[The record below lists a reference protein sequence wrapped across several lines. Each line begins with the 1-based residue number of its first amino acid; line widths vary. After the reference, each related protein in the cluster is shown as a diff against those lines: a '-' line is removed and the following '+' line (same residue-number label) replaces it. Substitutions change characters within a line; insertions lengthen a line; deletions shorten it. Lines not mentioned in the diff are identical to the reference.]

1 MFKIKRNKL
10 NRQEAFNFEKRSRF
24 GIRKLTIGVVSLVI
38 GSGMVLSGVEQVQAG
53 TDYDPGVEIRYVRNG
68 SPKALAS
75 DGDFKIEKSF
85 VEVNGVQ
92 YVDVTLTF
100 NQDHDGYARRFLYFN
115 MPKSLYE
122 PEKITRELYWQ
133 GERTPRET
141 TEYRTWQGDYR
152 FADEPW
158 YRLWDHRYII
168 GSPDS
173 LQGERHKKVT
183 SPTDPGGDTIGG
195 QSEGRWNGDWDRL
208 MFSVPNNAGSGKEA
222 LTKAASDFK
231 ATSRTVYINRFS
243 GSTDKHVYKFRAR
256 VKDGNA
262 PMNFVVGLNE
272 ESGSHAN
279 FLAQYGTTPDTRT
292 LAEKSTINPP
302 ARIGVNSLQDLS
314 QQTRNNIAQKI
325 REANPDLFNGA
336 GPLVTN
342 VTVSSDGIGGNAVLR
357 FKDGSEKTI
366 PMKQL
371 VYKINTASGAA
382 PTAPSTSTNFV
393 LKGRG
398 VVGNDMVGLQGED
411 HQLNLPAK
419 KAVANIA
426 TIGNKATYLTQWQE
440 QLNKFLELNKQLQ
453 SWNNQWG
460 FKNSARTFGPDNW
473 KAQHLTASIKYTDS
487 RQTQIQG
494 IEVKGVTKDS
504 RFGGPVNT
512 QVYGLLTP
520 AMLFYQEDP
529 LKTTKDEAKATIDS
543 IGNIN
548 GKAADWKSRIDAA
561 QNQQAIEA
569 IITEA
574 RNEKNALD
582 KKKAAAIQ
590 EINALPH
597 LSQNE
602 KTAAIN
608 AINSATTTTVVDQ
621 KLNDAKALNTTNMR
635 NKGKEA
641 INALSKLNDGEK
653 TPYRNRIDNATTQD
667 QINAIIEEAAFE
679 DLKRSALEQLDNM
692 NPAPSNKDELRAQI
706 TETNFNTVSSDG
718 KKPAERIEAILE
730 RAKAEVLRDQARR
743 DINAIS
749 GLPEEKKNEFLG
761 IVDRA
766 QTPSEITNA
775 VDQARAYS
783 DYIQAKDAI
792 NQLTNI
798 NNKQKEELLAG
809 LERDKSQQGVAD
821 MLTSARALDGEMKH
835 LKDLVAQA
843 ETIKQSSDYSRADRA
858 KQNTFNTALDA
869 AKRVS
874 PQTGELPTTSV
885 GQLISNLTDAIRGLG
900 GTTQPVTKDVDKGN
914 LRAEIDRSSQVKDP
928 ANAEYTYA
936 SEDKKQAYEQALTQA
951 IAVRDKANPV
961 ATQAEVDAAL
971 AKLQEARIALDG
983 HAPDRDTT
991 PPVLGGD
998 RMEIYSDV
1006 AAHAI
1011 STVGRK
1017 VPRPNQ
1023 PTPVEEYGE
1032 NSTRLNELI
1041 VTDQESGINI
1051 DSVTFDEA
1059 TQRHL
1064 QLLGLKFVKYD
1075 RQQDNGAVGYFTTIE
1090 ENGVVNFTGTGI
1102 AKFYFTVANTHGV
1115 VSPRLEYRYILK
1127 DDIAPTATPTEHVLI
1142 RGQEATITIPIQD
1155 NSMFGTEGGVSTGT
1169 MSIRPENNTSDP
1181 LTPAILNFTNGNTP
1195 QAFTISIPDS
1205 SPEFVFEN
1213 HNYGKRSR
1221 TGTVSLTANP
1231 SQTLERTTY
1240 KFRVADGNTPRGT
1253 SEKVTFTDITF
1264 TVVDRLAA
1272 PEESAKVSVN
1282 NPSRLT
1288 EDEKNAIKQ
1297 AVRTAN
1303 PHIAEIDN
1311 AANGDTNKQVRIDV
1325 AENGRVTV
1333 TYPHGGKQ
1341 DTLTADQVLR
1351 VNQAPVADV
1360 NNFGPMRNIPGNAI
1374 PDGGTRNRPT
1384 VFVFAKQ
1391 AISNDG
1397 RATKTRQELEAA
1409 NMGYLP
1415 ITDPDNDALKEVA
1428 VTNFEGAP
1436 LGSGLKVASNGT
1448 LSGNAFTTVSP
1459 GGGWVARIV
1468 PKDAHDKLGNPVY
1481 FHIRAYTDKLIDPT
1495 QANPVEGTYNQAVTA
1510 EKIFEKLTID
1520 APIGNSS
1527 ITVPDGSN
1535 PDEKA
1540 QYTRTITGY
1549 KTTENGEVTTV
1560 DNGVAGLPKQGTYF
1574 AEVTTTNIWGQT
1586 IKNYVKVVHQED
1598 LAARTDLV
1606 APEAVQVKGTT
1617 VAEDEKQTIIDALK
1631 AANPGKLPDDP
1642 SSYSVAPNGTVTV
1655 TYSDNSSEPIDVPLK
1670 SGIPTVTA
1678 QPHDIVVFKNTDMT
1692 TPVELAGFTDNES
1705 IKDIQIVGTD
1715 GSSLDQMGL
1724 TVDEKAKENNV
1735 KSALISGKTNSAVG
1749 KHTRKLRA
1757 LDNLDQASA
1766 ATNDF
1771 SVRIVDAT
1779 VNQPETAITKEFG
1792 QALTPEEVR
1801 STINFNVGSGQN
1813 NLIDFDVV
1821 IPADAPTSGKNV
1833 EVPVIIRTKAHASAS
1848 EEFKR
1853 TFVSQ
1858 DKTVT
1863 VRATWPTQADNI
1875 EVTAPAD
1882 TTPVLI
1888 DGARPTS
1895 EADKTALIDALKEA
1909 NKTPEGTSKFP
1920 ENTRF
1925 DVAENGAVTITYPD
1939 RSSETVTVPFKQ
1951 KDSAQHT
1958 PTVAETPINSAA
1970 TAGTPLTEDERN
1982 AVKAAVTVPNFPGD
1996 RQPTVTVPENARVT
2010 NGTEGNTGK
2019 PVVVATVEY
2028 PDGSSET
2035 VEVPVKQRDNAK
2047 YEATISNPET
2057 PAAIKASH
2065 ASDTAITD
2073 EADKNAILAKVSVPE
2088 GSSGRP
2094 SLDQNPVV
2102 EERDGKQVVK
2112 VTVTY
2117 PDQTTDTVYVPVD
2130 QKDNETHN
2138 PTAPAESVK
2147 LDAPATANSTLSD
2160 DDKAAVKA
2168 AVTVPDGSRG
2178 EVSLPEGAKVELVGD
2193 KPVVKAT
2200 VTYPDGTT
2208 DIVDVPVVQK
2218 DSTKYDATAS
2228 TTPVPL
2234 DSPVTPGQ
2242 TLSAEERE
2250 ALKFGVNVPAGSNG
2264 QIHVPENA
2272 AVKLDG
2278 DKPVVEA
2285 EVRYPDGT
2293 VDKVQV
2299 PVRQYDRAVYTPNLV
2314 NPKEVPIS
2322 VEPTND
2328 TQITSPDDAA
2338 ILANVDVPAAGTKP
2352 EVTKTIASPVKDG
2365 TGANQ
2370 GKKVVE
2376 VEITYPDKSKEKIE
2390 VPVKHADN
2398 QVHNPEAPT
2407 KPVQLDVAATTDT
2420 SLSDADKQAVKDAV
2434 TIPQGSGGVAS
2445 LPEDAKVVDRN
2456 GTPVVPVTVTYPDG
2470 TTETVDVP
2478 VVQKDSTKH
2487 TPVLTEANSPVLT
2500 DTPAKANEPVQETD
2514 KAAIAAKVDKT
2525 NLPQGTETKV
2535 PDDAVVEL
2543 ENGKP
2548 VVPVLVSYPDGTS
2561 ETIKVPVDQKDD
2573 LTYNPVAPN
2582 KDNAVAITSPQ
2593 TPGTEITDP
2602 TDKAAILDSVTVPAV
2617 DGGQAP
2623 KVTKEI
2629 TSPVTEGPDGPYVTV
2644 KVSYPDGTSETV
2656 NVPVNQKDNE
2666 THNPTA
2672 PAESVKLDAPAVQ
2685 DGTLSED
2692 DKKAVKDAVVI
2703 PDGSGGVASLP
2714 EDAKVELVDNKP
2726 VVPVTVTYPDNTKDT
2741 VYVPVVQKDSVKYTP
2756 SLTDADQPVLTDTPA
2771 KAETPVQD
2779 TDKAAIAA
2787 KVDLS
2792 KLPENTTAKVPDGAK
2807 VELDGDKPVV
2817 PVLVSYPDGT
2827 SETIKVP
2834 VDQKDSETYTPTA
2847 PAAETPVAITGSDAP
2862 DAPIAET
2869 DKPAILNSVTV
2880 PAVDGGQA
2888 PKVTKEI
2895 TSPVKVV
2902 DGKAFVEVTVT
2913 YPDDTYEKVNV
2924 PVNQKDNEANDPTV
2938 TAPEKPAP
2946 ISVPVAEN
2954 TPVESD
2960 ADKKLITDKVNVA
2973 GLPNPP
2979 QSVKVA
2985 EPAKVV
2991 MDQAGNPVVNV
3002 EVTYPD
3008 GTKDIVPVPVKQAD
3022 NQTNTPSLKE
3032 PELGKPAEV
3041 LVAIDP
3047 TPGVAINNPMDKEA
3061 IAAKVDLSKLPAG
3074 TTAEVADGAVVA
3086 NDPLTNKPVV
3096 PVTVTYPDGTSETI
3110 NVPVKQADNLAMDP
3124 SLKDTN
3130 PVPIL
3135 TEATVGLTVS
3145 DKANLDAIVA
3155 KVDPKTGKAEV
3166 VNNTIVAGKEDGPHA
3181 GQPVVNVLV
3190 TYPDGTQDTIEVPV
3204 KQADNVVKEPSLT
3217 DQTPVPI
3224 QAAAT
3229 TGTPVPA
3236 SDKQAILD
3244 KVEVPEGANATIAD
3258 DATVVRENGQPV
3270 VPVTVTYPDGTTDT
3284 ISVPVKRADNSKY
3297 TPSPVTDPVQVDAA
3311 TAPGTAITSQDDKDA
3326 IIAAVPVP
3334 KVAAGEKAPV
3344 VSLPENP
3351 RVEEVNGQPVVKAIV
3366 TYADGTTDTV
3376 DVPIVQKVSAT
3387 KEPSLKEAEA
3397 GKPAQ
3402 AVITENPTA
3411 GASITDPADQNVIL
3425 DKVVVPEGGK
3435 ASIADDAVVEMDGD
3449 QPVLPVTVTYTDGSK
3464 DIIKVPVKQA
3474 DNVAKEPSLK
3484 SQTPVGVMDAPA
3496 VGAQVEEPADLEAIK
3511 NNVDTKGGT
3520 ASIEDPTIVEGPNN
3534 QPAVAVKVTYPD
3546 GTADTIL
3553 VPIKT
3558 ADNVTYTPVLKS
3570 TDPVLVS
3577 VATDNGTAVPEA
3589 DQAKILAN
3597 VDVPALTADGDK
3609 PAVDLSIENPVVLQK
3624 NGQAGVE
3631 VTVTYPD
3638 GSKDK
3643 IFVPVDTDTDKDGF
3657 SNKEEEKAGTSATD
3671 SASTPDGQ
3679 DSAERLNPGLTEPV
3693 EVKNPD
3699 KLTDAEKE
3707 AVKKAVEASNDLPAG
3722 TTVSVANDGTVTVT
3736 YPDNSTDTI
3745 QPKDAVTQFVDTDG
3759 DGISD
3764 RQETENG
3771 TDPSKVDSDNDGFSD
3786 KEEVERGTDPTKA
3799 DSKPASSETDTD
3811 GDGISNEDEAT
3822 RGTDP
3827 NKSDTDG
3834 DGFSDQEEITA
3845 GSNPTKA
3852 DSTPA
3857 NVDKDGDGFTDT
3869 EEAAAGTD
3877 ANNPSSTPEGQDS
3890 AERLNPGL
3898 TEPVEVKNS
3907 DKLTDAEKEAVKKAV
3922 EDSNDL
3928 PAGTTVSVANDGT
3941 VTVTYPDK
3949 STDTIQPAETVKV
3962 AKDTDKD
3969 GFTDTEEATAGTS
3982 ATDPSSTPAGQD
3994 SAGQL
3999 TPSLAEPVEVKN
4011 PDKLTDAE
4019 KESVKKAVEDS
4030 NDLPEGTEVTV
4041 SDNGTVT
4048 VTYPDKSTDTIQPA
4062 ETVKVAK
4069 DTDKDGFTDTEEAT
4083 AGTSATDPSSTPAGQ
4098 DSADRLNPG
4107 LTEPVEVK
4115 NPDKLTDAEKES
4127 VKRAVEETND
4137 LPAGTEVSVSDSGTV
4152 TVTYPDKSTDT
4163 IQPAETVK
4171 VAKDTDKD
4179 GFTDTEEATAGT
4191 DATNPSSTPAGQ
4203 DSAGQLT
4210 PSLAEPV
4217 EVKNPDKLTD
4227 AEKESVK
4234 KAVED
4239 SNDLPEGTE
4248 VSVSDNGT
4256 VTVTYPDKSTDTI
4269 QPAETVKVAK
4279 DTDKDGFTDTE
4290 EEKAGTNATDPSST
4304 PAGQDSAG
4312 QLTPGLTEPVEV
4324 KNPDKLTDAEKDAVK
4339 KAVEAS
4345 NDLPEG
4351 TEVTVSD
4358 NGTVTVTYPD
4368 KSTDT
4373 IQPAETVKVAKDT
4386 DKDGFTDTE
4395 EATAGTDATNPA
4407 STPAGQDSAGQL
4419 TPSLAE
4425 PVEVKNP
4432 DKLTDAEKESVKKAV
4447 EDSNDLPEGTE
4458 VSVSDNGTVTVTYP
4472 DKSTDTI
4479 QPAETVKVAKDTDKD
4494 GFTDTEEEKAGTNAT
4509 DPSST
4514 PAGQDSAGQ
4523 LTPSLTE
4530 PVEVKNPDKLTDAEK
4545 EAVKKAVEDSNDLPE
4560 GTEVTV
4566 SDNGTVTVTYP
4577 DKSADTI
4584 QPTDTVKAAKPVSE
4598 TPVAPSKPEVTATDS
4613 GAVVVTPPTDNVTNL
4628 DITFTPEGAS
4638 QPVTVVVSKDEN
4650 GIWTA
4655 PADSGL
4661 VINSDGTIT
4670 IPAEKVADGTAVTVV
4685 AENGSISSPEVGS
4698 TVVPVPAVTPE
4709 TPVAPSK
4716 PEVTATD
4723 SGAVVVTP
4731 PTDNVTNLDITFTPE
4746 GSSQPVTVVVSKDAT
4761 GTWTAPADSGLVVN
4775 PDGTITIPA
4784 ENVAD
4789 GTAVTVVAEN
4799 GSVSSPEVGS
4809 AVVPVPTPE
4818 LPAIPAKPT
4827 SVTNA
4832 DGSVTIVP
4840 PVENVTGL
4848 DITFTPEGA
4857 TEPVTVTLGKD
4868 ATGAWTAPADS
4879 GLVVNPDGTITIP
4892 ADRLADG
4899 TEGQVGLVAKNGDLT
4914 SNDPAPQVPET
4925 PAKSSVETNE
4935 NGSVTIV
4942 PPVENVTGID
4952 ITFTPEGA
4960 SQPVTVVVSKDAT
4973 GAWTAPADSGLV
4985 VNPDGTITI
4994 PADKVADGT
5003 AVSVVTKNGQV
5014 PSDEA
5019 SATYVPAKPAS
5030 TDTPVVE
5037 VPATPSLAL
5046 DGSGNVLIT
5055 PPAENATS
5063 LDITFTPAGSETPI
5077 TVTANKDATG
5087 NWILPETSIAVVNP
5101 DGTISISTSE
5111 MEGGTAV
5118 SVVAK
5123 NEGVPSSQAATL
5135 LVQPKQTAEELAPTV
5150 KKPIAVEDAS
5160 KLTDAEKKELEDV
5173 VRKDNV
5179 LPEGTEV
5186 SVADDG
5192 TVTVTY
5198 PDKSTDTILPTKTV
5212 MDAQNG
5218 KGTSHSLP
5226 AYDLTADEDKDG
5238 FTNEEELKQGSNV
5251 ADAKSV
5257 PAGKSSAE
5265 RLTPTNDLAVKVKDL
5280 TKLSDAEKETV
5291 ETAIRKDKDL
5301 PEGTQIE
5308 VANDGSVT
5316 ITYPDGSIGRLPADQ
5331 TVLQVA
5337 HGEGTSHSLPAYD
5350 LTADE
5355 DKDGFTNEEELKQGS
5370 NVADAKSV
5378 PAGKSSAERL
5388 TPTNDL
5394 AVKVKDLTKLTD
5406 AEKKAVE
5413 TAIRKNNTLPEGT
5426 QIEVA
5431 NDGSVTITY
5440 PDGSVDQIVATKVV
5454 ATDSTV
5460 SPDSGVSQSS
5470 GTTKV
5475 LPGSAS
5481 STRAAKKPLP
5491 ATGENG
5497 SPILVLS
5504 GLALLAGVAMF
5515 RKAKREDEN

>member
-10 NRQEAFNFEKRSRF
+10 NRQEAFNFEKRSQF

-152 FADEPW
+152 FADEPL

-843 ETIKQSSDYSRADRA
+843 ETIKQSSDYSNANSTQKGAFD
-858 KQNTFNTALDA
+858 TALDA

-1272 PEESAKVSVN
+1272 PAENAKVTVN

-1288 EDEKNAIKQ
+1288 NDEKNAIKQ
-1297 AVRTAN
+1297 AVKTAN

-1311 AANGDTNKQVRIDV
+1311 AANGDTSKQVQIVV
-1325 AENGRVTV
+1325 ANDGQVTV
-1333 TYPHGGKQ
+1333 TYPHGGKT
-1341 DTLTADQVLR
+1341 DTLTAQQVSKTNPAPTFGDFGVNTTSGNSTYKTIFVFGAKTNGSEVVEYAPDFVPDNATGGIPVQDNTGIAKVELIGIDNENKVTNTGIAFTPEGKLLGEFDRNQSTNLVRNGINSVWHHRIKATDNGNPAKSAITSTIRIKAYRVEKTDETAIAKVYGTALTQDELTNKLR
-1351 VNQAPVADV
+1351 VAVSSGMTVPADNHSHKVAGYTPENGQFTAITNISELPTSGNYTVKMETTNVYGQTIV
-1360 NNFGPMRNIPGNAI
+1360 NNIAVDYNEQKDVIEPIAPTQQALI
-1374 PDGGTRNRPT
+1374 DGAAPT
-1384 VFVFAKQ
+1384 TDA
-1391 AISNDG
+1391 D
-1397 RATKTRQELEAA
+1397 KTALI
-1409 NMGYLP
+1409 N
-1415 ITDPDNDALKEVA
+1415 ALKEANKTPEGTSKFPENTTFDVAEDGTVTITYPDRSSEQVTVPFKQKDSAQHTPSVTETPINSAATTGTPLTEDERNAVKAA
-1428 VTNFEGAP
+1428 VTVPNFPAG
-1436 LGSGLKVASNGT
+1436 
-1448 LSGNAFTTVSP
+1448 
-1459 GGGWVARIV
+1459 
-1468 PKDAHDKLGNPVY
+1468 DKQ
-1481 FHIRAYTDKLIDPT
+1481 PT
-1495 QANPVEGTYNQAVTA
+1495 
-1510 EKIFEKLTID
+1510 
-1520 APIGNSS
+1520 
-1527 ITVPDGSN
+1527 ITVPDNASVTNGTN
-1535 PDEKA
+1535 GNTGKPVVVATVEYPD
-1540 QYTRTITGY
+1540 G
-1549 KTTENGEVTTV
+1549 TTEQVEVPVRQRDTLADSTE
-1560 DNGVAGLPKQGTYF
+1560 L
-1574 AEVTTTNIWGQT
+1574 
-1586 IKNYVKVVHQED
+1586 VV
-1598 LAARTDLV
+1598 
-1606 APEAVQVKGTT
+1606 PEAVQIKGTT

-1631 AANPGKLPDDP
+1631 AANPGKLPADTNYD
-1642 SSYSVAPNGTVTV
+1642 VAPNGAVTV
-1655 TYSDNSSEPIDVPLK
+1655 RYSDNSREDVNVPLK
-1670 SGIPTVTA
+1670 SGIPTVTT
-1678 QPHDIVVFKNTDMT
+1678 QPHDLVVFKNTDMT
-1692 TPVELAGFTDNES
+1692 TPVELAGFADNES
-1705 IKDIQIVGTD
+1705 ISDVQIVSTNGRTQD
-1715 GSSLDQMGL
+1715 EMGL
-1724 TVDEKAKENNV
+1724 TVGEKDKENNT
-1735 KSALISGKTNSAVG
+1735 KAALISGKTGTSYGVG

-1757 LDNLDQASA
+1757 LDNLGQASA

-1771 SVRIVDAT
+1771 YVRVVDAT
-1779 VNQPETAITKEFG
+1779 VNQPGTAIEKAFG
-1792 QALTPEEVR
+1792 QALTPEDVR
-1801 STINFNVGSGQN
+1801 PKINFNVGSGQDN
-1813 NLIDFDVV
+1813 MIDFEVI
-1821 IPADAPTSGKNV
+1821 IPADAPTSGQNKDI
-1833 EVPVIIRTKAHASAS
+1833 PVIIRTKAHANAP
-1848 EEFKR
+1848 EDFKR

-1863 VRATWPTQADNI
+1863 VRATWPTQAAHI
-1875 EVTAPAD
+1875 EVVPPANTAPA
-1882 TTPVLI
+1882 LI
-1888 DGARPTS
+1888 DSARPTT
-1895 EADKTALIDALKEA
+1895 EADKNALINALKEA

-1925 DVAENGAVTITYPD
+1925 DVAENGTVTITYPD
-1939 RSSETVTVPFKQ
+1939 RSSEQVTVPFKQ

-1958 PTVAETPINSAA
+1958 PVVAETPIDSAT
-1970 TAGTPLTEDERN
+1970 TAGTPLTETERN
-1982 AVKAAVTVPNFPGD
+1982 AVKAAVTVPNFPAGD
-1996 RQPTVTVPENARVT
+1996 KQPTITVPDNARVT
-2010 NGTEGNTGK
+2010 DGTNGNTGK

-2028 PDGSSET
+2028 PDGTTEQ
-2035 VEVPVKQRDNAK
+2035 VEVPVRQRDNAK

-2065 ASDTAITD
+2065 ETGTQITD
-2073 EADKNAILAKVSVPE
+2073 QADKDAILAKVSVPT
-2088 GSSGRP
+2088 GSKGTP

-2102 EERDGKQVVK
+2102 EERDGKPVVK

-2178 EVSLPEGAKVELVGD
+2178 EVSLPEDAKVELVGD

-2314 NPKEVPIS
+2314 NSKEVPIS
-2322 VEPTND
+2322 VDPAGNPS
-2328 TQITSPDDAA
+2328 ITSQDDTNA
-2338 ILANVDVPAAGTKP
+2338 ILANVDVPAATPDGTKP
-2352 EVTKTIASPVKDG
+2352 QVTKTIASPVKDG
-2365 TGANQ
+2365 TGENQ

-2398 QVHNPEAPT
+2398 QVHNPEAPA
-2407 KPVQLDVAATTDT
+2407 KPVQLDVAATSDT

-2666 THNPTA
+2666 AHNPTA
-2672 PAESVKLDAPAVQ
+2672 PETAVQVDAPAVQ

-2692 DKKAVKDAVVI
+2692 DKKAIKDTVVI
-2703 PDGSGGVASLP
+2703 PEGSGGQASLP
-2714 EDAKVELVDNKP
+2714 ADAKVIDRNGTP
-2726 VVPVTVTYPDNTKDT
+2726 VVPVTVTYPDNTTDT

-2756 SLTDADQPVLTDTPA
+2756 SLTDANSPVLTKTPA
-2771 KAETPVQD
+2771 KANEPVQED
-2779 TDKAAIAA
+2779 DKAAIAA
-2787 KVDLS
+2787 KVD
-2792 KLPENTTAKVPDGAK
+2792 KKTLPQGTETKVPDDAV
-2807 VELDGDKPVV
+2807 VELENGKPVV

-2827 SETIKVP
+2827 SEIIKVP

-3631 VTVTYPD
+3631 VTVTYQD

-3671 SASTPDGQ
+3671 PASTPAGQ
-3679 DSAERLNPGLTEPV
+3679 DSAERLNPSLAEPV

-3699 KLTDAEKE
+3699 KLSDAEKE
-3707 AVKKAVEASNDLPAG
+3707 AVKDAVKESNDLPAG
-3722 TTVSVANDGTVTVT
+3722 TEVTVSDNGTVTVT
-3736 YPDNSTDTI
+3736 YPDKSTDTI
-3745 QPKDAVTQFVDTDG
+3745 EPADTVKVAKDTD
-3759 DGISD
+3759 
-3764 RQETENG
+3764 
-3771 TDPSKVDSDNDGFSD
+3771 K
-3786 KEEVERGTDPTKA
+3786 
-3799 DSKPASSETDTD
+3799 
-3811 GDGISNEDEAT
+3811 
-3822 RGTDP
+3822 
-3827 NKSDTDG
+3827 
-3834 DGFSDQEEITA
+3834 
-3845 GSNPTKA
+3845 
-3852 DSTPA
+3852 
-3857 NVDKDGDGFTDT
+3857 DGFTDT
-3869 EEAAAGTD
+3869 EEEKAGTNATD
-3877 ANNPSSTPEGQDS
+3877 PSSTPAGQDS
-3890 AERLNPGL
+3890 AGQLTPGL
-3898 TEPVEVKNS
+3898 GEPVEVKNP
-3907 DKLTDAEKEAVKKAV
+3907 DKLSDAEKEAVKDAV
-3922 EDSNDL
+3922 KESNDL
-3928 PAGTTVSVANDGT
+3928 PAGTEITVSDNGTVTVTYPDESTDTIKPADTVKVAKDTDKDGFTDTEEEKAGTNATDPSSTPAGQDSAGQLTPGLGEPVEVKNPDKLSDAEKEAVKDAVQESNDLPAGTEITVSDNGT

-4163 IQPAETVK
+4163 IQPA
-4171 VAKDTDKD
+4171 
-4179 GFTDTEEATAGT
+4179 
-4191 DATNPSSTPAGQ
+4191 
-4203 DSAGQLT
+4203 
-4210 PSLAEPV
+4210 
-4217 EVKNPDKLTD
+4217 
-4227 AEKESVK
+4227 
-4234 KAVED
+4234 
-4239 SNDLPEGTE
+4239 
-4248 VSVSDNGT
+4248 
-4256 VTVTYPDKSTDTI
+4256 
-4269 QPAETVKVAK
+4269 
-4279 DTDKDGFTDTE
+4279 
-4290 EEKAGTNATDPSST
+4290 
-4304 PAGQDSAG
+4304 
-4312 QLTPGLTEPVEV
+4312 
-4324 KNPDKLTDAEKDAVK
+4324 
-4339 KAVEAS
+4339 
-4345 NDLPEG
+4345 
-4351 TEVTVSD
+4351 
-4358 NGTVTVTYPD
+4358 
-4368 KSTDT
+4368 
-4373 IQPAETVKVAKDT
+4373 
-4386 DKDGFTDTE
+4386 
-4395 EATAGTDATNPA
+4395 
-4407 STPAGQDSAGQL
+4407 
-4419 TPSLAE
+4419 
-4425 PVEVKNP
+4425 
-4432 DKLTDAEKESVKKAV
+4432 
-4447 EDSNDLPEGTE
+4447 
-4458 VSVSDNGTVTVTYP
+4458 
-4472 DKSTDTI
+4472 
-4479 QPAETVKVAKDTDKD
+4479 
-4494 GFTDTEEEKAGTNAT
+4494 
-4509 DPSST
+4509 
-4514 PAGQDSAGQ
+4514 
-4523 LTPSLTE
+4523 
-4530 PVEVKNPDKLTDAEK
+4530 
-4545 EAVKKAVEDSNDLPE
+4545 
-4560 GTEVTV
+4560 
-4566 SDNGTVTVTYP
+4566 
-4577 DKSADTI
+4577 
-4584 QPTDTVKAAKPVSE
+4584 DTVKATKPVSE
-4598 TPVAPSKPEVTATDS
+4598 TPVAPSKPEVTSTAS
-4613 GAVVVTPPTDNVTNL
+4613 GD
-4628 DITFTPEGAS
+4628 
-4638 QPVTVVVSKDEN
+4638 
-4650 GIWTA
+4650 
-4655 PADSGL
+4655 
-4661 VINSDGTIT
+4661 
-4670 IPAEKVADGTAVTVV
+4670 
-4685 AENGSISSPEVGS
+4685 
-4698 TVVPVPAVTPE
+4698 
-4709 TPVAPSK
+4709 
-4716 PEVTATD
+4716 
-4723 SGAVVVTP
+4723 VVVTP

-4784 ENVAD
+4784 DKVADGTAVTVVAENGSVSSPEVGSTVVPVPVVTPETPVAPSKPEVISTASGDVVVTPPTDNVTNLDITFTPEGSSQPVTVVVSKDATGAWTAPADSGLVVNPDGTITIPAENVAD

-4809 AVVPVPTPE
+4809 TVVPVPTPE

-4848 DITFTPEGA
+4848 EITFTPEGA

-5030 TDTPVVE
+5030 TETPVVE

-5123 NEGVPSSQAATL
+5123 NEGVPSSQAATV

-5160 KLTDAEKKELEDV
+5160 KLTDAEKKELEDA

-5212 MDAQNG
+5212 MDAQN
-5218 KGTSHSLP
+5218 
-5226 AYDLTADEDKDG
+5226 
-5238 FTNEEELKQGSNV
+5238 
-5251 ADAKSV
+5251 
-5257 PAGKSSAE
+5257 
-5265 RLTPTNDLAVKVKDL
+5265 
-5280 TKLSDAEKETV
+5280 
-5291 ETAIRKDKDL
+5291 
-5301 PEGTQIE
+5301 
-5308 VANDGSVT
+5308 
-5316 ITYPDGSIGRLPADQ
+5316 
-5331 TVLQVA
+5331 
-5337 HGEGTSHSLPAYD
+5337 GEGTSHSLPAYD

-5440 PDGSVDQIVATKVV
+5440 PDGSIGRLPADQTVLYAAHGKGVSHSLPALNLSNEGEEGNNSSTPKDQKTADSFEPVIKSLVKVKDVTKLTDAEKKAVETAIRKDNTLPEGTQIEVANDGSVTITYPDGSVDQIVATKVV

>member
-10 NRQEAFNFEKRSRF
+10 NRQEAFNFEKRSQF

-366 PMKQL
+366 PMNQL
-371 VYKINTASGAA
+371 VYKTNNATGGA
-382 PTAPSTSTNFV
+382 PTASQVPTKLVDKS
-393 LKGRG
+393 GR
-398 VVGNDMVGLQGED
+398 VGLQGED

-419 KAVANIA
+419 IKVDNIA
-426 TIGNKATYLTQWQE
+426 TIEDATKYSAQWNTQVTEFLKANTSTHWSGNG
-440 QLNKFLELNKQLQ
+440 KQFF
-453 SWNNQWG
+453 NA
-460 FKNSARTFGPDNW
+460 ARLYGSQNW
-473 KAQHLTASIKYTDS
+473 KAEFLTAKIKYVNGS
-487 RQTQIQG
+487 NNRQIQG
-494 IEVKGVTKDS
+494 IEVSGPTKEYEN
-504 RFGGPVNT
+504 VNIKPNGKVNM

-529 LKTTKDEAKATIDS
+529 LKTTKDEAKKTIDS

-548 GKAADWKSRIDAA
+548 GKANEWKRRIDEA

-1272 PEESAKVSVN
+1272 PAENAKVSVN

-1333 TYPHGGKQ
+1333 TYPHGGKT
-1341 DTLTADQVLR
+1341 DTLTAQQVSKTNPAPTFGDFGVNTTVENSTHKTIFVFGAKTNGSEVVEYAPNFVPANATGGIPVQDNTGIAKVELIGIDNENKVTATGIAFTPEGKLVGEFDKNQSTNLVRHGINSVWHHRIKATDNGNPAKSAITSTIRIKAYRVEKTDETAIAKVYGTALTQDELTNKLR
-1351 VNQAPVADV
+1351 VAVSSGMTVPAD
-1360 NNFGPMRNIPGNAI
+1360 NH
-1374 PDGGTRNRPT
+1374 
-1384 VFVFAKQ
+1384 
-1391 AISNDG
+1391 SH
-1397 RATKTRQELEAA
+1397 
-1409 NMGYLP
+1409 
-1415 ITDPDNDALKEVA
+1415 
-1428 VTNFEGAP
+1428 
-1436 LGSGLKVASNGT
+1436 KVAGYTPENGQFT
-1448 LSGNAFTTVSP
+1448 AITNISELPTSGNYTV
-1459 GGGWVARIV
+1459 
-1468 PKDAHDKLGNPVY
+1468 KM
-1481 FHIRAYTDKLIDPT
+1481 
-1495 QANPVEGTYNQAVTA
+1495 E
-1510 EKIFEKLTID
+1510 
-1520 APIGNSS
+1520 
-1527 ITVPDGSN
+1527 
-1535 PDEKA
+1535 
-1540 QYTRTITGY
+1540 
-1549 KTTENGEVTTV
+1549 
-1560 DNGVAGLPKQGTYF
+1560 
-1574 AEVTTTNIWGQT
+1574 TTNVYGQT
-1586 IKNYVKVVHQED
+1586 IVNNI
-1598 LAARTDLV
+1598 
-1606 APEAVQVKGTT
+1606 AVDYNEQKDV
-1617 VAEDEKQTIIDALK
+1617 I
-1631 AANPGKLPDDP
+1631 
-1642 SSYSVAPNGTVTV
+1642 
-1655 TYSDNSSEPIDVPLK
+1655 EPI
-1670 SGIPTVTA
+1670 
-1678 QPHDIVVFKNTDMT
+1678 
-1692 TPVELAGFTDNES
+1692 
-1705 IKDIQIVGTD
+1705 
-1715 GSSLDQMGL
+1715 
-1724 TVDEKAKENNV
+1724 
-1735 KSALISGKTNSAVG
+1735 
-1749 KHTRKLRA
+1749 
-1757 LDNLDQASA
+1757 
-1766 ATNDF
+1766 
-1771 SVRIVDAT
+1771 
-1779 VNQPETAITKEFG
+1779 
-1792 QALTPEEVR
+1792 
-1801 STINFNVGSGQN
+1801 
-1813 NLIDFDVV
+1813 
-1821 IPADAPTSGKNV
+1821 APT
-1833 EVPVIIRTKAHASAS
+1833 
-1848 EEFKR
+1848 
-1853 TFVSQ
+1853 Q
-1858 DKTVT
+1858 
-1863 VRATWPTQADNI
+1863 QA
-1875 EVTAPAD
+1875 
-1882 TTPVLI
+1882 LI
-1888 DGARPTS
+1888 DGAAPTTD
-1895 EADKTALIDALKEA
+1895 ADKTALINALKEA

-1951 KDSAQHT
+1951 KDSAKYT
-1958 PTVAETPINSAA
+1958 PTVTETPINSV
-1970 TAGTPLTEDERN
+1970 TTPGTPLTEEERN
-1982 AVKAAVTVPNFPGD
+1982 AVKAAVRVTNFPEGGQ
-1996 RQPTVTVPENARVT
+1996 QPTVTVPENAQVT
-2010 NGTEGNTGK
+2010 TGTSGNTGK
-2019 PVVVATVEY
+2019 QVVVVTVNY
-2028 PDGSSET
+2028 PDGSSEN

-2047 YEATISNPET
+2047 YEATVSNPDT

-2065 ASDTAITD
+2065 ETGTQITD
-2073 EADKNAILAKVSVPE
+2073 QADKDAILAKVSVPT
-2088 GSSGRP
+2088 GSKGTP

-2102 EERDGKQVVK
+2102 EERDGKPVVK

-2138 PTAPAESVK
+2138 PTAPAEAVK

-2160 DDKAAVKA
+2160 DDKNAIKA
-2168 AVTVPDGSRG
+2168 AVTVPANSGG
-2178 EVSLPEGAKVELVGD
+2178 QVSLPEDAKVELVNGN
-2193 KPVVKAT
+2193 PVVKAT

-2208 DIVDVPVVQK
+2208 DIVEVPVVQK
-2218 DSTKYDATAS
+2218 DSTKYDATAKE
-2228 TTPVPL
+2228 TPVPL

-2264 QIHVPENA
+2264 EIHVPENA
-2272 AVKLDG
+2272 AVKLVG

-2299 PVRQYDRAVYTPNLV
+2299 PVRQYDKAVYTPNLV
-2314 NPKEVPIS
+2314 EAKEVPIS

-2338 ILANVDVPAAGTKP
+2338 ILANVDVPAATPDGTKP

-2573 LTYNPVAPN
+2573 LTYNPEAPN

-2602 TDKAAILDSVTVPAV
+2602 TDKAAILDSVIVPAV

-2666 THNPTA
+2666 THNPTVPEKA
-2672 PAESVKLDAPAVQ
+2672 VQVDAPAVQ

-2692 DKKAVKDAVVI
+2692 DKKAIKDTVVI
-2703 PDGSGGVASLP
+2703 PEGSGGQASLP
-2714 EDAKVELVDNKP
+2714 ADAKVIDRNGTP
-2726 VVPVTVTYPDNTKDT
+2726 VVPVTVTYPDNTTDT
-2741 VYVPVVQKDSVKYTP
+2741 VYVPVVQKDSVKHTP

-2827 SETIKVP
+2827 SEIIKVP

-2847 PAAETPVAITGSDAP
+2847 PAAEAPVAITGSDAP
-2862 DAPIAET
+2862 DAPIAEA

-2913 YPDDTYEKVNV
+2913 YPDKTSEVIPV
-2924 PVNQKDNEANDPTV
+2924 PVNQKDNEANTPTV

-2954 TPVESD
+2954 TPVETD

-2991 MDQAGNPVVNV
+2991 LDQAGNPVVNV

-3022 NQTNTPSLKE
+3022 NQTNTPSLKD
-3032 PELGKPAEV
+3032 PEVGKPAEV

-3096 PVTVTYPDGTSETI
+3096 PVTVTYPDGTSEII
-3110 NVPVKQADNLAMDP
+3110 NVPVKQADNLALEP

-3145 DKANLDAIVA
+3145 DKANLDAIAA

-3204 KQADNVVKEPSLT
+3204 KQADNVANEPSLT

-3236 SDKQAILD
+3236 DDKPAILA
-3244 KVEVPEGANATIAD
+3244 KVNLPEGAEATIAD
-3258 DATVVRENGQPV
+3258 DATVIREDGQAV

-3297 TPSPVTDPVQVDAA
+3297 TPSQVTDTVQVDAA

-3326 IIAAVPVP
+3326 IIAAVTVP

-3351 RVEEVNGQPVVKAIV
+3351 QVEVVNDQPVVKAIV

-3387 KEPSLKEAEA
+3387 KEPSLKETEP

-3411 GASITDPADQNVIL
+3411 GKAITDPADQKAIL

-3484 SQTPVGVMDAPA
+3484 NQTPVGVMDAPA

-3577 VATDNGTAVPEA
+3577 VAIDNGTAVPEA

-3631 VTVTYPD
+3631 VTVTYQD

-3671 SASTPDGQ
+3671 PASTPAGQ

-3707 AVKKAVEASNDLPAG
+3707 AVKKAVEDSNDLPAG

-3745 QPKDAVTQFVDTDG
+3745 KPKDAVTQFVDTDG

-3811 GDGISNEDEAT
+3811 GDGISNEDEVA

-3877 ANNPSSTPEGQDS
+3877 ANNP
-3890 AERLNPGL
+3890 A
-3898 TEPVEVKNS
+3898 
-3907 DKLTDAEKEAVKKAV
+3907 
-3922 EDSNDL
+3922 
-3928 PAGTTVSVANDGT
+3928 
-3941 VTVTYPDK
+3941 
-3949 STDTIQPAETVKV
+3949 
-3962 AKDTDKD
+3962 
-3969 GFTDTEEATAGTS
+3969 
-3982 ATDPSSTPAGQD
+3982 STPAGQD
-3994 SAGQL
+3994 SADRLNPGL
-3999 TPSLAEPVEVKN
+3999 TEPVEVKN

-4098 DSADRLNPG
+4098 DSAG
-4107 LTEPVEVK
+4107 QLTPSLAEPVEVK

-4191 DATNPSSTPAGQ
+4191 DATNPASTPAGQ

-4227 AEKESVK
+4227 AEKDAVK

-4248 VSVSDNGT
+4248 VTVSDNGT

-4312 QLTPGLTEPVEV
+4312 QLTPGLGEPVEV

-4339 KAVEAS
+4339 KAVEDS
-4345 NDLPEG
+4345 NDLPAG
-4351 TEVTVSD
+4351 TEITVSD

-4373 IQPAETVKVAKDT
+4373 IE
-4386 DKDGFTDTE
+4386 
-4395 EATAGTDATNPA
+4395 
-4407 STPAGQDSAGQL
+4407 
-4419 TPSLAE
+4419 
-4425 PVEVKNP
+4425 
-4432 DKLTDAEKESVKKAV
+4432 
-4447 EDSNDLPEGTE
+4447 
-4458 VSVSDNGTVTVTYP
+4458 
-4472 DKSTDTI
+4472 
-4479 QPAETVKVAKDTDKD
+4479 PAETVKVAKDTDKD

-4523 LTPSLTE
+4523 LTPGLGE
-4530 PVEVKNPDKLTDAEK
+4530 PVEVKNPDKLSDAEK
-4545 EAVKKAVEDSNDLPE
+4545 EAVKDAVQESNDLPA
-4560 GTEVTV
+4560 GTEITVSDNGTVTVTYPDKSTDTIKPTDTVKVAKDTDKDGFTDTEEEKAGTNATDPSSTPAGQDSAGQLTPGLGEPVEVKNPDKLSDAEKEAVKDAVQESNDLPAGTEITV

-4584 QPTDTVKAAKPVSE
+4584 QPAETVKATKPVSE
-4598 TPVAPSKPEVTATDS
+4598 TPVAPSKPEVTSTAS
-4613 GAVVVTPPTDNVTNL
+4613 GDVVVTPPTDNVTNL
-4628 DITFTPEGAS
+4628 DITFTPEGSS
-4638 QPVTVVVSKDEN
+4638 QPVTVVVSKDAT
-4650 GIWTA
+4650 GTWTA

-4661 VINSDGTIT
+4661 VVNPDGTIT
-4670 IPAEKVADGTAVTVV
+4670 IPADKVADGTAVTVV
-4685 AENGSISSPEVGS
+4685 AENGSVSSPEVGS
-4698 TVVPVPAVTPE
+4698 TVVPVPVVTPE

-4716 PEVTATD
+4716 PEVISTA
-4723 SGAVVVTP
+4723 SGDVVVTP

-5280 TKLSDAEKETV
+5280 TKLSDAEKKAV

-5331 TVLQVA
+5331 TVLHA
-5337 HGEGTSHSLPAYD
+5337 THGEGVSHSLPAYD

-5413 TAIRKNNTLPEGT
+5413 TAIRKNNILPEGT

-5460 SPDSGVSQSS
+5460 NPDSGVSQSS

-5481 STRAAKKPLP
+5481 STRVAKKPLP

>member
-38 GSGMVLSGVEQVQAG
+38 GSGMVLNAAEQVYAG
-53 TDYDPGVEIRYVRNG
+53 TDFDSGEIRHVRNG
-68 SPKALAS
+68 SPKEMAEGSAVPGTIAEKANYR
-75 DGDFKIEKSF
+75 DYKIETVPV
-85 VEVNGVQ
+85 VENGVQ

-100 NQDHDGYARRFLYFN
+100 NERGRAYSKNRFYVFN
-115 MPKSLYE
+115 MPSSLYE
-122 PEKITRELYWQ
+122 PKVITREVYQQAVQESQSSVGSQTYTDYKIVASQKISTLTTSGW
-133 GERTPRET
+133 RE
-141 TEYRTWQGDYR
+141 
-152 FADEPW
+152 EPTNVAPGTDRW
-158 YRLWDHRYII
+158 GVNYRYINGNPESSDYNKGNNTMRQII
-168 GSPDS
+168 GPGNNNS
-173 LQGERHKKVT
+173 GEAISWIYT
-183 SPTDPGGDTIGG
+183 SKGAYD
-195 QSEGRWNGDWDRL
+195 GDWDRL
-208 MFSVPNNAGSGKEA
+208 ISHSFDGKAEVVNN
-222 LTKAASDFK
+222 FK
-231 ATSRTVYINRFS
+231 NKSNSIYIEQARHSREKV
-243 GSTDKHVYKFRAR
+243 VYKFRAR
-256 VKDGNA
+256 VKDPNA
-262 PMNFVVGLNE
+262 DMNFIFGMNE
-272 ESGSHAN
+272 MIANGHAN
-279 FLAQYGTTPDTRT
+279 FLAKYGKTPDNRKYSERFSVNTPAKITVDNTSNLTRDNK
-292 LAEKSTINPP
+292 LAIIAKIKEANSSLF
-302 ARIGVNSLQDLS
+302 GSDNSLKTPILVEPTENDIPTNATS
-314 QQTRNNIAQKI
+314 GNI
-325 REANPDLFNGA
+325 
-336 GPLVTN
+336 T
-342 VTVSSDGIGGNAVLR
+342 LR
-357 FKDGSEKTI
+357 YTDGSTTTI
-366 PMKQL
+366 P
-371 VYKINTASGAA
+371 
-382 PTAPSTSTNFV
+382 
-393 LKGRG
+393 
-398 VVGNDMVGLQGED
+398 
-411 HQLNLPAK
+411 
-419 KAVANIA
+419 VANTVRQKVVA
-426 TIGNKATYLTQWQE
+426 TNNPAPRVVTALTYDAA
-440 QLNKFLELNKQLQ
+440 
-453 SWNNQWG
+453 
-460 FKNSARTFGPDNW
+460 KNSATKTENGQRTRIQLPD
-473 KAQHLTASIKYTDS
+473 KL
-487 RQTQIQG
+487 
-494 IEVKGVTKDS
+494 GVTDLGQIANPTAKID
-504 RFGGPVNT
+504 PV
-512 QVYGLLTP
+512 
-520 AMLFYQEDP
+520 
-529 LKTTKDEAKATIDS
+529 
-543 IGNIN
+543 
-548 GKAADWKSRIDAA
+548 
-561 QNQQAIEA
+561 
-569 IITEA
+569 
-574 RNEKNALD
+574 
-582 KKKAAAIQ
+582 
-590 EINALPH
+590 
-597 LSQNE
+597 
-602 KTAAIN
+602 
-608 AINSATTTTVVDQ
+608 NSATTAENLWNAQLNALRAKNLGTGGTFATNTYINNIGSASDPTENNGLYDMSATSRFALSLKKSSTGQIEGILVKGPNADNNAQVDVGLITADMLFKNVSSIEPARQSARQEIDNLGNIDGKDGWKNEINNAGTEAEIQAVVDKAKRAKAEFDKKKDAVKAKIDALTTLTPEQ
-621 KLNDAKALNTTNMR
+621 KEQFKQRVDNTTQSHMLEVPYEDAKKAGLAKEKEQAIALINSLEHLPATGSPSKQESIEWINDPWIVPDSATLN
-635 NKGKEA
+635 NEVTDALINNAKIKAKKE
-641 INALSKLNDGEK
+641 
-653 TPYRNRIDNATTQD
+653 
-667 QINAIIEEAAFE
+667 
-679 DLKRSALEQLDNM
+679 LDAM
-692 NPAPSNKDELRAQI
+692 NPAPSNLAELKRQIDAVTKESAKAQ
-706 TETNFNTVSSDG
+706 G
-718 KKPAERIEAILE
+718 KTGQEIIEAIVEKAKTDALKEQAKKDIAAVPGLSAEKKKEYQDKVDAATNVRDLE
-730 RAKAEVLRDQARR
+730 QIVSEAKAHAEYETAKQTIQGLPNLNNAQKEALLASLDDDKTQAGIAATLDEARQQDSDMARLKELQDQAEQLKNSSAYR
-743 DINAIS
+743 DGQPDKKKALDDALNASKLI
-749 GLPEEKKNEFLG
+749 
-761 IVDRA
+761 
-766 QTPSEITNA
+766 TPSNGQRPT
-775 VDQARAYS
+775 VDLGQMIKNLEDGIKGLGSDPVAR
-783 DYIQAKDAI
+783 
-792 NQLTNI
+792 TV
-798 NNKQKEELLAG
+798 
-809 LERDKSQQGVAD
+809 DKSS
-821 MLTSARALDGEMKH
+821 L
-835 LKDLVAQA
+835 
-843 ETIKQSSDYSRADRA
+843 
-858 KQNTFNTALDA
+858 N
-869 AKRVS
+869 
-874 PQTGELPTTSV
+874 
-885 GQLISNLTDAIRGLG
+885 
-900 GTTQPVTKDVDKGN
+900 
-914 LRAEIDRSSQVKDP
+914 AEIQRDSSVK
-928 ANAEYTYA
+928 AQNNYSYQFATE
-936 SEDKKQAYEQALTQA
+936 SKKQAYETA
-951 IAVRDKANPV
+951 
-961 ATQAEVDAAL
+961 
-971 AKLQEARIALDG
+971 LQEAQNVANNQQATQDQVNAATDKLRNARLALDG
-983 HAPDRDTT
+983 HAPDRVQDTT
-991 PPVLGGD
+991 PPVLEGD
-998 RMEIYSDV
+998 KMTAYSDV
-1006 AAHAI
+1006 SVHGV

-1023 PTPVEEYGE
+1023 STTVDEYGE
-1032 NSTRLNELI
+1032 NSTSLVELI
-1041 VTDQESGINI
+1041 LKDDESDIDINSI
-1051 DSVTFDEA
+1051 TFEEASLAQLRSVG
-1059 TQRHL
+1059 L
-1064 QLLGLKFVKYD
+1064 QFVKYD
-1075 RQQDNGAVGYFTTIE
+1075 SQKENGAVGYFTTIE
-1090 ENGVVNFTGTGI
+1090 ENGIVKFTGSGNL
-1102 AKFYFTVANTHGV
+1102 KLYFTVANSDGAT
-1115 VSPRLEYRYILK
+1115 SQRLEYRYTLK

-1142 RGQEATITIPIQD
+1142 RGQEATVSIPIED
-1155 NSMFGTEGGVSTGT
+1155 NSLFGTGGGVSTGT
-1169 MSIRPENNTSDP
+1169 MSIRPANNTTDP
-1181 LTPAILNFTNGNTP
+1181 LTPTILNFTNGNSP
-1195 QAFTISIPDS
+1195 QAFTISIPEN
-1205 SPEFVFEN
+1205 SPEFMFGSE
-1213 HNYGKRSR
+1213 NYGKRSH
-1221 TGTVSLTANP
+1221 TGTVSLVANP

-1240 KFRVADGNTPRGT
+1240 KFRLADGNKPHTT
-1253 SEKVTFTDITF
+1253 AEKVSFTDITF
-1264 TVVDRLAA
+1264 TVVDRLVA

-1303 PHIAEIDN
+1303 PHIAAIDGN
-1311 AANGDTNKQVRIDV
+1311 AGGVADKQVKIDV
-1325 AENGRVTV
+1325 ANDGQVTV
-1333 TYPHGGKQ
+1333 TYPHGGKT
-1341 DTLTADQVLR
+1341 DTLTAQQVSKTNPAPTFGDFGVNTTSGNSTYKTIFVFGAKTNGSEVVEYAPDFVPANATGGIPVQDNTGIAKVELIGIENENKVTNTGIAFTPEGKLLGEFDRNQSTNLVRNGINSVWHHRIKATDNGNPAKSAITSTIRIKAYRVEKTDETAIAKVYGTALTQDELTNKLR
-1351 VNQAPVADV
+1351 VAVSSGMTVPADNHSHKVAGYTPENGQFTAITNISELPTSGNYTVKMETTNVYGQTIV
-1360 NNFGPMRNIPGNAI
+1360 NNIAVDYNEQKDVIEPIAPTQQALI
-1374 PDGGTRNRPT
+1374 DGAAPT
-1384 VFVFAKQ
+1384 TDA
-1391 AISNDG
+1391 D
-1397 RATKTRQELEAA
+1397 KTALI
-1409 NMGYLP
+1409 N
-1415 ITDPDNDALKEVA
+1415 ALKEANKTPEGTSKFPENTTFDVAEDGTVTITYPDRSSEQVTVPFKQKDSAQHTPSVTETPINSAATTGTPLTEDERNAVKAA
-1428 VTNFEGAP
+1428 VTVPNFPAG
-1436 LGSGLKVASNGT
+1436 
-1448 LSGNAFTTVSP
+1448 
-1459 GGGWVARIV
+1459 
-1468 PKDAHDKLGNPVY
+1468 DKQ
-1481 FHIRAYTDKLIDPT
+1481 PT
-1495 QANPVEGTYNQAVTA
+1495 
-1510 EKIFEKLTID
+1510 
-1520 APIGNSS
+1520 
-1527 ITVPDGSN
+1527 ITVPDNASVTNGTN
-1535 PDEKA
+1535 GNTGKPVVVATVEYPD
-1540 QYTRTITGY
+1540 G
-1549 KTTENGEVTTV
+1549 TTEQVEVPVRQRDTLADSTE
-1560 DNGVAGLPKQGTYF
+1560 L
-1574 AEVTTTNIWGQT
+1574 
-1586 IKNYVKVVHQED
+1586 VV
-1598 LAARTDLV
+1598 
-1606 APEAVQVKGTT
+1606 PEAVQIKGTT

-1631 AANPGKLPDDP
+1631 AANPGKLPEDTRYD
-1642 SSYSVAPNGTVTV
+1642 VAPNGAVTV
-1655 TYSDNSSEPIDVPLK
+1655 TYNDTSSEDVNVPLK
-1670 SGIPTVTA
+1670 SGIPTVTT
-1678 QPHDIVVFKNTDMT
+1678 QPHDLVVFKNTDMT

-1771 SVRIVDAT
+1771 YVRIVDAT
-1779 VNQPETAITKEFG
+1779 VNQPETAIEKAFD
-1792 QALTPEEVR
+1792 QALTPEDVR
-1801 STINFNVGSGQN
+1801 PKINFNVGSGQD
-1813 NLIDFDVV
+1813 NLIDFEV
-1821 IPADAPTSGKNV
+1821 IIPTDAPTSGQNK
-1833 EVPVIIRTKAHASAS
+1833 EVSVIIRTKAHASAS

-1863 VRATWPTQADNI
+1863 VRATWPTQAAHI
-1875 EVTAPAD
+1875 EVAPPADTAPA
-1882 TTPVLI
+1882 LI
-1888 DGARPTS
+1888 DSARPTTD
-1895 EADKTALIDALKEA
+1895 ADKTALINALKEA
-1909 NKTPEGTSKFP
+1909 NKTPEGASKFP
-1920 ENTRF
+1920 ENTDF
-1925 DVAENGAVTITYPD
+1925 NVAENGAVTITYPD

-1958 PTVAETPINSAA
+1958 PVVTETPINSAA
-1970 TAGTPLTEDERN
+1970 TANTPLTEEERN
-1982 AVKAAVTVPNFPGD
+1982 AVKAAVTVPTFTGD
-1996 RQPTVTVPENARVT
+1996 RQPTVTVPADARVT

-2178 EVSLPEGAKVELVGD
+2178 EVSLPEAVKVELVGD

-2250 ALKFGVNVPAGSNG
+2250 ALKFGVNVPAGSGG

-2314 NPKEVPIS
+2314 NSKEVPIS
-2322 VEPTND
+2322 VDPAGNPS
-2328 TQITSPDDAA
+2328 ITSQDDTNA
-2338 ILANVDVPAAGTKP
+2338 ILANVDVPAATPDGTKP

-2365 TGANQ
+2365 TGTNQ

-2500 DTPAKANEPVQETD
+2500 DTPAKANEPVQEED

-2573 LTYNPVAPN
+2573 LTYNPTAPN

-2623 KVTKEI
+2623 RVTKEI

-2672 PAESVKLDAPAVQ
+2672 PETAVQVDAPAVQ

-2756 SLTDADQPVLTDTPA
+2756 SLTDANSPVLTDTPA

-2807 VELDGDKPVV
+2807 VELVDNKPVV

-2888 PKVTKEI
+2888 PEVTKEI

-2913 YPDDTYEKVNV
+2913 YPDKTKEVIPV
-2924 PVNQKDNEANDPTV
+2924 PVNQKDNEANEPTV

-2954 TPVESD
+2954 TPVES
-2960 ADKKLITDKVNVA
+2960 AEDKKLITDKVNVA

-2991 MDQAGNPVVNV
+2991 RDQAGNPVVNV

-3032 PELGKPAEV
+3032 PELGKPAEA

-3047 TPGVAINNPMDKEA
+3047 TPGAAITNQADKDA
-3061 IAAKVDLSKLPAG
+3061 AAAKVDLSKLPAG
-3074 TTAEVADGAVVA
+3074 TTAAVADGAVVA

-3096 PVTVTYPDGTSETI
+3096 PVTVTYPDGTSEII
-3110 NVPVKQADNLAMDP
+3110 NVPVKQADNLALEP

-3145 DKANLDAIVA
+3145 DKANLDAIAA

-3204 KQADNVVKEPSLT
+3204 KQADNVANEPSLT

-3236 SDKQAILD
+3236 DDKPAILA
-3244 KVEVPEGANATIAD
+3244 KVNLPAGAEATIAD
-3258 DATVVRENGQPV
+3258 DATVVREDGQAV

-3297 TPSPVTDPVQVDAA
+3297 TPSQVTDTVQVDAA

-3326 IIAAVPVP
+3326 IIAAVTVP

-3351 RVEEVNGQPVVKAIV
+3351 QVEVVNAQPVVKAIV

-3387 KEPSLKEAEA
+3387 KEPSLKETEP

-3411 GASITDPADQNVIL
+3411 GKAITDPADQKAIL
-3425 DKVVVPEGGK
+3425 DKVVVPEGGN

-3484 SQTPVGVMDAPA
+3484 NQTPVGVMDAPA
-3496 VGAQVEEPADLEAIK
+3496 VGAQVEEPTDLEAIK

-3546 GTADTIL
+3546 GTTDTIL

-3631 VTVTYPD
+3631 VTVTYQD

-3671 SASTPDGQ
+3671 PASTPAGQ

-3707 AVKKAVEASNDLPAG
+3707 AVKKAVEDSNDLPAG

-3745 QPKDAVTQFVDTDG
+3745 KPKDAVTQFVDTDG

-3811 GDGISNEDEAT
+3811 GDGISNEDEVA

-3877 ANNPSSTPEGQDS
+3877 ANNP
-3890 AERLNPGL
+3890 A
-3898 TEPVEVKNS
+3898 
-3907 DKLTDAEKEAVKKAV
+3907 
-3922 EDSNDL
+3922 
-3928 PAGTTVSVANDGT
+3928 
-3941 VTVTYPDK
+3941 
-3949 STDTIQPAETVKV
+3949 
-3962 AKDTDKD
+3962 
-3969 GFTDTEEATAGTS
+3969 
-3982 ATDPSSTPAGQD
+3982 STPAGQD
-3994 SAGQL
+3994 SADRLNPGL
-3999 TPSLAEPVEVKN
+3999 TEPVEVKN

-4069 DTDKDGFTDTEEAT
+4069 DTDKDGFTDTEEAA
-4083 AGTSATDPSSTPAGQ
+4083 AGTDANNPASTPAGQ

-4127 VKRAVEETND
+4127 VK
-4137 LPAGTEVSVSDSGTV
+4137 
-4152 TVTYPDKSTDT
+4152 
-4163 IQPAETVK
+4163 
-4171 VAKDTDKD
+4171 
-4179 GFTDTEEATAGT
+4179 
-4191 DATNPSSTPAGQ
+4191 
-4203 DSAGQLT
+4203 
-4210 PSLAEPV
+4210 
-4217 EVKNPDKLTD
+4217 
-4227 AEKESVK
+4227 

-4239 SNDLPEGTE
+4239 
-4248 VSVSDNGT
+4248 
-4256 VTVTYPDKSTDTI
+4256 
-4269 QPAETVKVAK
+4269 
-4279 DTDKDGFTDTE
+4279 
-4290 EEKAGTNATDPSST
+4290 
-4304 PAGQDSAG
+4304 
-4312 QLTPGLTEPVEV
+4312 
-4324 KNPDKLTDAEKDAVK
+4324 
-4339 KAVEAS
+4339 S

-4458 VSVSDNGTVTVTYP
+4458 VSVSGNGTVTVTYP

-4494 GFTDTEEEKAGTNAT
+4494 GFTDTEEATAGTSAT

-4523 LTPSLTE
+4523 LTPSLAE

-4545 EAVKKAVEDSNDLPE
+4545 ESVKKAVEDSNDLPE
-4560 GTEVTV
+4560 GTEV
-4566 SDNGTVTVTYP
+4566 
-4577 DKSADTI
+4577 
-4584 QPTDTVKAAKPVSE
+4584 
-4598 TPVAPSKPEVTATDS
+4598 
-4613 GAVVVTPPTDNVTNL
+4613 
-4628 DITFTPEGAS
+4628 
-4638 QPVTVVVSKDEN
+4638 
-4650 GIWTA
+4650 
-4655 PADSGL
+4655 
-4661 VINSDGTIT
+4661 
-4670 IPAEKVADGTAVTVV
+4670 
-4685 AENGSISSPEVGS
+4685 
-4698 TVVPVPAVTPE
+4698 
-4709 TPVAPSK
+4709 
-4716 PEVTATD
+4716 
-4723 SGAVVVTP
+4723 
-4731 PTDNVTNLDITFTPE
+4731 
-4746 GSSQPVTVVVSKDAT
+4746 
-4761 GTWTAPADSGLVVN
+4761 
-4775 PDGTITIPA
+4775 
-4784 ENVAD
+4784 
-4789 GTAVTVVAEN
+4789 
-4799 GSVSSPEVGS
+4799 
-4809 AVVPVPTPE
+4809 
-4818 LPAIPAKPT
+4818 
-4827 SVTNA
+4827 
-4832 DGSVTIVP
+4832 
-4840 PVENVTGL
+4840 
-4848 DITFTPEGA
+4848 
-4857 TEPVTVTLGKD
+4857 
-4868 ATGAWTAPADS
+4868 
-4879 GLVVNPDGTITIP
+4879 
-4892 ADRLADG
+4892 
-4899 TEGQVGLVAKNGDLT
+4899 
-4914 SNDPAPQVPET
+4914 
-4925 PAKSSVETNE
+4925 
-4935 NGSVTIV
+4935 
-4942 PPVENVTGID
+4942 
-4952 ITFTPEGA
+4952 
-4960 SQPVTVVVSKDAT
+4960 
-4973 GAWTAPADSGLV
+4973 
-4985 VNPDGTITI
+4985 
-4994 PADKVADGT
+4994 
-5003 AVSVVTKNGQV
+5003 
-5014 PSDEA
+5014 
-5019 SATYVPAKPAS
+5019 
-5030 TDTPVVE
+5030 
-5037 VPATPSLAL
+5037 
-5046 DGSGNVLIT
+5046 
-5055 PPAENATS
+5055 
-5063 LDITFTPAGSETPI
+5063 
-5077 TVTANKDATG
+5077 
-5087 NWILPETSIAVVNP
+5087 
-5101 DGTISISTSE
+5101 
-5111 MEGGTAV
+5111 
-5118 SVVAK
+5118 
-5123 NEGVPSSQAATL
+5123 
-5135 LVQPKQTAEELAPTV
+5135 
-5150 KKPIAVEDAS
+5150 
-5160 KLTDAEKKELEDV
+5160 
-5173 VRKDNV
+5173 
-5179 LPEGTEV
+5179 
-5186 SVADDG
+5186 
-5192 TVTVTY
+5192 
-5198 PDKSTDTILPTKTV
+5198 
-5212 MDAQNG
+5212 
-5218 KGTSHSLP
+5218 
-5226 AYDLTADEDKDG
+5226 
-5238 FTNEEELKQGSNV
+5238 
-5251 ADAKSV
+5251 
-5257 PAGKSSAE
+5257 
-5265 RLTPTNDLAVKVKDL
+5265 
-5280 TKLSDAEKETV
+5280 
-5291 ETAIRKDKDL
+5291 
-5301 PEGTQIE
+5301 
-5308 VANDGSVT
+5308 
-5316 ITYPDGSIGRLPADQ
+5316 
-5331 TVLQVA
+5331 
-5337 HGEGTSHSLPAYD
+5337 
-5350 LTADE
+5350 
-5355 DKDGFTNEEELKQGS
+5355 
-5370 NVADAKSV
+5370 
-5378 PAGKSSAERL
+5378 
-5388 TPTNDL
+5388 
-5394 AVKVKDLTKLTD
+5394 
-5406 AEKKAVE
+5406 
-5413 TAIRKNNTLPEGT
+5413 
-5426 QIEVA
+5426 
-5431 NDGSVTITY
+5431 
-5440 PDGSVDQIVATKVV
+5440 
-5454 ATDSTV
+5454 
-5460 SPDSGVSQSS
+5460 
-5470 GTTKV
+5470 
-5475 LPGSAS
+5475 
-5481 STRAAKKPLP
+5481 
-5491 ATGENG
+5491 
-5497 SPILVLS
+5497 
-5504 GLALLAGVAMF
+5504 
-5515 RKAKREDEN
+5515 

>member
-10 NRQEAFNFEKRSRF
+10 NRQEAFNFEKRSQF

-1297 AVRTAN
+1297 AVRAAN

-1333 TYPHGGKQ
+1333 TYPHGGKT
-1341 DTLTADQVLR
+1341 DTLTAQQVSKTNPAPTFGDFGVNTTSGNSTYKTIFVFGAKTNGSEVVEYAPDFVPANATGGIPVQDNTGIAKVELIGIENENKVTDTGIAFTREGKLVADFDTTQRTNLVRNGINSVWHHRIKATDNGNPAKSAITSTIRIKAYRVEKTDETAIAKVYGTALTQDELTNKLRVAVSSGMTVPADNHSHKVAGYTPENGQFTAITNISELPTSGNYTVKMETTNVYGQTIVNNIAVDYNEQKDVNEPIAPTQQVLID
-1351 VNQAPVADV
+1351 NP
-1360 NNFGPMRNIPGNAI
+1360 
-1374 PDGGTRNRPT
+1374 RPT
-1384 VFVFAKQ
+1384 
-1391 AISNDG
+1391 
-1397 RATKTRQELEAA
+1397 TE
-1409 NMGYLP
+1409 
-1415 ITDPDNDALKEVA
+1415 TDKNALINALKEANKTPEGTSKFPENTAFDVAEDGTVTITYPDRSSEQVTVPFKQKDSKTYPPTVAETPIDSATTAGTPLTETERNAVKAA
-1428 VTNFEGAP
+1428 VTVPNFPAGD
-1436 LGSGLKVASNGT
+1436 
-1448 LSGNAFTTVSP
+1448 
-1459 GGGWVARIV
+1459 RQ
-1468 PKDAHDKLGNPVY
+1468 
-1481 FHIRAYTDKLIDPT
+1481 PT
-1495 QANPVEGTYNQAVTA
+1495 
-1510 EKIFEKLTID
+1510 
-1520 APIGNSS
+1520 
-1527 ITVPDGSN
+1527 ITVPDNAS
-1535 PDEKA
+1535 
-1540 QYTRTITGY
+1540 
-1549 KTTENGEVTTV
+1549 VT
-1560 DNGVAGLPKQGTYF
+1560 
-1574 AEVTTTNIWGQT
+1574 
-1586 IKNYVKVVHQED
+1586 
-1598 LAARTDLV
+1598 
-1606 APEAVQVKGTT
+1606 
-1617 VAEDEKQTIIDALK
+1617 
-1631 AANPGKLPDDP
+1631 
-1642 SSYSVAPNGTVTV
+1642 NGTNGNTGKPVVVATV
-1655 TYSDNSSEPIDVPLK
+1655 EYPDGSTEQVEVPLK
-1670 SGIPTVTA
+1670 SGLPTVTT
-1678 QPHDIVVFKNTDMT
+1678 QPNDLVVFKNTDMT
-1692 TPVELAGFTDNES
+1692 TPVELGGFTDNES
-1705 IKDIQIVGTD
+1705 IKDVQIVSTN
-1715 GSSLDQMGL
+1715 GSTKDEMGL
-1724 TVDEKAKENNV
+1724 TVGEKDKGSNTKA
-1735 KSALISGKTNSAVG
+1735 ALISGKTDSAIG

-1771 SVRIVDAT
+1771 YVRIVDAT
-1779 VNQPETAITKEFG
+1779 VNQPETAIEKAFD
-1792 QALTPEEVR
+1792 QALTPEDVR
-1801 STINFNVGSGQN
+1801 PKINFNVGSGQD
-1813 NLIDFDVV
+1813 NLIDFEV
-1821 IPADAPTSGKNV
+1821 IIPTDAPTSGQNK
-1833 EVPVIIRTKAHASAS
+1833 EVSVIIRTKAHANAP
-1848 EEFKR
+1848 EDFKR

-1863 VRATWPTQADNI
+1863 VRATWPTQAAHI
-1875 EVTAPAD
+1875 EVAPPADTAPA
-1882 TTPVLI
+1882 LI
-1888 DGARPTS
+1888 DSARPTTD
-1895 EADKTALIDALKEA
+1895 ADKTALINALKEA
-1909 NKTPEGTSKFP
+1909 NKTPEGASKFP
-1920 ENTRF
+1920 ENTDF
-1925 DVAENGAVTITYPD
+1925 NVAENGAVTITYPD

-1958 PTVAETPINSAA
+1958 PVVTETPINSAA
-1970 TAGTPLTEDERN
+1970 TANTPLTEEERN
-1982 AVKAAVTVPNFPGD
+1982 AVKAAVTVPTFTGD
-1996 RQPTVTVPENARVT
+1996 RQPTVTVPADARVT

-2028 PDGSSET
+2028 PDGSSEN
-2035 VEVPVKQRDNAK
+2035 VEVPVRQRDNAK
-2047 YEATISNPET
+2047 YEATVTNPEA

-2065 ASDTAITD
+2065 ETGTQITD
-2073 EADKNAILAKVSVPE
+2073 QADKDAILAKVSVPT
-2088 GSSGRP
+2088 GSNGTP

-2102 EERDGKQVVK
+2102 EEQGGKPVVK
-2112 VTVTY
+2112 VIVTY

-2130 QKDNETHN
+2130 QKDNEAHN
-2138 PTAPAESVK
+2138 PTAPAEAVK

-2160 DDKAAVKA
+2160 DDKNAIKA
-2168 AVTVPDGSRG
+2168 AVTVPANSGG
-2178 EVSLPEGAKVELVGD
+2178 QVSLAPDAKVELVNGN
-2193 KPVVKAT
+2193 PVVKAT

-2208 DIVDVPVVQK
+2208 DIVEVPVVQK
-2218 DSTKYDATAS
+2218 DSTKYDATAKE
-2228 TTPVPL
+2228 TPVPL

-2264 QIHVPENA
+2264 EIHVPDNA
-2272 AVKLDG
+2272 AVKLVG

-2314 NPKEVPIS
+2314 ETKEVPIS
-2322 VEPTND
+2322 VEPTNG
-2328 TQITSPDDAA
+2328 TSITSPDDAS
-2338 ILANVDVPAAGTKP
+2338 ILANVDVPAAAQDGTKP
-2352 EVTKTIASPVKDG
+2352 RVDKAIASPVKDG
-2365 TGANQ
+2365 TGTNQ

-2407 KPVQLDVAATTDT
+2407 RPVQLDVAATTDT

-2573 LTYNPVAPN
+2573 LTYNPEAPN

-2602 TDKAAILDSVTVPAV
+2602 TDKAAILDSVIVPAV

-2672 PAESVKLDAPAVQ
+2672 PETAVQVDAPAVQ

-2692 DKKAVKDAVVI
+2692 DKKAIKDAVVI
-2703 PDGSGGVASLP
+2703 PDGSGGEVSLAP
-2714 EDAKVELVDNKP
+2714 DAKVELVDGKP
-2726 VVPVTVTYPDNTKDT
+2726 VVPVTVTYPDNTTDT
-2741 VYVPVVQKDSVKYTP
+2741 VYVPVVQKDSVKHTP
-2756 SLTDADQPVLTDTPA
+2756 SLTDADQPVLTNTPA

-2779 TDKAAIAA
+2779 ADKEAIAA
-2787 KVDLS
+2787 KVDLN

-2807 VELDGDKPVV
+2807 VELVDDKPVV

-2827 SETIKVP
+2827 SEIIKVP

-2847 PAAETPVAITGSDAP
+2847 PAAEAPVAITGSDAP
-2862 DAPIAET
+2862 DAPIAEA

-2888 PKVTKEI
+2888 PEVTKEI

-2913 YPDDTYEKVNV
+2913 YPDKTSEVISV
-2924 PVNQKDNEANDPTV
+2924 PVNQKDNEANNPTV

-3022 NQTNTPSLKE
+3022 NQTNTPSLKDQE
-3032 PELGKPAEV
+3032 VGKPAEV

-3047 TPGVAINNPMDKEA
+3047 TPGVAITNPTDKDA
-3061 IAAKVDLSKLPAG
+3061 AVAKVDLSKLPVG
-3074 TTAEVADGAVVA
+3074 TTAAVADGAVVA

-3096 PVTVTYPDGTSETI
+3096 PVTVTYPDGTSEII
-3110 NVPVKQADNLAMDP
+3110 NVPVKQADNLALDP

-3145 DKANLDAIVA
+3145 DKANLDAIAA

-3204 KQADNVVKEPSLT
+3204 KQADNVVNEPSLT
-3217 DQTPVPI
+3217 DQIPVPI

-3236 SDKQAILD
+3236 DDKPAILA
-3244 KVEVPEGANATIAD
+3244 KVDLPAGAEATIAD
-3258 DATVVRENGQPV
+3258 DATVVREDGQAV

-3297 TPSPVTDPVQVDAA
+3297 TPSQVMDTVQVDAA

-3326 IIAAVPVP
+3326 IIAAVTVP

-3351 RVEEVNGQPVVKAIV
+3351 QVEVVNAQPVVKAIV

-3387 KEPSLKEAEA
+3387 KEPSLKETEP

-3631 VTVTYPD
+3631 VTVTYQD

-3671 SASTPDGQ
+3671 PASTPAGQ

-3707 AVKKAVEASNDLPAG
+3707 AVKKAVEDSNDLPAG

-3745 QPKDAVTQFVDTDG
+3745 KPKDAVTQFVDTDG

-3786 KEEVERGTDPTKA
+3786 KEEVERGTDPTKV

-3811 GDGISNEDEAT
+3811 GDGISNEDEVA

-3877 ANNPSSTPEGQDS
+3877 ANNP
-3890 AERLNPGL
+3890 A
-3898 TEPVEVKNS
+3898 
-3907 DKLTDAEKEAVKKAV
+3907 
-3922 EDSNDL
+3922 
-3928 PAGTTVSVANDGT
+3928 
-3941 VTVTYPDK
+3941 
-3949 STDTIQPAETVKV
+3949 
-3962 AKDTDKD
+3962 
-3969 GFTDTEEATAGTS
+3969 
-3982 ATDPSSTPAGQD
+3982 STPAGQD
-3994 SAGQL
+3994 SADRLNPGL
-3999 TPSLAEPVEVKN
+3999 TEPVEVKN

-4069 DTDKDGFTDTEEAT
+4069 DTDKDGFTDTEEAA
-4083 AGTSATDPSSTPAGQ
+4083 AGTDANNPASTPAGQ

-4127 VKRAVEETND
+4127 VK
-4137 LPAGTEVSVSDSGTV
+4137 
-4152 TVTYPDKSTDT
+4152 
-4163 IQPAETVK
+4163 
-4171 VAKDTDKD
+4171 
-4179 GFTDTEEATAGT
+4179 
-4191 DATNPSSTPAGQ
+4191 
-4203 DSAGQLT
+4203 
-4210 PSLAEPV
+4210 
-4217 EVKNPDKLTD
+4217 
-4227 AEKESVK
+4227 

-4239 SNDLPEGTE
+4239 
-4248 VSVSDNGT
+4248 
-4256 VTVTYPDKSTDTI
+4256 
-4269 QPAETVKVAK
+4269 
-4279 DTDKDGFTDTE
+4279 
-4290 EEKAGTNATDPSST
+4290 
-4304 PAGQDSAG
+4304 
-4312 QLTPGLTEPVEV
+4312 
-4324 KNPDKLTDAEKDAVK
+4324 
-4339 KAVEAS
+4339 S

-4458 VSVSDNGTVTVTYP
+4458 VSVSGNGTVTVTYP

-4479 QPAETVKVAKDTDKD
+4479 QPAETVKVA
-4494 GFTDTEEEKAGTNAT
+4494 
-4509 DPSST
+4509 
-4514 PAGQDSAGQ
+4514 
-4523 LTPSLTE
+4523 
-4530 PVEVKNPDKLTDAEK
+4530 
-4545 EAVKKAVEDSNDLPE
+4545 
-4560 GTEVTV
+4560 
-4566 SDNGTVTVTYP
+4566 
-4577 DKSADTI
+4577 
-4584 QPTDTVKAAKPVSE
+4584 
-4598 TPVAPSKPEVTATDS
+4598 
-4613 GAVVVTPPTDNVTNL
+4613 
-4628 DITFTPEGAS
+4628 
-4638 QPVTVVVSKDEN
+4638 
-4650 GIWTA
+4650 
-4655 PADSGL
+4655 
-4661 VINSDGTIT
+4661 
-4670 IPAEKVADGTAVTVV
+4670 
-4685 AENGSISSPEVGS
+4685 
-4698 TVVPVPAVTPE
+4698 
-4709 TPVAPSK
+4709 
-4716 PEVTATD
+4716 
-4723 SGAVVVTP
+4723 
-4731 PTDNVTNLDITFTPE
+4731 
-4746 GSSQPVTVVVSKDAT
+4746 
-4761 GTWTAPADSGLVVN
+4761 
-4775 PDGTITIPA
+4775 
-4784 ENVAD
+4784 
-4789 GTAVTVVAEN
+4789 
-4799 GSVSSPEVGS
+4799 
-4809 AVVPVPTPE
+4809 
-4818 LPAIPAKPT
+4818 
-4827 SVTNA
+4827 
-4832 DGSVTIVP
+4832 
-4840 PVENVTGL
+4840 
-4848 DITFTPEGA
+4848 
-4857 TEPVTVTLGKD
+4857 
-4868 ATGAWTAPADS
+4868 
-4879 GLVVNPDGTITIP
+4879 
-4892 ADRLADG
+4892 
-4899 TEGQVGLVAKNGDLT
+4899 
-4914 SNDPAPQVPET
+4914 
-4925 PAKSSVETNE
+4925 
-4935 NGSVTIV
+4935 
-4942 PPVENVTGID
+4942 
-4952 ITFTPEGA
+4952 
-4960 SQPVTVVVSKDAT
+4960 
-4973 GAWTAPADSGLV
+4973 
-4985 VNPDGTITI
+4985 
-4994 PADKVADGT
+4994 
-5003 AVSVVTKNGQV
+5003 
-5014 PSDEA
+5014 
-5019 SATYVPAKPAS
+5019 
-5030 TDTPVVE
+5030 
-5037 VPATPSLAL
+5037 
-5046 DGSGNVLIT
+5046 
-5055 PPAENATS
+5055 
-5063 LDITFTPAGSETPI
+5063 
-5077 TVTANKDATG
+5077 
-5087 NWILPETSIAVVNP
+5087 
-5101 DGTISISTSE
+5101 
-5111 MEGGTAV
+5111 
-5118 SVVAK
+5118 
-5123 NEGVPSSQAATL
+5123 
-5135 LVQPKQTAEELAPTV
+5135 
-5150 KKPIAVEDAS
+5150 
-5160 KLTDAEKKELEDV
+5160 
-5173 VRKDNV
+5173 
-5179 LPEGTEV
+5179 
-5186 SVADDG
+5186 
-5192 TVTVTY
+5192 
-5198 PDKSTDTILPTKTV
+5198 
-5212 MDAQNG
+5212 
-5218 KGTSHSLP
+5218 
-5226 AYDLTADEDKDG
+5226 
-5238 FTNEEELKQGSNV
+5238 
-5251 ADAKSV
+5251 
-5257 PAGKSSAE
+5257 
-5265 RLTPTNDLAVKVKDL
+5265 
-5280 TKLSDAEKETV
+5280 
-5291 ETAIRKDKDL
+5291 
-5301 PEGTQIE
+5301 
-5308 VANDGSVT
+5308 
-5316 ITYPDGSIGRLPADQ
+5316 
-5331 TVLQVA
+5331 
-5337 HGEGTSHSLPAYD
+5337 
-5350 LTADE
+5350 
-5355 DKDGFTNEEELKQGS
+5355 
-5370 NVADAKSV
+5370 
-5378 PAGKSSAERL
+5378 
-5388 TPTNDL
+5388 
-5394 AVKVKDLTKLTD
+5394 
-5406 AEKKAVE
+5406 
-5413 TAIRKNNTLPEGT
+5413 
-5426 QIEVA
+5426 
-5431 NDGSVTITY
+5431 
-5440 PDGSVDQIVATKVV
+5440 
-5454 ATDSTV
+5454 
-5460 SPDSGVSQSS
+5460 
-5470 GTTKV
+5470 
-5475 LPGSAS
+5475 
-5481 STRAAKKPLP
+5481 
-5491 ATGENG
+5491 
-5497 SPILVLS
+5497 
-5504 GLALLAGVAMF
+5504 
-5515 RKAKREDEN
+5515 

>member
-10 NRQEAFNFEKRSRF
+10 NRQEAFNFEKRSQF

-398 VVGNDMVGLQGED
+398 VVGNEMVGLQGED

-460 FKNSARTFGPDNW
+460 FKNGARTFGPDNW

-494 IEVKGVTKDS
+494 IEVRGVTKDS
-504 RFGGPVNT
+504 RFGGTVNT

-843 ETIKQSSDYSRADRA
+843 ETIKRSSDYSNANSTQKGAFD
-858 KQNTFNTALDA
+858 TALDA

-951 IAVRDKANPV
+951 IAVRDKANPA

-983 HAPDRDTT
+983 HAP
-991 PPVLGGD
+991 
-998 RMEIYSDV
+998 
-1006 AAHAI
+1006 
-1011 STVGRK
+1011 
-1017 VPRPNQ
+1017 
-1023 PTPVEEYGE
+1023 
-1032 NSTRLNELI
+1032 
-1041 VTDQESGINI
+1041 
-1051 DSVTFDEA
+1051 
-1059 TQRHL
+1059 
-1064 QLLGLKFVKYD
+1064 
-1075 RQQDNGAVGYFTTIE
+1075 
-1090 ENGVVNFTGTGI
+1090 
-1102 AKFYFTVANTHGV
+1102 
-1115 VSPRLEYRYILK
+1115 
-1127 DDIAPTATPTEHVLI
+1127 
-1142 RGQEATITIPIQD
+1142 
-1155 NSMFGTEGGVSTGT
+1155 
-1169 MSIRPENNTSDP
+1169 
-1181 LTPAILNFTNGNTP
+1181 
-1195 QAFTISIPDS
+1195 
-1205 SPEFVFEN
+1205 
-1213 HNYGKRSR
+1213 
-1221 TGTVSLTANP
+1221 
-1231 SQTLERTTY
+1231 ER
-1240 KFRVADGNTPRGT
+1240 V
-1253 SEKVTFTDITF
+1253 
-1264 TVVDRLAA
+1264 
-1272 PEESAKVSVN
+1272 
-1282 NPSRLT
+1282 
-1288 EDEKNAIKQ
+1288 
-1297 AVRTAN
+1297 
-1303 PHIAEIDN
+1303 
-1311 AANGDTNKQVRIDV
+1311 
-1325 AENGRVTV
+1325 
-1333 TYPHGGKQ
+1333 Q
-1341 DTLTADQVLR
+1341 DTLAD
-1351 VNQAPVADV
+1351 
-1360 NNFGPMRNIPGNAI
+1360 
-1374 PDGGTRNRPT
+1374 
-1384 VFVFAKQ
+1384 
-1391 AISNDG
+1391 S
-1397 RATKTRQELEAA
+1397 
-1409 NMGYLP
+1409 
-1415 ITDPDNDALKEVA
+1415 
-1428 VTNFEGAP
+1428 
-1436 LGSGLKVASNGT
+1436 
-1448 LSGNAFTTVSP
+1448 
-1459 GGGWVARIV
+1459 
-1468 PKDAHDKLGNPVY
+1468 
-1481 FHIRAYTDKLIDPT
+1481 
-1495 QANPVEGTYNQAVTA
+1495 
-1510 EKIFEKLTID
+1510 
-1520 APIGNSS
+1520 
-1527 ITVPDGSN
+1527 
-1535 PDEKA
+1535 
-1540 QYTRTITGY
+1540 
-1549 KTTENGEVTTV
+1549 
-1560 DNGVAGLPKQGTYF
+1560 
-1574 AEVTTTNIWGQT
+1574 
-1586 IKNYVKVVHQED
+1586 
-1598 LAARTDLV
+1598 TDLV
-1606 APEAVQVKGTT
+1606 VPEAVQIKGTT

-1631 AANPGKLPDDP
+1631 AANPGKLPEDTNYD
-1642 SSYSVAPNGTVTV
+1642 VAPNGAVTV
-1655 TYSDNSSEPIDVPLK
+1655 RYSDNSREDVNVPLK
-1670 SGIPTVTA
+1670 SGIPTVTT
-1678 QPHDIVVFKNTDMT
+1678 QPHDLVVFKNTDMT
-1692 TPVELAGFTDNES
+1692 TPVELAGFADNES
-1705 IKDIQIVGTD
+1705 ISDVQIVSTNGRTQD
-1715 GSSLDQMGL
+1715 EMGL
-1724 TVDEKAKENNV
+1724 TVGEKDKENNT
-1735 KSALISGKTNSAVG
+1735 KAALISGKTGTSYGVG

-1757 LDNLDQASA
+1757 LDNLGQASA

-1771 SVRIVDAT
+1771 YVRVVDAT
-1779 VNQPETAITKEFG
+1779 VNQPETAIEKAFG
-1792 QALTPEEVR
+1792 QSLTPEDVR
-1801 STINFNVGSGQN
+1801 PKINFNVGSGQDN
-1813 NLIDFDVV
+1813 MIDFEVI
-1821 IPADAPTSGKNV
+1821 IPADAPTSGQNKDI
-1833 EVPVIIRTKAHASAS
+1833 PVIIRTKAHANAP
-1848 EEFKR
+1848 EDFKR

-1863 VRATWPTQADNI
+1863 VRATWPTQAAHI
-1875 EVTAPAD
+1875 EVVPPANTAPA
-1882 TTPVLI
+1882 LI
-1888 DGARPTS
+1888 DGAAPTTD
-1895 EADKTALIDALKEA
+1895 ADKTALINALKEA

-1939 RSSETVTVPFKQ
+1939 NSSETVTVPFKQ

-1958 PTVAETPINSAA
+1958 PVVAETPINSAA
-1970 TAGTPLTEDERN
+1970 TAGTELTETERN
-1982 AVKAAVTVPNFPGD
+1982 AVKAAVTVPNFPAGD
-1996 RQPTVTVPENARVT
+1996 RQPTVTVPADARVT
-2010 NGTEGNTGK
+2010 DGTNGNTGK

-2028 PDGSSET
+2028 PDGSREN
-2035 VEVPVKQRDNAK
+2035 VEVPVRQRDTAK
-2047 YEATISNPET
+2047 YEASVTNPEA

-2065 ASDTAITD
+2065 ETGTQITD
-2073 EADKNAILAKVSVPE
+2073 QADKDAILAKVSVPT
-2088 GSSGRP
+2088 GSKGTP

-2102 EERDGKQVVK
+2102 EERDGKPVVK

-2138 PTAPAESVK
+2138 PTAPAEAVK

-2160 DDKAAVKA
+2160 DDKNAIKA
-2168 AVTVPDGSRG
+2168 AVTVPANSGG
-2178 EVSLPEGAKVELVGD
+2178 QVSLPEDAKVELVGD

-2264 QIHVPENA
+2264 EIHVPENA

-2299 PVRQYDRAVYTPNLV
+2299 PVRQYDKAVYTPNLV
-2314 NPKEVPIS
+2314 EAKEVPIS
-2322 VEPTND
+2322 VEPTNG
-2328 TQITSPDDAA
+2328 TSITSPDDAA
-2338 ILANVDVPAAGTKP
+2338 ILANVDVPAATPDGTKP

-2525 NLPQGTETKV
+2525 TLPPGTETKV
-2535 PDDAVVEL
+2535 PDDSVVEL

-2561 ETIKVPVDQKDD
+2561 EIIKVPVDQKDD
-2573 LTYNPVAPN
+2573 LTYNPEAPN

-2593 TPGTEITDP
+2593 TQGTEITDP

-2617 DGGQAP
+2617 DGGQVP
-2623 KVTKEI
+2623 QVTKEI
-2629 TSPVTEGPDGPYVTV
+2629 ASPVTEGPDGPYVTV

-2666 THNPTA
+2666 THNPTVPEKA
-2672 PAESVKLDAPAVQ
+2672 VQVDAPAVQ

-2692 DKKAVKDAVVI
+2692 DKKAIKDTVVI
-2703 PDGSGGVASLP
+2703 PEGSGGQASLP
-2714 EDAKVELVDNKP
+2714 ADAKVIDRNGTP
-2726 VVPVTVTYPDNTKDT
+2726 VVPVTVTYPDNTTDT
-2741 VYVPVVQKDSVKYTP
+2741 VYVPVVQKDSVKHTP

-2827 SETIKVP
+2827 SEIIKVP

-2847 PAAETPVAITGSDAP
+2847 PAAEAPVAITGSDAP
-2862 DAPIAET
+2862 DAPIAEA

-2913 YPDDTYEKVNV
+2913 YPDKTSEVIPV

-3032 PELGKPAEV
+3032 PELGKPAEA

-3047 TPGVAINNPMDKEA
+3047 TPGAAITNQADKDA
-3061 IAAKVDLSKLPAG
+3061 AVAKVDLSKLPAG
-3074 TTAEVADGAVVA
+3074 TTAAVADGAVVA

-3096 PVTVTYPDGTSETI
+3096 PVTVTYPDGTSEII
-3110 NVPVKQADNLAMDP
+3110 NVPVKQADNLALDP

-3135 TEATVGLTVS
+3135 TEATVGLMVS
-3145 DKANLDAIVA
+3145 DKANLDAIAA

-3190 TYPDGTQDTIEVPV
+3190 TYPDDTQDTIEVPV
-3204 KQADNVVKEPSLT
+3204 KQADNVANEPSLT

-3229 TGTPVPA
+3229 TGTLVPA
-3236 SDKQAILD
+3236 DDKPAILA
-3244 KVEVPEGANATIAD
+3244 KVNLPAGAEATIAD
-3258 DATVVRENGQPV
+3258 DATVVREDGQAV

-3297 TPSPVTDPVQVDAA
+3297 TPSQVTDTVQVDAA

-3326 IIAAVPVP
+3326 IIAAVTVP

-3351 RVEEVNGQPVVKAIV
+3351 QVEVVNAQPVVKAIV

-3387 KEPSLKEAEA
+3387 KEPSLKETEP

-3631 VTVTYPD
+3631 VTVTYQD

-3671 SASTPDGQ
+3671 PASTPAGQ

-3707 AVKKAVEASNDLPAG
+3707 AVKKAVEDSNDLPAG

-3745 QPKDAVTQFVDTDG
+3745 KPKDAVTQFVDTDG

-3811 GDGISNEDEAT
+3811 GDGISNEDEVA

-3857 NVDKDGDGFTDT
+3857 NVDKDG
-3869 EEAAAGTD
+3869 
-3877 ANNPSSTPEGQDS
+3877 
-3890 AERLNPGL
+3890 
-3898 TEPVEVKNS
+3898 
-3907 DKLTDAEKEAVKKAV
+3907 
-3922 EDSNDL
+3922 
-3928 PAGTTVSVANDGT
+3928 
-3941 VTVTYPDK
+3941 
-3949 STDTIQPAETVKV
+3949 
-3962 AKDTDKD
+3962 
-3969 GFTDTEEATAGTS
+3969 
-3982 ATDPSSTPAGQD
+3982 
-3994 SAGQL
+3994 
-3999 TPSLAEPVEVKN
+3999 
-4011 PDKLTDAE
+4011 
-4019 KESVKKAVEDS
+4019 
-4030 NDLPEGTEVTV
+4030 
-4041 SDNGTVT
+4041 
-4048 VTYPDKSTDTIQPA
+4048 
-4062 ETVKVAK
+4062 
-4069 DTDKDGFTDTEEAT
+4069 
-4083 AGTSATDPSSTPAGQ
+4083 
-4098 DSADRLNPG
+4098 
-4107 LTEPVEVK
+4107 
-4115 NPDKLTDAEKES
+4115 
-4127 VKRAVEETND
+4127 
-4137 LPAGTEVSVSDSGTV
+4137 
-4152 TVTYPDKSTDT
+4152 
-4163 IQPAETVK
+4163 
-4171 VAKDTDKD
+4171 
-4179 GFTDTEEATAGT
+4179 
-4191 DATNPSSTPAGQ
+4191 
-4203 DSAGQLT
+4203 
-4210 PSLAEPV
+4210 
-4217 EVKNPDKLTD
+4217 
-4227 AEKESVK
+4227 
-4234 KAVED
+4234 
-4239 SNDLPEGTE
+4239 
-4248 VSVSDNGT
+4248 
-4256 VTVTYPDKSTDTI
+4256 
-4269 QPAETVKVAK
+4269 
-4279 DTDKDGFTDTE
+4279 
-4290 EEKAGTNATDPSST
+4290 
-4304 PAGQDSAG
+4304 
-4312 QLTPGLTEPVEV
+4312 
-4324 KNPDKLTDAEKDAVK
+4324 
-4339 KAVEAS
+4339 
-4345 NDLPEG
+4345 
-4351 TEVTVSD
+4351 
-4358 NGTVTVTYPD
+4358 
-4368 KSTDT
+4368 
-4373 IQPAETVKVAKDT
+4373 
-4386 DKDGFTDTE
+4386 
-4395 EATAGTDATNPA
+4395 
-4407 STPAGQDSAGQL
+4407 
-4419 TPSLAE
+4419 
-4425 PVEVKNP
+4425 
-4432 DKLTDAEKESVKKAV
+4432 
-4447 EDSNDLPEGTE
+4447 
-4458 VSVSDNGTVTVTYP
+4458 
-4472 DKSTDTI
+4472 
-4479 QPAETVKVAKDTDKD
+4479 
-4494 GFTDTEEEKAGTNAT
+4494 
-4509 DPSST
+4509 
-4514 PAGQDSAGQ
+4514 
-4523 LTPSLTE
+4523 
-4530 PVEVKNPDKLTDAEK
+4530 
-4545 EAVKKAVEDSNDLPE
+4545 
-4560 GTEVTV
+4560 
-4566 SDNGTVTVTYP
+4566 
-4577 DKSADTI
+4577 
-4584 QPTDTVKAAKPVSE
+4584 
-4598 TPVAPSKPEVTATDS
+4598 
-4613 GAVVVTPPTDNVTNL
+4613 
-4628 DITFTPEGAS
+4628 
-4638 QPVTVVVSKDEN
+4638 
-4650 GIWTA
+4650 
-4655 PADSGL
+4655 
-4661 VINSDGTIT
+4661 
-4670 IPAEKVADGTAVTVV
+4670 
-4685 AENGSISSPEVGS
+4685 
-4698 TVVPVPAVTPE
+4698 
-4709 TPVAPSK
+4709 
-4716 PEVTATD
+4716 
-4723 SGAVVVTP
+4723 
-4731 PTDNVTNLDITFTPE
+4731 
-4746 GSSQPVTVVVSKDAT
+4746 
-4761 GTWTAPADSGLVVN
+4761 
-4775 PDGTITIPA
+4775 
-4784 ENVAD
+4784 
-4789 GTAVTVVAEN
+4789 
-4799 GSVSSPEVGS
+4799 
-4809 AVVPVPTPE
+4809 
-4818 LPAIPAKPT
+4818 
-4827 SVTNA
+4827 
-4832 DGSVTIVP
+4832 
-4840 PVENVTGL
+4840 
-4848 DITFTPEGA
+4848 
-4857 TEPVTVTLGKD
+4857 
-4868 ATGAWTAPADS
+4868 
-4879 GLVVNPDGTITIP
+4879 
-4892 ADRLADG
+4892 
-4899 TEGQVGLVAKNGDLT
+4899 
-4914 SNDPAPQVPET
+4914 
-4925 PAKSSVETNE
+4925 
-4935 NGSVTIV
+4935 
-4942 PPVENVTGID
+4942 
-4952 ITFTPEGA
+4952 
-4960 SQPVTVVVSKDAT
+4960 
-4973 GAWTAPADSGLV
+4973 
-4985 VNPDGTITI
+4985 
-4994 PADKVADGT
+4994 
-5003 AVSVVTKNGQV
+5003 
-5014 PSDEA
+5014 
-5019 SATYVPAKPAS
+5019 
-5030 TDTPVVE
+5030 
-5037 VPATPSLAL
+5037 
-5046 DGSGNVLIT
+5046 
-5055 PPAENATS
+5055 
-5063 LDITFTPAGSETPI
+5063 
-5077 TVTANKDATG
+5077 
-5087 NWILPETSIAVVNP
+5087 
-5101 DGTISISTSE
+5101 
-5111 MEGGTAV
+5111 
-5118 SVVAK
+5118 
-5123 NEGVPSSQAATL
+5123 
-5135 LVQPKQTAEELAPTV
+5135 
-5150 KKPIAVEDAS
+5150 
-5160 KLTDAEKKELEDV
+5160 
-5173 VRKDNV
+5173 
-5179 LPEGTEV
+5179 
-5186 SVADDG
+5186 
-5192 TVTVTY
+5192 
-5198 PDKSTDTILPTKTV
+5198 
-5212 MDAQNG
+5212 
-5218 KGTSHSLP
+5218 
-5226 AYDLTADEDKDG
+5226 
-5238 FTNEEELKQGSNV
+5238 
-5251 ADAKSV
+5251 
-5257 PAGKSSAE
+5257 
-5265 RLTPTNDLAVKVKDL
+5265 
-5280 TKLSDAEKETV
+5280 
-5291 ETAIRKDKDL
+5291 
-5301 PEGTQIE
+5301 
-5308 VANDGSVT
+5308 
-5316 ITYPDGSIGRLPADQ
+5316 
-5331 TVLQVA
+5331 
-5337 HGEGTSHSLPAYD
+5337 
-5350 LTADE
+5350 
-5355 DKDGFTNEEELKQGS
+5355 
-5370 NVADAKSV
+5370 
-5378 PAGKSSAERL
+5378 
-5388 TPTNDL
+5388 
-5394 AVKVKDLTKLTD
+5394 
-5406 AEKKAVE
+5406 
-5413 TAIRKNNTLPEGT
+5413 
-5426 QIEVA
+5426 
-5431 NDGSVTITY
+5431 
-5440 PDGSVDQIVATKVV
+5440 
-5454 ATDSTV
+5454 
-5460 SPDSGVSQSS
+5460 
-5470 GTTKV
+5470 
-5475 LPGSAS
+5475 
-5481 STRAAKKPLP
+5481 
-5491 ATGENG
+5491 
-5497 SPILVLS
+5497 
-5504 GLALLAGVAMF
+5504 
-5515 RKAKREDEN
+5515 

>member
-10 NRQEAFNFEKRSRF
+10 NRQEAFNFEKRSQF

-336 GPLVTN
+336 DPLVTN

-460 FKNSARTFGPDNW
+460 FKNGARTFGPDNW

-494 IEVKGVTKDS
+494 IEVRGVTKDS
-504 RFGGPVNT
+504 RFGGTVNT

-843 ETIKQSSDYSRADRA
+843 ETIKRSSDYSNANSTQKGAFD
-858 KQNTFNTALDA
+858 TALDA

-951 IAVRDKANPV
+951 IAVRDKANPA

-1333 TYPHGGKQ
+1333 TYPHGGKT
-1341 DTLTADQVLR
+1341 DTLTAQQVSKTNPAPTFGDFGVNTTVGSSTYKTIFVFGAKTNGSEVVEYAPDFVPDNATGGIPVQDNTGIAKVELIGIDNENKVTNTGIAFTPEGKLLGEFDRNQSTNLVRNGINSVWHHRIKATDNGNPAKSAITSTIRIKAYRVEKTDETAIAKVYGTALTQDELTNKLR
-1351 VNQAPVADV
+1351 VAVSSGMTVPAD
-1360 NNFGPMRNIPGNAI
+1360 NH
-1374 PDGGTRNRPT
+1374 
-1384 VFVFAKQ
+1384 
-1391 AISNDG
+1391 SH
-1397 RATKTRQELEAA
+1397 
-1409 NMGYLP
+1409 
-1415 ITDPDNDALKEVA
+1415 
-1428 VTNFEGAP
+1428 
-1436 LGSGLKVASNGT
+1436 KVAGYTPENGQFT
-1448 LSGNAFTTVSP
+1448 AITNISELPTSGNYTV
-1459 GGGWVARIV
+1459 
-1468 PKDAHDKLGNPVY
+1468 KM
-1481 FHIRAYTDKLIDPT
+1481 
-1495 QANPVEGTYNQAVTA
+1495 E
-1510 EKIFEKLTID
+1510 
-1520 APIGNSS
+1520 
-1527 ITVPDGSN
+1527 
-1535 PDEKA
+1535 
-1540 QYTRTITGY
+1540 
-1549 KTTENGEVTTV
+1549 
-1560 DNGVAGLPKQGTYF
+1560 
-1574 AEVTTTNIWGQT
+1574 TTNVYGQT
-1586 IKNYVKVVHQED
+1586 IVNNI
-1598 LAARTDLV
+1598 
-1606 APEAVQVKGTT
+1606 AVDYNEQKDV
-1617 VAEDEKQTIIDALK
+1617 I
-1631 AANPGKLPDDP
+1631 
-1642 SSYSVAPNGTVTV
+1642 
-1655 TYSDNSSEPIDVPLK
+1655 EPI
-1670 SGIPTVTA
+1670 
-1678 QPHDIVVFKNTDMT
+1678 
-1692 TPVELAGFTDNES
+1692 
-1705 IKDIQIVGTD
+1705 
-1715 GSSLDQMGL
+1715 
-1724 TVDEKAKENNV
+1724 
-1735 KSALISGKTNSAVG
+1735 
-1749 KHTRKLRA
+1749 
-1757 LDNLDQASA
+1757 
-1766 ATNDF
+1766 
-1771 SVRIVDAT
+1771 
-1779 VNQPETAITKEFG
+1779 
-1792 QALTPEEVR
+1792 
-1801 STINFNVGSGQN
+1801 
-1813 NLIDFDVV
+1813 
-1821 IPADAPTSGKNV
+1821 APT
-1833 EVPVIIRTKAHASAS
+1833 
-1848 EEFKR
+1848 
-1853 TFVSQ
+1853 Q
-1858 DKTVT
+1858 
-1863 VRATWPTQADNI
+1863 QA
-1875 EVTAPAD
+1875 
-1882 TTPVLI
+1882 LI
-1888 DGARPTS
+1888 DGAAPTTD
-1895 EADKTALIDALKEA
+1895 ADKTALINALKEA

-1951 KDSAQHT
+1951 KDSAKYT
-1958 PTVAETPINSAA
+1958 PTVTETPINSV
-1970 TAGTPLTEDERN
+1970 TTPGTPLTEEERN
-1982 AVKAAVTVPNFPGD
+1982 AVKAAVRVTNFPEGGQ
-1996 RQPTVTVPENARVT
+1996 QPTVTVPENAQVT
-2010 NGTEGNTGK
+2010 TGTSGNTGK
-2019 PVVVATVEY
+2019 QVVVVTVNY
-2028 PDGSSET
+2028 PDGSSEN

-2047 YEATISNPET
+2047 YEATVSNPDT

-2065 ASDTAITD
+2065 ETGTQITD
-2073 EADKNAILAKVSVPE
+2073 QADKDAILAKVSVPT
-2088 GSSGRP
+2088 GSKGTP

-2102 EERDGKQVVK
+2102 EERDGKPVVK

-2138 PTAPAESVK
+2138 PTAPAEAVK

-2160 DDKAAVKA
+2160 DDKNAIKA
-2168 AVTVPDGSRG
+2168 AVTVPANSGG
-2178 EVSLPEGAKVELVGD
+2178 QVSLPEGAKVELENE

-2208 DIVDVPVVQK
+2208 DIVAVPVVQK
-2218 DSTKYDATAS
+2218 DSTKYDATAKE
-2228 TTPVPL
+2228 TPVPL

-2250 ALKFGVNVPAGSNG
+2250 ALKFGVNVPAGSG
-2264 QIHVPENA
+2264 GEIHVPDNA

-2278 DKPVVEA
+2278 DKPVVEVD
-2285 EVRYPDGT
+2285 VRYPDNT

-2299 PVRQYDRAVYTPNLV
+2299 PVRQYDKAVYTPNLV
-2314 NPKEVPIS
+2314 EAKEVPIS
-2322 VEPTND
+2322 VEPTNG
-2328 TQITSPDDAA
+2328 TSITSPDDAA
-2338 ILANVDVPAAGTKP
+2338 ILANVDVPAATQDGTKP
-2352 EVTKTIASPVKDG
+2352 EVTKTIVSPVKDG
-2365 TGANQ
+2365 TEANQ

-2398 QVHNPEAPT
+2398 QVHNPEVPA
-2407 KPVQLDVAATTDT
+2407 KPVQLDVAATSDT

-2525 NLPQGTETKV
+2525 TLPPGTETKV
-2535 PDDAVVEL
+2535 PDDSVVEL

-2561 ETIKVPVDQKDD
+2561 EIIKVPVDQKDD
-2573 LTYNPVAPN
+2573 LTYNPEAPN

-2593 TPGTEITDP
+2593 TQGTEITDP

-2617 DGGQAP
+2617 DGGQVP
-2623 KVTKEI
+2623 QVTKEI
-2629 TSPVTEGPDGPYVTV
+2629 ASPVTEGPDGPYVTV

-2666 THNPTA
+2666 THNPTVPEKA
-2672 PAESVKLDAPAVQ
+2672 VQVDAPAVQ

-2692 DKKAVKDAVVI
+2692 DKKAIKDTVVI
-2703 PDGSGGVASLP
+2703 PEGSGGQASLP
-2714 EDAKVELVDNKP
+2714 ADAKVIDRNGTP
-2726 VVPVTVTYPDNTKDT
+2726 VVPVTVTYPDNTTDT
-2741 VYVPVVQKDSVKYTP
+2741 VYVPVVQKDSVKHTP

-2827 SETIKVP
+2827 SEIIKVP

-2847 PAAETPVAITGSDAP
+2847 PAAEAPVAITGSDAP
-2862 DAPIAET
+2862 DAPIAEA

-2895 TSPVKVV
+2895 TSPVTEGP
-2902 DGKAFVEVTVT
+2902 DGPYVTVTVT
-2913 YPDDTYEKVNV
+2913 YPDDTSETVNV
-2924 PVNQKDNEANDPTV
+2924 PVNQKDNAANDPTV
-2938 TAPEKPAP
+2938 TAPEKPAS

-2954 TPVESD
+2954 TPVES
-2960 ADKKLITDKVNVA
+2960 AEDKKLITDKVNVA

-3032 PELGKPAEV
+3032 PELGKPAEA

-3047 TPGVAINNPMDKEA
+3047 TPGAAITNQADKDA
-3061 IAAKVDLSKLPAG
+3061 VVAKVDLNKLPAG
-3074 TTAEVADGAVVA
+3074 TTAAVADGAVVA

-3096 PVTVTYPDGTSETI
+3096 PVTVTYPDGTSEII
-3110 NVPVKQADNLAMDP
+3110 NVPVKQADNLALEP

-3145 DKANLDAIVA
+3145 DKANLDAIAA

-3204 KQADNVVKEPSLT
+3204 KQADNVANEPSLT

-3236 SDKQAILD
+3236 DDKPAILA
-3244 KVEVPEGANATIAD
+3244 KVNLPEGAEATIAD
-3258 DATVVRENGQPV
+3258 DATVIREDGQAV

-3297 TPSPVTDPVQVDAA
+3297 TPSQVTDTVQVDAA

-3326 IIAAVPVP
+3326 IIAAVTVP

-3351 RVEEVNGQPVVKAIV
+3351 QVEVVNDQPVVKAIV

-3387 KEPSLKEAEA
+3387 KEPSLKETEP

-3631 VTVTYPD
+3631 VTVTYQD

-3671 SASTPDGQ
+3671 PASTPAGQ

-3707 AVKKAVEASNDLPAG
+3707 AVKKAVEDSNDLPAG

-3745 QPKDAVTQFVDTDG
+3745 KPKDAVTQFVDTDG

-3811 GDGISNEDEAT
+3811 GDGISNEDEVA

-3877 ANNPSSTPEGQDS
+3877 ANNP
-3890 AERLNPGL
+3890 A
-3898 TEPVEVKNS
+3898 
-3907 DKLTDAEKEAVKKAV
+3907 
-3922 EDSNDL
+3922 
-3928 PAGTTVSVANDGT
+3928 
-3941 VTVTYPDK
+3941 
-3949 STDTIQPAETVKV
+3949 
-3962 AKDTDKD
+3962 
-3969 GFTDTEEATAGTS
+3969 
-3982 ATDPSSTPAGQD
+3982 
-3994 SAGQL
+3994 
-3999 TPSLAEPVEVKN
+3999 
-4011 PDKLTDAE
+4011 
-4019 KESVKKAVEDS
+4019 
-4030 NDLPEGTEVTV
+4030 
-4041 SDNGTVT
+4041 
-4048 VTYPDKSTDTIQPA
+4048 
-4062 ETVKVAK
+4062 
-4069 DTDKDGFTDTEEAT
+4069 
-4083 AGTSATDPSSTPAGQ
+4083 STPAGQ

-4115 NPDKLTDAEKES
+4115 NSDKLT
-4127 VKRAVEETND
+4127 
-4137 LPAGTEVSVSDSGTV
+4137 
-4152 TVTYPDKSTDT
+4152 
-4163 IQPAETVK
+4163 
-4171 VAKDTDKD
+4171 
-4179 GFTDTEEATAGT
+4179 
-4191 DATNPSSTPAGQ
+4191 
-4203 DSAGQLT
+4203 
-4210 PSLAEPV
+4210 
-4217 EVKNPDKLTD
+4217 
-4227 AEKESVK
+4227 
-4234 KAVED
+4234 
-4239 SNDLPEGTE
+4239 
-4248 VSVSDNGT
+4248 
-4256 VTVTYPDKSTDTI
+4256 
-4269 QPAETVKVAK
+4269 
-4279 DTDKDGFTDTE
+4279 
-4290 EEKAGTNATDPSST
+4290 
-4304 PAGQDSAG
+4304 
-4312 QLTPGLTEPVEV
+4312 
-4324 KNPDKLTDAEKDAVK
+4324 
-4339 KAVEAS
+4339 
-4345 NDLPEG
+4345 
-4351 TEVTVSD
+4351 
-4358 NGTVTVTYPD
+4358 
-4368 KSTDT
+4368 
-4373 IQPAETVKVAKDT
+4373 
-4386 DKDGFTDTE
+4386 
-4395 EATAGTDATNPA
+4395 
-4407 STPAGQDSAGQL
+4407 
-4419 TPSLAE
+4419 
-4425 PVEVKNP
+4425 
-4432 DKLTDAEKESVKKAV
+4432 
-4447 EDSNDLPEGTE
+4447 
-4458 VSVSDNGTVTVTYP
+4458 
-4472 DKSTDTI
+4472 
-4479 QPAETVKVAKDTDKD
+4479 
-4494 GFTDTEEEKAGTNAT
+4494 
-4509 DPSST
+4509 
-4514 PAGQDSAGQ
+4514 
-4523 LTPSLTE
+4523 
-4530 PVEVKNPDKLTDAEK
+4530 
-4545 EAVKKAVEDSNDLPE
+4545 
-4560 GTEVTV
+4560 
-4566 SDNGTVTVTYP
+4566 
-4577 DKSADTI
+4577 
-4584 QPTDTVKAAKPVSE
+4584 
-4598 TPVAPSKPEVTATDS
+4598 
-4613 GAVVVTPPTDNVTNL
+4613 
-4628 DITFTPEGAS
+4628 
-4638 QPVTVVVSKDEN
+4638 
-4650 GIWTA
+4650 
-4655 PADSGL
+4655 
-4661 VINSDGTIT
+4661 
-4670 IPAEKVADGTAVTVV
+4670 
-4685 AENGSISSPEVGS
+4685 
-4698 TVVPVPAVTPE
+4698 
-4709 TPVAPSK
+4709 
-4716 PEVTATD
+4716 
-4723 SGAVVVTP
+4723 
-4731 PTDNVTNLDITFTPE
+4731 
-4746 GSSQPVTVVVSKDAT
+4746 
-4761 GTWTAPADSGLVVN
+4761 
-4775 PDGTITIPA
+4775 
-4784 ENVAD
+4784 
-4789 GTAVTVVAEN
+4789 
-4799 GSVSSPEVGS
+4799 
-4809 AVVPVPTPE
+4809 
-4818 LPAIPAKPT
+4818 
-4827 SVTNA
+4827 
-4832 DGSVTIVP
+4832 
-4840 PVENVTGL
+4840 
-4848 DITFTPEGA
+4848 
-4857 TEPVTVTLGKD
+4857 
-4868 ATGAWTAPADS
+4868 
-4879 GLVVNPDGTITIP
+4879 
-4892 ADRLADG
+4892 
-4899 TEGQVGLVAKNGDLT
+4899 
-4914 SNDPAPQVPET
+4914 
-4925 PAKSSVETNE
+4925 
-4935 NGSVTIV
+4935 
-4942 PPVENVTGID
+4942 
-4952 ITFTPEGA
+4952 
-4960 SQPVTVVVSKDAT
+4960 
-4973 GAWTAPADSGLV
+4973 
-4985 VNPDGTITI
+4985 
-4994 PADKVADGT
+4994 
-5003 AVSVVTKNGQV
+5003 
-5014 PSDEA
+5014 
-5019 SATYVPAKPAS
+5019 
-5030 TDTPVVE
+5030 
-5037 VPATPSLAL
+5037 
-5046 DGSGNVLIT
+5046 
-5055 PPAENATS
+5055 
-5063 LDITFTPAGSETPI
+5063 
-5077 TVTANKDATG
+5077 
-5087 NWILPETSIAVVNP
+5087 
-5101 DGTISISTSE
+5101 
-5111 MEGGTAV
+5111 
-5118 SVVAK
+5118 
-5123 NEGVPSSQAATL
+5123 
-5135 LVQPKQTAEELAPTV
+5135 
-5150 KKPIAVEDAS
+5150 
-5160 KLTDAEKKELEDV
+5160 
-5173 VRKDNV
+5173 
-5179 LPEGTEV
+5179 
-5186 SVADDG
+5186 
-5192 TVTVTY
+5192 
-5198 PDKSTDTILPTKTV
+5198 
-5212 MDAQNG
+5212 
-5218 KGTSHSLP
+5218 
-5226 AYDLTADEDKDG
+5226 
-5238 FTNEEELKQGSNV
+5238 
-5251 ADAKSV
+5251 
-5257 PAGKSSAE
+5257 
-5265 RLTPTNDLAVKVKDL
+5265 
-5280 TKLSDAEKETV
+5280 
-5291 ETAIRKDKDL
+5291 
-5301 PEGTQIE
+5301 
-5308 VANDGSVT
+5308 
-5316 ITYPDGSIGRLPADQ
+5316 
-5331 TVLQVA
+5331 
-5337 HGEGTSHSLPAYD
+5337 
-5350 LTADE
+5350 
-5355 DKDGFTNEEELKQGS
+5355 
-5370 NVADAKSV
+5370 
-5378 PAGKSSAERL
+5378 
-5388 TPTNDL
+5388 
-5394 AVKVKDLTKLTD
+5394 
-5406 AEKKAVE
+5406 
-5413 TAIRKNNTLPEGT
+5413 
-5426 QIEVA
+5426 
-5431 NDGSVTITY
+5431 
-5440 PDGSVDQIVATKVV
+5440 
-5454 ATDSTV
+5454 
-5460 SPDSGVSQSS
+5460 
-5470 GTTKV
+5470 
-5475 LPGSAS
+5475 
-5481 STRAAKKPLP
+5481 
-5491 ATGENG
+5491 
-5497 SPILVLS
+5497 
-5504 GLALLAGVAMF
+5504 
-5515 RKAKREDEN
+5515 

>member
-68 SPKALAS
+68 SPKEMAEGSAVPGTIAEKANYR
-75 DGDFKIEKSF
+75 DYKIETVPV
-85 VEVNGVQ
+85 VENGVQ

-100 NQDHDGYARRFLYFN
+100 NERGRAYSKNRFYVFN
-115 MPKSLYE
+115 MPSSLYE
-122 PEKITRELYWQ
+122 PKVITREVYQQAVQESQSSVGSQTYTDYKIVASQKISTLTTSGW
-133 GERTPRET
+133 REDPT
-141 TEYRTWQGDYR
+141 NVAPGTDRWGVNY
-152 FADEPW
+152 
-158 YRLWDHRYII
+158 RYINGNPESSDYNKGNNTMRQII
-168 GSPDS
+168 GPGNNNS
-173 LQGERHKKVT
+173 GEAISWIYT
-183 SPTDPGGDTIGG
+183 SKGAYD
-195 QSEGRWNGDWDRL
+195 GDWDRL
-208 MFSVPNNAGSGKEA
+208 ISHSFDGKAEVVNN
-222 LTKAASDFK
+222 FK
-231 ATSRTVYINRFS
+231 NKSNSIYIEQARHSREKV
-243 GSTDKHVYKFRAR
+243 VYKFRAR
-256 VKDGNA
+256 VKDQNA
-262 PMNFVVGLNE
+262 DMNFIFGMNE
-272 ESGSHAN
+272 MIANGHAN
-279 FLAQYGTTPDTRT
+279 FLAKYGKTPDNRRYSERFLVNTPAKVTVDNARNLTRDDK
-292 LAEKSTINPP
+292 LAIINKIKE
-302 ARIGVNSLQDLS
+302 ANSSLFGSDNSLKTPILIEPTEADIPTNATSGNITLRYTDGSTTTIPVANTVRERVGGSTNPAPVVNTTMTYDAATTSARKTEGSLRTRIQLPEKKGVTDLG
-314 QQTRNNIAQKI
+314 QI
-325 REANPDLFNGA
+325 ANPTAKIDPSN
-336 GPLVTN
+336 TN
-342 VTVSSDGIGGNAVLR
+342 
-357 FKDGSEKTI
+357 
-366 PMKQL
+366 
-371 VYKINTASGAA
+371 NTAENLWNA
-382 PTAPSTSTNFV
+382 
-393 LKGRG
+393 
-398 VVGNDMVGLQGED
+398 
-411 HQLNLPAK
+411 QLNAIRTKNL
-419 KAVANIA
+419 A
-426 TIGNKATYLTQWQE
+426 TSGGTFAENTYINSIGSATNPTENTGLDDSPWAD
-440 QLNKFLELNKQLQ
+440 KFSATLVK
-453 SWNNQWG
+453 SNN
-460 FKNSARTFGPDNW
+460 
-473 KAQHLTASIKYTDS
+473 
-487 RQTQIQG
+487 QIQG
-494 IEVKGVTKDS
+494 ILIKGPRSKTENVQAD
-504 RFGGPVNT
+504 V
-512 QVYGLLTP
+512 GLIT
-520 AMLFYQEDP
+520 ADMLFKNAGSLEPIRQSARQE
-529 LKTTKDEAKATIDS
+529 IDNL
-543 IGNIN
+543 GNID
-548 GKAADWKSRIDAA
+548 GKDGWKNEINNAG
-561 QNQQAIEA
+561 
-569 IITEA
+569 TEA
-574 RNEKNALD
+574 EIQAVVDKAKRTKAEFD
-582 KKKAAAIQ
+582 KKKDAVKAKIDALTTLTPEQKEQFKQRVDNTTQSHMLEVPYEDAKKAGLAKEKEQAI
-590 EINALPH
+590 AL
-597 LSQNE
+597 
-602 KTAAIN
+602 
-608 AINSATTTTVVDQ
+608 INSLEHLPATGSPSKQESIDWI
-621 KLNDAKALNTTNMR
+621 NDEWIVPDSAALKNEVTDALINNAKIKANKELDAL
-635 NKGKEA
+635 
-641 INALSKLNDGEK
+641 
-653 TPYRNRIDNATTQD
+653 
-667 QINAIIEEAAFE
+667 
-679 DLKRSALEQLDNM
+679 
-692 NPAPSNKDELRAQI
+692 NPAPSNLAELKRQIDGVTKENAKAQ
-706 TETNFNTVSSDG
+706 G
-718 KKPAERIEAILE
+718 KTGQEIIEAIVEKAKTDALKEQAKKDIAAVPGLSAEKKKEYQDKVDAATNVRDLE
-730 RAKAEVLRDQARR
+730 QIVSEAKAHAEYETAKQTIQGLPNLNNAQKAALLASLDDDKTQAGIAATLDEARQQDSDMARLKELQDQAEQLKNSSAYR
-743 DINAIS
+743 DGQPDKKKTLDDALNASKLI
-749 GLPEEKKNEFLG
+749 
-761 IVDRA
+761 
-766 QTPSEITNA
+766 TPSNGQRPT
-775 VDQARAYS
+775 VDLGQMIKNLEDGIKGLGSDPVAR
-783 DYIQAKDAI
+783 
-792 NQLTNI
+792 TV
-798 NNKQKEELLAG
+798 
-809 LERDKSQQGVAD
+809 DKSS
-821 MLTSARALDGEMKH
+821 L
-835 LKDLVAQA
+835 
-843 ETIKQSSDYSRADRA
+843 
-858 KQNTFNTALDA
+858 N
-869 AKRVS
+869 
-874 PQTGELPTTSV
+874 
-885 GQLISNLTDAIRGLG
+885 
-900 GTTQPVTKDVDKGN
+900 
-914 LRAEIDRSSQVKDP
+914 AEIQRDSSVK
-928 ANAEYTYA
+928 AQNNYSYQFATE
-936 SEDKKQAYEQALTQA
+936 SKKQAYETA
-951 IAVRDKANPV
+951 
-961 ATQAEVDAAL
+961 
-971 AKLQEARIALDG
+971 LQEAQNVANNQQATQDQVNAATDKLRNARLALDG
-983 HAPDRDTT
+983 HAPDRVQDTT
-991 PPVLGGD
+991 PPVLEGD
-998 RMEIYSDV
+998 KMTAYSDV
-1006 AAHAI
+1006 SVHGV

-1023 PTPVEEYGE
+1023 STTVDEYGE
-1032 NSTRLNELI
+1032 NSTSLVELI
-1041 VTDQESGINI
+1041 LKDDESDIDINSI
-1051 DSVTFDEA
+1051 TFEEASLAQLRSVG
-1059 TQRHL
+1059 L
-1064 QLLGLKFVKYD
+1064 QFVKYD
-1075 RQQDNGAVGYFTTIE
+1075 SQKENGAVGYFTTIE
-1090 ENGVVNFTGTGI
+1090 ENGIVKFTGSGNL
-1102 AKFYFTVANTHGV
+1102 KLYFTVANSDGAT
-1115 VSPRLEYRYILK
+1115 SQRLEYRYTLK

-1142 RGQEATITIPIQD
+1142 RGQEATVSIPIED
-1155 NSMFGTEGGVSTGT
+1155 NSLFGTGGGVSTGT
-1169 MSIRPENNTSDP
+1169 MSIRPANNTTDP
-1181 LTPAILNFTNGNTP
+1181 LTPTILNFTNGNSP
-1195 QAFTISIPDS
+1195 QAFTISIPEN
-1205 SPEFVFEN
+1205 SPEFMFGSE
-1213 HNYGKRSR
+1213 NYGKRSH
-1221 TGTVSLTANP
+1221 TGTVSLVANP

-1240 KFRVADGNTPRGT
+1240 KFRLADGNKPHTT
-1253 SEKVTFTDITF
+1253 AEKVSFTDITF
-1264 TVVDRLAA
+1264 TVVDRLVA

-1303 PHIAEIDN
+1303 PHIAAIDGN
-1311 AANGDTNKQVRIDV
+1311 AGGVADKQVKIDV
-1325 AENGRVTV
+1325 ANDGRVTV

-1351 VNQAPVADV
+1351 VNQAPVTDV

-1448 LSGNAFTTVSP
+1448 LSGSAFTTVSP

-2028 PDGSSET
+2028 PDGSREN
-2035 VEVPVKQRDNAK
+2035 VEVPVRQRDTAK
-2047 YEATISNPET
+2047 YEASVTNPEA

-2065 ASDTAITD
+2065 ETGTQITD
-2073 EADKNAILAKVSVPE
+2073 QADKDAILAKVSVPT
-2088 GSSGRP
+2088 GSKGTP

-2102 EERDGKQVVK
+2102 EERDGKPVVK

-2138 PTAPAESVK
+2138 PTAPAEAVK

-2160 DDKAAVKA
+2160 DDKNAIKA
-2168 AVTVPDGSRG
+2168 AVTVPANSGG
-2178 EVSLPEGAKVELVGD
+2178 QVSLAPDAKVELVNGN
-2193 KPVVKAT
+2193 PVVKAT

-2208 DIVDVPVVQK
+2208 DIVEVPVVQK
-2218 DSTKYDATAS
+2218 DSTKYDATAKE
-2228 TTPVPL
+2228 TPVPL
-2234 DSPVTPGQ
+2234 DSPVTAGQ

-2250 ALKFGVNVPAGSNG
+2250 ALKFGVNVPEGSNG
-2264 QIHVPENA
+2264 EIHVPENA
-2272 AVKLDG
+2272 AVKLVG

-2338 ILANVDVPAAGTKP
+2338 ILANVDVPAATPDGTKP

-2672 PAESVKLDAPAVQ
+2672 PETAVQVDAPAVQ

-2692 DKKAVKDAVVI
+2692 DKKAIKDAVVI
-2703 PDGSGGVASLP
+2703 PDGSGGEVSLAP
-2714 EDAKVELVDNKP
+2714 DAKVELVDGKP
-2726 VVPVTVTYPDNTKDT
+2726 VVPVTVTYPDNTTDT
-2741 VYVPVVQKDSVKYTP
+2741 VYVPVVQKDSVKHTP
-2756 SLTDADQPVLTDTPA
+2756 SLMDADQPVLTNTPA

-2779 TDKAAIAA
+2779 ADKEAIAA

-2827 SETIKVP
+2827 SEIIKVP

-2847 PAAETPVAITGSDAP
+2847 PAAEAPVAITGSDAP
-2862 DAPIAET
+2862 DAPIAEA

-2888 PKVTKEI
+2888 PEVTKEI

-2913 YPDDTYEKVNV
+2913 YPDKTSEVIPV
-2924 PVNQKDNEANDPTV
+2924 PVNQKDNEANNPTV

-3047 TPGVAINNPMDKEA
+3047 TPGAAITDPTDKAA

-3166 VNNTIVAGKEDGPHA
+3166 VNNTIVAGKEEGPHA

-3229 TGTPVPA
+3229 TGTTVPA
-3236 SDKQAILD
+3236 DDKQAILA
-3244 KVEVPEGANATIAD
+3244 KVKVPEGANATIAD
-3258 DATVVRENGQPV
+3258 DATVVREDGQPV

-3297 TPSPVTDPVQVDAA
+3297 TPSQVTDPVQVDAA

-3326 IIAAVPVP
+3326 IIAAVTVP

-3351 RVEEVNGQPVVKAIV
+3351 QVEVVNDQPVVKAIV

-3387 KEPSLKEAEA
+3387 KEPSLKETEP

-3411 GASITDPADQNVIL
+3411 GKAITDPADQKAIL

-3631 VTVTYPD
+3631 VTVTYQD

-3671 SASTPDGQ
+3671 PASTPAGQ

-3707 AVKKAVEASNDLPAG
+3707 AVKKAVEDSNDLPAG

-3745 QPKDAVTQFVDTDG
+3745 KPKDAVTQFVDTDG

-3811 GDGISNEDEAT
+3811 GDGISNEDEVA

-3877 ANNPSSTPEGQDS
+3877 ANNPASTPAGQDS
-3890 AERLNPGL
+3890 ADRLNPGL
-3898 TEPVEVKNS
+3898 TEPVEVKN
-3907 DKLTDAEKEAVKKAV
+3907 
-3922 EDSNDL
+3922 
-3928 PAGTTVSVANDGT
+3928 
-3941 VTVTYPDK
+3941 
-3949 STDTIQPAETVKV
+3949 
-3962 AKDTDKD
+3962 
-3969 GFTDTEEATAGTS
+3969 
-3982 ATDPSSTPAGQD
+3982 
-3994 SAGQL
+3994 
-3999 TPSLAEPVEVKN
+3999 
-4011 PDKLTDAE
+4011 PDKLTDAD

-4098 DSADRLNPG
+4098 DSAGQLTPG
-4107 LTEPVEVK
+4107 LGEPVEVK
-4115 NPDKLTDAEKES
+4115 NPDKLSDAEKEA
-4127 VKRAVEETND
+4127 VKDAVQESND
-4137 LPAGTEVSVSDSGTV
+4137 LPAGTE
-4152 TVTYPDKSTDT
+4152 
-4163 IQPAETVK
+4163 I
-4171 VAKDTDKD
+4171 
-4179 GFTDTEEATAGT
+4179 
-4191 DATNPSSTPAGQ
+4191 
-4203 DSAGQLT
+4203 
-4210 PSLAEPV
+4210 
-4217 EVKNPDKLTD
+4217 
-4227 AEKESVK
+4227 
-4234 KAVED
+4234 
-4239 SNDLPEGTE
+4239 
-4248 VSVSDNGT
+4248 
-4256 VTVTYPDKSTDTI
+4256 
-4269 QPAETVKVAK
+4269 
-4279 DTDKDGFTDTE
+4279 
-4290 EEKAGTNATDPSST
+4290 
-4304 PAGQDSAG
+4304 
-4312 QLTPGLTEPVEV
+4312 
-4324 KNPDKLTDAEKDAVK
+4324 
-4339 KAVEAS
+4339 
-4345 NDLPEG
+4345 
-4351 TEVTVSD
+4351 TVSD

-4373 IQPAETVKVAKDT
+4373 IEPAETVK
-4386 DKDGFTDTE
+4386 
-4395 EATAGTDATNPA
+4395 AT
-4407 STPAGQDSAGQL
+4407 
-4419 TPSLAE
+4419 
-4425 PVEVKNP
+4425 
-4432 DKLTDAEKESVKKAV
+4432 
-4447 EDSNDLPEGTE
+4447 
-4458 VSVSDNGTVTVTYP
+4458 
-4472 DKSTDTI
+4472 
-4479 QPAETVKVAKDTDKD
+4479 
-4494 GFTDTEEEKAGTNAT
+4494 
-4509 DPSST
+4509 
-4514 PAGQDSAGQ
+4514 
-4523 LTPSLTE
+4523 
-4530 PVEVKNPDKLTDAEK
+4530 
-4545 EAVKKAVEDSNDLPE
+4545 
-4560 GTEVTV
+4560 
-4566 SDNGTVTVTYP
+4566 
-4577 DKSADTI
+4577 
-4584 QPTDTVKAAKPVSE
+4584 KPVSE
-4598 TPVAPSKPEVTATDS
+4598 TPVTPSKPEVTSTDS
-4613 GAVVVTPPTDNVTNL
+4613 GDVVVTPPTDNVTNL
-4628 DITFTPEGAS
+4628 DITFTPEGSS
-4638 QPVTVVVSKDEN
+4638 QPVTVVVSKDAT
-4650 GIWTA
+4650 GTWTA

-4661 VINSDGTIT
+4661 VVNPDGTIT
-4670 IPAEKVADGTAVTVV
+4670 IPADKVADGTAVTVV
-4685 AENGSISSPEVGS
+4685 AENGSVSSPEVGS
-4698 TVVPVPAVTPE
+4698 TVVPVPVVTPE

-4716 PEVTATD
+4716 PEVISTD
-4723 SGAVVVTP
+4723 SGDVVVTP

>member
-38 GSGMVLSGVEQVQAG
+38 GSGMVLNGVEQVYAG
-53 TDYDPGVEIRYVRNG
+53 TDYEPGVEIRYARNG
-68 SPKALAS
+68 SPKALSSA
-75 DGDFKIEKSF
+75 GDFKIDTSP
-85 VEVNGVQ
+85 VEVFENGQVVH

-100 NQDHDGYARRFLYFN
+100 NEDGDNYTNRRFIGFN
-115 MPKSLYE
+115 IPDSLYE
-122 PEKITRELYWQ
+122 PESITREIYYNAGGNQALK
-133 GERTPRET
+133 EKT
-141 TEYRTWQGDYR
+141 TFSTWWHTQPSVGTTWWGTWPAYADARFIAGRPDLLSGDSYKK
-152 FADEPW
+152 
-158 YRLWDHRYII
+158 IT
-168 GSPDS
+168 GPDNAV
-173 LQGERHKKVT
+173 K
-183 SPTDPGGDTIGG
+183 DTIGW
-195 QSEGRWNGDWDRL
+195 QSEDKWNNQDWARL
-208 MFSVPNNAGSGKEA
+208 FSYFNTNGVDVRETVNR
-222 LTKAASDFK
+222 DFK
-231 ATSRTVYINRFS
+231 DKSRTFYLNRYPA
-243 GSTDKHVYKFRAR
+243 STDKFVYKFRAR

-262 PMNFVVGLNE
+262 PMNFILGVNVDIANG
-272 ESGSHAN
+272 HAN

-292 LAEKSTINPP
+292 LADKSIINPS
-302 ARIGVNSLQDLS
+302 ARHGVTKLEDLGS
-314 QQTRNNIAQKI
+314 QTRNTIKQNI
-325 REANPDLFNGA
+325 ENANPDLFYGIH
-336 GPLVTN
+336 PLVTN
-342 VTVSSDGIGGNAVLR
+342 VTVSTDGIGGNATLY
-357 FKDGSEKTI
+357 FKDGSQKTI
-366 PMKQL
+366 PMNQL
-371 VYKINTASGAA
+371 VYKINNATGGTATAS
-382 PTAPSTSTNFV
+382 PVQTAFV
-393 LKGRG
+393 NKGQG
-398 VVGNDMVGLQGED
+398 IAGYEMVGLANEN

-419 KAVANIA
+419 KPVDSLINIENA
-426 TIGNKATYLTQWQE
+426 DLY
-440 QLNKFLELNKQLQ
+440 LNKWNEQMTAFLGLNKTFQ
-453 SWNNQWG
+453 SWSNAWG
-460 FKNSARTFGPDNW
+460 FYNGARLYGTQNW
-473 KAQHLTASIKYTDS
+473 KAEFLTAQIKYVEGS
-487 RQTQIQG
+487 NNKRIQG
-494 IEVKGVTKDS
+494 IELSGPTKEYENVNIKP
-504 RFGGPVNT
+504 RNGVNT

-529 LKTTKDEAKATIDS
+529 LKTTKDEAKKTIDS

-548 GKAADWKSRIDAA
+548 GKSAEWKRRIDEA
-561 QNQQAIEA
+561 QSQQAIET
-569 IITEA
+569 IIAEA

-582 KKKAAAIQ
+582 KKKEVAIK

-597 LSQNE
+597 LSNDE
-602 KTAAIN
+602 KTQAIN
-608 AINSATTTTVVDQ
+608 AVTSATATTAIEQ
-621 KLNDAKALNTTNMR
+621 KLDEAKNLNKTNMR
-635 NKGKEA
+635 NKAKET
-641 INALSKLNDGEK
+641 INGLNKLNDDQK
-653 TPYRNRIDNATTQD
+653 RPFLDRINSANTPEEIK
-667 QINAIIEEAAFE
+667 AIIEEASF
-679 DLKRSALEQLDNM
+679 DNLKQNALDQLNNM
-692 NPAPSNKDELRAQI
+692 DSAPSNKDELLQNLNNINRNDI
-706 TETNFNTVSSDG
+706 SSDG
-718 KKPAERIEAILE
+718 KTPAERIEAILE
-730 RAKAEVLRDQARR
+730 SAKAEVLKDQAKR

-749 GLPEEKKNEFLG
+749 GLPEDKKNEF
-761 IVDRA
+761 IRTVDNA
-766 QTPSEITNA
+766 QTPAEITNA

-783 DYIQAKDAI
+783 DYIKAKDAI
-792 NQLTNI
+792 NKLTHLND
-798 NNKQKEELLAG
+798 KQKEDLLAR
-809 LERDKSQQGVAD
+809 LEADKSQEGVTDTLA
-821 MLTSARALDGEMKH
+821 TARSLDGDMKH
-835 LKDLVAQA
+835 LKDLEAQA
-843 ETIKQSSDYSRADRA
+843 DQIKQSSDYSRADGT
-858 KQNTFNTALDA
+858 KQNDFDVALGA
-869 AKRVS
+869 AKKVT
-874 PQTGELPTTSV
+874 PNGGELPTVPVS
-885 GQLISNLTDAIRGLG
+885 QLISDLTVAISGLDG
-900 GTTQPVTKDVDKGN
+900 STQPITKDVDKAN
-914 LRAEIDRSSQVKDP
+914 LKAEIDRSSQVKDP

-936 SEDKKQAYEQALTQA
+936 SDDKKQAYEQALTNA
-951 IAVRDKANPV
+951 NEVYNKTNPV
-961 ATQAEVDAAL
+961 ATQAEVDEAL
-971 AKLQEARIALDG
+971 GKLQAARIALDG
-983 HAPDRDTT
+983 HAPERVVDQT
-991 PPVLGGD
+991 PPSELGG
-998 RMEIYSDV
+998 ENLTNYSDV
-1006 AAHAI
+1006 PIHGV
-1011 STVGRK
+1011 STIGKKIATPDTVATATVEDYGQNTTGLVEMIVVDNESAVSPASVEFTEESKNLMTMVG
-1017 VPRPNQ
+1017 
-1023 PTPVEEYGE
+1023 
-1032 NSTRLNELI
+1032 I
-1041 VTDQESGINI
+1041 
-1051 DSVTFDEA
+1051 
-1059 TQRHL
+1059 
-1064 QLLGLKFVKYD
+1064 KFVAYPEQKE
-1075 RQQDNGAVGYFTTIE
+1075 NKAIGYFTTIVPNGTLKE
-1090 ENGVVNFTGTGI
+1090 TGAENLEL
-1102 AKFYFTVANTHGV
+1102 KFTVANVDNARSNQFTF
-1115 VSPRLEYRYILK
+1115 RYNMK
-1127 DDIAPTATPTEHVLI
+1127 DDIAPTVAETEHVLI
-1142 RGQEATITIPIQD
+1142 KNQSYNISVPIND
-1155 NSMFGTEGGVSTGT
+1155 NSLFGTDGNIDKGSISIKINRDGELANAESRTPAVLGITNGENNNAWTVTPTNPQPFPNRGNRSNTGT
-1169 MSIRPENNTSDP
+1169 LGFSGTATNT
-1181 LTPAILNFTNGNTP
+1181 LT
-1195 QAFTISIPDS
+1195 
-1205 SPEFVFEN
+1205 
-1213 HNYGKRSR
+1213 
-1221 TGTVSLTANP
+1221 
-1231 SQTLERTTY
+1231 RTTY
-1240 KFRVADGNTPRGT
+1240 QLRVADSNKGHKMPENL
-1253 SEKVTFTDITF
+1253 SFANITF

-1272 PEESAKVSVN
+1272 PAENAKVSVN
-1282 NPSRLT
+1282 NLSRLSS
-1288 EDEKNAIKQ
+1288 EEKERVKA

-1303 PHIAEIDN
+1303 PHIATIDN
-1311 AANGDTNKQVRIDV
+1311 AANGDTSKQVQIDV

-1333 TYPHGGKQ
+1333 TYPHGGKT
-1341 DTLTADQVLR
+1341 DTLETAQVLKE
-1351 VNQAPVADV
+1351 NQAPVFGTNDFLPTLWVKDKEARLQEIPTLLVFSAPTANKTAPGFPSDRQNLSAEEV
-1360 NNFGPMRNIPGNAI
+1360 TNRKLGKLPFTDPEGQALTFDPIKTLDQATIGLNVSPNGTLYGNGIGNFGPGASW
-1374 PDGGTRNRPT
+1374 T
-1384 VFVFAKQ
+1384 VNLK
-1391 AISNDG
+1391 
-1397 RATKTRQELEAA
+1397 ATDSQGKSKTSSEFRVV
-1409 NMGYLP
+1409 G
-1415 ITDPDNDALKEVA
+1415 
-1428 VTNFEGAP
+1428 
-1436 LGSGLKVASNGT
+1436 
-1448 LSGNAFTTVSP
+1448 
-1459 GGGWVARIV
+1459 
-1468 PKDAHDKLGNPVY
+1468 
-1481 FHIRAYTDKLIDPT
+1481 YTDKLKD
-1495 QANPVEGTYNQAVTA
+1495 ANHVTGTYGQAITENA
-1510 EKIFEKLTID
+1510 ILDKLTID
-1520 APIGNSS
+1520 ATSGLPQNFVKPNDSS
-1527 ITVPDGSN
+1527 YTFTVPAN
-1535 PDEKA
+1535 

-1549 KTTENGEVTTV
+1549 KQTADGQVRTV
-1560 DNGVAGLPKQGTYF
+1560 NNGVAGLPTEGTYF
-1574 AEVTTTNIWGQT
+1574 AEVTTTNIWGQI
-1586 IKNYVKVVHQED
+1586 IKNYVKVVYQD
-1598 LAARTDLV
+1598 TLAARTDLV
-1606 APEAVQVKGTT
+1606 APEAVQIKGTT

-1631 AANPGKLPDDP
+1631 AANPGKLPEDTR
-1642 SSYSVAPNGTVTV
+1642 YEVASNGAVTV
-1655 TYSDNSSEPIDVPLK
+1655 IYNDNSREVVNVPLK
-1670 SGIPTVTA
+1670 SGLPTVTT
-1678 QPHDIVVFKNTDMT
+1678 QPHDLVVFKNTDMT

-1705 IKDIQIVGTD
+1705 IKDVQIVSTD
-1715 GSSLDQMGL
+1715 GRTVDEMGL
-1724 TVDEKAKENNV
+1724 TVGEKDKENNT
-1735 KSALISGKTNSAVG
+1735 KSALISGKTNLPVG
-1749 KHTRKLRA
+1749 GNARKLRA
-1757 LDNLDQASA
+1757 LDNLDQPSA

-1771 SVRIVDAT
+1771 AVRIVDAT
-1779 VNQPETAITKEFG
+1779 VNQPETAIEKAFG
-1792 QALTPEEVR
+1792 QSLTPEDVR
-1801 STINFNVGSGQN
+1801 PKINFNVGSGQDN
-1813 NLIDFDVV
+1813 MIDFEV
-1821 IPADAPTSGKNV
+1821 IIPGNAPTSGQNKDI
-1833 EVPVIIRTKAHASAS
+1833 PVTIRTKAHANAS
-1848 EEFKR
+1848 EDFKQ

-1863 VRATWPTQADNI
+1863 VRATWPTQAAHI
-1875 EVTAPAD
+1875 EVVPPANTA
-1882 TTPVLI
+1882 PVLI
-1888 DGARPTS
+1888 DSARPTT
-1895 EADKTALIDALKEA
+1895 ETDKTALINALKEA
-1909 NKTPEGTSKFP
+1909 NKTSEGTSKFP
-1920 ENTRF
+1920 ENTTF
-1925 DVAENGAVTITYPD
+1925 DVAEDGTVTITYPD
-1939 RSSETVTVPFKQ
+1939 RSSEQVTVPFKQ

-1958 PTVAETPINSAA
+1958 PVVAETPIDSAT
-1970 TAGTPLTEDERN
+1970 TAGTSLTETERN
-1982 AVKAAVTVPNFPGD
+1982 AVKAAVTVPNFPAGD
-1996 RQPTVTVPENARVT
+1996 KQPTITVPDNARVT
-2010 NGTEGNTGK
+2010 DGTNGNTGK

-2028 PDGSSET
+2028 PDGTTEQ
-2035 VEVPVKQRDNAK
+2035 VEVPVRQRDTAK
-2047 YEATISNPET
+2047 YEASVTNPEA

-2065 ASDTAITD
+2065 ETGTQITD
-2073 EADKNAILAKVSVPE
+2073 QADKDAILAKVSVPT
-2088 GSSGRP
+2088 GSKGTP

-2102 EERDGKQVVK
+2102 EERDGKPVVK

-2138 PTAPAESVK
+2138 PTAPAEAVK

-2160 DDKAAVKA
+2160 DDKNAIKA
-2168 AVTVPDGSRG
+2168 AVTVPANSGG
-2178 EVSLPEGAKVELVGD
+2178 QVSLPEDAKVELVNGN
-2193 KPVVKAT
+2193 PVVKAT

-2208 DIVDVPVVQK
+2208 DIVEVPVVQK
-2218 DSTKYDATAS
+2218 DSTKYDATAKE
-2228 TTPVPL
+2228 TPVPL

-2264 QIHVPENA
+2264 EIHVPENA
-2272 AVKLDG
+2272 AVKLVG

-2338 ILANVDVPAAGTKP
+2338 ILANVDVPAATPDGTKP

-2500 DTPAKANEPVQETD
+2500 DTPAKANEPVQEED
-2514 KAAIAAKVDKT
+2514 KAAIAAKVDKKT
-2525 NLPQGTETKV
+2525 LPQGTETKV

-2561 ETIKVPVDQKDD
+2561 EIIKVPVDQKDD
-2573 LTYNPVAPN
+2573 LTYNPTAPN

-2623 KVTKEI
+2623 EVTKEI
-2629 TSPVTEGPDGPYVTV
+2629 TSPVKEGPDGPYVTV
-2644 KVSYPDGTSETV
+2644 TVTYPDGTSETV

-2666 THNPTA
+2666 THNPTVPETA
-2672 PAESVKLDAPAVQ
+2672 VQVDAPAVQ

-2756 SLTDADQPVLTDTPA
+2756 SLKDANSPVLTDTPA

-2779 TDKAAIAA
+2779 ADKAAIAA

-2807 VELDGDKPVV
+2807 VELVDNKPVV

-2847 PAAETPVAITGSDAP
+2847 PAVETPVAITGSDAP

-2888 PKVTKEI
+2888 PEVTKEI

-2913 YPDDTYEKVNV
+2913 YPDKTKEVIPV

-3022 NQTNTPSLKE
+3022 NQTSTPSLKE
-3032 PELGKPAEV
+3032 PELGKPAEA

-3047 TPGVAINNPMDKEA
+3047 TPGAAITNQADKDA
-3061 IAAKVDLSKLPAG
+3061 AVAKVDLSKLPAG
-3074 TTAEVADGAVVA
+3074 TTAAVADGAVVA

-3096 PVTVTYPDGTSETI
+3096 PVTVTYPDGTSEII
-3110 NVPVKQADNLAMDP
+3110 NVPVKQADNLALDP

-3145 DKANLDAIVA
+3145 DKANLDAIAA

-3181 GQPVVNVLV
+3181 GQSVVNVLV

-3204 KQADNVVKEPSLT
+3204 KQADNVANEPSLT

-3229 TGTPVPA
+3229 TGTLVPA
-3236 SDKQAILD
+3236 DDKPAILA
-3244 KVEVPEGANATIAD
+3244 KVALPAGAEATIAD
-3258 DATVVRENGQPV
+3258 DATVVREDGQAV

-3297 TPSPVTDPVQVDAA
+3297 TPSQVTDTVQVDAA
-3311 TAPGTAITSQDDKDA
+3311 TAPGTAITSQDDKDV
-3326 IIAAVPVP
+3326 IIAAVTVQ
-3334 KVAAGEKAPV
+3334 KVAVGEKAPV

-3351 RVEEVNGQPVVKAIV
+3351 QVEVVNAQPVVKAIV

-3387 KEPSLKEAEA
+3387 KEPSLKETEP

-3411 GASITDPADQNVIL
+3411 GKAITDPADQKAIL

-3484 SQTPVGVMDAPA
+3484 NQTPVGVMDAPA
-3496 VGAQVEEPADLEAIK
+3496 VGAQVEEPTDLEAIK

-3534 QPAVAVKVTYPD
+3534 QPAVAVTVTYPD
-3546 GTADTIL
+3546 GTTDTIL

-3570 TDPVLVS
+3570 TVPVLVS
-3577 VATDNGTAVPEA
+3577 VATDNGTAVPGA

-3631 VTVTYPD
+3631 VTVTYQD

-3643 IFVPVDTDTDKDGF
+3643 IFVPVDSDTDKDGF
-3657 SNKEEEKAGTSATD
+3657 SNKEEEKAGANATD
-3671 SASTPDGQ
+3671 PSSTPAGQ
-3679 DSAERLNPGLTEPV
+3679 DSAGRLTPGLTEPV

-3699 KLTDAEKE
+3699 KLSDAEKE
-3707 AVKKAVEASNDLPAG
+3707 AVKDAVQESNDLPAG
-3722 TTVSVANDGTVTVT
+3722 T
-3736 YPDNSTDTI
+3736 
-3745 QPKDAVTQFVDTDG
+3745 
-3759 DGISD
+3759 
-3764 RQETENG
+3764 
-3771 TDPSKVDSDNDGFSD
+3771 
-3786 KEEVERGTDPTKA
+3786 
-3799 DSKPASSETDTD
+3799 
-3811 GDGISNEDEAT
+3811 
-3822 RGTDP
+3822 
-3827 NKSDTDG
+3827 
-3834 DGFSDQEEITA
+3834 EI
-3845 GSNPTKA
+3845 
-3852 DSTPA
+3852 
-3857 NVDKDGDGFTDT
+3857 
-3869 EEAAAGTD
+3869 
-3877 ANNPSSTPEGQDS
+3877 
-3890 AERLNPGL
+3890 
-3898 TEPVEVKNS
+3898 
-3907 DKLTDAEKEAVKKAV
+3907 
-3922 EDSNDL
+3922 
-3928 PAGTTVSVANDGT
+3928 
-3941 VTVTYPDK
+3941 
-3949 STDTIQPAETVKV
+3949 
-3962 AKDTDKD
+3962 
-3969 GFTDTEEATAGTS
+3969 
-3982 ATDPSSTPAGQD
+3982 
-3994 SAGQL
+3994 
-3999 TPSLAEPVEVKN
+3999 
-4011 PDKLTDAE
+4011 
-4019 KESVKKAVEDS
+4019 
-4030 NDLPEGTEVTV
+4030 TV

-4048 VTYPDKSTDTIQPA
+4048 VTYPDKSTDTI
-4062 ETVKVAK
+4062 K
-4069 DTDKDGFTDTEEAT
+4069 
-4083 AGTSATDPSSTPAGQ
+4083 
-4098 DSADRLNPG
+4098 
-4107 LTEPVEVK
+4107 
-4115 NPDKLTDAEKES
+4115 
-4127 VKRAVEETND
+4127 
-4137 LPAGTEVSVSDSGTV
+4137 
-4152 TVTYPDKSTDT
+4152 
-4163 IQPAETVK
+4163 
-4171 VAKDTDKD
+4171 
-4179 GFTDTEEATAGT
+4179 
-4191 DATNPSSTPAGQ
+4191 
-4203 DSAGQLT
+4203 
-4210 PSLAEPV
+4210 
-4217 EVKNPDKLTD
+4217 
-4227 AEKESVK
+4227 
-4234 KAVED
+4234 
-4239 SNDLPEGTE
+4239 
-4248 VSVSDNGT
+4248 
-4256 VTVTYPDKSTDTI
+4256 
-4269 QPAETVKVAK
+4269 PAETVKVAK

-4312 QLTPGLTEPVEV
+4312 QLTPGLGEPVEV
-4324 KNPDKLTDAEKDAVK
+4324 KNPDKLSDAEKEAVKDAVQ
-4339 KAVEAS
+4339 ES
-4345 NDLPEG
+4345 NDLPAG

-4373 IQPAETVKVAKDT
+4373 IEPAETVK
-4386 DKDGFTDTE
+4386 
-4395 EATAGTDATNPA
+4395 AT
-4407 STPAGQDSAGQL
+4407 
-4419 TPSLAE
+4419 
-4425 PVEVKNP
+4425 
-4432 DKLTDAEKESVKKAV
+4432 
-4447 EDSNDLPEGTE
+4447 
-4458 VSVSDNGTVTVTYP
+4458 
-4472 DKSTDTI
+4472 
-4479 QPAETVKVAKDTDKD
+4479 
-4494 GFTDTEEEKAGTNAT
+4494 
-4509 DPSST
+4509 
-4514 PAGQDSAGQ
+4514 
-4523 LTPSLTE
+4523 
-4530 PVEVKNPDKLTDAEK
+4530 
-4545 EAVKKAVEDSNDLPE
+4545 
-4560 GTEVTV
+4560 
-4566 SDNGTVTVTYP
+4566 
-4577 DKSADTI
+4577 
-4584 QPTDTVKAAKPVSE
+4584 KPVSE
-4598 TPVAPSKPEVTATDS
+4598 TPVTPSKPEVTSTDS
-4613 GAVVVTPPTDNVTNL
+4613 GD
-4628 DITFTPEGAS
+4628 
-4638 QPVTVVVSKDEN
+4638 
-4650 GIWTA
+4650 
-4655 PADSGL
+4655 
-4661 VINSDGTIT
+4661 
-4670 IPAEKVADGTAVTVV
+4670 
-4685 AENGSISSPEVGS
+4685 
-4698 TVVPVPAVTPE
+4698 
-4709 TPVAPSK
+4709 
-4716 PEVTATD
+4716 
-4723 SGAVVVTP
+4723 VVVTP

-4784 ENVAD
+4784 DKVADGTAVTVVAENGSVSSPEVGSTVVPVPVVTPETPVAPSKPEVISTVSGDVVVTPPTDNVTNLDITFTPEGSSQPVTVVVSKDATGTWTAPADSGLVVNPDGGTITIPAENVAD

-4809 AVVPVPTPE
+4809 TVVPVPTPE
-4818 LPAIPAKPT
+4818 LPTIPAKPT

-5030 TDTPVVE
+5030 TETPVVE

-5063 LDITFTPAGSETPI
+5063 LYITFTPAGSETPI

-5160 KLTDAEKKELEDV
+5160 KLTDAEKKELEDA

-5218 KGTSHSLP
+5218 EGTSHSLP

-5280 TKLSDAEKETV
+5280 TKLSDAEKKAV

-5331 TVLQVA
+5331 TVLHA
-5337 HGEGTSHSLPAYD
+5337 THGEGVSHSLPAYD

-5440 PDGSVDQIVATKVV
+5440 PDGSVDQIDATKVV

-5460 SPDSGVSQSS
+5460 NPDSGVSQSS

-5504 GLALLAGVAMF
+5504 GLALLASVAMF

>member
-1 MFKIKRNKL
+1 M
-10 NRQEAFNFEKRSRF
+10 
-24 GIRKLTIGVVSLVI
+24 
-38 GSGMVLSGVEQVQAG
+38 
-53 TDYDPGVEIRYVRNG
+53 
-68 SPKALAS
+68 
-75 DGDFKIEKSF
+75 
-85 VEVNGVQ
+85 
-92 YVDVTLTF
+92 
-100 NQDHDGYARRFLYFN
+100 
-115 MPKSLYE
+115 
-122 PEKITRELYWQ
+122 
-133 GERTPRET
+133 
-141 TEYRTWQGDYR
+141 
-152 FADEPW
+152 
-158 YRLWDHRYII
+158 
-168 GSPDS
+168 DS
-173 LQGERHKKVT
+173 
-183 SPTDPGGDTIGG
+183 
-195 QSEGRWNGDWDRL
+195 
-208 MFSVPNNAGSGKEA
+208 
-222 LTKAASDFK
+222 
-231 ATSRTVYINRFS
+231 
-243 GSTDKHVYKFRAR
+243 
-256 VKDGNA
+256 
-262 PMNFVVGLNE
+262 
-272 ESGSHAN
+272 
-279 FLAQYGTTPDTRT
+279 
-292 LAEKSTINPP
+292 
-302 ARIGVNSLQDLS
+302 
-314 QQTRNNIAQKI
+314 
-325 REANPDLFNGA
+325 
-336 GPLVTN
+336 
-342 VTVSSDGIGGNAVLR
+342 
-357 FKDGSEKTI
+357 
-366 PMKQL
+366 
-371 VYKINTASGAA
+371 
-382 PTAPSTSTNFV
+382 
-393 LKGRG
+393 
-398 VVGNDMVGLQGED
+398 
-411 HQLNLPAK
+411 
-419 KAVANIA
+419 
-426 TIGNKATYLTQWQE
+426 
-440 QLNKFLELNKQLQ
+440 
-453 SWNNQWG
+453 
-460 FKNSARTFGPDNW
+460 
-473 KAQHLTASIKYTDS
+473 
-487 RQTQIQG
+487 
-494 IEVKGVTKDS
+494 
-504 RFGGPVNT
+504 
-512 QVYGLLTP
+512 
-520 AMLFYQEDP
+520 
-529 LKTTKDEAKATIDS
+529 
-543 IGNIN
+543 
-548 GKAADWKSRIDAA
+548 
-561 QNQQAIEA
+561 
-569 IITEA
+569 
-574 RNEKNALD
+574 
-582 KKKAAAIQ
+582 
-590 EINALPH
+590 
-597 LSQNE
+597 
-602 KTAAIN
+602 
-608 AINSATTTTVVDQ
+608 
-621 KLNDAKALNTTNMR
+621 
-635 NKGKEA
+635 
-641 INALSKLNDGEK
+641 
-653 TPYRNRIDNATTQD
+653 
-667 QINAIIEEAAFE
+667 
-679 DLKRSALEQLDNM
+679 
-692 NPAPSNKDELRAQI
+692 
-706 TETNFNTVSSDG
+706 
-718 KKPAERIEAILE
+718 
-730 RAKAEVLRDQARR
+730 
-743 DINAIS
+743 
-749 GLPEEKKNEFLG
+749 
-761 IVDRA
+761 
-766 QTPSEITNA
+766 
-775 VDQARAYS
+775 
-783 DYIQAKDAI
+783 
-792 NQLTNI
+792 
-798 NNKQKEELLAG
+798 
-809 LERDKSQQGVAD
+809 
-821 MLTSARALDGEMKH
+821 
-835 LKDLVAQA
+835 
-843 ETIKQSSDYSRADRA
+843 
-858 KQNTFNTALDA
+858 
-869 AKRVS
+869 
-874 PQTGELPTTSV
+874 
-885 GQLISNLTDAIRGLG
+885 
-900 GTTQPVTKDVDKGN
+900 
-914 LRAEIDRSSQVKDP
+914 
-928 ANAEYTYA
+928 
-936 SEDKKQAYEQALTQA
+936 
-951 IAVRDKANPV
+951 
-961 ATQAEVDAAL
+961 
-971 AKLQEARIALDG
+971 
-983 HAPDRDTT
+983 
-991 PPVLGGD
+991 
-998 RMEIYSDV
+998 
-1006 AAHAI
+1006 
-1011 STVGRK
+1011 
-1017 VPRPNQ
+1017 
-1023 PTPVEEYGE
+1023 
-1032 NSTRLNELI
+1032 
-1041 VTDQESGINI
+1041 
-1051 DSVTFDEA
+1051 
-1059 TQRHL
+1059 
-1064 QLLGLKFVKYD
+1064 
-1075 RQQDNGAVGYFTTIE
+1075 
-1090 ENGVVNFTGTGI
+1090 
-1102 AKFYFTVANTHGV
+1102 
-1115 VSPRLEYRYILK
+1115 
-1127 DDIAPTATPTEHVLI
+1127 
-1142 RGQEATITIPIQD
+1142 
-1155 NSMFGTEGGVSTGT
+1155 
-1169 MSIRPENNTSDP
+1169 
-1181 LTPAILNFTNGNTP
+1181 
-1195 QAFTISIPDS
+1195 
-1205 SPEFVFEN
+1205 
-1213 HNYGKRSR
+1213 
-1221 TGTVSLTANP
+1221 
-1231 SQTLERTTY
+1231 
-1240 KFRVADGNTPRGT
+1240 
-1253 SEKVTFTDITF
+1253 
-1264 TVVDRLAA
+1264 
-1272 PEESAKVSVN
+1272 
-1282 NPSRLT
+1282 
-1288 EDEKNAIKQ
+1288 
-1297 AVRTAN
+1297 
-1303 PHIAEIDN
+1303 
-1311 AANGDTNKQVRIDV
+1311 
-1325 AENGRVTV
+1325 
-1333 TYPHGGKQ
+1333 
-1341 DTLTADQVLR
+1341 
-1351 VNQAPVADV
+1351 
-1360 NNFGPMRNIPGNAI
+1360 
-1374 PDGGTRNRPT
+1374 
-1384 VFVFAKQ
+1384 
-1391 AISNDG
+1391 
-1397 RATKTRQELEAA
+1397 
-1409 NMGYLP
+1409 
-1415 ITDPDNDALKEVA
+1415 
-1428 VTNFEGAP
+1428 
-1436 LGSGLKVASNGT
+1436 
-1448 LSGNAFTTVSP
+1448 
-1459 GGGWVARIV
+1459 
-1468 PKDAHDKLGNPVY
+1468 
-1481 FHIRAYTDKLIDPT
+1481 
-1495 QANPVEGTYNQAVTA
+1495 
-1510 EKIFEKLTID
+1510 
-1520 APIGNSS
+1520 
-1527 ITVPDGSN
+1527 
-1535 PDEKA
+1535 
-1540 QYTRTITGY
+1540 
-1549 KTTENGEVTTV
+1549 
-1560 DNGVAGLPKQGTYF
+1560 
-1574 AEVTTTNIWGQT
+1574 
-1586 IKNYVKVVHQED
+1586 
-1598 LAARTDLV
+1598 
-1606 APEAVQVKGTT
+1606 
-1617 VAEDEKQTIIDALK
+1617 
-1631 AANPGKLPDDP
+1631 
-1642 SSYSVAPNGTVTV
+1642 
-1655 TYSDNSSEPIDVPLK
+1655 
-1670 SGIPTVTA
+1670 
-1678 QPHDIVVFKNTDMT
+1678 
-1692 TPVELAGFTDNES
+1692 
-1705 IKDIQIVGTD
+1705 
-1715 GSSLDQMGL
+1715 
-1724 TVDEKAKENNV
+1724 
-1735 KSALISGKTNSAVG
+1735 
-1749 KHTRKLRA
+1749 
-1757 LDNLDQASA
+1757 
-1766 ATNDF
+1766 
-1771 SVRIVDAT
+1771 
-1779 VNQPETAITKEFG
+1779 
-1792 QALTPEEVR
+1792 
-1801 STINFNVGSGQN
+1801 
-1813 NLIDFDVV
+1813 
-1821 IPADAPTSGKNV
+1821 
-1833 EVPVIIRTKAHASAS
+1833 
-1848 EEFKR
+1848 
-1853 TFVSQ
+1853 
-1858 DKTVT
+1858 
-1863 VRATWPTQADNI
+1863 
-1875 EVTAPAD
+1875 
-1882 TTPVLI
+1882 
-1888 DGARPTS
+1888 ARPTTD
-1895 EADKTALIDALKEA
+1895 ADKTALINALKEA
-1909 NKTPEGTSKFP
+1909 NKTPEGASKFP
-1920 ENTRF
+1920 ENTDF
-1925 DVAENGAVTITYPD
+1925 NVAENGAVTITYPD

-1958 PTVAETPINSAA
+1958 PVVTETPINSAA
-1970 TAGTPLTEDERN
+1970 TANTPLTEEERN
-1982 AVKAAVTVPNFPGD
+1982 AVKAAVTVPTFTGD
-1996 RQPTVTVPENARVT
+1996 RQPTVTVPADARVT
-2010 NGTEGNTGK
+2010 DGTNGNTGK

-2028 PDGSSET
+2028 PDGSTEQVEVPLKSGLPTVTTQPNDLVVFKNTDMTTPVELGGFTDNESIKDVQIVSTNGSTKDEMGLTVGEKDKGSNTKAALISGKTDSAIGKHTRKLRALDNLDQASAATNDFYVRIVDATVNQPETAIEKAFDQALTPEDVRPKINFNVGSGQDNLIDFEVIIPTDAPTSGQNKEVSVIIRTKAHANAPEDFKRTFVSQDKTVTVRATWPTQAAHIEVAPPADTAPALIDSARPTTDADKTALINALKEANKTPEGASKFPENTDFNVAENGAVTITYPDRSSET
-2035 VEVPVKQRDNAK
+2035 VTVPFKQKDSAQHTPVVTETPINSAATANTPLTEEERNAVKAAVTVPTFTGDRQPTVTVPADARVTDGTNGNTGKPVVVATVEYPDGSRENVEVPVRQRDTAK
-2047 YEATISNPET
+2047 YEASVTNPEA

-2065 ASDTAITD
+2065 ATGTQITD
-2073 EADKNAILAKVSVPE
+2073 QADKDAILAKVSVPT
-2088 GSSGRP
+2088 GSKGTP

-2102 EERDGKQVVK
+2102 EERDGKPVVK

-2138 PTAPAESVK
+2138 PTAPAEAVK

-2160 DDKAAVKA
+2160 DDKNAIKA
-2168 AVTVPDGSRG
+2168 AVTVPANSGG
-2178 EVSLPEGAKVELVGD
+2178 QVSLPEDAKVELVNGN
-2193 KPVVKAT
+2193 PVVKAT

-2208 DIVDVPVVQK
+2208 DIVEVPVVQK
-2218 DSTKYDATAS
+2218 DSTKYDATAKE
-2228 TTPVPL
+2228 TPVPL

-2264 QIHVPENA
+2264 EIHVPENA
-2272 AVKLDG
+2272 AVKLVG

-2338 ILANVDVPAAGTKP
+2338 ILANVDVPAATQDGTKP
-2352 EVTKTIASPVKDG
+2352 RVDKAIASPVKDG

-2420 SLSDADKQAVKDAV
+2420 SLSDDDKQAVKDAV

-2602 TDKAAILDSVTVPAV
+2602 TDKAAILDSVIVPAV

-2672 PAESVKLDAPAVQ
+2672 PETAVQVDAPAVQ

-2692 DKKAVKDAVVI
+2692 DKKAIKDAVVI
-2703 PDGSGGVASLP
+2703 PDGSGGEVSLAP
-2714 EDAKVELVDNKP
+2714 DAKVELVDGKP
-2726 VVPVTVTYPDNTKDT
+2726 VVPVTVTYPDNTTDT
-2741 VYVPVVQKDSVKYTP
+2741 VYVPVVQKDSVKHTP

-2827 SETIKVP
+2827 SEIIKVP

-2847 PAAETPVAITGSDAP
+2847 PAAEAPVAITGSDAP
-2862 DAPIAET
+2862 DAPIAEA

-2913 YPDDTYEKVNV
+2913 YPDKTSEVIPV
-2924 PVNQKDNEANDPTV
+2924 PVNQKDNEANTPTV

-2954 TPVESD
+2954 TPVETD

-3671 SASTPDGQ
+3671 PASTPDGQ

-3907 DKLTDAEKEAVKKAV
+3907 DKLTDAEKEA
-3922 EDSNDL
+3922 
-3928 PAGTTVSVANDGT
+3928 
-3941 VTVTYPDK
+3941 
-3949 STDTIQPAETVKV
+3949 
-3962 AKDTDKD
+3962 
-3969 GFTDTEEATAGTS
+3969 
-3982 ATDPSSTPAGQD
+3982 
-3994 SAGQL
+3994 
-3999 TPSLAEPVEVKN
+3999 
-4011 PDKLTDAE
+4011 
-4019 KESVKKAVEDS
+4019 VKKAVEDS

-4339 KAVEAS
+4339 KAVEDS
-4345 NDLPEG
+4345 NDLPAG
-4351 TEVTVSD
+4351 TEVSVSD
-4358 NGTVTVTYPD
+4358 SGTVTVTYPD

-4395 EATAGTDATNPA
+4395 EATAGTDATNPS

-4523 LTPSLTE
+4523 LTPGLTE

-4545 EAVKKAVEDSNDLPE
+4545 DAVKKAVEDSNDLPE

-4577 DKSADTI
+4577 DKSTDTI
-4584 QPTDTVKAAKPVSE
+4584 QPAETVKATKPVSE
-4598 TPVAPSKPEVTATDS
+4598 TPVAPSKPEVTSTAS
-4613 GAVVVTPPTDNVTNL
+4613 GDVVVTPPTDNVTNL
-4628 DITFTPEGAS
+4628 DITFTPEGSS
-4638 QPVTVVVSKDEN
+4638 QPVTVVVSKDAT
-4650 GIWTA
+4650 GTWTA

-4661 VINSDGTIT
+4661 VVNPDGTIT
-4670 IPAEKVADGTAVTVV
+4670 IPADKVADGTAVTVV

-4698 TVVPVPAVTPE
+4698 TVVPVPVVTPE

-4716 PEVTATD
+4716 PEVISTT
-4723 SGAVVVTP
+4723 SGDVVVTP

-5123 NEGVPSSQAATL
+5123 NEGIPSSQAATL

-5280 TKLSDAEKETV
+5280 TKLSDAEKKAV

-5316 ITYPDGSIGRLPADQ
+5316 ITYPDGSIGRLPANQ
-5331 TVLQVA
+5331 TVLHA
-5337 HGEGTSHSLPAYD
+5337 THGEGVSHSLPAYD

-5413 TAIRKNNTLPEGT
+5413 TAIRKNNILPEGT

-5440 PDGSVDQIVATKVV
+5440 PDGSVDQIDATKVV

-5460 SPDSGVSQSS
+5460 NPDSGVSQSS

>member
-38 GSGMVLSGVEQVQAG
+38 GSGMVLNGVEQVYAG
-53 TDYDPGVEIRYVRNG
+53 TDYEPGVEIRYARNG
-68 SPKALAS
+68 SPKALSSA
-75 DGDFKIEKSF
+75 GDFKIDTSP
-85 VEVNGVQ
+85 VEVFENGQVVH

-100 NQDHDGYARRFLYFN
+100 NEDGDNYTNRRFIGFN
-115 MPKSLYE
+115 IPDSLYE
-122 PEKITRELYWQ
+122 PESITREIYYNAGGNQALK
-133 GERTPRET
+133 EKT
-141 TEYRTWQGDYR
+141 TFSTWWHTQPSVGTTWWGTWPAYADARFIAGRPDLLSGDSYKK
-152 FADEPW
+152 
-158 YRLWDHRYII
+158 IT
-168 GSPDS
+168 GPDNAV
-173 LQGERHKKVT
+173 K
-183 SPTDPGGDTIGG
+183 DTIGW
-195 QSEGRWNGDWDRL
+195 QSEDKWNNQDWARL
-208 MFSVPNNAGSGKEA
+208 FSYFNTNGVDVRETVNR
-222 LTKAASDFK
+222 DFK
-231 ATSRTVYINRFS
+231 DKSRTFYLNRYPA
-243 GSTDKHVYKFRAR
+243 STDKFVYKFRAR

-262 PMNFVVGLNE
+262 PMNFILGVNVDIANG
-272 ESGSHAN
+272 HAN

-292 LAEKSTINPP
+292 LADKSIINPS
-302 ARIGVNSLQDLS
+302 ARHGVTKLEDLGS
-314 QQTRNNIAQKI
+314 QTRNTIKQNI
-325 REANPDLFNGA
+325 ENANPDLFYGIH
-336 GPLVTN
+336 PLVTN
-342 VTVSSDGIGGNAVLR
+342 VTVSTDGIGGNATLY
-357 FKDGSEKTI
+357 FKDGSQKTI
-366 PMKQL
+366 PMNQL
-371 VYKINTASGAA
+371 VYKINNATGGTATAS
-382 PTAPSTSTNFV
+382 PVQTAFV
-393 LKGRG
+393 NKGQG
-398 VVGNDMVGLQGED
+398 IAGYEMVGLANEN

-419 KAVANIA
+419 KPVDSLINIENA
-426 TIGNKATYLTQWQE
+426 DLY
-440 QLNKFLELNKQLQ
+440 LNKWNEQMTAFLGLNKTFQ
-453 SWNNQWG
+453 SWSNAWG
-460 FKNSARTFGPDNW
+460 FYNGARLYGTQNW
-473 KAQHLTASIKYTDS
+473 KAEFLTAQIKYVEGS
-487 RQTQIQG
+487 NNKRIQG
-494 IEVKGVTKDS
+494 IELSGPTKEYENVNIKP
-504 RFGGPVNT
+504 RNGVNT

-529 LKTTKDEAKATIDS
+529 LKTTKDEAKKTIDS

-548 GKAADWKSRIDAA
+548 GKSAEWKRRIDEA
-561 QNQQAIEA
+561 QSQQAIET
-569 IITEA
+569 IIAEA

-582 KKKAAAIQ
+582 KKKEVAIK

-597 LSQNE
+597 LSNDE
-602 KTAAIN
+602 KTQAIN
-608 AINSATTTTVVDQ
+608 AVTSATATTAIEQ
-621 KLNDAKALNTTNMR
+621 KLDEAKNLNKTNMR
-635 NKGKEA
+635 NKAKET
-641 INALSKLNDGEK
+641 INGLNKLNDDQK
-653 TPYRNRIDNATTQD
+653 RPFLDRINSANTPEEIK
-667 QINAIIEEAAFE
+667 AIIEEASF
-679 DLKRSALEQLDNM
+679 DNLKQNALDQLNNM
-692 NPAPSNKDELRAQI
+692 DSAPSNKDELLQNLNNINRNDI
-706 TETNFNTVSSDG
+706 SSDG
-718 KKPAERIEAILE
+718 KTPAERIEAILE
-730 RAKAEVLRDQARR
+730 SAKAEVLKDQAKR

-749 GLPEEKKNEFLG
+749 GLPEDKKNEF
-761 IVDRA
+761 IRTVDNA
-766 QTPSEITNA
+766 QTPAEITNA

-783 DYIQAKDAI
+783 DYIKAKDAI
-792 NQLTNI
+792 NKLTHLND
-798 NNKQKEELLAG
+798 KQKEDLLAR
-809 LERDKSQQGVAD
+809 LEADKSQEGVTDTLA
-821 MLTSARALDGEMKH
+821 TARSLDGDMKH
-835 LKDLVAQA
+835 LKDLEAQA
-843 ETIKQSSDYSRADRA
+843 DQIKQSSDYSRADGT
-858 KQNTFNTALDA
+858 KQNDFDVALGA
-869 AKRVS
+869 AKKVT
-874 PQTGELPTTSV
+874 PNGGELPTVPVS
-885 GQLISNLTDAIRGLG
+885 QLISDLTVAISGLDG
-900 GTTQPVTKDVDKGN
+900 STQPITKDVDKAN
-914 LRAEIDRSSQVKDP
+914 LKAEIDRSSQVKDP

-936 SEDKKQAYEQALTQA
+936 SDDKKQAYEQALTNA
-951 IAVRDKANPV
+951 NEVYNKTNPV
-961 ATQAEVDAAL
+961 ATQAEVDEAL
-971 AKLQEARIALDG
+971 GKLQAARIALDG
-983 HAPDRDTT
+983 HAPERVVDQT
-991 PPVLGGD
+991 PPSELGG
-998 RMEIYSDV
+998 ENLTNYSDV
-1006 AAHAI
+1006 PIHGV
-1011 STVGRK
+1011 STIGKKIATPDTVATATVEDYGQNTTGLVEMIVVDNESAVSPASVEFTEESKNLMTMVG
-1017 VPRPNQ
+1017 
-1023 PTPVEEYGE
+1023 
-1032 NSTRLNELI
+1032 I
-1041 VTDQESGINI
+1041 
-1051 DSVTFDEA
+1051 
-1059 TQRHL
+1059 
-1064 QLLGLKFVKYD
+1064 KFVAYPEQKE
-1075 RQQDNGAVGYFTTIE
+1075 NKAIGYFTTIVPNGTLKE
-1090 ENGVVNFTGTGI
+1090 TGAENLEL
-1102 AKFYFTVANTHGV
+1102 KFTVANVDSARSNQFTF
-1115 VSPRLEYRYILK
+1115 RYNMK
-1127 DDIAPTATPTEHVLI
+1127 DDIAPTVAETEHVLI
-1142 RGQEATITIPIQD
+1142 KNQSYNISVPIND
-1155 NSMFGTEGGVSTGT
+1155 NSLFGTDGNIDKGSISIKINRDGELANAESRTPAVLGITNGENNNAWTVTPTNPQPFPNRGNRSNTGT
-1169 MSIRPENNTSDP
+1169 LGFSGTATNT
-1181 LTPAILNFTNGNTP
+1181 LT
-1195 QAFTISIPDS
+1195 
-1205 SPEFVFEN
+1205 
-1213 HNYGKRSR
+1213 
-1221 TGTVSLTANP
+1221 
-1231 SQTLERTTY
+1231 RTTY
-1240 KFRVADGNTPRGT
+1240 QLRVADSNKGHKMPENL
-1253 SEKVTFTDITF
+1253 SFANITF

-1272 PEESAKVSVN
+1272 PAENAKVSVN
-1282 NPSRLT
+1282 NPSHLT
-1288 EDEKNAIKQ
+1288 EEEKTAIKQ

-1303 PHIAEIDN
+1303 PHIAAIDGN
-1311 AANGDTNKQVRIDV
+1311 AGGVADKQVKIDV
-1325 AENGRVTV
+1325 ANNGQVTV
-1333 TYPHGGKQ
+1333 TYPHGGKT
-1341 DTLTADQVLR
+1341 DTLEAAQVLKE
-1351 VNQAPVADV
+1351 NQAPVFGTNDFLPTLWVKDKEARLQEIPTLLVFSAPTANKTAPGFPSDRQNLSAEEV
-1360 NNFGPMRNIPGNAI
+1360 TNRKLGKLPFTDPEGQALTFDPIKTLDQATIGLNVSPNGTLYGNGIGNFGPGASW
-1374 PDGGTRNRPT
+1374 T
-1384 VFVFAKQ
+1384 VNLK
-1391 AISNDG
+1391 
-1397 RATKTRQELEAA
+1397 ATDSQGKSKTSSEFRVV
-1409 NMGYLP
+1409 G
-1415 ITDPDNDALKEVA
+1415 
-1428 VTNFEGAP
+1428 
-1436 LGSGLKVASNGT
+1436 
-1448 LSGNAFTTVSP
+1448 
-1459 GGGWVARIV
+1459 
-1468 PKDAHDKLGNPVY
+1468 
-1481 FHIRAYTDKLIDPT
+1481 YTDKLKD
-1495 QANPVEGTYNQAVTA
+1495 ANHVTGTYGQAITENA
-1510 EKIFEKLTID
+1510 ILDKLTID
-1520 APIGNSS
+1520 ATSGLPQNFVKPNDSS
-1527 ITVPDGSN
+1527 YTFTVPAN
-1535 PDEKA
+1535 

-1549 KTTENGEVTTV
+1549 KQTENGKVTTV
-1560 DNGVAGLPKQGTYF
+1560 NNGVAGLPKEGTYF
-1574 AEVTTTNIWGQT
+1574 AEVTTTNIWGQI
-1586 IKNYVKVVHQED
+1586 IKNYVKVVYQD
-1598 LAARTDLV
+1598 TLAARTDLV
-1606 APEAVQVKGTT
+1606 APEAVQIKGTT

-1631 AANPGKLPDDP
+1631 AANPGKLPEDTR
-1642 SSYSVAPNGTVTV
+1642 YEVASNGAVTV
-1655 TYSDNSSEPIDVPLK
+1655 IYNDNSREVVNVPLK
-1670 SGIPTVTA
+1670 SGLPTVTT
-1678 QPHDIVVFKNTDMT
+1678 QPHDLVVFKNTDMT

-1705 IKDIQIVGTD
+1705 IKDVQIVSTD
-1715 GSSLDQMGL
+1715 GRTVDEMGL
-1724 TVDEKAKENNV
+1724 TVGEKDKENNT
-1735 KSALISGKTNSAVG
+1735 KSALISGKTNLPVG
-1749 KHTRKLRA
+1749 GNARKLRA
-1757 LDNLDQASA
+1757 LDNLDQPSA

-1771 SVRIVDAT
+1771 AVRIVDAT
-1779 VNQPETAITKEFG
+1779 VNQPETAIEKAFG
-1792 QALTPEEVR
+1792 QSLTPEDVR
-1801 STINFNVGSGQN
+1801 PKINFNVGSGQDN
-1813 NLIDFDVV
+1813 MIDFEV
-1821 IPADAPTSGKNV
+1821 IIPGNAPTSGQNKDI
-1833 EVPVIIRTKAHASAS
+1833 PVTIRTKAHANAS
-1848 EEFKR
+1848 EDFKQ

-1863 VRATWPTQADNI
+1863 VRATWPTQAAHI
-1875 EVTAPAD
+1875 EVVPPANTA
-1882 TTPVLI
+1882 PVLI
-1888 DGARPTS
+1888 DSARPTT
-1895 EADKTALIDALKEA
+1895 ETDKTALINALKEA

-1920 ENTRF
+1920 ENTTF
-1925 DVAENGAVTITYPD
+1925 DVAEDGTVTITYPD
-1939 RSSETVTVPFKQ
+1939 RSSEQVTVPFKQ

-1958 PTVAETPINSAA
+1958 PVVTETPINSAT
-1970 TAGTPLTEDERN
+1970 TAGTELTEEERN
-1982 AVKAAVTVPNFPGD
+1982 AVKAAVTVPTYSGSG
-1996 RQPTVTVPENARVT
+1996 QPTVTVPADARVT
-2010 NGTEGNTGK
+2010 NGTNGNTGK

-2028 PDGSSET
+2028 PDGTVET
-2035 VEVPVKQRDNAK
+2035 VEVPVRQRDTAK
-2047 YEATISNPET
+2047 HDATVTNPDT

-2065 ASDTAITD
+2065 ETGTQITEQD
-2073 EADKNAILAKVSVPE
+2073 DKNAILAKVSVPT
-2088 GSSGRP
+2088 GSNGTP

-2102 EERDGKQVVK
+2102 EEQGGKQVVK

-2160 DDKAAVKA
+2160 DDKIAIKA
-2168 AVTVPDGSRG
+2168 AVTVPANSGG
-2178 EVSLPEGAKVELVGD
+2178 QVSLPEGAKVELVND
-2193 KPVVKAT
+2193 KPVVKAM

-2218 DSTKYDATAS
+2218 DSTKYDATAKA
-2228 TTPVPL
+2228 TPVPL
-2234 DSPVTPGQ
+2234 DSPVTLGQ
-2242 TLSAEERE
+2242 PLSPEERE
-2250 ALKFGVNVPAGSNG
+2250 AVTFGVNVPAGSNG
-2264 QIHVPENA
+2264 QIHVPDNA
-2272 AVKLDG
+2272 SVKLVG
-2278 DKPVVEA
+2278 DKPVVEV
-2285 EVRYPDGT
+2285 EVRYSDGT

-2314 NPKEVPIS
+2314 EAKEVPIS
-2322 VEPTND
+2322 VEPTNG
-2328 TQITSPDDAA
+2328 TSITSPDDAA
-2338 ILANVDVPAAGTKP
+2338 ILANVDVPAATQDGTKP

-2376 VEITYPDKSKEKIE
+2376 VEITYPDKSKETIE

-2398 QVHNPEAPT
+2398 QVHNPEAPA
-2407 KPVQLDVAATTDT
+2407 KPVQVDAPAVQDGT
-2420 SLSDADKQAVKDAV
+2420 LSEDDKKAVKDAV

-2456 GTPVVPVTVTYPDG
+2456 GTLVVPVTVTYPDG
-2470 TTETVDVP
+2470 TIETVDVP
-2478 VVQKDSTKH
+2478 VVQKDSKKH
-2487 TPVLTEANSPVLT
+2487 TPVLTDANSPVLT
-2500 DTPAKANEPVQETD
+2500 DTPAKANEPVQE
-2514 KAAIAAKVDKT
+2514 
-2525 NLPQGTETKV
+2525 E
-2535 PDDAVVEL
+2535 
-2543 ENGKP
+2543 
-2548 VVPVLVSYPDGTS
+2548 
-2561 ETIKVPVDQKDD
+2561 
-2573 LTYNPVAPN
+2573 
-2582 KDNAVAITSPQ
+2582 
-2593 TPGTEITDP
+2593 
-2602 TDKAAILDSVTVPAV
+2602 
-2617 DGGQAP
+2617 
-2623 KVTKEI
+2623 
-2629 TSPVTEGPDGPYVTV
+2629 
-2644 KVSYPDGTSETV
+2644 
-2656 NVPVNQKDNE
+2656 
-2666 THNPTA
+2666 
-2672 PAESVKLDAPAVQ
+2672 
-2685 DGTLSED
+2685 
-2692 DKKAVKDAVVI
+2692 
-2703 PDGSGGVASLP
+2703 
-2714 EDAKVELVDNKP
+2714 
-2726 VVPVTVTYPDNTKDT
+2726 
-2741 VYVPVVQKDSVKYTP
+2741 
-2756 SLTDADQPVLTDTPA
+2756 
-2771 KAETPVQD
+2771 
-2779 TDKAAIAA
+2779 DKAAIAA

-2807 VELDGDKPVV
+2807 VELENGKPVV

-2902 DGKAFVEVTVT
+2902 DGKAFVQVTVT
-2913 YPDDTYEKVNV
+2913 YPDGTKDFVDV

-2938 TAPEKPAP
+2938 PAPEKPAP

-3032 PELGKPAEV
+3032 PELGKPAEA

-3047 TPGVAINNPMDKEA
+3047 TPGVAITNQADKDA
-3061 IAAKVDLSKLPAG
+3061 AVAKVDLSKLPAG
-3074 TTAEVADGAVVA
+3074 TTAAVADGAVVA

-3096 PVTVTYPDGTSETI
+3096 PVTVTYPDGTSEII
-3110 NVPVKQADNLAMDP
+3110 NVPVKQADNLALDP

-3145 DKANLDAIVA
+3145 DKANLDAIAA

-3204 KQADNVVKEPSLT
+3204 KQADNVANEPSLT

-3229 TGTPVPA
+3229 TGTLVPA
-3236 SDKQAILD
+3236 DDKPAILA
-3244 KVEVPEGANATIAD
+3244 KVDLPAGAEATIAD
-3258 DATVVRENGQPV
+3258 DATVVREDGQAV

-3297 TPSPVTDPVQVDAA
+3297 TPSQVTDTVQVDAA

-3326 IIAAVPVP
+3326 IIAAVTVP

-3351 RVEEVNGQPVVKAIV
+3351 QVEVVNDQPVVKAIV

-3387 KEPSLKEAEA
+3387 KEPSLKETEP

-3411 GASITDPADQNVIL
+3411 GKAITDPADQKAIL

-3484 SQTPVGVMDAPA
+3484 NQTPVGVMDAPA
-3496 VGAQVEEPADLEAIK
+3496 VGAQVEEPTDLEAIK

-3546 GTADTIL
+3546 GTTDTIL

-3577 VATDNGTAVPEA
+3577 VATDNGTAVPET

-3631 VTVTYPD
+3631 VTVTYQD

-3643 IFVPVDTDTDKDGF
+3643 IFVPVDSDTDKDGF
-3657 SNKEEEKAGTSATD
+3657 SNKEEEKAGTNATD
-3671 SASTPDGQ
+3671 PSSTPAGQ
-3679 DSAERLNPGLTEPV
+3679 DSAGRLNPSLAEQV

-3699 KLTDAEKE
+3699 KLSDAEKE

-4069 DTDKDGFTDTEEAT
+4069 DTDKDGFTDTEE
-4083 AGTSATDPSSTPAGQ
+4083 
-4098 DSADRLNPG
+4098 
-4107 LTEPVEVK
+4107 
-4115 NPDKLTDAEKES
+4115 
-4127 VKRAVEETND
+4127 
-4137 LPAGTEVSVSDSGTV
+4137 
-4152 TVTYPDKSTDT
+4152 
-4163 IQPAETVK
+4163 
-4171 VAKDTDKD
+4171 
-4179 GFTDTEEATAGT
+4179 
-4191 DATNPSSTPAGQ
+4191 
-4203 DSAGQLT
+4203 
-4210 PSLAEPV
+4210 
-4217 EVKNPDKLTD
+4217 
-4227 AEKESVK
+4227 
-4234 KAVED
+4234 
-4239 SNDLPEGTE
+4239 
-4248 VSVSDNGT
+4248 
-4256 VTVTYPDKSTDTI
+4256 
-4269 QPAETVKVAK
+4269 
-4279 DTDKDGFTDTE
+4279 
-4290 EEKAGTNATDPSST
+4290 
-4304 PAGQDSAG
+4304 
-4312 QLTPGLTEPVEV
+4312 
-4324 KNPDKLTDAEKDAVK
+4324 
-4339 KAVEAS
+4339 
-4345 NDLPEG
+4345 
-4351 TEVTVSD
+4351 
-4358 NGTVTVTYPD
+4358 
-4368 KSTDT
+4368 
-4373 IQPAETVKVAKDT
+4373 
-4386 DKDGFTDTE
+4386 
-4395 EATAGTDATNPA
+4395 
-4407 STPAGQDSAGQL
+4407 
-4419 TPSLAE
+4419 
-4425 PVEVKNP
+4425 
-4432 DKLTDAEKESVKKAV
+4432 
-4447 EDSNDLPEGTE
+4447 
-4458 VSVSDNGTVTVTYP
+4458 
-4472 DKSTDTI
+4472 
-4479 QPAETVKVAKDTDKD
+4479 
-4494 GFTDTEEEKAGTNAT
+4494 EKAGTNAT

-4799 GSVSSPEVGS
+4799 GSVSSPEVDS

-5481 STRAAKKPLP
+5481 ATRAAKKPLP

>member
-10 NRQEAFNFEKRSRF
+10 NRQEAFNFEKHSRF

-38 GSGMVLSGVEQVQAG
+38 GSGMVLNGVEQVYAG
-53 TDYDPGVEIRYVRNG
+53 TDYEPGVEIRYARNG
-68 SPKALAS
+68 SPKALSSA
-75 DGDFKIEKSF
+75 GDFKIDTSP
-85 VEVNGVQ
+85 VEVFENGQVVH

-100 NQDHDGYARRFLYFN
+100 NEDGDNYTNRRFIGFN
-115 MPKSLYE
+115 IPDSLYE
-122 PEKITRELYWQ
+122 PESITREIYYNAGGNQALK
-133 GERTPRET
+133 EKT
-141 TEYRTWQGDYR
+141 TFSTWWHTQPSVGTTWWGTWPAYADARFIAGRPDLLSGDSYKK
-152 FADEPW
+152 
-158 YRLWDHRYII
+158 IT
-168 GSPDS
+168 GPDNAV
-173 LQGERHKKVT
+173 K
-183 SPTDPGGDTIGG
+183 DTIGW
-195 QSEGRWNGDWDRL
+195 QSEDKWNNQDWARL
-208 MFSVPNNAGSGKEA
+208 FSYFNTNGVDVRETVNR
-222 LTKAASDFK
+222 DFK
-231 ATSRTVYINRFS
+231 DKSRTFYLNRYPA
-243 GSTDKHVYKFRAR
+243 STDKFVYKFRAR

-262 PMNFVVGLNE
+262 PMNFILGVNVDIANG
-272 ESGSHAN
+272 HAN

-292 LAEKSTINPP
+292 LADKSIINPS
-302 ARIGVNSLQDLS
+302 ARHGVTKLEDLGS
-314 QQTRNNIAQKI
+314 QTRNTIKQNI
-325 REANPDLFNGA
+325 ENANPDLFYGIH
-336 GPLVTN
+336 PLVTN
-342 VTVSSDGIGGNAVLR
+342 VTVSTDGIGGNATLY
-357 FKDGSEKTI
+357 FKDGSQKTI
-366 PMKQL
+366 PMNQL
-371 VYKINTASGAA
+371 VYKINNATGGTATAS
-382 PTAPSTSTNFV
+382 PVQTAFV
-393 LKGRG
+393 NKGQG
-398 VVGNDMVGLQGED
+398 IAGYEMVGLANEN

-419 KAVANIA
+419 KPVDSLINIENA
-426 TIGNKATYLTQWQE
+426 DLY
-440 QLNKFLELNKQLQ
+440 LNKWNEQMTAFLGLNKTFQ
-453 SWNNQWG
+453 SWSNAWG
-460 FKNSARTFGPDNW
+460 FYNGARLYGTQNW
-473 KAQHLTASIKYTDS
+473 KAEFLTAQIKYVEGS
-487 RQTQIQG
+487 NNKRIQG
-494 IEVKGVTKDS
+494 IELSGPTKEYENVNIKP
-504 RFGGPVNT
+504 RNGVNT

-529 LKTTKDEAKATIDS
+529 LKTTKDEAKKTIDS

-548 GKAADWKSRIDAA
+548 GKSAEWKRRIDEA
-561 QNQQAIEA
+561 QSQQAIET
-569 IITEA
+569 IIAEA

-582 KKKAAAIQ
+582 KKKEVAIK

-597 LSQNE
+597 LSNDE
-602 KTAAIN
+602 KTQAIN
-608 AINSATTTTVVDQ
+608 AVTSATATTAIEQ
-621 KLNDAKALNTTNMR
+621 KLDEAKNLNKTNMR
-635 NKGKEA
+635 NKAKET
-641 INALSKLNDGEK
+641 INGLNKLNDDQK
-653 TPYRNRIDNATTQD
+653 RPFLDRINSANTPEEIK
-667 QINAIIEEAAFE
+667 AIIEEASF
-679 DLKRSALEQLDNM
+679 DNLKQNALDQLNNM
-692 NPAPSNKDELRAQI
+692 DSAPSNKDELLQNLNNINRNDI
-706 TETNFNTVSSDG
+706 SSDG
-718 KKPAERIEAILE
+718 KTPAERIEAILE
-730 RAKAEVLRDQARR
+730 SAKAEVLKDQAKR

-749 GLPEEKKNEFLG
+749 GLPEDKKNEF
-761 IVDRA
+761 IRTVDNA
-766 QTPSEITNA
+766 QTPAEITNA

-783 DYIQAKDAI
+783 DYIKAKDAI
-792 NQLTNI
+792 NKLTHLND
-798 NNKQKEELLAG
+798 KQKEDLLAR
-809 LERDKSQQGVAD
+809 LEADKSQEGVTDTLA
-821 MLTSARALDGEMKH
+821 TARSLDGDMKH
-835 LKDLVAQA
+835 LKDLEAQA
-843 ETIKQSSDYSRADRA
+843 DQIKQSSDYSRADGT
-858 KQNTFNTALDA
+858 KQNDFDVALGA
-869 AKRVS
+869 AKKVT
-874 PQTGELPTTSV
+874 PNGGELPTVPVS
-885 GQLISNLTDAIRGLG
+885 QLISDLTVAISGLDG
-900 GTTQPVTKDVDKGN
+900 STQPITKDVDKAN
-914 LRAEIDRSSQVKDP
+914 LKAEIDRSSQVKDP

-936 SEDKKQAYEQALTQA
+936 SDDKKQAYEQALTNA
-951 IAVRDKANPV
+951 NEVYNKTNPV
-961 ATQAEVDAAL
+961 ATQAEVDEAL
-971 AKLQEARIALDG
+971 GKLQAARIALDG
-983 HAPDRDTT
+983 HAPERVVDQT
-991 PPVLGGD
+991 PPSELGG
-998 RMEIYSDV
+998 ENLTNYSDV
-1006 AAHAI
+1006 PIHGV
-1011 STVGRK
+1011 STIGKKIATPDTVATATVEDYGQNTTGLVEMIVVDNESAVSPASVEFTEESKNLMTMVG
-1017 VPRPNQ
+1017 
-1023 PTPVEEYGE
+1023 
-1032 NSTRLNELI
+1032 I
-1041 VTDQESGINI
+1041 
-1051 DSVTFDEA
+1051 
-1059 TQRHL
+1059 
-1064 QLLGLKFVKYD
+1064 KFVAYPEQKE
-1075 RQQDNGAVGYFTTIE
+1075 NKAIGYFTTIVPNGTLKE
-1090 ENGVVNFTGTGI
+1090 TGAENLEL
-1102 AKFYFTVANTHGV
+1102 KFTVANVDSARSNQFTF
-1115 VSPRLEYRYILK
+1115 RYNMK
-1127 DDIAPTATPTEHVLI
+1127 DDIAPTVAETEHVLI
-1142 RGQEATITIPIQD
+1142 KNQSYNISVPIND
-1155 NSMFGTEGGVSTGT
+1155 NSLFGTDGNIDKGSISIKINRDGELANAESRTPAVLGITNGENNNAWTVTPTNPQPFPNRGNRSNTGT
-1169 MSIRPENNTSDP
+1169 LGFSGTATNT
-1181 LTPAILNFTNGNTP
+1181 LT
-1195 QAFTISIPDS
+1195 
-1205 SPEFVFEN
+1205 
-1213 HNYGKRSR
+1213 
-1221 TGTVSLTANP
+1221 
-1231 SQTLERTTY
+1231 RTTY
-1240 KFRVADGNTPRGT
+1240 QLRVADSNKGHKMPENL
-1253 SEKVTFTDITF
+1253 SFANITF

-1272 PEESAKVSVN
+1272 PAENAKVSVN
-1282 NPSRLT
+1282 NLSRLSS
-1288 EDEKNAIKQ
+1288 EEKERVKA

-1303 PHIAEIDN
+1303 PHIATIDN
-1311 AANGDTNKQVRIDV
+1311 AANGDTSKQVQIDV

-1333 TYPHGGKQ
+1333 TYPHGGKT
-1341 DTLTADQVLR
+1341 DTLETAQVLKE
-1351 VNQAPVADV
+1351 NQAPVFGTNDFLPTLWVKDKEARLQEIPTLLVFSAPTANKTAPGFPSDRQNLSAEEV
-1360 NNFGPMRNIPGNAI
+1360 TNRKLGKLPFTDPEGQALTFDPIKTLDQATIGLNVSPNGTLYGNGIGNFGPGASW
-1374 PDGGTRNRPT
+1374 T
-1384 VFVFAKQ
+1384 VNLK
-1391 AISNDG
+1391 
-1397 RATKTRQELEAA
+1397 ATDSQDKSKTSSEFRVV
-1409 NMGYLP
+1409 G
-1415 ITDPDNDALKEVA
+1415 
-1428 VTNFEGAP
+1428 
-1436 LGSGLKVASNGT
+1436 
-1448 LSGNAFTTVSP
+1448 
-1459 GGGWVARIV
+1459 
-1468 PKDAHDKLGNPVY
+1468 
-1481 FHIRAYTDKLIDPT
+1481 YTDKLKD
-1495 QANPVEGTYNQAVTA
+1495 ANHVTGTYGQAITENA
-1510 EKIFEKLTID
+1510 ILDKLTID
-1520 APIGNSS
+1520 ATSGLPQNFVKPNDSS
-1527 ITVPDGSN
+1527 YTFTVPAN
-1535 PDEKA
+1535 

-1549 KTTENGEVTTV
+1549 KQTADGQVRTV
-1560 DNGVAGLPKQGTYF
+1560 NNGVAGLPTEGTYF
-1574 AEVTTTNIWGQT
+1574 AEVTTTNIWGQI
-1586 IKNYVKVVHQED
+1586 IKNYVKVVYQD
-1598 LAARTDLV
+1598 TLAARTDLV
-1606 APEAVQVKGTT
+1606 APEAVQIKGTT

-1631 AANPGKLPDDP
+1631 AANPGKLPEDTR
-1642 SSYSVAPNGTVTV
+1642 YEVASNGAVTV
-1655 TYSDNSSEPIDVPLK
+1655 IYNDNSREVVNVPLK
-1670 SGIPTVTA
+1670 SGLPTVTT
-1678 QPHDIVVFKNTDMT
+1678 QPHDLVVFKNTDMT

-1705 IKDIQIVGTD
+1705 IKDVQIVSTD
-1715 GSSLDQMGL
+1715 GRTVDEMGL
-1724 TVDEKAKENNV
+1724 TVGEKDKENNT
-1735 KSALISGKTNSAVG
+1735 KSALISGKTNLPVG
-1749 KHTRKLRA
+1749 GNARKLRA
-1757 LDNLDQASA
+1757 LDNLDQPSA

-1771 SVRIVDAT
+1771 AVRIVDAT
-1779 VNQPETAITKEFG
+1779 VNQPETAIEKAFG
-1792 QALTPEEVR
+1792 QSLTPEDVR
-1801 STINFNVGSGQN
+1801 PKINFNVGSGQDN
-1813 NLIDFDVV
+1813 MIDFEV
-1821 IPADAPTSGKNV
+1821 IIPGNAPTSGQNKDI
-1833 EVPVIIRTKAHASAS
+1833 PVTIRTKAHANAS
-1848 EEFKR
+1848 EDFKQ

-1863 VRATWPTQADNI
+1863 VRATWPTQAAHI
-1875 EVTAPAD
+1875 EVVPPAETD
-1882 TTPVLI
+1882 PVLI
-1888 DGARPTS
+1888 DSARPTT
-1895 EADKTALIDALKEA
+1895 ETDKNALINALKEA

-1920 ENTRF
+1920 ENTTF
-1925 DVAENGAVTITYPD
+1925 DVAEDGAVTITYSD
-1939 RSSETVTVPFKQ
+1939 SSSETVNVPFKQ

-1958 PTVAETPINSAA
+1958 PVVAETPIDSAT
-1970 TAGTPLTEDERN
+1970 TAGTPLTETERN
-1982 AVKAAVTVPNFPGD
+1982 AVKAAVTVPTYSGSG
-1996 RQPTVTVPENARVT
+1996 QPTVTVPADARVT
-2010 NGTEGNTGK
+2010 NGTNGNTGK

-2028 PDGSSET
+2028 PDGTVET
-2035 VEVPVKQRDNAK
+2035 VEVPVRQRDTAK
-2047 YEATISNPET
+2047 HDATVTNPDT

-2065 ASDTAITD
+2065 ETGTQITEQD
-2073 EADKNAILAKVSVPE
+2073 DKNAILAKVSVPT
-2088 GSSGRP
+2088 GSNGTP

-2102 EERDGKQVVK
+2102 EEQGDKQVVK

-2138 PTAPAESVK
+2138 PTAPAETVK
-2147 LDAPATANSTLSD
+2147 LDVPATANSILSE
-2160 DDKAAVKA
+2160 DDKNAIKA
-2168 AVTVPDGSRG
+2168 AVTVPANSGG
-2178 EVSLPEGAKVELVGD
+2178 QVSLPEGAKVELVND

-2208 DIVDVPVVQK
+2208 DRVDVPVVQK
-2218 DSTKYDATAS
+2218 DSTKYDATAKA
-2228 TTPVPL
+2228 TPVPL
-2234 DSPVTPGQ
+2234 DSPVTLGQ
-2242 TLSAEERE
+2242 PLSPEERE
-2250 ALKFGVNVPAGSNG
+2250 AVTFGVNVPAGSNG
-2264 QIHVPENA
+2264 QIHVPDNA
-2272 AVKLDG
+2272 SVKLVG

-2314 NPKEVPIS
+2314 EAKEVPIS
-2322 VEPTND
+2322 VEPTNG
-2328 TQITSPDDAA
+2328 TSIISPDDAA
-2338 ILANVDVPAAGTKP
+2338 ILANVDVPAATQDGTKP
-2352 EVTKTIASPVKDG
+2352 KVTKTIVSPVKDG
-2365 TGANQ
+2365 TDANQ

-2376 VEITYPDKSKEKIE
+2376 VEITYPDKSKETIE

-2398 QVHNPEAPT
+2398 QVHNPEAPA
-2407 KPVQLDVAATTDT
+2407 KPVQVDAPAVQDGT
-2420 SLSDADKQAVKDAV
+2420 LSEDDKKAVKDAV

-2456 GTPVVPVTVTYPDG
+2456 GTLVVPVTVTYPDG
-2470 TTETVDVP
+2470 TIETVDVP
-2478 VVQKDSTKH
+2478 VVQKDSKKH
-2487 TPVLTEANSPVLT
+2487 TPVLTDANSPVLT
-2500 DTPAKANEPVQETD
+2500 DTPAKANEPVQE
-2514 KAAIAAKVDKT
+2514 
-2525 NLPQGTETKV
+2525 E
-2535 PDDAVVEL
+2535 
-2543 ENGKP
+2543 
-2548 VVPVLVSYPDGTS
+2548 
-2561 ETIKVPVDQKDD
+2561 
-2573 LTYNPVAPN
+2573 
-2582 KDNAVAITSPQ
+2582 
-2593 TPGTEITDP
+2593 
-2602 TDKAAILDSVTVPAV
+2602 
-2617 DGGQAP
+2617 
-2623 KVTKEI
+2623 
-2629 TSPVTEGPDGPYVTV
+2629 
-2644 KVSYPDGTSETV
+2644 
-2656 NVPVNQKDNE
+2656 
-2666 THNPTA
+2666 
-2672 PAESVKLDAPAVQ
+2672 
-2685 DGTLSED
+2685 
-2692 DKKAVKDAVVI
+2692 
-2703 PDGSGGVASLP
+2703 
-2714 EDAKVELVDNKP
+2714 
-2726 VVPVTVTYPDNTKDT
+2726 
-2741 VYVPVVQKDSVKYTP
+2741 
-2756 SLTDADQPVLTDTPA
+2756 
-2771 KAETPVQD
+2771 
-2779 TDKAAIAA
+2779 DKAAIAA

-2807 VELDGDKPVV
+2807 VELENGKPVV

-2902 DGKAFVEVTVT
+2902 DGKAFVQVTVT
-2913 YPDDTYEKVNV
+2913 YPDGTKDFVDV

-2938 TAPEKPAP
+2938 PAPEKPAP

-2960 ADKKLITDKVNVA
+2960 ADKKLIIDKVNVA

-3032 PELGKPAEV
+3032 SELGKPAEA

-3047 TPGVAINNPMDKEA
+3047 TPGAAITNQADKDA
-3061 IAAKVDLSKLPAG
+3061 AVAKVDLSKLPAG
-3074 TTAEVADGAVVA
+3074 TTAAVADGAVVA

-3096 PVTVTYPDGTSETI
+3096 PVTVTYPDGTSEII
-3110 NVPVKQADNLAMDP
+3110 NVPVKQADNLALDP

-3145 DKANLDAIVA
+3145 DKANLDAIAA

-3204 KQADNVVKEPSLT
+3204 KQADNVANEPSLT

-3236 SDKQAILD
+3236 DDKPAILA
-3244 KVEVPEGANATIAD
+3244 KVDLPAGAEATIAD
-3258 DATVVRENGQPV
+3258 DATVVREDGQAV

-3297 TPSPVTDPVQVDAA
+3297 TPSQVTDTVQVDAA

-3326 IIAAVPVP
+3326 IIAAVTVP

-3351 RVEEVNGQPVVKAIV
+3351 QVEVVNAQPVVKAIV

-3387 KEPSLKEAEA
+3387 KEPSLKETEP

-3411 GASITDPADQNVIL
+3411 GKAITDPADQKAIL

-3484 SQTPVGVMDAPA
+3484 NQTPVGVMDAPA
-3496 VGAQVEEPADLEAIK
+3496 VGAQVEEPTDLEAIK

-3534 QPAVAVKVTYPD
+3534 QPAVAVTVTYPD
-3546 GTADTIL
+3546 GTTDTIL

-3570 TDPVLVS
+3570 TVPVLVS
-3577 VATDNGTAVPEA
+3577 VATDNGTAVPGA

-3631 VTVTYPD
+3631 VTVTYQD

-3643 IFVPVDTDTDKDGF
+3643 IFVPVDSDTDKDGF
-3657 SNKEEEKAGTSATD
+3657 SNKEEEKAGANATD
-3671 SASTPDGQ
+3671 PSSTPAGQ
-3679 DSAERLNPGLTEPV
+3679 DSAGRLTPGLTEPV

-3699 KLTDAEKE
+3699 KLSDAEKE
-3707 AVKKAVEASNDLPAG
+3707 AIKDAVQESNDLPA
-3722 TTVSVANDGTVTVT
+3722 
-3736 YPDNSTDTI
+3736 
-3745 QPKDAVTQFVDTDG
+3745 
-3759 DGISD
+3759 
-3764 RQETENG
+3764 
-3771 TDPSKVDSDNDGFSD
+3771 
-3786 KEEVERGTDPTKA
+3786 
-3799 DSKPASSETDTD
+3799 
-3811 GDGISNEDEAT
+3811 
-3822 RGTDP
+3822 
-3827 NKSDTDG
+3827 
-3834 DGFSDQEEITA
+3834 
-3845 GSNPTKA
+3845 
-3852 DSTPA
+3852 
-3857 NVDKDGDGFTDT
+3857 
-3869 EEAAAGTD
+3869 
-3877 ANNPSSTPEGQDS
+3877 
-3890 AERLNPGL
+3890 
-3898 TEPVEVKNS
+3898 
-3907 DKLTDAEKEAVKKAV
+3907 
-3922 EDSNDL
+3922 
-3928 PAGTTVSVANDGT
+3928 
-3941 VTVTYPDK
+3941 
-3949 STDTIQPAETVKV
+3949 
-3962 AKDTDKD
+3962 
-3969 GFTDTEEATAGTS
+3969 
-3982 ATDPSSTPAGQD
+3982 
-3994 SAGQL
+3994 
-3999 TPSLAEPVEVKN
+3999 
-4011 PDKLTDAE
+4011 
-4019 KESVKKAVEDS
+4019 
-4030 NDLPEGTEVTV
+4030 GTEVTV

-4048 VTYPDKSTDTIQPA
+4048 VTYPDKSTDTIEPA

-4069 DTDKDGFTDTEEAT
+4069 DTDKDGFTDTEEEK
-4083 AGTSATDPSSTPAGQ
+4083 AGTNVTD
-4098 DSADRLNPG
+4098 
-4107 LTEPVEVK
+4107 
-4115 NPDKLTDAEKES
+4115 
-4127 VKRAVEETND
+4127 
-4137 LPAGTEVSVSDSGTV
+4137 
-4152 TVTYPDKSTDT
+4152 
-4163 IQPAETVK
+4163 
-4171 VAKDTDKD
+4171 
-4179 GFTDTEEATAGT
+4179 
-4191 DATNPSSTPAGQ
+4191 PSSTPAGQ

-4210 PSLAEPV
+4210 PGLGEPV
-4217 EVKNPDKLTD
+4217 EVKNPDKLSD
-4227 AEKESVK
+4227 AEKEAVK
-4234 KAVED
+4234 DAVQE
-4239 SNDLPEGTE
+4239 SNDLPAGTE
-4248 VSVSDNGT
+4248 ITVSDNGT

-4269 QPAETVKVAK
+4269 EPAETVKVAK

-4312 QLTPGLTEPVEV
+4312 QLTPGLTDPVEV
-4324 KNPDKLTDAEKDAVK
+4324 KNPDKLSDAEKEVVKDAVQ
-4339 KAVEAS
+4339 ES
-4345 NDLPEG
+4345 NDLPVG

-4373 IQPAETVKVAKDT
+4373 IEPAETVKA
-4386 DKDGFTDTE
+4386 
-4395 EATAGTDATNPA
+4395 
-4407 STPAGQDSAGQL
+4407 
-4419 TPSLAE
+4419 
-4425 PVEVKNP
+4425 
-4432 DKLTDAEKESVKKAV
+4432 
-4447 EDSNDLPEGTE
+4447 
-4458 VSVSDNGTVTVTYP
+4458 
-4472 DKSTDTI
+4472 
-4479 QPAETVKVAKDTDKD
+4479 
-4494 GFTDTEEEKAGTNAT
+4494 
-4509 DPSST
+4509 
-4514 PAGQDSAGQ
+4514 
-4523 LTPSLTE
+4523 
-4530 PVEVKNPDKLTDAEK
+4530 
-4545 EAVKKAVEDSNDLPE
+4545 
-4560 GTEVTV
+4560 
-4566 SDNGTVTVTYP
+4566 
-4577 DKSADTI
+4577 
-4584 QPTDTVKAAKPVSE
+4584 SE
-4598 TPVAPSKPEVTATDS
+4598 TPVAPSKPEVTSTAS
-4613 GAVVVTPPTDNVTNL
+4613 GDVVVTPPTDNVTNL
-4628 DITFTPEGAS
+4628 DITFTPEGA
-4638 QPVTVVVSKDEN
+4638 
-4650 GIWTA
+4650 
-4655 PADSGL
+4655 
-4661 VINSDGTIT
+4661 
-4670 IPAEKVADGTAVTVV
+4670 
-4685 AENGSISSPEVGS
+4685 
-4698 TVVPVPAVTPE
+4698 
-4709 TPVAPSK
+4709 
-4716 PEVTATD
+4716 
-4723 SGAVVVTP
+4723 
-4731 PTDNVTNLDITFTPE
+4731 
-4746 GSSQPVTVVVSKDAT
+4746 SQPVTVVVSKDAT

-4799 GSVSSPEVGS
+4799 GSISSPEVGS
-4809 AVVPVPTPE
+4809 TVVPVPTPE

-5030 TDTPVVE
+5030 TETPVVE

-5316 ITYPDGSIGRLPADQ
+5316 ITYPDGSIGRLHADQ

-5337 HGEGTSHSLPAYD
+5337 HGEGVSHSLPAYD

>member
-10 NRQEAFNFEKRSRF
+10 NRQEAFNFEKRSQF

-460 FKNSARTFGPDNW
+460 FKNGARTFGPDNW

-504 RFGGPVNT
+504 RFGGTVNT

-1333 TYPHGGKQ
+1333 TYPHGGKT
-1341 DTLTADQVLR
+1341 DTLEANLVTKENR
-1351 VNQAPVADV
+1351 APIAHVEE
-1360 NNFGPMRNIPGNAI
+1360 FGPKRQVTGNQI
-1374 PDGGTRNRPT
+1374 PDSNPNDRNRPT
-1384 VFVFAKQ
+1384 VFVFANQ
-1391 AISNDG
+1391 AIPTG
-1397 RATKTRQELEAA
+1397 REGLTREVLETK
-1409 NMGYLP
+1409 NMGFLKM
-1415 ITDPDNDALKEVA
+1415 TDPDGDTLREVNI
-1428 VTNFEGAP
+1428 TNINSASIGI
-1436 LGSGLKVASNGT
+1436 KVSPNGT
-1448 LSGNAFTTVSP
+1448 LSGTPTSVLNP
-1459 GGGWVARIV
+1459 GQGWIAMVKPV
-1468 PKDAHDKLGNPVY
+1468 DQHGKQGNPVY
-1481 FHIRAYTDKLIDPT
+1481 FHFRAYTDKLVADAET
-1495 QANPVEGTYNQAVTA
+1495 NPVAGTYGQAVRDQD
-1510 EKIFEKLTID
+1510 IFSKLTID
-1520 APIGNSS
+1520 ARSRDTAVPETF
-1527 ITVPDGSN
+1527 TVPDGSN
-1535 PDEKA
+1535 PAEKA

-1549 KTTENGEVTTV
+1549 SSTNNGQGVTTV
-1560 DNGVAGLPKQGTYF
+1560 KNGVAGLPTQGTYY

-1586 IKNYVKVVHQED
+1586 IKNYVKVVYALLTDTLNPQAPTTPVNIQGDTVQESEKPRIIQALKD
-1598 LAARTDLV
+1598 ANPSITF
-1606 APEAVQVKGTT
+1606 PETT
-1617 VAEDEKQTIIDALK
+1617 RFEVAED
-1631 AANPGKLPDDP
+1631 
-1642 SSYSVAPNGTVTV
+1642 GTVTIIYPDDSTATPSRDTV
-1655 TYSDNSSEPIDVPLK
+1655 RVPTESNPAPTFGDFGVNTTSGNSTYKTLFVFGAKTNGSEVVEYAPDFVPDNATG
-1670 SGIPTVTA
+1670 GIPV
-1678 QPHDIVVFKNTDMT
+1678 QDNTGIAK
-1692 TPVELAGFTDNES
+1692 VELIGIDNENKVTNTGIAFTPEGKLLGEFDRNQSTNLVRNGINSVWHHRIKATDN
-1705 IKDIQIVGTD
+1705 GNP
-1715 GSSLDQMGL
+1715 
-1724 TVDEKAKENNV
+1724 A
-1735 KSALISGKTNSAVG
+1735 KSAITSTIRIKAYRVEKT
-1749 KHTRKLRA
+1749 
-1757 LDNLDQASA
+1757 D
-1766 ATNDF
+1766 
-1771 SVRIVDAT
+1771 
-1779 VNQPETAITKEFG
+1779 ETAIAKVYGT
-1792 QALTPEEVR
+1792 ALTQDELTNKLRVAV
-1801 STINFNVGSGQN
+1801 SSGMT
-1813 NLIDFDVV
+1813 V
-1821 IPADAPTSGKNV
+1821 PADNHSHKVAGYTPENGQFTAITNISELPTSGNYTVKMETTNV
-1833 EVPVIIRTKAHASAS
+1833 YGQTIVNNIAVDYNEQKDVIEPIA
-1848 EEFKR
+1848 
-1853 TFVSQ
+1853 
-1858 DKTVT
+1858 
-1863 VRATWPTQADNI
+1863 PTQQ
-1875 EVTAPAD
+1875 
-1882 TTPVLI
+1882 VLI
-1888 DGARPTS
+1888 DGAAPTTD
-1895 EADKTALIDALKEA
+1895 ADKTALINALKEA
-1909 NKTPEGTSKFP
+1909 NKTPEGASKFP
-1920 ENTRF
+1920 ENTDF
-1925 DVAENGAVTITYPD
+1925 SVAENGAVTITYPD
-1939 RSSETVTVPFKQ
+1939 RSSEQVTVPFKQ

-1958 PTVAETPINSAA
+1958 PSVTETPINSAA
-1970 TAGTPLTEDERN
+1970 TTGTPLTEDERN
-1982 AVKAAVTVPNFPGD
+1982 AVKAAVTVPNYPAGD
-1996 RQPTVTVPENARVT
+1996 RQPTVTVPADARVT

-2028 PDGSSET
+2028 PDGSSEN
-2035 VEVPVKQRDNAK
+2035 VEVPVRQRDNAK
-2047 YEATISNPET
+2047 YEASVTNPEA

-2065 ASDTAITD
+2065 ETGTQITD
-2073 EADKNAILAKVSVPE
+2073 QADKDAILAKVSVPT
-2088 GSSGRP
+2088 GSKGTP

-2102 EERDGKQVVK
+2102 EERDGKPVVK

-2138 PTAPAESVK
+2138 PTAPAEAVK

-2160 DDKAAVKA
+2160 DDKNAIKA

-2178 EVSLPEGAKVELVGD
+2178 EVSLAPDAKVELVGD

-2200 VTYPDGTT
+2200 VTYPDSTT
-2208 DIVDVPVVQK
+2208 DIVEVPVVQK
-2218 DSTKYDATAS
+2218 DSTKYDATAKE
-2228 TTPVPL
+2228 TPVPL

-2264 QIHVPENA
+2264 EIHVPDNA
-2272 AVKLDG
+2272 AVKLVG

-2314 NPKEVPIS
+2314 ETKEVPIS
-2322 VEPTND
+2322 VEPTNG
-2328 TQITSPDDAA
+2328 TSITSPDDAS
-2338 ILANVDVPAAGTKP
+2338 ILANVDVPAAAQDGTKP
-2352 EVTKTIASPVKDG
+2352 RVDKAIASPVKDG
-2365 TGANQ
+2365 TGTNQ

-2407 KPVQLDVAATTDT
+2407 RPVQLDVAATTDT

-2525 NLPQGTETKV
+2525 TLPPGTETKV
-2535 PDDAVVEL
+2535 PDDSVVEL

-2561 ETIKVPVDQKDD
+2561 EIIKVPVDQKDD
-2573 LTYNPVAPN
+2573 LTYNPEAPN

-2593 TPGTEITDP
+2593 TQGTEITDP

-2617 DGGQAP
+2617 DGGQVP
-2623 KVTKEI
+2623 QVTKEI
-2629 TSPVTEGPDGPYVTV
+2629 ASPVTEGPDGPYVTV

-2666 THNPTA
+2666 THNPTVPEKA
-2672 PAESVKLDAPAVQ
+2672 VQVDAPAVQ

-2692 DKKAVKDAVVI
+2692 DKKAIKDTVVI
-2703 PDGSGGVASLP
+2703 PEGSGGQASLP
-2714 EDAKVELVDNKP
+2714 ADAKVIDRNGTP
-2726 VVPVTVTYPDNTKDT
+2726 VVPVTVTYPDNTTDT
-2741 VYVPVVQKDSVKYTP
+2741 VYVPVVQKDSVKHTP

-2827 SETIKVP
+2827 SEIIKVP

-2847 PAAETPVAITGSDAP
+2847 PAAEAPVAITGSDAP
-2862 DAPIAET
+2862 DAPIAEA

-2888 PKVTKEI
+2888 PEVTKEI

-2913 YPDDTYEKVNV
+2913 YPDKTSEVISV
-2924 PVNQKDNEANDPTV
+2924 PVNQKDNEANTPTV

-3032 PELGKPAEV
+3032 PELGKPAEA

-3047 TPGVAINNPMDKEA
+3047 TPGVAITNQADKDA
-3061 IAAKVDLSKLPAG
+3061 AVAKVDLSKLPVG
-3074 TTAEVADGAVVA
+3074 TTAAVADGAVVA

-3096 PVTVTYPDGTSETI
+3096 PVTVTYPDGTSEII
-3110 NVPVKQADNLAMDP
+3110 NVPVKQADNLALDP

-3145 DKANLDAIVA
+3145 DKANLDAIAA

-3204 KQADNVVKEPSLT
+3204 KQADNVANEPSLT
-3217 DQTPVPI
+3217 DQIPVPI

-3236 SDKQAILD
+3236 DDKPAILA
-3244 KVEVPEGANATIAD
+3244 KVDLPAGAEATIAD
-3258 DATVVRENGQPV
+3258 DATVVREDGQAV

-3297 TPSPVTDPVQVDAA
+3297 TPSQVMDTVQVDAA

-3326 IIAAVPVP
+3326 IIAAVTVP

-3351 RVEEVNGQPVVKAIV
+3351 QVEVVNAQPVVKAIV

-3387 KEPSLKEAEA
+3387 KEPSLKETEP

-3631 VTVTYPD
+3631 VTVTYQD

-3671 SASTPDGQ
+3671 PASTPAGQ

-3707 AVKKAVEASNDLPAG
+3707 AVKKAVEDSNDLPAG

-3745 QPKDAVTQFVDTDG
+3745 KPKDAVTQFVDTDG

-3811 GDGISNEDEAT
+3811 GDGISNEDEVA

-3877 ANNPSSTPEGQDS
+3877 ANNP
-3890 AERLNPGL
+3890 A
-3898 TEPVEVKNS
+3898 
-3907 DKLTDAEKEAVKKAV
+3907 
-3922 EDSNDL
+3922 
-3928 PAGTTVSVANDGT
+3928 
-3941 VTVTYPDK
+3941 
-3949 STDTIQPAETVKV
+3949 
-3962 AKDTDKD
+3962 
-3969 GFTDTEEATAGTS
+3969 
-3982 ATDPSSTPAGQD
+3982 STPAGQD
-3994 SAGQL
+3994 SADRLNPGL
-3999 TPSLAEPVEVKN
+3999 TEPVEVKN

-4098 DSADRLNPG
+4098 DSAG
-4107 LTEPVEVK
+4107 QLTPSLAEPVEVK

-4191 DATNPSSTPAGQ
+4191 DATNP
-4203 DSAGQLT
+4203 
-4210 PSLAEPV
+4210 
-4217 EVKNPDKLTD
+4217 
-4227 AEKESVK
+4227 
-4234 KAVED
+4234 
-4239 SNDLPEGTE
+4239 
-4248 VSVSDNGT
+4248 
-4256 VTVTYPDKSTDTI
+4256 
-4269 QPAETVKVAK
+4269 
-4279 DTDKDGFTDTE
+4279 
-4290 EEKAGTNATDPSST
+4290 
-4304 PAGQDSAG
+4304 
-4312 QLTPGLTEPVEV
+4312 
-4324 KNPDKLTDAEKDAVK
+4324 
-4339 KAVEAS
+4339 
-4345 NDLPEG
+4345 
-4351 TEVTVSD
+4351 
-4358 NGTVTVTYPD
+4358 
-4368 KSTDT
+4368 
-4373 IQPAETVKVAKDT
+4373 
-4386 DKDGFTDTE
+4386 
-4395 EATAGTDATNPA
+4395 A

-4432 DKLTDAEKESVKKAV
+4432 DKLTDAEKDAVKKAV

-4458 VSVSDNGTVTVTYP
+4458 VTVSDNGTVTVTYP

-4577 DKSADTI
+4577 DKSTDTI
-4584 QPTDTVKAAKPVSE
+4584 KPTDTVKAAKPVSE

-5123 NEGVPSSQAATL
+5123 NEGIPSSQAATL

-5218 KGTSHSLP
+5218 EGVSHSLP

-5238 FTNEEELKQGSNV
+5238 FTNEEELKQGSNA

-5280 TKLSDAEKETV
+5280 TKLSDAEKKAV

-5331 TVLQVA
+5331 TVLHA
-5337 HGEGTSHSLPAYD
+5337 THGEGVSHSLPAYD

-5413 TAIRKNNTLPEGT
+5413 TAIRKNNILPEGT

>member
-10 NRQEAFNFEKRSRF
+10 NRQEAFNFEKHSRF

-38 GSGMVLSGVEQVQAG
+38 GSGMVLNGVEQVYAG
-53 TDYDPGVEIRYVRNG
+53 TDYEPGVEIRQVRNG
-68 SPKALAS
+68 SPKEMAEGSAIPGTIAEKANYR
-75 DGDFKIEKSF
+75 DYKIET
-85 VEVNGVQ
+85 VPVAENGIH

-100 NQDHDGYARRFLYFN
+100 NERGRAYSSNRFYVFN
-115 MPKSLYE
+115 MPNSLYE
-122 PEKITRELYWQ
+122 PKVITRETYQQAVEESQARVGNQTYTDYKVVASVKTSTLTTSGWREEPTNVAP
-133 GERTPRET
+133 GTERWGVN
-141 TEYRTWQGDYR
+141 Y
-152 FADEPW
+152 
-158 YRLWDHRYII
+158 RYINGNPQSSAYNAGNNTMRQII
-168 GSPDS
+168 GPGNNNS
-173 LQGERHKKVT
+173 GEAISWIYT
-183 SPTDPGGDTIGG
+183 SA
-195 QSEGRWNGDWDRL
+195 SSYNGDWDRL
-208 MFSVPNNAGSGKEA
+208 ISHDFSGKGTVVA
-222 LTKAASDFK
+222 DFK
-231 ATSRTVYINRFS
+231 NKSNSIYIEQARHSREKI
-243 GSTDKHVYKFRAR
+243 VYKFRAR
-256 VKDGNA
+256 VKDHNA
-262 PMNFVVGLNE
+262 DMNFIFGMNE
-272 ESGSHAN
+272 MIANGHAN
-279 FLAQYGTTPDTRT
+279 FVAKYGKTPDNRPYKERFPVNTPAKITVDNTSNLTRDNK
-292 LAEKSTINPP
+292 LAIIAKIKEANSSLF
-302 ARIGVNSLQDLS
+302 GSDNSLKTPILVEPTEADIPTNATS
-314 QQTRNNIAQKI
+314 GNI
-325 REANPDLFNGA
+325 
-336 GPLVTN
+336 T
-342 VTVSSDGIGGNAVLR
+342 LR
-357 FKDGSEKTI
+357 YTDGSTTTI
-366 PMKQL
+366 P
-371 VYKINTASGAA
+371 
-382 PTAPSTSTNFV
+382 
-393 LKGRG
+393 
-398 VVGNDMVGLQGED
+398 
-411 HQLNLPAK
+411 
-419 KAVANIA
+419 VANTVRQKVVA
-426 TIGNKATYLTQWQE
+426 TNNPAPKVVTA
-440 QLNKFLELNKQLQ
+440 LNYDAA
-453 SWNNQWG
+453 
-460 FKNSARTFGPDNW
+460 KNSATKTENGLRTRIQLPEKLGVTDLGQIANSTAKIDPSNTNNTAENLWNAQLSAIRTRNIGTGGTFATNTYINNIGSASDPRENNGLYDMSAISRFALSLQKSPDG
-473 KAQHLTASIKYTDS
+473 
-487 RQTQIQG
+487 QIQG
-494 IEVKGVTKDS
+494 ILVKGPNADNN
-504 RFGGPVNT
+504 GQENI
-512 QVYGLLTP
+512 GLIT
-520 AMLFYQEDP
+520 AEMLFKNVSSLEPVRQSARQE
-529 LKTTKDEAKATIDS
+529 
-543 IGNIN
+543 
-548 GKAADWKSRIDAA
+548 IDALG
-561 QNQQAIEA
+561 AIDGKDGWK
-569 IITEA
+569 
-574 RNEKNALD
+574 NE
-582 KKKAAAIQ
+582 
-590 EINALPH
+590 
-597 LSQNE
+597 
-602 KTAAIN
+602 
-608 AINSATTTTVVDQ
+608 INSATSEETIQAVVD
-621 KLNDAKALNTTNMR
+621 KAKRAKADLD
-635 NKGKEA
+635 KAKDAAKAEIDA
-641 INALSKLNDGEK
+641 INGLTSEQKTRYKNEVESKTNKEQVRWPVDDAIKAALPALKEKAKAFVDNLEHLADNGDSNNPGKANFKEWIDDYSNTPEVVNNEVADAVIKNAKNKAIKELDALNPPPTNLAELK
-653 TPYRNRIDNATTQD
+653 R
-667 QINAIIEEAAFE
+667 QINEVTKENA
-679 DLKRSALEQLDNM
+679 K
-692 NPAPSNKDELRAQI
+692 AQ
-706 TETNFNTVSSDG
+706 G
-718 KKPAERIEAILE
+718 KTGQEIIEAIVE
-730 RAKAEVLRDQARR
+730 KAKADSLKEQAKKDIAAVPGLSSTKKDEYKAKVDAATNVRDLEQIVSEAKAHAEYETAKQT
-743 DINAIS
+743 IQ
-749 GLPEEKKNEFLG
+749 GLPNLNT
-761 IVDRA
+761 A
-766 QTPSEITNA
+766 QKTA
-775 VDQARAYS
+775 
-783 DYIQAKDAI
+783 
-792 NQLTNI
+792 
-798 NNKQKEELLAG
+798 LLAFLDEDKTQAG
-809 LERDKSQQGVAD
+809 IAATLDEARQQDSDMARLKELE
-821 MLTSARALDGEMKH
+821 
-835 LKDLVAQA
+835 AQA
-843 ETIKQSSDYSRADRA
+843 EQLKNTSDYRDGAQD
-858 KQNTFNTALDA
+858 KKTALDNALA
-869 AKRVS
+869 ASKAITPSNGQR
-874 PQTGELPTTSV
+874 PTV
-885 GQLISNLTDAIRGLG
+885 DLGQMIRNLEDGIKGLG
-900 GTTQPVTKDVDKGN
+900 SVPVARTVDKSSLN
-914 LRAEIDRSSQVKDP
+914 AEIQRDSSVKAPNNYSYQFATD
-928 ANAEYTYA
+928 
-936 SEDKKQAYEQALTQA
+936 SKKQAYETA
-951 IAVRDKANPV
+951 
-961 ATQAEVDAAL
+961 
-971 AKLQEARIALDG
+971 LQEAQVVANNQQATQDQVNAATDKLRIARLALDG
-983 HAPDRDTT
+983 HAPERQPDTT
-991 PPVLGGD
+991 APVLGQPKQTPWSATLVHGASTIGK
-998 RMEIYSDV
+998 RAARPGVSTTEDV
-1006 AAHAI
+1006 
-1011 STVGRK
+1011 
-1017 VPRPNQ
+1017 
-1023 PTPVEEYGE
+1023 YGKQ
-1032 NSTRLNELI
+1032 TTDVVELI
-1041 VTDQESGINI
+1041 VTDDESDVNLT
-1051 DSVTFDEA
+1051 SVQFTDTA
-1059 TQRHL
+1059 SSRL
-1064 QLLGLKFVKYD
+1064 RALGLEYVPYD
-1075 RQQDNGAVGYFTTIE
+1075 QQKPNGAIGYFATIGE
-1090 ENGVVNFTGTGI
+1090 GLVKDTGTEI
-1102 AKFYFTVANTHGV
+1102 VPIEFTVANTENV
-1115 VSPRLEYRYILK
+1115 RSQTLTFQYLIK
-1127 DDIAPTATPTEHVLI
+1127 DDIAPTATVTEHVLI
-1142 RGQEATITIPIQD
+1142 KDQDYNLNLDIRD
-1155 NSMFGTEGGVSTGT
+1155 NSLLGTEGPITVGDI
-1169 MSIRPENNTSDP
+1169 SIKPAGNRESDP
-1181 LTPAILNFTNGNTP
+1181 LTPTALGVTNGTSSAAFRLALKTP
-1195 QAFTISIPDS
+1195 TPYYFDS
-1205 SPEFVFEN
+1205 PTSSRGN
-1213 HNYGKRSR
+1213 RSHEATLSFAGR
-1221 TGTVSLTANP
+1221 PTAVLP
-1231 SQTLERTTY
+1231 RTTY
-1240 KFRVADGNTPRGT
+1240 RLRLYDSNHPSHNLQPGHRGNE
-1253 SEKVTFTDITF
+1253 SFTDITF

-1272 PEESAKVSVN
+1272 PAENAKVSVN
-1282 NPSRLT
+1282 NPSHLT
-1288 EDEKNAIKQ
+1288 EEEKNAIKQ
-1297 AVRTAN
+1297 AVKTAN

-1311 AANGDTNKQVRIDV
+1311 AANGDTSKQVQIVV
-1325 AENGRVTV
+1325 ANDGQVTV
-1333 TYPHGGKQ
+1333 TYPHGGKT
-1341 DTLTADQVLR
+1341 DTLTAQQVSKTNPAPTFGDFGVNTTVGNLTYKTIFVFGAKTNGSRVEEYAPDFVPANATGGIPVQDNTGIAKVELIGIDNENKVTNTGIAFTPEGKLLGEFNRDQSINLVRNGINGVWHHRIKATDNGNPAKSAITSTIRIKAYRVEKTDETAIAKVYGTALTQDELTNKLR
-1351 VNQAPVADV
+1351 VAVSSGMTVPADNHSHKVAGYTV
-1360 NNFGPMRNIPGNAI
+1360 NNQF
-1374 PDGGTRNRPT
+1374 T
-1384 VFVFAKQ
+1384 
-1391 AISNDG
+1391 
-1397 RATKTRQELEAA
+1397 
-1409 NMGYLP
+1409 P
-1415 ITDPDNDALKEVA
+1415 ITNISELP
-1428 VTNFEGAP
+1428 T
-1436 LGSGLKVASNGT
+1436 
-1448 LSGNAFTTVSP
+1448 SGNYTV
-1459 GGGWVARIV
+1459 
-1468 PKDAHDKLGNPVY
+1468 KM
-1481 FHIRAYTDKLIDPT
+1481 
-1495 QANPVEGTYNQAVTA
+1495 E
-1510 EKIFEKLTID
+1510 
-1520 APIGNSS
+1520 
-1527 ITVPDGSN
+1527 
-1535 PDEKA
+1535 
-1540 QYTRTITGY
+1540 
-1549 KTTENGEVTTV
+1549 
-1560 DNGVAGLPKQGTYF
+1560 
-1574 AEVTTTNIWGQT
+1574 TTNVYGQT
-1586 IKNYVKVVHQED
+1586 IVNNI
-1598 LAARTDLV
+1598 
-1606 APEAVQVKGTT
+1606 AVDYNEQKDV
-1617 VAEDEKQTIIDALK
+1617 I
-1631 AANPGKLPDDP
+1631 
-1642 SSYSVAPNGTVTV
+1642 
-1655 TYSDNSSEPIDVPLK
+1655 EPI
-1670 SGIPTVTA
+1670 
-1678 QPHDIVVFKNTDMT
+1678 
-1692 TPVELAGFTDNES
+1692 
-1705 IKDIQIVGTD
+1705 
-1715 GSSLDQMGL
+1715 
-1724 TVDEKAKENNV
+1724 
-1735 KSALISGKTNSAVG
+1735 
-1749 KHTRKLRA
+1749 
-1757 LDNLDQASA
+1757 
-1766 ATNDF
+1766 
-1771 SVRIVDAT
+1771 
-1779 VNQPETAITKEFG
+1779 
-1792 QALTPEEVR
+1792 
-1801 STINFNVGSGQN
+1801 
-1813 NLIDFDVV
+1813 
-1821 IPADAPTSGKNV
+1821 APT
-1833 EVPVIIRTKAHASAS
+1833 
-1848 EEFKR
+1848 
-1853 TFVSQ
+1853 Q
-1858 DKTVT
+1858 
-1863 VRATWPTQADNI
+1863 Q
-1875 EVTAPAD
+1875 
-1882 TTPVLI
+1882 VLI
-1888 DGARPTS
+1888 DSARPTT
-1895 EADKTALIDALKEA
+1895 ETDKNALINALKEA

-1925 DVAENGAVTITYPD
+1925 DVAENGTVTITYPD
-1939 RSSETVTVPFKQ
+1939 RSSEQVTVPFKQ

-1958 PTVAETPINSAA
+1958 PVVAETPIDSAT
-1970 TAGTPLTEDERN
+1970 TAGTPLTETERN
-1982 AVKAAVTVPNFPGD
+1982 AVKAAVTVPNFPAGD
-1996 RQPTVTVPENARVT
+1996 KQPTITVPDNASVT
-2010 NGTEGNTGK
+2010 NGTNGNTGK

-2028 PDGSSET
+2028 PDGTTEQ
-2035 VEVPVKQRDNAK
+2035 VEVPVRRRDNAK
-2047 YEATISNPET
+2047 YEATVTNPDA

-2065 ASDTAITD
+2065 ATGTQITD
-2073 EADKNAILAKVSVPE
+2073 QADKDAIIAKVPVPA
-2088 GSSGRP
+2088 GSNGTP
-2094 SLDQNPVV
+2094 SLDENPVV

-2117 PDQTTDTVYVPVD
+2117 PDRTEDTVYVPVD
-2130 QKDNETHN
+2130 QKDNETHT

-2160 DDKAAVKA
+2160 DDKNAIKA
-2168 AVTVPDGSRG
+2168 AVTVPANSGG
-2178 EVSLPEGAKVELVGD
+2178 QVSLPEGAKVELVND

-2218 DSTKYDATAS
+2218 DSTKYDATAKE
-2228 TTPVPL
+2228 TPVPL

-2264 QIHVPENA
+2264 QIHVPDNA
-2272 AVKLDG
+2272 SVKLVG

-2328 TQITSPDDAA
+2328 TQIASPDDAA
-2338 ILANVDVPAAGTKP
+2338 ILANVDVPAATPDGTKP

-2365 TGANQ
+2365 TGTNQ

-2390 VPVKHADN
+2390 VPVKHADK
-2398 QVHNPEAPT
+2398 QVHNPEAPA
-2407 KPVQLDVAATTDT
+2407 KPVQVDAPAVQDGT
-2420 SLSDADKQAVKDAV
+2420 LSEDDKKAIKDAV
-2434 TIPQGSGGVAS
+2434 VIPDGSGGVAS

-2456 GTPVVPVTVTYPDG
+2456 GTPVVPVTVTYPDN
-2470 TTETVDVP
+2470 TTDTVYVP

-2487 TPVLTEANSPVLT
+2487 TPVLTDANSPVLT
-2500 DTPAKANEPVQETD
+2500 NTPAKANEPVQEDD
-2514 KAAIAAKVDKT
+2514 KAAIAAKVDKKT
-2525 NLPQGTETKV
+2525 LPQGTETKV

-2561 ETIKVPVDQKDD
+2561 EIIKVPVDQKDD
-2573 LTYNPVAPN
+2573 LTYNPTAPN

-2623 KVTKEI
+2623 EVTKEI
-2629 TSPVTEGPDGPYVTV
+2629 TSPVKEGPDGPYVTV
-2644 KVSYPDGTSETV
+2644 TVTYPDGTSETV

-2666 THNPTA
+2666 THNPTVPETA
-2672 PAESVKLDAPAVQ
+2672 VQVDAPAVQ

-2756 SLTDADQPVLTDTPA
+2756 SLKDANSPVLTDTPA

-2779 TDKAAIAA
+2779 ADKATIAA

-2807 VELDGDKPVV
+2807 VELVDNKPVV

-2847 PAAETPVAITGSDAP
+2847 PAVETPVAITGSDAP

-2888 PKVTKEI
+2888 PEVTKEI

-2913 YPDDTYEKVNV
+2913 YPDKTKEVIPV

-2979 QSVKVA
+2979 QSVKVE

-2991 MDQAGNPVVNV
+2991 MDQAGNPVVKV

-3032 PELGKPAEV
+3032 PELGKPAEA

-3047 TPGVAINNPMDKEA
+3047 TPGAAITNQADKDA
-3061 IAAKVDLSKLPAG
+3061 AAAKVDLSKLPAG
-3074 TTAEVADGAVVA
+3074 TTAAVADGAVVA

-3096 PVTVTYPDGTSETI
+3096 PVKVTYPDGTEDTVY
-3110 NVPVKQADNLAMDP
+3110 VPVKQADNLALDP

-3145 DKANLDAIVA
+3145 DKANLDAIAA

-3204 KQADNVVKEPSLT
+3204 KQADNVANEPSLT

-3236 SDKQAILD
+3236 DDKPAILA
-3244 KVEVPEGANATIAD
+3244 KVNLPEGAEATIAD
-3258 DATVVRENGQPV
+3258 DATVIREDGQAV

-3297 TPSPVTDPVQVDAA
+3297 TPSQVTDTVQVDAA

-3326 IIAAVPVP
+3326 IIAAVTVP

-3351 RVEEVNGQPVVKAIV
+3351 QVEVVNDQPVVKAIV

-3387 KEPSLKEAEA
+3387 KEPSLKETEP

-3411 GASITDPADQNVIL
+3411 GKAITDPADQKAIL

-3484 SQTPVGVMDAPA
+3484 NQTPVGVMDAPA
-3496 VGAQVEEPADLEAIK
+3496 VGAQVEEPTDLEAIK

-3546 GTADTIL
+3546 GTTDTIL

-3577 VATDNGTAVPEA
+3577 VATDNGTAVPET

-3631 VTVTYPD
+3631 VTVTYQD

-3643 IFVPVDTDTDKDGF
+3643 IFVPVDSDTDKDGF
-3657 SNKEEEKAGTSATD
+3657 SNKEEEKAGTNATD
-3671 SASTPDGQ
+3671 PSSTPAGQ
-3679 DSAERLNPGLTEPV
+3679 DSAGRLNPSLAEQV

-3699 KLTDAEKE
+3699 KLSDAEKE

-4069 DTDKDGFTDTEEAT
+4069 DTDKDGFTDTEE
-4083 AGTSATDPSSTPAGQ
+4083 
-4098 DSADRLNPG
+4098 
-4107 LTEPVEVK
+4107 
-4115 NPDKLTDAEKES
+4115 
-4127 VKRAVEETND
+4127 
-4137 LPAGTEVSVSDSGTV
+4137 
-4152 TVTYPDKSTDT
+4152 
-4163 IQPAETVK
+4163 
-4171 VAKDTDKD
+4171 
-4179 GFTDTEEATAGT
+4179 
-4191 DATNPSSTPAGQ
+4191 
-4203 DSAGQLT
+4203 
-4210 PSLAEPV
+4210 
-4217 EVKNPDKLTD
+4217 
-4227 AEKESVK
+4227 
-4234 KAVED
+4234 
-4239 SNDLPEGTE
+4239 
-4248 VSVSDNGT
+4248 
-4256 VTVTYPDKSTDTI
+4256 
-4269 QPAETVKVAK
+4269 
-4279 DTDKDGFTDTE
+4279 
-4290 EEKAGTNATDPSST
+4290 
-4304 PAGQDSAG
+4304 
-4312 QLTPGLTEPVEV
+4312 
-4324 KNPDKLTDAEKDAVK
+4324 
-4339 KAVEAS
+4339 
-4345 NDLPEG
+4345 
-4351 TEVTVSD
+4351 
-4358 NGTVTVTYPD
+4358 
-4368 KSTDT
+4368 
-4373 IQPAETVKVAKDT
+4373 
-4386 DKDGFTDTE
+4386 
-4395 EATAGTDATNPA
+4395 
-4407 STPAGQDSAGQL
+4407 
-4419 TPSLAE
+4419 
-4425 PVEVKNP
+4425 
-4432 DKLTDAEKESVKKAV
+4432 
-4447 EDSNDLPEGTE
+4447 
-4458 VSVSDNGTVTVTYP
+4458 
-4472 DKSTDTI
+4472 
-4479 QPAETVKVAKDTDKD
+4479 
-4494 GFTDTEEEKAGTNAT
+4494 EKAGTNAT

-4799 GSVSSPEVGS
+4799 GSVSSPEVDS

-5481 STRAAKKPLP
+5481 ATRAAKKPLP

>member
-10 NRQEAFNFEKRSRF
+10 NRQEAFNFEKRSQF

-336 GPLVTN
+336 DPLVTN
-342 VTVSSDGIGGNAVLR
+342 VTVSSDGIGGNATLH
-357 FKDGSEKTI
+357 FKDGSKKTI
-366 PMKQL
+366 PMNQL
-371 VYKINTASGAA
+371 VYKTNNATGGA
-382 PTAPSTSTNFV
+382 PTASQVPTKLVDKS
-393 LKGRG
+393 GR
-398 VVGNDMVGLQGED
+398 VGLQGED

-419 KAVANIA
+419 IKVDNIA
-426 TIGNKATYLTQWQE
+426 TIEDATKYSAQWNTQVTEFLKANTSTHWSGTG
-440 QLNKFLELNKQLQ
+440 KQFF
-453 SWNNQWG
+453 NA
-460 FKNSARTFGPDNW
+460 ARLYGSQNW
-473 KAQHLTASIKYTDS
+473 KAEFLTAKIKYVNGS
-487 RQTQIQG
+487 NNRQIQG
-494 IEVKGVTKDS
+494 IEVSGPTKEYENVNIKPNGS
-504 RFGGPVNT
+504 VNT

-529 LKTTKDEAKATIDS
+529 LKTTKDEAKKTIDS

-548 GKAADWKSRIDAA
+548 GKANEWKRRIDEA
-561 QNQQAIEA
+561 QNQQAIET
-569 IITEA
+569 IIAEA

-582 KKKAAAIQ
+582 KKKETAIK

-597 LSQNE
+597 LSNAE
-602 KTAAIN
+602 KTQAIN
-608 AINSATTTTVVDQ
+608 AINGATATTVVDQ

-843 ETIKQSSDYSRADRA
+843 ETIKRSSDYSNANSTQKGAFD
-858 KQNTFNTALDA
+858 TALDA

-914 LRAEIDRSSQVKDP
+914 LRAEIDRSTQVKDP

-936 SEDKKQAYEQALTQA
+936 SDDKKQAYEAALTKA
-951 IAVRDKANPV
+951 REVYDKTNPA
-961 ATQAEVDAAL
+961 ATQDEVDEAL
-971 AKLQEARIALDG
+971 NKLQTARIALDG
-983 HAPDRDTT
+983 HAPERVVDQT
-991 PPVLGGD
+991 PPSELGGA
-998 RMEIYSDV
+998 RMTNYSDV
-1006 AAHAI
+1006 QIHGV
-1011 STVGRK
+1011 STIGK
-1017 VPRPNQ
+1017 KIA
-1023 PTPVEEYGE
+1023 TPETVATATEADYGTNTTGLVEMIVID
-1032 NSTRLNELI
+1032 NESA
-1041 VTDQESGINI
+1041 VDPA
-1051 DSVTFDEA
+1051 SVTFKQESLNLMDMV
-1059 TQRHL
+1059 
-1064 QLLGLKFVKYD
+1064 GIKFVPYSEQKE
-1075 RQQDNGAVGYFTTIE
+1075 NKAIGYFTTKE
-1090 ENGVVNFTGTGI
+1090 SDGTLRETGAENI
-1102 AKFYFTVANTHGV
+1102 DLKFTVANVDNARSSEFTFM
-1115 VSPRLEYRYILK
+1115 YNMK
-1127 DDIAPTATPTEHVLI
+1127 DDIPPVVGATEHVLI
-1142 RGQEATITIPIQD
+1142 KDQDYTINVSVSD
-1155 NSMFGTEGGVSTGT
+1155 NSLFGTDGNIDKG
-1169 MSIRPENNTSDP
+1169 SISIKVNRDGELANAEPR
-1181 LTPAILNFTNGNTP
+1181 TPVALGITNGHANNAWTVTP
-1195 QAFTISIPDS
+1195 TNPQPFSNRGA
-1205 SPEFVFEN
+1205 
-1213 HNYGKRSR
+1213 RSNN
-1221 TGTVSLTANP
+1221 GTLSFSGRAT
-1231 SQTLERTTY
+1231 STLSRTTY
-1240 KFRVADGNTPRGT
+1240 QLRVADSNKGHSMPENL
-1253 SEKVTFTDITF
+1253 SFTDITF
-1264 TVVDRLAA
+1264 TVVNPLAA
-1272 PEESAKVSVN
+1272 PEENAKVFVN

-1288 EDEKNAIKQ
+1288 EEEKNAIKQ
-1297 AVRTAN
+1297 AVKTAN

-1448 LSGNAFTTVSP
+1448 LSGSAFTTVSP

-2644 KVSYPDGTSETV
+2644 TVTYPDDTSETV

-2666 THNPTA
+2666 THNPTVPETA
-2672 PAESVKLDAPAVQ
+2672 VQVDAPAVQ

-2692 DKKAVKDAVVI
+2692 DKKAVKDAVTI

-2756 SLTDADQPVLTDTPA
+2756 SLTDANSPVLTKTPA

-2807 VELDGDKPVV
+2807 VELVDNKPVV

-2862 DAPIAET
+2862 DAPIAEA

-2913 YPDDTYEKVNV
+2913 YPDKTSEVIPV
-2924 PVNQKDNEANDPTV
+2924 PVNQKDNEANTPTV

-2954 TPVESD
+2954 TPVETD

-2991 MDQAGNPVVNV
+2991 LDQAGNPVVNV

-3032 PELGKPAEV
+3032 PELGKPAEA

-3047 TPGVAINNPMDKEA
+3047 TPGAAITNQADKDA
-3061 IAAKVDLSKLPAG
+3061 VVAKVDLNKLPAG
-3074 TTAEVADGAVVA
+3074 TTAAVADGAVVA

-3096 PVTVTYPDGTSETI
+3096 PVTVTYPDGTSEII
-3110 NVPVKQADNLAMDP
+3110 NVPVKQADNLALDP

-3145 DKANLDAIVA
+3145 DKANLDAIAA

-3204 KQADNVVKEPSLT
+3204 KQADNVANEPSLT

-3229 TGTPVPA
+3229 TGTLVPA
-3236 SDKQAILD
+3236 DDKPAILA
-3244 KVEVPEGANATIAD
+3244 KVNLPAGAEATIAD
-3258 DATVVRENGQPV
+3258 DATVVREDGQAV

-3297 TPSPVTDPVQVDAA
+3297 TPSQVTDTVQVDAA

-3326 IIAAVPVP
+3326 IIAAVTVP

-3351 RVEEVNGQPVVKAIV
+3351 QVEVVNAQPVVKAIV

-3387 KEPSLKEAEA
+3387 KEPSLKETEP

-3411 GASITDPADQNVIL
+3411 GKAITDPADQKAIL

-3631 VTVTYPD
+3631 VTVTYQD

-3671 SASTPDGQ
+3671 PASTPAGQ

-3707 AVKKAVEASNDLPAG
+3707 AVKKAVEDSNDLPAG

-3745 QPKDAVTQFVDTDG
+3745 KPKDAVTQFVDTDG

-3811 GDGISNEDEAT
+3811 GDGISNEDEVA

-3877 ANNPSSTPEGQDS
+3877 ANNP
-3890 AERLNPGL
+3890 A
-3898 TEPVEVKNS
+3898 
-3907 DKLTDAEKEAVKKAV
+3907 
-3922 EDSNDL
+3922 
-3928 PAGTTVSVANDGT
+3928 
-3941 VTVTYPDK
+3941 
-3949 STDTIQPAETVKV
+3949 
-3962 AKDTDKD
+3962 
-3969 GFTDTEEATAGTS
+3969 
-3982 ATDPSSTPAGQD
+3982 
-3994 SAGQL
+3994 
-3999 TPSLAEPVEVKN
+3999 
-4011 PDKLTDAE
+4011 
-4019 KESVKKAVEDS
+4019 
-4030 NDLPEGTEVTV
+4030 
-4041 SDNGTVT
+4041 
-4048 VTYPDKSTDTIQPA
+4048 
-4062 ETVKVAK
+4062 
-4069 DTDKDGFTDTEEAT
+4069 
-4083 AGTSATDPSSTPAGQ
+4083 STPAGQ

-4127 VKRAVEETND
+4127 VK
-4137 LPAGTEVSVSDSGTV
+4137 
-4152 TVTYPDKSTDT
+4152 
-4163 IQPAETVK
+4163 
-4171 VAKDTDKD
+4171 
-4179 GFTDTEEATAGT
+4179 
-4191 DATNPSSTPAGQ
+4191 
-4203 DSAGQLT
+4203 
-4210 PSLAEPV
+4210 
-4217 EVKNPDKLTD
+4217 
-4227 AEKESVK
+4227 

-4239 SNDLPEGTE
+4239 
-4248 VSVSDNGT
+4248 
-4256 VTVTYPDKSTDTI
+4256 
-4269 QPAETVKVAK
+4269 
-4279 DTDKDGFTDTE
+4279 
-4290 EEKAGTNATDPSST
+4290 
-4304 PAGQDSAG
+4304 
-4312 QLTPGLTEPVEV
+4312 
-4324 KNPDKLTDAEKDAVK
+4324 
-4339 KAVEAS
+4339 S

>member
-1 MFKIKRNKL
+1 MNLFKIKRNKL
-10 NRQEAFNFEKRSRF
+10 NRQEAFNFEKRSQF

-292 LAEKSTINPP
+292 LAEKSTITPP
-302 ARIGVNSLQDLS
+302 TRLGVSSLQDLN

-325 REANPDLFNGA
+325 REANPDLFNGSE
-336 GPLVTN
+336 PLVTG
-342 VTVSSDGIGGNAVLR
+342 VSVSTDGVGGNAVLR

-366 PMKQL
+366 PMNQL
-371 VYKINTASGAA
+371 VYKTNNATGGA
-382 PTAPSTSTNFV
+382 PTASQVPTKLVDKS
-393 LKGRG
+393 GR
-398 VVGNDMVGLQGED
+398 VGLQGED

-419 KAVANIA
+419 IKVDNIA
-426 TIGNKATYLTQWQE
+426 TIEDATKYSTQWNTQVTE
-440 QLNKFLELNKQLQ
+440 FLKANTSTHWSGNGKQFF
-453 SWNNQWG
+453 NA
-460 FKNSARTFGPDNW
+460 ARLYGSQNW
-473 KAQHLTASIKYTDS
+473 KAEFLTAKIKYVNGS
-487 RQTQIQG
+487 NNRQIQG
-494 IEVKGVTKDS
+494 IEVSGPTKEYEN
-504 RFGGPVNT
+504 VNIKPNGKVNM

-914 LRAEIDRSSQVKDP
+914 LRAEIDRSSQVKAP

-983 HAPDRDTT
+983 HAP
-991 PPVLGGD
+991 
-998 RMEIYSDV
+998 
-1006 AAHAI
+1006 
-1011 STVGRK
+1011 
-1017 VPRPNQ
+1017 
-1023 PTPVEEYGE
+1023 
-1032 NSTRLNELI
+1032 
-1041 VTDQESGINI
+1041 
-1051 DSVTFDEA
+1051 
-1059 TQRHL
+1059 
-1064 QLLGLKFVKYD
+1064 
-1075 RQQDNGAVGYFTTIE
+1075 
-1090 ENGVVNFTGTGI
+1090 
-1102 AKFYFTVANTHGV
+1102 
-1115 VSPRLEYRYILK
+1115 
-1127 DDIAPTATPTEHVLI
+1127 
-1142 RGQEATITIPIQD
+1142 
-1155 NSMFGTEGGVSTGT
+1155 
-1169 MSIRPENNTSDP
+1169 
-1181 LTPAILNFTNGNTP
+1181 
-1195 QAFTISIPDS
+1195 
-1205 SPEFVFEN
+1205 
-1213 HNYGKRSR
+1213 
-1221 TGTVSLTANP
+1221 
-1231 SQTLERTTY
+1231 ER
-1240 KFRVADGNTPRGT
+1240 V
-1253 SEKVTFTDITF
+1253 
-1264 TVVDRLAA
+1264 
-1272 PEESAKVSVN
+1272 
-1282 NPSRLT
+1282 
-1288 EDEKNAIKQ
+1288 
-1297 AVRTAN
+1297 
-1303 PHIAEIDN
+1303 
-1311 AANGDTNKQVRIDV
+1311 
-1325 AENGRVTV
+1325 
-1333 TYPHGGKQ
+1333 Q
-1341 DTLTADQVLR
+1341 DTLAD
-1351 VNQAPVADV
+1351 
-1360 NNFGPMRNIPGNAI
+1360 
-1374 PDGGTRNRPT
+1374 
-1384 VFVFAKQ
+1384 
-1391 AISNDG
+1391 S
-1397 RATKTRQELEAA
+1397 
-1409 NMGYLP
+1409 
-1415 ITDPDNDALKEVA
+1415 
-1428 VTNFEGAP
+1428 
-1436 LGSGLKVASNGT
+1436 
-1448 LSGNAFTTVSP
+1448 
-1459 GGGWVARIV
+1459 
-1468 PKDAHDKLGNPVY
+1468 
-1481 FHIRAYTDKLIDPT
+1481 
-1495 QANPVEGTYNQAVTA
+1495 
-1510 EKIFEKLTID
+1510 
-1520 APIGNSS
+1520 
-1527 ITVPDGSN
+1527 
-1535 PDEKA
+1535 
-1540 QYTRTITGY
+1540 
-1549 KTTENGEVTTV
+1549 
-1560 DNGVAGLPKQGTYF
+1560 
-1574 AEVTTTNIWGQT
+1574 
-1586 IKNYVKVVHQED
+1586 
-1598 LAARTDLV
+1598 TDLV
-1606 APEAVQVKGTT
+1606 VPEAVQIKGTT

-1631 AANPGKLPDDP
+1631 AANPGKLSDDTR
-1642 SSYSVAPNGTVTV
+1642 YEVASNGVVTV
-1655 TYSDNSSEPIDVPLK
+1655 IYNDGSREDVNVPLK
-1670 SGIPTVTA
+1670 SGLPTVTT
-1678 QPHDIVVFKNTDMT
+1678 QPNDLVVFKNTDMT
-1692 TPVELAGFTDNES
+1692 TPVELGGFTDNES
-1705 IKDIQIVGTD
+1705 IKDVQIVSTN
-1715 GSSLDQMGL
+1715 GSTKDEMGL
-1724 TVDEKAKENNV
+1724 TVGEKDKGSNTKA
-1735 KSALISGKTNSAVG
+1735 ALISGKTDSAIG

-1771 SVRIVDAT
+1771 YVRIVDAT
-1779 VNQPETAITKEFG
+1779 VNQPETAIEKAFD
-1792 QALTPEEVR
+1792 QALTPEDVR
-1801 STINFNVGSGQN
+1801 PKINFNVGSGQD
-1813 NLIDFDVV
+1813 NLIDFEV
-1821 IPADAPTSGKNV
+1821 IIPTDAPTSGQNK
-1833 EVPVIIRTKAHASAS
+1833 EVSVIIRTKAHANAP
-1848 EEFKR
+1848 EDFKR

-1863 VRATWPTQADNI
+1863 VRATWPTQAAHI
-1875 EVTAPAD
+1875 EVAPPADTAPA
-1882 TTPVLI
+1882 LI
-1888 DGARPTS
+1888 DSARPTTD
-1895 EADKTALIDALKEA
+1895 ADKTALINALKEA
-1909 NKTPEGTSKFP
+1909 NKTPEGASKFP
-1920 ENTRF
+1920 ENTDF
-1925 DVAENGAVTITYPD
+1925 NVAENGAVTITYPD

-1958 PTVAETPINSAA
+1958 PVVTETPINSAA
-1970 TAGTPLTEDERN
+1970 TANTPLTEEERN
-1982 AVKAAVTVPNFPGD
+1982 AVKAAVTVPTFTGD
-1996 RQPTVTVPENARVT
+1996 RQPTVTVPADARVT

-2028 PDGSSET
+2028 PDGSSEN
-2035 VEVPVKQRDNAK
+2035 VEVPVRQRDNAK
-2047 YEATISNPET
+2047 YEATVTNPEA

-2065 ASDTAITD
+2065 ETGTQITD
-2073 EADKNAILAKVSVPE
+2073 QADKDAILAKVSVPT
-2088 GSSGRP
+2088 GSNGTP

-2102 EERDGKQVVK
+2102 EEQGGKPVVK
-2112 VTVTY
+2112 VIVTY

-2130 QKDNETHN
+2130 QKDNEAHN
-2138 PTAPAESVK
+2138 PTAPAEAVK

-2160 DDKAAVKA
+2160 DDKNAIKA
-2168 AVTVPDGSRG
+2168 AVTVPANSGGQVSLAPDAKVELVNGNPVVKATVTYPDGTTDIVEVPVVQKDSTKYDATAKETPVPLDSPVTPGQTLSAEEREALKFGVNVPAGSNG
-2178 EVSLPEGAKVELVGD
+2178 EIHVPDNAAVKLVGDKPVVEAEVRYPDGTVDKVQVPVRQYDRAVYTPNLVETKEVPISVEPTNGTSITSPDDASILANVDVPAAAQDGTKPRVDKAIASPVKDGTGTNQGKKVVEVEITYPDKSKEKIEVPVKHADNQVHNPEAPTRPVQLDVAATTDTSLSDADKQAVKDAVTIPQGSGGVASLPEDAKVELVGD

-2264 QIHVPENA
+2264 EIHVPENA

-2328 TQITSPDDAA
+2328 TQIASPDDAA
-2338 ILANVDVPAAGTKP
+2338 ILANVDVPAATPDGTKP
-2352 EVTKTIASPVKDG
+2352 KVTKTIVSPVKDG
-2365 TGANQ
+2365 TGTNQ

-2398 QVHNPEAPT
+2398 QVHNPEAPA

-2500 DTPAKANEPVQETD
+2500 DTPAKANEPVQEED

-2561 ETIKVPVDQKDD
+2561 EI
-2573 LTYNPVAPN
+2573 
-2582 KDNAVAITSPQ
+2582 
-2593 TPGTEITDP
+2593 
-2602 TDKAAILDSVTVPAV
+2602 
-2617 DGGQAP
+2617 
-2623 KVTKEI
+2623 
-2629 TSPVTEGPDGPYVTV
+2629 
-2644 KVSYPDGTSETV
+2644 
-2656 NVPVNQKDNE
+2656 
-2666 THNPTA
+2666 
-2672 PAESVKLDAPAVQ
+2672 
-2685 DGTLSED
+2685 
-2692 DKKAVKDAVVI
+2692 
-2703 PDGSGGVASLP
+2703 
-2714 EDAKVELVDNKP
+2714 
-2726 VVPVTVTYPDNTKDT
+2726 
-2741 VYVPVVQKDSVKYTP
+2741 
-2756 SLTDADQPVLTDTPA
+2756 
-2771 KAETPVQD
+2771 
-2779 TDKAAIAA
+2779 
-2787 KVDLS
+2787 
-2792 KLPENTTAKVPDGAK
+2792 
-2807 VELDGDKPVV
+2807 
-2817 PVLVSYPDGT
+2817 
-2827 SETIKVP
+2827 IKVP

-2847 PAAETPVAITGSDAP
+2847 PAAEAPVAITGSDAP
-2862 DAPIAET
+2862 DAPIAEA

-2888 PKVTKEI
+2888 PEVTKEI

-2913 YPDDTYEKVNV
+2913 YPDKTSEVISV
-2924 PVNQKDNEANDPTV
+2924 PVNQKDNEANNPTV

-3032 PELGKPAEV
+3032 PELGKPAEA

-3047 TPGVAINNPMDKEA
+3047 TPGVAITNQADKDA
-3061 IAAKVDLSKLPAG
+3061 AVAKVDLSKLPVG
-3074 TTAEVADGAVVA
+3074 TTAAVADGAVVA

-3096 PVTVTYPDGTSETI
+3096 PVTVTYPDGTSEII
-3110 NVPVKQADNLAMDP
+3110 NVPVKQADNLALDP

-3145 DKANLDAIVA
+3145 DKANLDAIAA

-3204 KQADNVVKEPSLT
+3204 KQADNVANEPSLT
-3217 DQTPVPI
+3217 DQIPVPI

-3236 SDKQAILD
+3236 DDKPAILA
-3244 KVEVPEGANATIAD
+3244 KVDLPAGAEATIAD
-3258 DATVVRENGQPV
+3258 DATVVREDGQAV

-3297 TPSPVTDPVQVDAA
+3297 TPSQVMDTVQVDAA

-3326 IIAAVPVP
+3326 IIAAVTVP

-3351 RVEEVNGQPVVKAIV
+3351 QVEVVNAQPVVKAIV

-3387 KEPSLKEAEA
+3387 KEPSLKETEP

-3520 ASIEDPTIVEGPNN
+3520 ASIEDPTIVEGPNH

-3671 SASTPDGQ
+3671 PASTPDGQ

-4339 KAVEAS
+4339 KAVEDS

-4432 DKLTDAEKESVKKAV
+4432 DKLTDAEKDAVKKAV

-4458 VSVSDNGTVTVTYP
+4458 VTVSDNGTVTVTYP

>member
-38 GSGMVLSGVEQVQAG
+38 GSGMVLNGVEQVYAG
-53 TDYDPGVEIRYVRNG
+53 TDYEPGVEIRYARNG
-68 SPKALAS
+68 SPKALSSA
-75 DGDFKIEKSF
+75 GDFKIDTSP
-85 VEVNGVQ
+85 VEVFENGQVVH

-100 NQDHDGYARRFLYFN
+100 NEDGDNYTNRRFIGFN
-115 MPKSLYE
+115 IPDSLYE
-122 PEKITRELYWQ
+122 PESITREIYYNAGGNQALK
-133 GERTPRET
+133 EKT
-141 TEYRTWQGDYR
+141 TFSTWWHTQPSVGTTWWGTWPAYADARFIAGRPDLLSGDSYKK
-152 FADEPW
+152 
-158 YRLWDHRYII
+158 IT
-168 GSPDS
+168 GPDNAV
-173 LQGERHKKVT
+173 K
-183 SPTDPGGDTIGG
+183 DTIGW
-195 QSEGRWNGDWDRL
+195 QSEDKWNNQDWARL
-208 MFSVPNNAGSGKEA
+208 FSYFNTNGVDVRETVNR
-222 LTKAASDFK
+222 DFK
-231 ATSRTVYINRFS
+231 DKSRTFYLNRYPA
-243 GSTDKHVYKFRAR
+243 STDKFVYKFRAR

-262 PMNFVVGLNE
+262 PMNFILGVNVDIANG
-272 ESGSHAN
+272 HAN

-292 LAEKSTINPP
+292 LADKSIINPS
-302 ARIGVNSLQDLS
+302 ARHGVTKLEDLGS
-314 QQTRNNIAQKI
+314 QTRNTIKQNI
-325 REANPDLFNGA
+325 ENANPDLFYGIH
-336 GPLVTN
+336 PLVTN
-342 VTVSSDGIGGNAVLR
+342 VTVSTDGIGGNATLY
-357 FKDGSEKTI
+357 FKDGSQKTI
-366 PMKQL
+366 PMNQL
-371 VYKINTASGAA
+371 VYKINNATGGTATAS
-382 PTAPSTSTNFV
+382 PVQTAFV
-393 LKGRG
+393 NKGQG
-398 VVGNDMVGLQGED
+398 IAGYEMVGLANEN

-419 KAVANIA
+419 KPVDSLINIENA
-426 TIGNKATYLTQWQE
+426 DLY
-440 QLNKFLELNKQLQ
+440 LNKWNEQMTAFLGLNKTFQ
-453 SWNNQWG
+453 SWSNAWG
-460 FKNSARTFGPDNW
+460 FYNGARLYGTQNW
-473 KAQHLTASIKYTDS
+473 KAEFLTAQIKYVEGS
-487 RQTQIQG
+487 NNKRIQG
-494 IEVKGVTKDS
+494 IELSGPTKEYENVNIKP
-504 RFGGPVNT
+504 RNGVNT

-529 LKTTKDEAKATIDS
+529 LKTTKDEAKKTIDS

-548 GKAADWKSRIDAA
+548 GKSAEWKRRIDEA
-561 QNQQAIEA
+561 QSQQAIET
-569 IITEA
+569 IIAEA

-582 KKKAAAIQ
+582 KKKEVAIK

-597 LSQNE
+597 LSNDE
-602 KTAAIN
+602 KTQAIN
-608 AINSATTTTVVDQ
+608 AVTSATATTAIEQ
-621 KLNDAKALNTTNMR
+621 KLDEAKNLNKTNMR
-635 NKGKEA
+635 NKAKET
-641 INALSKLNDGEK
+641 INGLNKLNDDQK
-653 TPYRNRIDNATTQD
+653 RPFLDRINSANTPEEIK
-667 QINAIIEEAAFE
+667 AIIEEASF
-679 DLKRSALEQLDNM
+679 DNLKQNALDQLNNM
-692 NPAPSNKDELRAQI
+692 DSAPSNKDELLQNLNNINRNDI
-706 TETNFNTVSSDG
+706 SSDG
-718 KKPAERIEAILE
+718 KTPAERIEAILE
-730 RAKAEVLRDQARR
+730 SAKAEVLKDQAKR

-749 GLPEEKKNEFLG
+749 GLPEDKKNEF
-761 IVDRA
+761 IRTVDNA
-766 QTPSEITNA
+766 QTPAEITNA

-783 DYIQAKDAI
+783 DYIKAKDAI
-792 NQLTNI
+792 NKLTHLND
-798 NNKQKEELLAG
+798 KQKEDLLAR
-809 LERDKSQQGVAD
+809 LEADKSQEGVTDTLA
-821 MLTSARALDGEMKH
+821 TARSLDGDMKH
-835 LKDLVAQA
+835 LKDLEAQA
-843 ETIKQSSDYSRADRA
+843 DQIKQSSDYSRADGT
-858 KQNTFNTALDA
+858 KQNDFDVALGA
-869 AKRVS
+869 AKKVT
-874 PQTGELPTTSV
+874 PNGGELPTVPVS
-885 GQLISNLTDAIRGLG
+885 QLISDLTVAISGLDG
-900 GTTQPVTKDVDKGN
+900 STQPITKDVDKAN
-914 LRAEIDRSSQVKDP
+914 LKAEIDRSSQVKDP

-936 SEDKKQAYEQALTQA
+936 SDDKKQAYEQALTNA
-951 IAVRDKANPV
+951 NEVYNKTNPV
-961 ATQAEVDAAL
+961 ATQAEVDEAL
-971 AKLQEARIALDG
+971 GKLQAARIALDG
-983 HAPDRDTT
+983 HAPERVVDQT
-991 PPVLGGD
+991 PPSELGG
-998 RMEIYSDV
+998 ENLTNYSDV
-1006 AAHAI
+1006 PIHGV
-1011 STVGRK
+1011 STIGKKIATPDTVATATVEDYGQNTTGLVEMIVVDNESAVSPASVEFTEESKNLMTMVG
-1017 VPRPNQ
+1017 
-1023 PTPVEEYGE
+1023 
-1032 NSTRLNELI
+1032 I
-1041 VTDQESGINI
+1041 
-1051 DSVTFDEA
+1051 
-1059 TQRHL
+1059 
-1064 QLLGLKFVKYD
+1064 KFVAYPEQKE
-1075 RQQDNGAVGYFTTIE
+1075 NKAIGYFTTIVPNGTLKE
-1090 ENGVVNFTGTGI
+1090 TGAENLEL
-1102 AKFYFTVANTHGV
+1102 KFTVANVDSARSNQFTF
-1115 VSPRLEYRYILK
+1115 RYNMK
-1127 DDIAPTATPTEHVLI
+1127 DDIAPTVAETEHVLI
-1142 RGQEATITIPIQD
+1142 KNQSYNISVPIND
-1155 NSMFGTEGGVSTGT
+1155 NSLFGTDGNIDKGSISIKINRDGELANAESRTPAVLGITNGENNNAWTVTPTNPQPFPNRGNRSNTGT
-1169 MSIRPENNTSDP
+1169 LGFSGTATNT
-1181 LTPAILNFTNGNTP
+1181 LT
-1195 QAFTISIPDS
+1195 
-1205 SPEFVFEN
+1205 
-1213 HNYGKRSR
+1213 
-1221 TGTVSLTANP
+1221 
-1231 SQTLERTTY
+1231 RTTY
-1240 KFRVADGNTPRGT
+1240 QLRVADSNKGHKMPENL
-1253 SEKVTFTDITF
+1253 SFANITF

-1272 PEESAKVSVN
+1272 PAENAKVSVN
-1282 NPSRLT
+1282 NPSHLT
-1288 EDEKNAIKQ
+1288 EEEKTAIKQ

-1303 PHIAEIDN
+1303 PHIAAIDGN
-1311 AANGDTNKQVRIDV
+1311 AGGVADKQVKIDV
-1325 AENGRVTV
+1325 ANNGQVTV
-1333 TYPHGGKQ
+1333 TYPHGGKT
-1341 DTLTADQVLR
+1341 DTLEAAQVLKE
-1351 VNQAPVADV
+1351 NQAPVFGTNDFLPTLWVKDKEARLQEIPTLLVFSAPTANKTAPGFPSDRQNLSAEEV
-1360 NNFGPMRNIPGNAI
+1360 TNRKLGKLPFTDPEGQALTFDPIKTLDQATIGLNVSPNGTLYGNGIGNFGPGASW
-1374 PDGGTRNRPT
+1374 T
-1384 VFVFAKQ
+1384 VNLK
-1391 AISNDG
+1391 
-1397 RATKTRQELEAA
+1397 ATDSQGKSKTSSEFRVV
-1409 NMGYLP
+1409 G
-1415 ITDPDNDALKEVA
+1415 
-1428 VTNFEGAP
+1428 
-1436 LGSGLKVASNGT
+1436 
-1448 LSGNAFTTVSP
+1448 
-1459 GGGWVARIV
+1459 
-1468 PKDAHDKLGNPVY
+1468 
-1481 FHIRAYTDKLIDPT
+1481 YTDKLKD
-1495 QANPVEGTYNQAVTA
+1495 ANHVTGTYGQAITENA
-1510 EKIFEKLTID
+1510 ILDKLTID
-1520 APIGNSS
+1520 ATSGLPQNFVKPNDSS
-1527 ITVPDGSN
+1527 YTFTVPAN
-1535 PDEKA
+1535 

-1549 KTTENGEVTTV
+1549 KQTENGKVTTV
-1560 DNGVAGLPKQGTYF
+1560 NNGVAGLPKEGTYF
-1574 AEVTTTNIWGQT
+1574 AEVTTTNIWGQI
-1586 IKNYVKVVHQED
+1586 IKNYVKVVYQD
-1598 LAARTDLV
+1598 TLAARTDLV
-1606 APEAVQVKGTT
+1606 APEAVQIKGTT

-1631 AANPGKLPDDP
+1631 AANPGKLPEDTR
-1642 SSYSVAPNGTVTV
+1642 YEVASNGAVTV
-1655 TYSDNSSEPIDVPLK
+1655 IYNDNSREVVNVPLK
-1670 SGIPTVTA
+1670 SGLPTVTT
-1678 QPHDIVVFKNTDMT
+1678 QPHDLVVFKNTDMT

-1705 IKDIQIVGTD
+1705 IKDVQIVSTD
-1715 GSSLDQMGL
+1715 GRTVDEMGL
-1724 TVDEKAKENNV
+1724 TVGEKDKENNT
-1735 KSALISGKTNSAVG
+1735 KSALISGKTNLPVG
-1749 KHTRKLRA
+1749 GNARKLRA
-1757 LDNLDQASA
+1757 LDNLDQPSA

-1771 SVRIVDAT
+1771 AVRIVDAT
-1779 VNQPETAITKEFG
+1779 VNQPETAIEKAFG
-1792 QALTPEEVR
+1792 QSLTPEDVR
-1801 STINFNVGSGQN
+1801 PKINFNVGSGQDN
-1813 NLIDFDVV
+1813 MIDFEV
-1821 IPADAPTSGKNV
+1821 IIPGNAPTSGQNKDI
-1833 EVPVIIRTKAHASAS
+1833 PVTIRTKAHANAS
-1848 EEFKR
+1848 EDFKQ

-1863 VRATWPTQADNI
+1863 VRATWPTQAAHI
-1875 EVTAPAD
+1875 EVVPPANTA
-1882 TTPVLI
+1882 PVLI
-1888 DGARPTS
+1888 DSARPTT
-1895 EADKTALIDALKEA
+1895 ETDKTALINALKEA

-1920 ENTRF
+1920 ENTTF
-1925 DVAENGAVTITYPD
+1925 DVAEDGTVTITYPD
-1939 RSSETVTVPFKQ
+1939 RSSEQVTVPFKQ

-1958 PTVAETPINSAA
+1958 PVVTETPINSAT
-1970 TAGTPLTEDERN
+1970 TAGTELTEEERN
-1982 AVKAAVTVPNFPGD
+1982 AVKAAVTVPTYSGSG
-1996 RQPTVTVPENARVT
+1996 QPTVTVPADARVT
-2010 NGTEGNTGK
+2010 NGTNGNTGK

-2028 PDGSSET
+2028 PDGTVET
-2035 VEVPVKQRDNAK
+2035 VEVPVRQRDTAK
-2047 YEATISNPET
+2047 HDATVTNPDT

-2065 ASDTAITD
+2065 ETGTQITEQD
-2073 EADKNAILAKVSVPE
+2073 DKNAILAKVSVPT
-2088 GSSGRP
+2088 GSNGTP

-2102 EERDGKQVVK
+2102 EEQGGKQVVK

-2160 DDKAAVKA
+2160 DDKIAIKA
-2168 AVTVPDGSRG
+2168 AVTVPANSGG
-2178 EVSLPEGAKVELVGD
+2178 QVSLPEGAKVELVND
-2193 KPVVKAT
+2193 KPVVKAM

-2218 DSTKYDATAS
+2218 DSTKYDATAKA
-2228 TTPVPL
+2228 TPVPL
-2234 DSPVTPGQ
+2234 DSPVTLGQ
-2242 TLSAEERE
+2242 PLSPEERE
-2250 ALKFGVNVPAGSNG
+2250 AVTFGVNVPAGSNG
-2264 QIHVPENA
+2264 QIHVPDNA
-2272 AVKLDG
+2272 SVKLVG
-2278 DKPVVEA
+2278 DKPVVEV
-2285 EVRYPDGT
+2285 EVRYSDGT

-2314 NPKEVPIS
+2314 EAKEVPIS
-2322 VEPTND
+2322 VEPTNG
-2328 TQITSPDDAA
+2328 TSITSPDDAA
-2338 ILANVDVPAAGTKP
+2338 ILANVDVPAATQDGTKP

-2376 VEITYPDKSKEKIE
+2376 VEITYPDKSKETIE

-2398 QVHNPEAPT
+2398 QVHNPEAPA
-2407 KPVQLDVAATTDT
+2407 KPVQVDAPAVQDGT
-2420 SLSDADKQAVKDAV
+2420 LSEDDKKAVKDAV

-2456 GTPVVPVTVTYPDG
+2456 GTLVVPVTVTYPDG
-2470 TTETVDVP
+2470 TIETVDVP
-2478 VVQKDSTKH
+2478 VVQKDSKKH
-2487 TPVLTEANSPVLT
+2487 TPVLTDANSPVLT
-2500 DTPAKANEPVQETD
+2500 DTPAKANEPVQE
-2514 KAAIAAKVDKT
+2514 
-2525 NLPQGTETKV
+2525 E
-2535 PDDAVVEL
+2535 
-2543 ENGKP
+2543 
-2548 VVPVLVSYPDGTS
+2548 
-2561 ETIKVPVDQKDD
+2561 
-2573 LTYNPVAPN
+2573 
-2582 KDNAVAITSPQ
+2582 
-2593 TPGTEITDP
+2593 
-2602 TDKAAILDSVTVPAV
+2602 
-2617 DGGQAP
+2617 
-2623 KVTKEI
+2623 
-2629 TSPVTEGPDGPYVTV
+2629 
-2644 KVSYPDGTSETV
+2644 
-2656 NVPVNQKDNE
+2656 
-2666 THNPTA
+2666 
-2672 PAESVKLDAPAVQ
+2672 
-2685 DGTLSED
+2685 
-2692 DKKAVKDAVVI
+2692 
-2703 PDGSGGVASLP
+2703 
-2714 EDAKVELVDNKP
+2714 
-2726 VVPVTVTYPDNTKDT
+2726 
-2741 VYVPVVQKDSVKYTP
+2741 
-2756 SLTDADQPVLTDTPA
+2756 
-2771 KAETPVQD
+2771 
-2779 TDKAAIAA
+2779 DKAAIAA

-2807 VELDGDKPVV
+2807 VELENGKPVV

-2902 DGKAFVEVTVT
+2902 DGKAFVQVTVT
-2913 YPDDTYEKVNV
+2913 YPDGTKDFVDV

-2938 TAPEKPAP
+2938 PAPEKPAP

-3032 PELGKPAEV
+3032 PELGKPAEA

-3047 TPGVAINNPMDKEA
+3047 TPGVAITNQADKDA
-3061 IAAKVDLSKLPAG
+3061 AVAKVDLSKLPAG
-3074 TTAEVADGAVVA
+3074 TTAAVADGAVVA

-3096 PVTVTYPDGTSETI
+3096 PVTVTYPDGTSEII
-3110 NVPVKQADNLAMDP
+3110 NVPVKQADNLALDP

-3145 DKANLDAIVA
+3145 DKANLDAIAA

-3204 KQADNVVKEPSLT
+3204 KQADNVANEPSLT

-3229 TGTPVPA
+3229 TGTLVPA
-3236 SDKQAILD
+3236 DDKPAILA
-3244 KVEVPEGANATIAD
+3244 KVDLPAGAEATIAD
-3258 DATVVRENGQPV
+3258 DATVVREDGQAV

-3297 TPSPVTDPVQVDAA
+3297 TPSQVTDTVQVDAA

-3326 IIAAVPVP
+3326 IIAAVTVP

-3344 VSLPENP
+3344 VSLPENTQ
-3351 RVEEVNGQPVVKAIV
+3351 VEVVNDQPVVKAIV

-3387 KEPSLKEAEA
+3387 KEPSLKETEP
-3397 GKPAQ
+3397 GKSAQ
-3402 AVITENPTA
+3402 AVITEDPTA
-3411 GASITDPADQNVIL
+3411 GKAITDPADQKAIL

-3484 SQTPVGVMDAPA
+3484 NQTPVGVMDAPA
-3496 VGAQVEEPADLEAIK
+3496 VGAQVEESTDLEAIK

-3534 QPAVAVKVTYPD
+3534 QPAVAVTVTYPD
-3546 GTADTIL
+3546 GTTDTIL

-3570 TDPVLVS
+3570 TVPVLVS
-3577 VATDNGTAVPEA
+3577 VATDNGTAVPGA

-3609 PAVDLSIENPVVLQK
+3609 PAVALSIENPVVLQK

-3631 VTVTYPD
+3631 VTVTYQD

-3643 IFVPVDTDTDKDGF
+3643 IFVPVDSDTDKDGF
-3657 SNKEEEKAGTSATD
+3657 SNK
-3671 SASTPDGQ
+3671 
-3679 DSAERLNPGLTEPV
+3679 
-3693 EVKNPD
+3693 
-3699 KLTDAEKE
+3699 
-3707 AVKKAVEASNDLPAG
+3707 
-3722 TTVSVANDGTVTVT
+3722 
-3736 YPDNSTDTI
+3736 
-3745 QPKDAVTQFVDTDG
+3745 
-3759 DGISD
+3759 
-3764 RQETENG
+3764 
-3771 TDPSKVDSDNDGFSD
+3771 
-3786 KEEVERGTDPTKA
+3786 
-3799 DSKPASSETDTD
+3799 
-3811 GDGISNEDEAT
+3811 
-3822 RGTDP
+3822 
-3827 NKSDTDG
+3827 
-3834 DGFSDQEEITA
+3834 
-3845 GSNPTKA
+3845 
-3852 DSTPA
+3852 
-3857 NVDKDGDGFTDT
+3857 
-3869 EEAAAGTD
+3869 
-3877 ANNPSSTPEGQDS
+3877 
-3890 AERLNPGL
+3890 
-3898 TEPVEVKNS
+3898 
-3907 DKLTDAEKEAVKKAV
+3907 
-3922 EDSNDL
+3922 
-3928 PAGTTVSVANDGT
+3928 
-3941 VTVTYPDK
+3941 
-3949 STDTIQPAETVKV
+3949 
-3962 AKDTDKD
+3962 
-3969 GFTDTEEATAGTS
+3969 
-3982 ATDPSSTPAGQD
+3982 
-3994 SAGQL
+3994 
-3999 TPSLAEPVEVKN
+3999 
-4011 PDKLTDAE
+4011 
-4019 KESVKKAVEDS
+4019 
-4030 NDLPEGTEVTV
+4030 
-4041 SDNGTVT
+4041 
-4048 VTYPDKSTDTIQPA
+4048 
-4062 ETVKVAK
+4062 
-4069 DTDKDGFTDTEEAT
+4069 
-4083 AGTSATDPSSTPAGQ
+4083 
-4098 DSADRLNPG
+4098 
-4107 LTEPVEVK
+4107 
-4115 NPDKLTDAEKES
+4115 
-4127 VKRAVEETND
+4127 
-4137 LPAGTEVSVSDSGTV
+4137 
-4152 TVTYPDKSTDT
+4152 
-4163 IQPAETVK
+4163 
-4171 VAKDTDKD
+4171 
-4179 GFTDTEEATAGT
+4179 
-4191 DATNPSSTPAGQ
+4191 
-4203 DSAGQLT
+4203 
-4210 PSLAEPV
+4210 
-4217 EVKNPDKLTD
+4217 
-4227 AEKESVK
+4227 
-4234 KAVED
+4234 
-4239 SNDLPEGTE
+4239 
-4248 VSVSDNGT
+4248 
-4256 VTVTYPDKSTDTI
+4256 
-4269 QPAETVKVAK
+4269 
-4279 DTDKDGFTDTE
+4279 E

-4312 QLTPGLTEPVEV
+4312 QLTPGLGEPVEV
-4324 KNPDKLTDAEKDAVK
+4324 KNPDKLSDAEKEAVKDAVQ
-4339 KAVEAS
+4339 ES
-4345 NDLPEG
+4345 NDLPAG

-4373 IQPAETVKVAKDT
+4373 IKPAETVK
-4386 DKDGFTDTE
+4386 
-4395 EATAGTDATNPA
+4395 AT
-4407 STPAGQDSAGQL
+4407 
-4419 TPSLAE
+4419 
-4425 PVEVKNP
+4425 
-4432 DKLTDAEKESVKKAV
+4432 
-4447 EDSNDLPEGTE
+4447 
-4458 VSVSDNGTVTVTYP
+4458 
-4472 DKSTDTI
+4472 
-4479 QPAETVKVAKDTDKD
+4479 
-4494 GFTDTEEEKAGTNAT
+4494 
-4509 DPSST
+4509 
-4514 PAGQDSAGQ
+4514 
-4523 LTPSLTE
+4523 
-4530 PVEVKNPDKLTDAEK
+4530 
-4545 EAVKKAVEDSNDLPE
+4545 
-4560 GTEVTV
+4560 
-4566 SDNGTVTVTYP
+4566 
-4577 DKSADTI
+4577 
-4584 QPTDTVKAAKPVSE
+4584 KPVSE
-4598 TPVAPSKPEVTATDS
+4598 TPVAPSKPEVTSTAS
-4613 GAVVVTPPTDNVTNL
+4613 GD
-4628 DITFTPEGAS
+4628 
-4638 QPVTVVVSKDEN
+4638 
-4650 GIWTA
+4650 
-4655 PADSGL
+4655 
-4661 VINSDGTIT
+4661 
-4670 IPAEKVADGTAVTVV
+4670 
-4685 AENGSISSPEVGS
+4685 
-4698 TVVPVPAVTPE
+4698 
-4709 TPVAPSK
+4709 
-4716 PEVTATD
+4716 
-4723 SGAVVVTP
+4723 VVVTP

-4809 AVVPVPTPE
+4809 TVVPVPVVTPETPVVPSKPEVISTVSGDVVVTPPTDNVTNLDITFTPEGSSQPVTVVVSKDATGTWTAPAGSGLVVNPDGTITIPAENVADGTAVTVVAENGSVSSPEVGSTVVPVPTPE

-5030 TDTPVVE
+5030 TETPVVE

-5160 KLTDAEKKELEDV
+5160 KLTDAEKKELEDA

-5218 KGTSHSLP
+5218 EGTSHSLP

-5280 TKLSDAEKETV
+5280 TKLSDAEKKAV

-5331 TVLQVA
+5331 TVLHA
-5337 HGEGTSHSLPAYD
+5337 THGEGVSHSLPAYD

-5413 TAIRKNNTLPEGT
+5413 TAIRKNNILPEGT

-5460 SPDSGVSQSS
+5460 NPDSGVSQSS

-5475 LPGSAS
+5475 LPGFASA
-5481 STRAAKKPLP
+5481 TRAAKKPLP

>member
-10 NRQEAFNFEKRSRF
+10 NRQEAFNFEKRSQF

-292 LAEKSTINPP
+292 LAEKSTITPP
-302 ARIGVNSLQDLS
+302 TRLGVSSLQDLNA
-314 QQTRNNIAQKI
+314 QTQNTIKQNIQN
-325 REANPDLFNGA
+325 ANPELFNGTD
-336 GPLVTN
+336 PLVTN
-342 VTVSSDGIGGNAVLR
+342 VTVSSDGVGGNATLH
-357 FKDGSEKTI
+357 FKDGSQKTI
-366 PMKQL
+366 PMNQL
-371 VYKINTASGAA
+371 VYKTNNATGGA
-382 PTAPSTSTNFV
+382 PTASQVPTKLVDKS
-393 LKGRG
+393 GR
-398 VVGNDMVGLQGED
+398 VGLQGED

-419 KAVANIA
+419 IKVDNIA
-426 TIGNKATYLTQWQE
+426 TIEDATKYSTQWNTQVTE
-440 QLNKFLELNKQLQ
+440 FLKANTSTHWSGNGKQFF
-453 SWNNQWG
+453 NA
-460 FKNSARTFGPDNW
+460 ARLYGSQNW
-473 KAQHLTASIKYTDS
+473 KAEFLTAKIKYVNGS
-487 RQTQIQG
+487 NNRQIQG
-494 IEVKGVTKDS
+494 IEVSGPTKEYEN
-504 RFGGPVNT
+504 VNIKPNGKVNM

-914 LRAEIDRSSQVKDP
+914 LRAEIDRSSQVKAP

-983 HAPDRDTT
+983 HAP
-991 PPVLGGD
+991 
-998 RMEIYSDV
+998 
-1006 AAHAI
+1006 
-1011 STVGRK
+1011 
-1017 VPRPNQ
+1017 
-1023 PTPVEEYGE
+1023 
-1032 NSTRLNELI
+1032 
-1041 VTDQESGINI
+1041 
-1051 DSVTFDEA
+1051 
-1059 TQRHL
+1059 
-1064 QLLGLKFVKYD
+1064 
-1075 RQQDNGAVGYFTTIE
+1075 
-1090 ENGVVNFTGTGI
+1090 
-1102 AKFYFTVANTHGV
+1102 
-1115 VSPRLEYRYILK
+1115 
-1127 DDIAPTATPTEHVLI
+1127 
-1142 RGQEATITIPIQD
+1142 
-1155 NSMFGTEGGVSTGT
+1155 
-1169 MSIRPENNTSDP
+1169 
-1181 LTPAILNFTNGNTP
+1181 
-1195 QAFTISIPDS
+1195 
-1205 SPEFVFEN
+1205 
-1213 HNYGKRSR
+1213 
-1221 TGTVSLTANP
+1221 
-1231 SQTLERTTY
+1231 ER
-1240 KFRVADGNTPRGT
+1240 V
-1253 SEKVTFTDITF
+1253 
-1264 TVVDRLAA
+1264 
-1272 PEESAKVSVN
+1272 
-1282 NPSRLT
+1282 
-1288 EDEKNAIKQ
+1288 
-1297 AVRTAN
+1297 
-1303 PHIAEIDN
+1303 
-1311 AANGDTNKQVRIDV
+1311 
-1325 AENGRVTV
+1325 
-1333 TYPHGGKQ
+1333 Q
-1341 DTLTADQVLR
+1341 DTLAD
-1351 VNQAPVADV
+1351 
-1360 NNFGPMRNIPGNAI
+1360 
-1374 PDGGTRNRPT
+1374 
-1384 VFVFAKQ
+1384 
-1391 AISNDG
+1391 S
-1397 RATKTRQELEAA
+1397 
-1409 NMGYLP
+1409 
-1415 ITDPDNDALKEVA
+1415 
-1428 VTNFEGAP
+1428 
-1436 LGSGLKVASNGT
+1436 
-1448 LSGNAFTTVSP
+1448 
-1459 GGGWVARIV
+1459 
-1468 PKDAHDKLGNPVY
+1468 
-1481 FHIRAYTDKLIDPT
+1481 
-1495 QANPVEGTYNQAVTA
+1495 
-1510 EKIFEKLTID
+1510 
-1520 APIGNSS
+1520 
-1527 ITVPDGSN
+1527 
-1535 PDEKA
+1535 
-1540 QYTRTITGY
+1540 
-1549 KTTENGEVTTV
+1549 
-1560 DNGVAGLPKQGTYF
+1560 
-1574 AEVTTTNIWGQT
+1574 
-1586 IKNYVKVVHQED
+1586 
-1598 LAARTDLV
+1598 TDLV
-1606 APEAVQVKGTT
+1606 VPEAVQIKGTT

-1631 AANPGKLPDDP
+1631 AANPGKLSDDTR
-1642 SSYSVAPNGTVTV
+1642 YEVASNGVVTV
-1655 TYSDNSSEPIDVPLK
+1655 IYNDGSREDVNVPLK
-1670 SGIPTVTA
+1670 SGLPTVTT
-1678 QPHDIVVFKNTDMT
+1678 QPNDLVVFKNTDMT
-1692 TPVELAGFTDNES
+1692 TPVELGGFTDNES
-1705 IKDIQIVGTD
+1705 IKDVQIVSTN
-1715 GSSLDQMGL
+1715 GSTKDEMGL
-1724 TVDEKAKENNV
+1724 TVGEKDKGSNTKA
-1735 KSALISGKTNSAVG
+1735 ALISGKTDSAIG

-1771 SVRIVDAT
+1771 YVRIVDAT
-1779 VNQPETAITKEFG
+1779 VNQPETAIEKAFD
-1792 QALTPEEVR
+1792 QALTPEDVR
-1801 STINFNVGSGQN
+1801 PKINFNVGSGQD
-1813 NLIDFDVV
+1813 NLIDFEV
-1821 IPADAPTSGKNV
+1821 IIPTDAPTSGQNK
-1833 EVPVIIRTKAHASAS
+1833 EVSVIIRTKAHANAP
-1848 EEFKR
+1848 EDFKR

-1863 VRATWPTQADNI
+1863 VRATWPTQAAHI
-1875 EVTAPAD
+1875 EVAPPADTAPA
-1882 TTPVLI
+1882 LI
-1888 DGARPTS
+1888 DSARPTTD
-1895 EADKTALIDALKEA
+1895 ADKTALINALKEA
-1909 NKTPEGTSKFP
+1909 NKTPEGASKFP
-1920 ENTRF
+1920 ENTDF
-1925 DVAENGAVTITYPD
+1925 NVAENGAVTITYPD

-1958 PTVAETPINSAA
+1958 PVVTETPINSAA
-1970 TAGTPLTEDERN
+1970 TANTPLTEEERN
-1982 AVKAAVTVPNFPGD
+1982 AVKAAVTVPTFTGD
-1996 RQPTVTVPENARVT
+1996 RQPTVTVPADARVT

-2028 PDGSSET
+2028 PDGSSEN
-2035 VEVPVKQRDNAK
+2035 VEVPVRQRDNAK
-2047 YEATISNPET
+2047 YEATVTNPEA

-2065 ASDTAITD
+2065 ETGTQITD
-2073 EADKNAILAKVSVPE
+2073 QADKDAILAKVSVPT
-2088 GSSGRP
+2088 GSNGTP

-2102 EERDGKQVVK
+2102 EEQGGKPVVK
-2112 VTVTY
+2112 VIVTY

-2130 QKDNETHN
+2130 QKDNEAHN
-2138 PTAPAESVK
+2138 PTAPAEAVK

-2160 DDKAAVKA
+2160 DDKNAIKA
-2168 AVTVPDGSRG
+2168 AVTVPANSGGQVSLAPDAKVELVNGNPVVKATVTYPDGTTDIVEVPVVQKDSTKYDATAKETPVPLDSPVTPGQTLSAEEREALKFGVNVPAGSNG
-2178 EVSLPEGAKVELVGD
+2178 EIHVPDNAAVKLVGDKPVVEAEVRYPDGTVDKVQVPVRQYDRAVYTPNLVETKEVPISVEPTNGTSITSPDDASILANVDVPAAAQDGTKPRVDKAIASPVKDGTGTNQGKKVVEVEITYPDKSKEKIEVPVKHADNQVHNPEAPTRPVQLDVAATTDTSLSDADKQAVKDAVTIPQGSGGVASLPEDAKVELVGD

-2264 QIHVPENA
+2264 EIHVPENA

-2328 TQITSPDDAA
+2328 TQIASPDDAA
-2338 ILANVDVPAAGTKP
+2338 ILANVDVPAATPDGTKP
-2352 EVTKTIASPVKDG
+2352 KVTKTIVSPVKDG
-2365 TGANQ
+2365 TGTNQ

-2398 QVHNPEAPT
+2398 QVHNPEAPA

-2500 DTPAKANEPVQETD
+2500 DTPAKANEPVQEED

-2561 ETIKVPVDQKDD
+2561 EI
-2573 LTYNPVAPN
+2573 
-2582 KDNAVAITSPQ
+2582 
-2593 TPGTEITDP
+2593 
-2602 TDKAAILDSVTVPAV
+2602 
-2617 DGGQAP
+2617 
-2623 KVTKEI
+2623 
-2629 TSPVTEGPDGPYVTV
+2629 
-2644 KVSYPDGTSETV
+2644 
-2656 NVPVNQKDNE
+2656 
-2666 THNPTA
+2666 
-2672 PAESVKLDAPAVQ
+2672 
-2685 DGTLSED
+2685 
-2692 DKKAVKDAVVI
+2692 
-2703 PDGSGGVASLP
+2703 
-2714 EDAKVELVDNKP
+2714 
-2726 VVPVTVTYPDNTKDT
+2726 
-2741 VYVPVVQKDSVKYTP
+2741 
-2756 SLTDADQPVLTDTPA
+2756 
-2771 KAETPVQD
+2771 
-2779 TDKAAIAA
+2779 
-2787 KVDLS
+2787 
-2792 KLPENTTAKVPDGAK
+2792 
-2807 VELDGDKPVV
+2807 
-2817 PVLVSYPDGT
+2817 
-2827 SETIKVP
+2827 IKVP

-2847 PAAETPVAITGSDAP
+2847 PAAEAPVAITGSDAP
-2862 DAPIAET
+2862 DAPIAEA

-2888 PKVTKEI
+2888 PEVTKEI

-2913 YPDDTYEKVNV
+2913 YPDKTSEVISV
-2924 PVNQKDNEANDPTV
+2924 PVNQKDNEANNPTV

-3032 PELGKPAEV
+3032 PELGKPAEA

-3047 TPGVAINNPMDKEA
+3047 TPGVAITNQADKDA
-3061 IAAKVDLSKLPAG
+3061 AVAKVDLSKLPVG
-3074 TTAEVADGAVVA
+3074 TTAAVADGAVVA

-3096 PVTVTYPDGTSETI
+3096 PVTVTYPDGTSEII
-3110 NVPVKQADNLAMDP
+3110 NVPVKQADNLALDP

-3145 DKANLDAIVA
+3145 DKANLDAIAA

-3204 KQADNVVKEPSLT
+3204 KQADNVANEPSLT
-3217 DQTPVPI
+3217 DQIPVPI

-3236 SDKQAILD
+3236 DDKPAILA
-3244 KVEVPEGANATIAD
+3244 KVDLPAGAEATIAD
-3258 DATVVRENGQPV
+3258 DATVVREDGQAV

-3297 TPSPVTDPVQVDAA
+3297 TPSQVMDTVQVDAA
-3311 TAPGTAITSQDDKDA
+3311 TAPGTAITSQDVKDA
-3326 IIAAVPVP
+3326 IIAAVTVP

-3351 RVEEVNGQPVVKAIV
+3351 QVEVVNAQPVVKAIV

-3387 KEPSLKEAEA
+3387 KEPSLKETEP

-3520 ASIEDPTIVEGPNN
+3520 ASIEDPTIVEGPNH

-3671 SASTPDGQ
+3671 PASTPDGQ

-4339 KAVEAS
+4339 KAVEDS

-4432 DKLTDAEKESVKKAV
+4432 DKLTDAEKDAVKKAV

-4458 VSVSDNGTVTVTYP
+4458 VTVSDNGTVTVTYP

>member
-1 MFKIKRNKL
+1 MNLFKIKRNKL
-10 NRQEAFNFEKRSRF
+10 NRQEAFNFEKRSQF

-914 LRAEIDRSSQVKDP
+914 LRAEIDRSSQVKAP

-983 HAPDRDTT
+983 HAP
-991 PPVLGGD
+991 
-998 RMEIYSDV
+998 
-1006 AAHAI
+1006 
-1011 STVGRK
+1011 
-1017 VPRPNQ
+1017 
-1023 PTPVEEYGE
+1023 
-1032 NSTRLNELI
+1032 
-1041 VTDQESGINI
+1041 
-1051 DSVTFDEA
+1051 
-1059 TQRHL
+1059 
-1064 QLLGLKFVKYD
+1064 
-1075 RQQDNGAVGYFTTIE
+1075 
-1090 ENGVVNFTGTGI
+1090 
-1102 AKFYFTVANTHGV
+1102 
-1115 VSPRLEYRYILK
+1115 
-1127 DDIAPTATPTEHVLI
+1127 
-1142 RGQEATITIPIQD
+1142 
-1155 NSMFGTEGGVSTGT
+1155 
-1169 MSIRPENNTSDP
+1169 
-1181 LTPAILNFTNGNTP
+1181 
-1195 QAFTISIPDS
+1195 
-1205 SPEFVFEN
+1205 
-1213 HNYGKRSR
+1213 
-1221 TGTVSLTANP
+1221 
-1231 SQTLERTTY
+1231 ER
-1240 KFRVADGNTPRGT
+1240 V
-1253 SEKVTFTDITF
+1253 
-1264 TVVDRLAA
+1264 
-1272 PEESAKVSVN
+1272 
-1282 NPSRLT
+1282 
-1288 EDEKNAIKQ
+1288 
-1297 AVRTAN
+1297 
-1303 PHIAEIDN
+1303 
-1311 AANGDTNKQVRIDV
+1311 
-1325 AENGRVTV
+1325 
-1333 TYPHGGKQ
+1333 Q
-1341 DTLTADQVLR
+1341 DTLAD
-1351 VNQAPVADV
+1351 
-1360 NNFGPMRNIPGNAI
+1360 
-1374 PDGGTRNRPT
+1374 
-1384 VFVFAKQ
+1384 
-1391 AISNDG
+1391 S
-1397 RATKTRQELEAA
+1397 
-1409 NMGYLP
+1409 
-1415 ITDPDNDALKEVA
+1415 
-1428 VTNFEGAP
+1428 
-1436 LGSGLKVASNGT
+1436 
-1448 LSGNAFTTVSP
+1448 
-1459 GGGWVARIV
+1459 
-1468 PKDAHDKLGNPVY
+1468 
-1481 FHIRAYTDKLIDPT
+1481 
-1495 QANPVEGTYNQAVTA
+1495 
-1510 EKIFEKLTID
+1510 
-1520 APIGNSS
+1520 
-1527 ITVPDGSN
+1527 
-1535 PDEKA
+1535 
-1540 QYTRTITGY
+1540 
-1549 KTTENGEVTTV
+1549 
-1560 DNGVAGLPKQGTYF
+1560 
-1574 AEVTTTNIWGQT
+1574 
-1586 IKNYVKVVHQED
+1586 
-1598 LAARTDLV
+1598 TDLV
-1606 APEAVQVKGTT
+1606 VPEAVQIKGTT

-1631 AANPGKLPDDP
+1631 AANPGKLSDDTR
-1642 SSYSVAPNGTVTV
+1642 YEVASNGVVTV
-1655 TYSDNSSEPIDVPLK
+1655 IYNDGSREDVNVPLK
-1670 SGIPTVTA
+1670 SGLPTVTT
-1678 QPHDIVVFKNTDMT
+1678 QPNDLVVFKNTDMT
-1692 TPVELAGFTDNES
+1692 TPVELGGFTDNES
-1705 IKDIQIVGTD
+1705 IKDVQIVSTN
-1715 GSSLDQMGL
+1715 GSTKDEMGL
-1724 TVDEKAKENNV
+1724 TVGEKDKGSNTKA
-1735 KSALISGKTNSAVG
+1735 ALISGKTDSAIG

-1771 SVRIVDAT
+1771 YVRIVDAT
-1779 VNQPETAITKEFG
+1779 VNQPETAIEKAFD
-1792 QALTPEEVR
+1792 QALTPEDVR
-1801 STINFNVGSGQN
+1801 PKINFNVGSGQD
-1813 NLIDFDVV
+1813 NLIDFEV
-1821 IPADAPTSGKNV
+1821 IIPTDAPTSGQNK
-1833 EVPVIIRTKAHASAS
+1833 EVSVIIRTKAHANAP
-1848 EEFKR
+1848 EDFKR

-1863 VRATWPTQADNI
+1863 VRATWPTQAAHI
-1875 EVTAPAD
+1875 EVAPPADTAPA
-1882 TTPVLI
+1882 LI
-1888 DGARPTS
+1888 DSARPTTD
-1895 EADKTALIDALKEA
+1895 ADKTALINALKEA
-1909 NKTPEGTSKFP
+1909 NKTPEGASKFP
-1920 ENTRF
+1920 ENTDF
-1925 DVAENGAVTITYPD
+1925 NVAENGAVTITYPD

-1958 PTVAETPINSAA
+1958 PVVTETPINSAA
-1970 TAGTPLTEDERN
+1970 TANTPLTEEERN
-1982 AVKAAVTVPNFPGD
+1982 AVKAAVTVPTFTGD
-1996 RQPTVTVPENARVT
+1996 RQPTVTVPADARVTDGTNGNTGKPVVVATVEYPDGSTEQVEVPLKSGLPTVTTQPNDLVVFKNTDMTTPVELGGFTDNESIKDVQIVSTNGSTKDEMGLTVGEKDKGSNTKAALISGKTDSAIGKHTRKLRALDNLDQASAATNDFYVRIVDATVNQPETAIEKAFDQALTPEDVRPKINFNVGSGQDNLIDFEVIIPTDAPTSGQNKEVSVIIRTKAHANAPEDFKRTFVSQDKTVTVRATWPTQAAHIEVAPPADTAPALIDSARPTTDADKTALINALKEANKTPEGASKFPENTDFNVAENGAVTITYPDRSSETVTVPFKQKDSAQHTPVVTETPINSAATANTPLTEEERNAVKAAVTVPTFTGDRQPTVTVPADARVT

-2028 PDGSSET
+2028 PDGSSEN
-2035 VEVPVKQRDNAK
+2035 VEVPVRQRDNAK
-2047 YEATISNPET
+2047 YEATVTNPEA

-2065 ASDTAITD
+2065 ETGTQITD
-2073 EADKNAILAKVSVPE
+2073 QADKDAILAKVSVPT
-2088 GSSGRP
+2088 GSNGTP

-2314 NPKEVPIS
+2314 ETKEVPIS
-2322 VEPTND
+2322 VEPTNG
-2328 TQITSPDDAA
+2328 TSITSPDDAS
-2338 ILANVDVPAAGTKP
+2338 ILANVDVPAAAQDGTKP
-2352 EVTKTIASPVKDG
+2352 RVDKAIASPVKDG
-2365 TGANQ
+2365 TGTNQ

-2407 KPVQLDVAATTDT
+2407 RPVQLDVAATTDT

-2573 LTYNPVAPN
+2573 LTYNPEAPN

-2602 TDKAAILDSVTVPAV
+2602 TDKAAILDSVIVPAV

-2672 PAESVKLDAPAVQ
+2672 PETAVQVDAPAVQ

-2692 DKKAVKDAVVI
+2692 DKKAIKDAVVI
-2703 PDGSGGVASLP
+2703 PDGSGGEVSLAP
-2714 EDAKVELVDNKP
+2714 DAKVELVDGKP
-2726 VVPVTVTYPDNTKDT
+2726 VVPVTVTYPDNTTDT
-2741 VYVPVVQKDSVKYTP
+2741 VYVPVVQKDSVKHTP
-2756 SLTDADQPVLTDTPA
+2756 SLTDADQPVLTNTPA

-2779 TDKAAIAA
+2779 ADKEAIAA
-2787 KVDLS
+2787 KVDLN

-2807 VELDGDKPVV
+2807 VELVDDKPVV

-2827 SETIKVP
+2827 SEIIKVP

-2847 PAAETPVAITGSDAP
+2847 PAAEAPVAITGSDAP
-2862 DAPIAET
+2862 DAPIAEA

-2888 PKVTKEI
+2888 PEVTKEI

-2913 YPDDTYEKVNV
+2913 YPDKTSEVISV
-2924 PVNQKDNEANDPTV
+2924 PVNQKDNEANNPTV

-3032 PELGKPAEV
+3032 PELGKPAEA

-3047 TPGVAINNPMDKEA
+3047 TPGVAITNQADKDA
-3061 IAAKVDLSKLPAG
+3061 AVAKVDLSKLPVG
-3074 TTAEVADGAVVA
+3074 TTAAVADGAVVA

-3671 SASTPDGQ
+3671 PASTPDGQ

-3707 AVKKAVEASNDLPAG
+3707 AVKKAVEDSNDLPAG

-3745 QPKDAVTQFVDTDG
+3745 KPKDAVTQFVDTDG

-3811 GDGISNEDEAT
+3811 GDGISNEDEVA

-3877 ANNPSSTPEGQDS
+3877 ANNPASTPAGQDS
-3890 AERLNPGL
+3890 ADRLNPGL
-3898 TEPVEVKNS
+3898 TEPVEVKNP
-3907 DKLTDAEKEAVKKAV
+3907 DKLTDAEKESVKKAV

-3928 PAGTTVSVANDGT
+3928 PEGTEVSVSDNGT

-3969 GFTDTEEATAGTS
+3969 GFTDTEEATAGTD
-3982 ATDPSSTPAGQD
+3982 ATNPASTPAGQD
-3994 SAGQL
+3994 SAGRL
-3999 TPSLAEPVEVKN
+3999 NPSLAEPVEVKN
-4011 PDKLTDAE
+4011 PDKLSDAE
-4019 KESVKKAVEDS
+4019 KEAVKDAVKES
-4030 NDLPEGTEVTV
+4030 NDLPAGTEITV

-4127 VKRAVEETND
+4127 VK
-4137 LPAGTEVSVSDSGTV
+4137 
-4152 TVTYPDKSTDT
+4152 
-4163 IQPAETVK
+4163 
-4171 VAKDTDKD
+4171 
-4179 GFTDTEEATAGT
+4179 
-4191 DATNPSSTPAGQ
+4191 
-4203 DSAGQLT
+4203 
-4210 PSLAEPV
+4210 
-4217 EVKNPDKLTD
+4217 
-4227 AEKESVK
+4227 

-4290 EEKAGTNATDPSST
+4290 EAT
-4304 PAGQDSAG
+4304 
-4312 QLTPGLTEPVEV
+4312 
-4324 KNPDKLTDAEKDAVK
+4324 
-4339 KAVEAS
+4339 
-4345 NDLPEG
+4345 
-4351 TEVTVSD
+4351 
-4358 NGTVTVTYPD
+4358 
-4368 KSTDT
+4368 
-4373 IQPAETVKVAKDT
+4373 
-4386 DKDGFTDTE
+4386 
-4395 EATAGTDATNPA
+4395 
-4407 STPAGQDSAGQL
+4407 
-4419 TPSLAE
+4419 
-4425 PVEVKNP
+4425 
-4432 DKLTDAEKESVKKAV
+4432 
-4447 EDSNDLPEGTE
+4447 
-4458 VSVSDNGTVTVTYP
+4458 
-4472 DKSTDTI
+4472 
-4479 QPAETVKVAKDTDKD
+4479 
-4494 GFTDTEEEKAGTNAT
+4494 
-4509 DPSST
+4509 
-4514 PAGQDSAGQ
+4514 
-4523 LTPSLTE
+4523 
-4530 PVEVKNPDKLTDAEK
+4530 
-4545 EAVKKAVEDSNDLPE
+4545 
-4560 GTEVTV
+4560 
-4566 SDNGTVTVTYP
+4566 
-4577 DKSADTI
+4577 
-4584 QPTDTVKAAKPVSE
+4584 
-4598 TPVAPSKPEVTATDS
+4598 
-4613 GAVVVTPPTDNVTNL
+4613 
-4628 DITFTPEGAS
+4628 
-4638 QPVTVVVSKDEN
+4638 
-4650 GIWTA
+4650 
-4655 PADSGL
+4655 
-4661 VINSDGTIT
+4661 
-4670 IPAEKVADGTAVTVV
+4670 
-4685 AENGSISSPEVGS
+4685 
-4698 TVVPVPAVTPE
+4698 
-4709 TPVAPSK
+4709 
-4716 PEVTATD
+4716 
-4723 SGAVVVTP
+4723 
-4731 PTDNVTNLDITFTPE
+4731 
-4746 GSSQPVTVVVSKDAT
+4746 
-4761 GTWTAPADSGLVVN
+4761 
-4775 PDGTITIPA
+4775 
-4784 ENVAD
+4784 
-4789 GTAVTVVAEN
+4789 
-4799 GSVSSPEVGS
+4799 
-4809 AVVPVPTPE
+4809 
-4818 LPAIPAKPT
+4818 
-4827 SVTNA
+4827 
-4832 DGSVTIVP
+4832 
-4840 PVENVTGL
+4840 
-4848 DITFTPEGA
+4848 
-4857 TEPVTVTLGKD
+4857 
-4868 ATGAWTAPADS
+4868 
-4879 GLVVNPDGTITIP
+4879 
-4892 ADRLADG
+4892 
-4899 TEGQVGLVAKNGDLT
+4899 
-4914 SNDPAPQVPET
+4914 
-4925 PAKSSVETNE
+4925 
-4935 NGSVTIV
+4935 
-4942 PPVENVTGID
+4942 
-4952 ITFTPEGA
+4952 
-4960 SQPVTVVVSKDAT
+4960 
-4973 GAWTAPADSGLV
+4973 
-4985 VNPDGTITI
+4985 
-4994 PADKVADGT
+4994 
-5003 AVSVVTKNGQV
+5003 
-5014 PSDEA
+5014 
-5019 SATYVPAKPAS
+5019 
-5030 TDTPVVE
+5030 
-5037 VPATPSLAL
+5037 
-5046 DGSGNVLIT
+5046 
-5055 PPAENATS
+5055 
-5063 LDITFTPAGSETPI
+5063 
-5077 TVTANKDATG
+5077 
-5087 NWILPETSIAVVNP
+5087 
-5101 DGTISISTSE
+5101 
-5111 MEGGTAV
+5111 
-5118 SVVAK
+5118 
-5123 NEGVPSSQAATL
+5123 
-5135 LVQPKQTAEELAPTV
+5135 
-5150 KKPIAVEDAS
+5150 
-5160 KLTDAEKKELEDV
+5160 
-5173 VRKDNV
+5173 
-5179 LPEGTEV
+5179 
-5186 SVADDG
+5186 
-5192 TVTVTY
+5192 
-5198 PDKSTDTILPTKTV
+5198 
-5212 MDAQNG
+5212 
-5218 KGTSHSLP
+5218 
-5226 AYDLTADEDKDG
+5226 
-5238 FTNEEELKQGSNV
+5238 
-5251 ADAKSV
+5251 
-5257 PAGKSSAE
+5257 
-5265 RLTPTNDLAVKVKDL
+5265 
-5280 TKLSDAEKETV
+5280 
-5291 ETAIRKDKDL
+5291 
-5301 PEGTQIE
+5301 
-5308 VANDGSVT
+5308 
-5316 ITYPDGSIGRLPADQ
+5316 
-5331 TVLQVA
+5331 
-5337 HGEGTSHSLPAYD
+5337 
-5350 LTADE
+5350 
-5355 DKDGFTNEEELKQGS
+5355 
-5370 NVADAKSV
+5370 
-5378 PAGKSSAERL
+5378 
-5388 TPTNDL
+5388 
-5394 AVKVKDLTKLTD
+5394 
-5406 AEKKAVE
+5406 
-5413 TAIRKNNTLPEGT
+5413 
-5426 QIEVA
+5426 
-5431 NDGSVTITY
+5431 
-5440 PDGSVDQIVATKVV
+5440 
-5454 ATDSTV
+5454 
-5460 SPDSGVSQSS
+5460 
-5470 GTTKV
+5470 
-5475 LPGSAS
+5475 
-5481 STRAAKKPLP
+5481 
-5491 ATGENG
+5491 
-5497 SPILVLS
+5497 
-5504 GLALLAGVAMF
+5504 
-5515 RKAKREDEN
+5515 

>member
-24 GIRKLTIGVVSLVI
+24 GIRKLTIGVVSLAI
-38 GSGMVLSGVEQVQAG
+38 GSGMVLNAAEQVYAG
-53 TDYDPGVEIRYVRNG
+53 TDFDSGEIRHVRNG
-68 SPKALAS
+68 SPKEMAEGSAVPGTIAEKANYR
-75 DGDFKIEKSF
+75 DYKIETVPV
-85 VEVNGVQ
+85 VENGVQ

-100 NQDHDGYARRFLYFN
+100 NERGRAYSKNRFYVFN
-115 MPKSLYE
+115 MPSSLYE
-122 PEKITRELYWQ
+122 PKVITREVYQQAVQESQSSVGSQTYTDYKIVASQKISTLTTSGW
-133 GERTPRET
+133 RE
-141 TEYRTWQGDYR
+141 
-152 FADEPW
+152 EPTNVAPGTDRW
-158 YRLWDHRYII
+158 GVNYRYINGNPESSDYNKGNNTMRQII
-168 GSPDS
+168 GPGNNNS
-173 LQGERHKKVT
+173 GEAISWIYT
-183 SPTDPGGDTIGG
+183 SKGAYD
-195 QSEGRWNGDWDRL
+195 GDWDRL
-208 MFSVPNNAGSGKEA
+208 ISHSFDGKAEVVNN
-222 LTKAASDFK
+222 FK
-231 ATSRTVYINRFS
+231 NKSNSIYIDQARHSREKV
-243 GSTDKHVYKFRAR
+243 VYKFRAR
-256 VKDGNA
+256 VKDQNA
-262 PMNFVVGLNE
+262 DMNFIFGMNE
-272 ESGSHAN
+272 MIANGHAN
-279 FLAQYGTTPDTRT
+279 FLAKYGKTPDNRRYSERFLVNTPAKVTVDNARNLTRDDK
-292 LAEKSTINPP
+292 LAIINKIKE
-302 ARIGVNSLQDLS
+302 ANSSLFGSDNSLKTPILIEPTEADIPTNATSGNITLRYTDGSTTTIPVANTVRERVGGSTNPAPVVNTTMTYDAATTSARKTEGSLRTRIQLPEKKGVTDLG
-314 QQTRNNIAQKI
+314 QI
-325 REANPDLFNGA
+325 ANPTAKIDPSN
-336 GPLVTN
+336 TN
-342 VTVSSDGIGGNAVLR
+342 
-357 FKDGSEKTI
+357 
-366 PMKQL
+366 
-371 VYKINTASGAA
+371 NTAENLWNA
-382 PTAPSTSTNFV
+382 
-393 LKGRG
+393 
-398 VVGNDMVGLQGED
+398 
-411 HQLNLPAK
+411 QLNAIRTKNL
-419 KAVANIA
+419 A
-426 TIGNKATYLTQWQE
+426 TSGGTFAENTYINSIGSATNPTENTGLDDSPWAD
-440 QLNKFLELNKQLQ
+440 KFSATLVK
-453 SWNNQWG
+453 SNN
-460 FKNSARTFGPDNW
+460 
-473 KAQHLTASIKYTDS
+473 
-487 RQTQIQG
+487 QIQG
-494 IEVKGVTKDS
+494 ILIKGPRSKTENVQAD
-504 RFGGPVNT
+504 V
-512 QVYGLLTP
+512 GLIT
-520 AMLFYQEDP
+520 ADMLFKNAGSLEPIRQSARQE
-529 LKTTKDEAKATIDS
+529 IDNL
-543 IGNIN
+543 GNID
-548 GKAADWKSRIDAA
+548 GKDGWKNEINNAG
-561 QNQQAIEA
+561 
-569 IITEA
+569 TEA
-574 RNEKNALD
+574 EIQAVVDKAKRTKAEFD
-582 KKKAAAIQ
+582 KKKDAVKAKIDALTTLTPEQKEQFKQRVDNTTQSHMLEVPYEDAKKAGLAKEKEQAI
-590 EINALPH
+590 AL
-597 LSQNE
+597 
-602 KTAAIN
+602 
-608 AINSATTTTVVDQ
+608 INSLEHLPATGSPSKQESIDWI
-621 KLNDAKALNTTNMR
+621 NDEWIVPDSAALKNEVTDALINNAKIKANKELDAL
-635 NKGKEA
+635 
-641 INALSKLNDGEK
+641 
-653 TPYRNRIDNATTQD
+653 
-667 QINAIIEEAAFE
+667 
-679 DLKRSALEQLDNM
+679 
-692 NPAPSNKDELRAQI
+692 NPAPSNLAELKRQIDGVTKENAKAQ
-706 TETNFNTVSSDG
+706 G
-718 KKPAERIEAILE
+718 KTGQEIIEAIVEKAKTDALKEQAKKDIAAVPGLSAEKKKEYQDKVDAATNVRDLE
-730 RAKAEVLRDQARR
+730 QIVSEAKAHAEYETAKQTIQGLPNLNNAQKAALLASLDDDKTQAGIAATLDEARQQDSDMARLKELQDQAEQLKNSSAYR
-743 DINAIS
+743 DGQPDKKKTLDDALNASKLI
-749 GLPEEKKNEFLG
+749 
-761 IVDRA
+761 
-766 QTPSEITNA
+766 TPSNGQRPT
-775 VDQARAYS
+775 VDLGQMIKNLEDGIKGLGSDPVAR
-783 DYIQAKDAI
+783 
-792 NQLTNI
+792 TV
-798 NNKQKEELLAG
+798 
-809 LERDKSQQGVAD
+809 DKSS
-821 MLTSARALDGEMKH
+821 L
-835 LKDLVAQA
+835 
-843 ETIKQSSDYSRADRA
+843 
-858 KQNTFNTALDA
+858 N
-869 AKRVS
+869 
-874 PQTGELPTTSV
+874 
-885 GQLISNLTDAIRGLG
+885 
-900 GTTQPVTKDVDKGN
+900 
-914 LRAEIDRSSQVKDP
+914 AEIQRDSSVK
-928 ANAEYTYA
+928 AQNNYSYQFATE
-936 SEDKKQAYEQALTQA
+936 SKKQAYETA
-951 IAVRDKANPV
+951 
-961 ATQAEVDAAL
+961 
-971 AKLQEARIALDG
+971 LQEAQNVANNQQATQDQVNAATDKLRNARLALDG
-983 HAPDRDTT
+983 HAPDRVQDTT
-991 PPVLGGD
+991 PPVLEGD
-998 RMEIYSDV
+998 KMTAYSDV
-1006 AAHAI
+1006 SVHGV

-1023 PTPVEEYGE
+1023 STTVDEYGE
-1032 NSTRLNELI
+1032 NSTSLVELI
-1041 VTDQESGINI
+1041 LKDDESDIDINSI
-1051 DSVTFDEA
+1051 TFEEASLAQLRSVG
-1059 TQRHL
+1059 L
-1064 QLLGLKFVKYD
+1064 QFVKYD
-1075 RQQDNGAVGYFTTIE
+1075 SQKENGAVGYFTTIE
-1090 ENGVVNFTGTGI
+1090 ENGIVKFTGSGNL
-1102 AKFYFTVANTHGV
+1102 KLYFTVANSDGAT
-1115 VSPRLEYRYILK
+1115 SQRLEYRYTLK

-1142 RGQEATITIPIQD
+1142 RGQEATVSIPIED
-1155 NSMFGTEGGVSTGT
+1155 NSLFGTGGGVSTGT
-1169 MSIRPENNTSDP
+1169 MSIRPANNTTDP
-1181 LTPAILNFTNGNTP
+1181 LTPTILNFTNGNSP
-1195 QAFTISIPDS
+1195 QAFTISIPEN
-1205 SPEFVFEN
+1205 SPEFMFGSE
-1213 HNYGKRSR
+1213 NYGKRSH
-1221 TGTVSLTANP
+1221 TGTVSLVANP

-1240 KFRVADGNTPRGT
+1240 KFRLADGNKPHTT
-1253 SEKVTFTDITF
+1253 AEKVSFTDITF
-1264 TVVDRLAA
+1264 TVVDRLVA

-1303 PHIAEIDN
+1303 PHIAAIDGN
-1311 AANGDTNKQVRIDV
+1311 AGGVADKQVKIDV
-1325 AENGRVTV
+1325 ANDGRVTV

-1448 LSGNAFTTVSP
+1448 LSGSAFTTVSP

-1481 FHIRAYTDKLIDPT
+1481 FHIRAYTDKLIDPM

-2338 ILANVDVPAAGTKP
+2338 ILANVDVPAATPDGTKP

-2525 NLPQGTETKV
+2525 TLPPGTETKV
-2535 PDDAVVEL
+2535 PDDSVVEL

-2561 ETIKVPVDQKDD
+2561 EIIKVPVDQKDD
-2573 LTYNPVAPN
+2573 LTYNPTAPN

-2623 KVTKEI
+2623 RVTKEI

-2666 THNPTA
+2666 THNPTVPEKA
-2672 PAESVKLDAPAVQ
+2672 VQVDAPAVQ

-2692 DKKAVKDAVVI
+2692 DKKAIKDTVVI
-2703 PDGSGGVASLP
+2703 PEGSGGQASLP
-2714 EDAKVELVDNKP
+2714 ADAKVIDRNGTP
-2726 VVPVTVTYPDNTKDT
+2726 VVPVTVTYPDNTTDT
-2741 VYVPVVQKDSVKYTP
+2741 VYVPVVQKDSVKHTP

-2827 SETIKVP
+2827 SEIIKVP

-2847 PAAETPVAITGSDAP
+2847 PAAEAPVAITGSDAP
-2862 DAPIAET
+2862 DAPIAEA

-2913 YPDDTYEKVNV
+2913 YPDKTSEVIPV
-2924 PVNQKDNEANDPTV
+2924 PVNQKDNEANNPTV

-3047 TPGVAINNPMDKEA
+3047 TPGAAITDPTDKAA

-3166 VNNTIVAGKEDGPHA
+3166 VNNTIVAGKEEGPHA

-3236 SDKQAILD
+3236 DDKQAILA
-3244 KVEVPEGANATIAD
+3244 KVKVPEGAEATIAD
-3258 DATVVRENGQPV
+3258 DATVVREDGQPV
-3270 VPVTVTYPDGTTDT
+3270 VPVTVTYPDGTQDT

-3297 TPSPVTDPVQVDAA
+3297 TPSPVTDPVQVDAE

-3411 GASITDPADQNVIL
+3411 GKAITDPADQKAIL

-3484 SQTPVGVMDAPA
+3484 NQTPVGVMDAPA
-3496 VGAQVEEPADLEAIK
+3496 VGAQVEEPTDLEAIK

-3534 QPAVAVKVTYPD
+3534 QPSVAVTVTYPD
-3546 GTADTIL
+3546 GTTDTIL

-3631 VTVTYPD
+3631 VTVTYQD

-3657 SNKEEEKAGTSATD
+3657 SNKEEEKAGTSTTD
-3671 SASTPDGQ
+3671 PAVTPEGQ
-3679 DSAERLNPGLTEPV
+3679 DSADRLNPGLTEPV

-3707 AVKKAVEASNDLPAG
+3707 AVKKAVEDSNDLPAG

-3745 QPKDAVTQFVDTDG
+3745 KPKDAVTQFVDTDG

-3811 GDGISNEDEAT
+3811 GDGISNEDEVA

-3877 ANNPSSTPEGQDS
+3877 ANNP
-3890 AERLNPGL
+3890 A
-3898 TEPVEVKNS
+3898 
-3907 DKLTDAEKEAVKKAV
+3907 
-3922 EDSNDL
+3922 
-3928 PAGTTVSVANDGT
+3928 
-3941 VTVTYPDK
+3941 
-3949 STDTIQPAETVKV
+3949 
-3962 AKDTDKD
+3962 
-3969 GFTDTEEATAGTS
+3969 
-3982 ATDPSSTPAGQD
+3982 STPAGQD
-3994 SAGQL
+3994 SADRLNPGL
-3999 TPSLAEPVEVKN
+3999 TEPVEVKN

-4191 DATNPSSTPAGQ
+4191 DATNP
-4203 DSAGQLT
+4203 
-4210 PSLAEPV
+4210 
-4217 EVKNPDKLTD
+4217 
-4227 AEKESVK
+4227 
-4234 KAVED
+4234 
-4239 SNDLPEGTE
+4239 
-4248 VSVSDNGT
+4248 
-4256 VTVTYPDKSTDTI
+4256 
-4269 QPAETVKVAK
+4269 
-4279 DTDKDGFTDTE
+4279 
-4290 EEKAGTNATDPSST
+4290 
-4304 PAGQDSAG
+4304 
-4312 QLTPGLTEPVEV
+4312 
-4324 KNPDKLTDAEKDAVK
+4324 
-4339 KAVEAS
+4339 
-4345 NDLPEG
+4345 
-4351 TEVTVSD
+4351 
-4358 NGTVTVTYPD
+4358 
-4368 KSTDT
+4368 
-4373 IQPAETVKVAKDT
+4373 
-4386 DKDGFTDTE
+4386 
-4395 EATAGTDATNPA
+4395 A

-4432 DKLTDAEKESVKKAV
+4432 DKLTDAEKDAVKKAV

-4458 VSVSDNGTVTVTYP
+4458 VTVSDNGTVTVTYP

-4598 TPVAPSKPEVTATDS
+4598 TPVAPSKPEVTSTAS
-4613 GAVVVTPPTDNVTNL
+4613 GD
-4628 DITFTPEGAS
+4628 
-4638 QPVTVVVSKDEN
+4638 
-4650 GIWTA
+4650 
-4655 PADSGL
+4655 
-4661 VINSDGTIT
+4661 
-4670 IPAEKVADGTAVTVV
+4670 
-4685 AENGSISSPEVGS
+4685 
-4698 TVVPVPAVTPE
+4698 
-4709 TPVAPSK
+4709 
-4716 PEVTATD
+4716 
-4723 SGAVVVTP
+4723 VVVTP

-4784 ENVAD
+4784 DKVADGTAVTVVAENGSVSSPEVGSTVVPVPVVTPETPVAPSKPEVISTASGDVVVTPPTDNVTNLDITFTPEGSSQPVTVVVSKDATGAWTAPADSGLVVNPDGTITIPAENVAD

-4809 AVVPVPTPE
+4809 TVVPVPTPE

-5030 TDTPVVE
+5030 TEIPVVE
-5037 VPATPSLAL
+5037 DPATPSLAL
-5046 DGSGNVLIT
+5046 DGSGNVIIT

-5123 NEGVPSSQAATL
+5123 NEGVPSSQAATV

-5160 KLTDAEKKELEDV
+5160 KLTDAEKKELEDA

>member
-1 MFKIKRNKL
+1 MNLFKIKRNKL

-843 ETIKQSSDYSRADRA
+843 ETIKQSSDYSNANSTQKGAFD
-858 KQNTFNTALDA
+858 TALDA

-951 IAVRDKANPV
+951 IAVRDKANPA

-983 HAPDRDTT
+983 HAP
-991 PPVLGGD
+991 
-998 RMEIYSDV
+998 
-1006 AAHAI
+1006 
-1011 STVGRK
+1011 
-1017 VPRPNQ
+1017 
-1023 PTPVEEYGE
+1023 
-1032 NSTRLNELI
+1032 
-1041 VTDQESGINI
+1041 
-1051 DSVTFDEA
+1051 
-1059 TQRHL
+1059 
-1064 QLLGLKFVKYD
+1064 
-1075 RQQDNGAVGYFTTIE
+1075 
-1090 ENGVVNFTGTGI
+1090 
-1102 AKFYFTVANTHGV
+1102 
-1115 VSPRLEYRYILK
+1115 
-1127 DDIAPTATPTEHVLI
+1127 
-1142 RGQEATITIPIQD
+1142 
-1155 NSMFGTEGGVSTGT
+1155 
-1169 MSIRPENNTSDP
+1169 
-1181 LTPAILNFTNGNTP
+1181 
-1195 QAFTISIPDS
+1195 
-1205 SPEFVFEN
+1205 
-1213 HNYGKRSR
+1213 
-1221 TGTVSLTANP
+1221 
-1231 SQTLERTTY
+1231 ER
-1240 KFRVADGNTPRGT
+1240 V
-1253 SEKVTFTDITF
+1253 
-1264 TVVDRLAA
+1264 
-1272 PEESAKVSVN
+1272 
-1282 NPSRLT
+1282 
-1288 EDEKNAIKQ
+1288 
-1297 AVRTAN
+1297 
-1303 PHIAEIDN
+1303 
-1311 AANGDTNKQVRIDV
+1311 
-1325 AENGRVTV
+1325 
-1333 TYPHGGKQ
+1333 Q
-1341 DTLTADQVLR
+1341 DTLAD
-1351 VNQAPVADV
+1351 
-1360 NNFGPMRNIPGNAI
+1360 
-1374 PDGGTRNRPT
+1374 
-1384 VFVFAKQ
+1384 
-1391 AISNDG
+1391 S
-1397 RATKTRQELEAA
+1397 
-1409 NMGYLP
+1409 
-1415 ITDPDNDALKEVA
+1415 
-1428 VTNFEGAP
+1428 
-1436 LGSGLKVASNGT
+1436 
-1448 LSGNAFTTVSP
+1448 
-1459 GGGWVARIV
+1459 
-1468 PKDAHDKLGNPVY
+1468 
-1481 FHIRAYTDKLIDPT
+1481 
-1495 QANPVEGTYNQAVTA
+1495 
-1510 EKIFEKLTID
+1510 
-1520 APIGNSS
+1520 
-1527 ITVPDGSN
+1527 
-1535 PDEKA
+1535 
-1540 QYTRTITGY
+1540 
-1549 KTTENGEVTTV
+1549 
-1560 DNGVAGLPKQGTYF
+1560 
-1574 AEVTTTNIWGQT
+1574 
-1586 IKNYVKVVHQED
+1586 
-1598 LAARTDLV
+1598 TDLV
-1606 APEAVQVKGTT
+1606 VPEAVQIKGTT

-1631 AANPGKLPDDP
+1631 AANPGKLPEDTNYD
-1642 SSYSVAPNGTVTV
+1642 VAPNGAVTV
-1655 TYSDNSSEPIDVPLK
+1655 RYSDNSREDVNVPLK
-1670 SGIPTVTA
+1670 SGIPTVTT
-1678 QPHDIVVFKNTDMT
+1678 QPHDLVVFKNTDMT
-1692 TPVELAGFTDNES
+1692 TPVELAGFADNES
-1705 IKDIQIVGTD
+1705 ISDVQIVSTNGRTQD
-1715 GSSLDQMGL
+1715 EMGL
-1724 TVDEKAKENNV
+1724 TVGEKDKENNT
-1735 KSALISGKTNSAVG
+1735 KAALISGKTGTSYGVG

-1757 LDNLDQASA
+1757 LDNLGQASA

-1771 SVRIVDAT
+1771 YVRVVDAT
-1779 VNQPETAITKEFG
+1779 VNQPETAIEKAFG
-1792 QALTPEEVR
+1792 QSLTPEDVR
-1801 STINFNVGSGQN
+1801 PKINFNVGSGQDN
-1813 NLIDFDVV
+1813 MIDFEVI
-1821 IPADAPTSGKNV
+1821 IPADAPTSGQNKDI
-1833 EVPVIIRTKAHASAS
+1833 PVIIRTKAHANAP
-1848 EEFKR
+1848 EDFKR

-1863 VRATWPTQADNI
+1863 VRATWPTQAAHI
-1875 EVTAPAD
+1875 EVVPPANTAPA
-1882 TTPVLI
+1882 LI
-1888 DGARPTS
+1888 DSARPTT
-1895 EADKTALIDALKEA
+1895 EADKNALINALKEA

-1939 RSSETVTVPFKQ
+1939 NSSETVTVPFKQ

-1958 PTVAETPINSAA
+1958 PVVAETPINSAA
-1970 TAGTPLTEDERN
+1970 TAGTELTEDERN
-1982 AVKAAVTVPNFPGD
+1982 AVKAAVTVPNYPAGD
-1996 RQPTVTVPENARVT
+1996 RQPTVTVPADARVTDGTNGNTGKPVVVATVEYPDGSTEQVEVPVRQRDTLADSTDLVVPEAVQIKGTTVAEDEKQTIIDALKAANPGKLPADTNYDVAPNGAVTVRYSDNSREDVNVPLKSGIPTVTTQPHDLVVFKNTDMTTPVELAGFADNESISDVQIVSTNGRTQDEMGLTVGEKDKENNTKAALISGKTGTSYGVGKHTRKLRALDNLGQASAATNDFYVRVVDATVNQPGTAIEKAFGQALTPEDVRPKINFNVGSGQDNMIDFEVIIPADAPTSGQNKDIPVIIRTKAHANAPEDFKRTFVSQDKTVTVRATWPTQAAHIEVVPPANTAPALIDSARPTTEADKNALINALKEANKTPEGTSKFPENTRFDVAENGTVTITYPDRSSEQVTVPFKQKDSAQHTPVVAETPIDSATTAGTPLTETERNAVKAAVTVPNFPAGDKQPTITVPENARVT

-2376 VEITYPDKSKEKIE
+2376 VEITYLDKSKEKIE

-2398 QVHNPEAPT
+2398 QVHNPEAPA
-2407 KPVQLDVAATTDT
+2407 KPVQLDVAATSDT

-2525 NLPQGTETKV
+2525 TLPPGTETKV
-2535 PDDAVVEL
+2535 PDDSVVEL

-2561 ETIKVPVDQKDD
+2561 EIIKVPVDQKDD
-2573 LTYNPVAPN
+2573 LTYNPTAPN

-2623 KVTKEI
+2623 RVTKEI

-2666 THNPTA
+2666 THNPTVPEKA
-2672 PAESVKLDAPAVQ
+2672 VQVDAPAVQ

-2692 DKKAVKDAVVI
+2692 DKKAIKDTVVI
-2703 PDGSGGVASLP
+2703 PEGSGGQASLP
-2714 EDAKVELVDNKP
+2714 ADAKVIDRNGTP
-2726 VVPVTVTYPDNTKDT
+2726 VVPVTVTYPDNTTDT
-2741 VYVPVVQKDSVKYTP
+2741 VYVPVVQKDSVKHTP

-2827 SETIKVP
+2827 SEIIKVP

-2847 PAAETPVAITGSDAP
+2847 PAAEAPVAITGSDAP
-2862 DAPIAET
+2862 DAPIAEA

-2913 YPDDTYEKVNV
+2913 YPDKTSEVIPV
-2924 PVNQKDNEANDPTV
+2924 PVNQKDNEANNPTV

-3032 PELGKPAEV
+3032 PELGKPAEA

-3047 TPGVAINNPMDKEA
+3047 TPGVAITNQADKDA
-3061 IAAKVDLSKLPAG
+3061 AVAKVDLSKLPVG
-3074 TTAEVADGAVVA
+3074 TTAAVADGAVVA

-3096 PVTVTYPDGTSETI
+3096 PVTVTYPDGTSEII
-3110 NVPVKQADNLAMDP
+3110 NVPVKQADNLALDP

-3145 DKANLDAIVA
+3145 DKANLDAIAA

-3204 KQADNVVKEPSLT
+3204 KQADNVVNEPSLT

-3236 SDKQAILD
+3236 DDKPAILA
-3244 KVEVPEGANATIAD
+3244 KVDLPAGAEATIAD
-3258 DATVVRENGQPV
+3258 DATVVREDGQAV

-3297 TPSPVTDPVQVDAA
+3297 TPSQVTDTVQVDAA

-3326 IIAAVPVP
+3326 IIAAVTVP

-3631 VTVTYPD
+3631 VTVTYQD

-3671 SASTPDGQ
+3671 PASTPAGQ

-3707 AVKKAVEASNDLPAG
+3707 AVKKAVEDSNDLPAG

-3745 QPKDAVTQFVDTDG
+3745 KPKDAVTQFVDTDG

-3811 GDGISNEDEAT
+3811 GDGISNEDEVA

-3877 ANNPSSTPEGQDS
+3877 ANNPASTPAGQDS
-3890 AERLNPGL
+3890 ANRLNPGL
-3898 TEPVEVKNS
+3898 TEPVEVKNP

-3928 PAGTTVSVANDGT
+3928 PEGTEVTVSDNGTVTVTYPDKSADTIQPAETVKVAKDTDKDGFTDTEEATASTDATNPASTPAGQDSAGQLTPSLAEPVEVKNPDKLTDAEKESVKKAVEDSNDLPKGTEVTVSDNGTVTVTYPDKSTDTIQPAETVKVAKDTDKDGFTDTEEATAGTSATDPSSTPAGQDSADRLNPGLTEPVEVKNPDKLTDAEKESVKRAVEETNDLPAGTEVSVSDSGTVTVTYPDKSTDTIQPAETVKVAKDTDKDGFTDTEEATAGTDATNPASTPAGQDSAGQLTPSLAEPVEVKNPDKLTDAEKESVKKAVEDSNDLPEGTEVSVSDNGTVTVTYPDKSTDTIQPAETVKVAKDTDKDGFTDTEEEKAGTNATDPSSTPAGQDSAGQLTPGLTEPVEVKNPDKLTDAEKEAVKKAVEASNDLPEGTEVTVSDNGT

-4163 IQPAETVK
+4163 IQPA
-4171 VAKDTDKD
+4171 
-4179 GFTDTEEATAGT
+4179 
-4191 DATNPSSTPAGQ
+4191 
-4203 DSAGQLT
+4203 
-4210 PSLAEPV
+4210 
-4217 EVKNPDKLTD
+4217 
-4227 AEKESVK
+4227 
-4234 KAVED
+4234 
-4239 SNDLPEGTE
+4239 
-4248 VSVSDNGT
+4248 
-4256 VTVTYPDKSTDTI
+4256 
-4269 QPAETVKVAK
+4269 
-4279 DTDKDGFTDTE
+4279 
-4290 EEKAGTNATDPSST
+4290 
-4304 PAGQDSAG
+4304 
-4312 QLTPGLTEPVEV
+4312 
-4324 KNPDKLTDAEKDAVK
+4324 
-4339 KAVEAS
+4339 
-4345 NDLPEG
+4345 
-4351 TEVTVSD
+4351 
-4358 NGTVTVTYPD
+4358 
-4368 KSTDT
+4368 
-4373 IQPAETVKVAKDT
+4373 
-4386 DKDGFTDTE
+4386 
-4395 EATAGTDATNPA
+4395 
-4407 STPAGQDSAGQL
+4407 
-4419 TPSLAE
+4419 
-4425 PVEVKNP
+4425 
-4432 DKLTDAEKESVKKAV
+4432 
-4447 EDSNDLPEGTE
+4447 
-4458 VSVSDNGTVTVTYP
+4458 
-4472 DKSTDTI
+4472 
-4479 QPAETVKVAKDTDKD
+4479 
-4494 GFTDTEEEKAGTNAT
+4494 
-4509 DPSST
+4509 
-4514 PAGQDSAGQ
+4514 
-4523 LTPSLTE
+4523 
-4530 PVEVKNPDKLTDAEK
+4530 
-4545 EAVKKAVEDSNDLPE
+4545 
-4560 GTEVTV
+4560 
-4566 SDNGTVTVTYP
+4566 
-4577 DKSADTI
+4577 
-4584 QPTDTVKAAKPVSE
+4584 DTVKATKPVSE
-4598 TPVAPSKPEVTATDS
+4598 TPVAPSKPEVTSTAS
-4613 GAVVVTPPTDNVTNL
+4613 GD
-4628 DITFTPEGAS
+4628 
-4638 QPVTVVVSKDEN
+4638 
-4650 GIWTA
+4650 
-4655 PADSGL
+4655 
-4661 VINSDGTIT
+4661 
-4670 IPAEKVADGTAVTVV
+4670 
-4685 AENGSISSPEVGS
+4685 
-4698 TVVPVPAVTPE
+4698 
-4709 TPVAPSK
+4709 
-4716 PEVTATD
+4716 
-4723 SGAVVVTP
+4723 VVVTP

-4784 ENVAD
+4784 DKVADGTAVTVVAENGSVSSPEVGSTVVPVPVVTPETPVAPSKPEVISTASGDVVVTPPTDNVTNLDITFTPEGSSQPVTVVVSKDATGAWTAPADSGLVVNPDGTITIPAENVAD

-4809 AVVPVPTPE
+4809 TVVPVPTPE

-4848 DITFTPEGA
+4848 EITFTPEGA

-5030 TDTPVVE
+5030 TETPVVE

-5123 NEGVPSSQAATL
+5123 NEGVPSSQAATV

-5160 KLTDAEKKELEDV
+5160 KLTDAEKKELEDA

-5212 MDAQNG
+5212 MDAQN
-5218 KGTSHSLP
+5218 
-5226 AYDLTADEDKDG
+5226 
-5238 FTNEEELKQGSNV
+5238 
-5251 ADAKSV
+5251 
-5257 PAGKSSAE
+5257 
-5265 RLTPTNDLAVKVKDL
+5265 
-5280 TKLSDAEKETV
+5280 
-5291 ETAIRKDKDL
+5291 
-5301 PEGTQIE
+5301 
-5308 VANDGSVT
+5308 
-5316 ITYPDGSIGRLPADQ
+5316 
-5331 TVLQVA
+5331 
-5337 HGEGTSHSLPAYD
+5337 GEGTSHSLPAYD

-5440 PDGSVDQIVATKVV
+5440 PDGSIGRLPADQTVLYAAHGKGVSHSLPALNLSNEGEEGNNSSTPKDQKTADSFEPVIKSLVKVKDVTKLTDAEKKAVETAIRKDNTLPEGTQIEVANDGSVTITYPDGSVDQIVATKVV

>member
-1 MFKIKRNKL
+1 MNLFKIKRNKL

-38 GSGMVLSGVEQVQAG
+38 GSGMVLNGVEQVYAG
-53 TDYDPGVEIRYVRNG
+53 TDYEPGVEIRYARNG
-68 SPKALAS
+68 SPKALSSA
-75 DGDFKIEKSF
+75 GDFKIDTSP
-85 VEVNGVQ
+85 VEVFENGQVVH

-100 NQDHDGYARRFLYFN
+100 NEDGDNYTNRRFIGFN
-115 MPKSLYE
+115 IPDSLYE
-122 PEKITRELYWQ
+122 PESITREIYYNAGGNQALK
-133 GERTPRET
+133 EKT
-141 TEYRTWQGDYR
+141 TFSTWWHTQPSVGTTWWGTWPAYADARFIAGRPDLLSGDSYKK
-152 FADEPW
+152 
-158 YRLWDHRYII
+158 IT
-168 GSPDS
+168 GPDNAV
-173 LQGERHKKVT
+173 K
-183 SPTDPGGDTIGG
+183 DTIGW
-195 QSEGRWNGDWDRL
+195 QSEDKWNNQDWARL
-208 MFSVPNNAGSGKEA
+208 FSYFNTNGVDVRETVNR
-222 LTKAASDFK
+222 DFK
-231 ATSRTVYINRFS
+231 DKSRTFYLNRYPA
-243 GSTDKHVYKFRAR
+243 STDKFVYKFRAR

-262 PMNFVVGLNE
+262 PMNFILGVNVDIANG
-272 ESGSHAN
+272 HAN

-292 LAEKSTINPP
+292 LADKSIINPS
-302 ARIGVNSLQDLS
+302 ARHGVTKLEDLGS
-314 QQTRNNIAQKI
+314 QTRNTIKQNI
-325 REANPDLFNGA
+325 ENANPDLFYGIH
-336 GPLVTN
+336 PLVTN
-342 VTVSSDGIGGNAVLR
+342 VTVSTDGIGGNATLY
-357 FKDGSEKTI
+357 FKDGSQKTI
-366 PMKQL
+366 PMNQL
-371 VYKINTASGAA
+371 VYKINNATGGTATAS
-382 PTAPSTSTNFV
+382 PVQTAFV
-393 LKGRG
+393 NKGQG
-398 VVGNDMVGLQGED
+398 IAGYEMVGLANEN

-419 KAVANIA
+419 KPVDSLINIENA
-426 TIGNKATYLTQWQE
+426 DLY
-440 QLNKFLELNKQLQ
+440 LNKWNEQMTAFLGLNKTFQ
-453 SWNNQWG
+453 SWSNAWG
-460 FKNSARTFGPDNW
+460 FYNGARLYGTQNW
-473 KAQHLTASIKYTDS
+473 KAEFLTAQIKYVEGS
-487 RQTQIQG
+487 NNKRIQG
-494 IEVKGVTKDS
+494 IELSGPTKEYENVNIKP
-504 RFGGPVNT
+504 RNGVNT

-529 LKTTKDEAKATIDS
+529 LKTTKDEAKKTIDS

-548 GKAADWKSRIDAA
+548 GKSAEWKRRIDEA
-561 QNQQAIEA
+561 QSQQAIET
-569 IITEA
+569 IIAEA

-582 KKKAAAIQ
+582 KKKEVAIK

-597 LSQNE
+597 LSNDE
-602 KTAAIN
+602 KTQAIN
-608 AINSATTTTVVDQ
+608 AVTSATATTAIEQ
-621 KLNDAKALNTTNMR
+621 KLDEAKNLNKTNMR
-635 NKGKEA
+635 NKAKET
-641 INALSKLNDGEK
+641 INGLNKLNDDQK
-653 TPYRNRIDNATTQD
+653 RPFLDRINSANTPEEIK
-667 QINAIIEEAAFE
+667 AIIEEASF
-679 DLKRSALEQLDNM
+679 DNLKQNALDQLNNM
-692 NPAPSNKDELRAQI
+692 DSAPSNKDELLQNLNNINRNDI
-706 TETNFNTVSSDG
+706 SSDG
-718 KKPAERIEAILE
+718 KTPAERIEAILE
-730 RAKAEVLRDQARR
+730 SAKAEVLKDQAKR

-749 GLPEEKKNEFLG
+749 GLPEDKKNEF
-761 IVDRA
+761 IRTVDNA
-766 QTPSEITNA
+766 QTPAEITNA

-783 DYIQAKDAI
+783 DYIKAKDAI
-792 NQLTNI
+792 NKLTHLND
-798 NNKQKEELLAG
+798 KQKEDLLAR
-809 LERDKSQQGVAD
+809 LEADKSQEGVTDTLA
-821 MLTSARALDGEMKH
+821 TARSLDGDMKH
-835 LKDLVAQA
+835 LKDLEAQA
-843 ETIKQSSDYSRADRA
+843 DQIKQSSDYSRADGT
-858 KQNTFNTALDA
+858 KQNDFDVALGA
-869 AKRVS
+869 AKKVT
-874 PQTGELPTTSV
+874 PNGGELPTVPVS
-885 GQLISNLTDAIRGLG
+885 QLISDLTVAISGLDG
-900 GTTQPVTKDVDKGN
+900 STQPITKDVDKAN
-914 LRAEIDRSSQVKDP
+914 LKAEIDRSSQVKDP

-936 SEDKKQAYEQALTQA
+936 SDDKKQAYEQALTNA
-951 IAVRDKANPV
+951 NEVYNKTNPV
-961 ATQAEVDAAL
+961 ATQAEVDEAL
-971 AKLQEARIALDG
+971 GKLQAARIALDG
-983 HAPDRDTT
+983 HAPERVVDQT
-991 PPVLGGD
+991 PPSELGG
-998 RMEIYSDV
+998 ENLTNYSDV
-1006 AAHAI
+1006 PIHGV
-1011 STVGRK
+1011 STIGKKIATPDTVATATVEDYGQNTTGLVEMIVVDNESAVSPASVEFTEESKNLMTMVG
-1017 VPRPNQ
+1017 
-1023 PTPVEEYGE
+1023 
-1032 NSTRLNELI
+1032 I
-1041 VTDQESGINI
+1041 
-1051 DSVTFDEA
+1051 
-1059 TQRHL
+1059 
-1064 QLLGLKFVKYD
+1064 KFVAYPEQKE
-1075 RQQDNGAVGYFTTIE
+1075 NKAIGYFTTIVPNGTLKE
-1090 ENGVVNFTGTGI
+1090 TGAENLEL
-1102 AKFYFTVANTHGV
+1102 KFTVANVDSARSNQFTF
-1115 VSPRLEYRYILK
+1115 RYNMK
-1127 DDIAPTATPTEHVLI
+1127 DDIAPTVAETEHVLI
-1142 RGQEATITIPIQD
+1142 KNQSYNISVPIND
-1155 NSMFGTEGGVSTGT
+1155 NSLFGTDGNIDKGSISIKINRDGELANAESRTPAVLGITNGENNNAWTVTPTNPQPFPNRGNRSNTGT
-1169 MSIRPENNTSDP
+1169 LGFSGTATNT
-1181 LTPAILNFTNGNTP
+1181 LT
-1195 QAFTISIPDS
+1195 
-1205 SPEFVFEN
+1205 
-1213 HNYGKRSR
+1213 
-1221 TGTVSLTANP
+1221 
-1231 SQTLERTTY
+1231 RTTY
-1240 KFRVADGNTPRGT
+1240 QLRVADSNKGHKMPENL
-1253 SEKVTFTDITF
+1253 SFANITF

-1272 PEESAKVSVN
+1272 PAENAKVSVN
-1282 NPSRLT
+1282 NPSHLT
-1288 EDEKNAIKQ
+1288 EEEKTAIKQ

-1303 PHIAEIDN
+1303 PHIAAIDGN
-1311 AANGDTNKQVRIDV
+1311 AGGVADKQVKIDV
-1325 AENGRVTV
+1325 ANNGQVTV
-1333 TYPHGGKQ
+1333 TYPHGGKT
-1341 DTLTADQVLR
+1341 DTLEAAQVLKE
-1351 VNQAPVADV
+1351 NQAPVFGTNDFLPTLWVKDKEARLQEIPTLLVFSAPTANKTAPGFPSDRQNLSAEEV
-1360 NNFGPMRNIPGNAI
+1360 TNRKLGKLPFTDPEGQALTFDPIKTLDQATIGLNVSPNGTLYGNGIGNFGPGASW
-1374 PDGGTRNRPT
+1374 T
-1384 VFVFAKQ
+1384 VNLK
-1391 AISNDG
+1391 
-1397 RATKTRQELEAA
+1397 ATDSQGKSKTSSEFRVV
-1409 NMGYLP
+1409 G
-1415 ITDPDNDALKEVA
+1415 
-1428 VTNFEGAP
+1428 
-1436 LGSGLKVASNGT
+1436 
-1448 LSGNAFTTVSP
+1448 
-1459 GGGWVARIV
+1459 
-1468 PKDAHDKLGNPVY
+1468 
-1481 FHIRAYTDKLIDPT
+1481 YTDKLKD
-1495 QANPVEGTYNQAVTA
+1495 ANHVTGTYGQAITENA
-1510 EKIFEKLTID
+1510 ILDKLTID
-1520 APIGNSS
+1520 ATSGLPQNFVKPNDSS
-1527 ITVPDGSN
+1527 YTFTVPAN
-1535 PDEKA
+1535 

-1549 KTTENGEVTTV
+1549 KQTENGKVTTV
-1560 DNGVAGLPKQGTYF
+1560 NNGVAGLPKEGTYF
-1574 AEVTTTNIWGQT
+1574 AEVTTTNIWGQI
-1586 IKNYVKVVHQED
+1586 IKNYVKVVYQD
-1598 LAARTDLV
+1598 TLAARTDLV
-1606 APEAVQVKGTT
+1606 APEAVQIKGTT

-1631 AANPGKLPDDP
+1631 AANPGKLPEDTR
-1642 SSYSVAPNGTVTV
+1642 YEVASNGAVTV
-1655 TYSDNSSEPIDVPLK
+1655 IYNDNSREVVNVPLK
-1670 SGIPTVTA
+1670 SGLPTVTT
-1678 QPHDIVVFKNTDMT
+1678 QPHDLVVFKNTDMT

-1705 IKDIQIVGTD
+1705 IKDVQIVSTD
-1715 GSSLDQMGL
+1715 GRTVDEMGL
-1724 TVDEKAKENNV
+1724 TVGEKDKENNT
-1735 KSALISGKTNSAVG
+1735 KSALISGKTNLPVG
-1749 KHTRKLRA
+1749 GNARKLRA
-1757 LDNLDQASA
+1757 LDNLDQPSA

-1771 SVRIVDAT
+1771 AVRIVDAT
-1779 VNQPETAITKEFG
+1779 VNQPETAIEKAFG
-1792 QALTPEEVR
+1792 QSLTPEDVR
-1801 STINFNVGSGQN
+1801 PKINFNVGSGQDN
-1813 NLIDFDVV
+1813 MIDFEV
-1821 IPADAPTSGKNV
+1821 IIPGNAPTSGQNKDI
-1833 EVPVIIRTKAHASAS
+1833 PVTIRTKAHANAS
-1848 EEFKR
+1848 EDFKQ

-1863 VRATWPTQADNI
+1863 VRATWPTQAAHI
-1875 EVTAPAD
+1875 EVVPPANTA
-1882 TTPVLI
+1882 PVLI
-1888 DGARPTS
+1888 DSARPTT
-1895 EADKTALIDALKEA
+1895 ETDKTALINALKEA

-1920 ENTRF
+1920 ENTTF
-1925 DVAENGAVTITYPD
+1925 DVAEDGTVTITYPD
-1939 RSSETVTVPFKQ
+1939 RSSEQVTVPFKQ

-1958 PTVAETPINSAA
+1958 PVVTETPINSAT
-1970 TAGTPLTEDERN
+1970 TAGTELTEEERN
-1982 AVKAAVTVPNFPGD
+1982 AVKAAVTVPTYSGSG
-1996 RQPTVTVPENARVT
+1996 QPTVTVPADARVT
-2010 NGTEGNTGK
+2010 NGTNGNTGK

-2028 PDGSSET
+2028 PDGTVET
-2035 VEVPVKQRDNAK
+2035 VEVPVRQRDTAK
-2047 YEATISNPET
+2047 HDATVTNPDT

-2065 ASDTAITD
+2065 ETGTQITEQD
-2073 EADKNAILAKVSVPE
+2073 DKNAILAKVSVPT
-2088 GSSGRP
+2088 GSNGTP

-2102 EERDGKQVVK
+2102 EEQGGKQVVK

-2160 DDKAAVKA
+2160 DDKIAIKA
-2168 AVTVPDGSRG
+2168 AVTVPANSGG
-2178 EVSLPEGAKVELVGD
+2178 QVSLPEGAKVELVND
-2193 KPVVKAT
+2193 KPVVKAM

-2218 DSTKYDATAS
+2218 DSTKYDATAKA
-2228 TTPVPL
+2228 TPVPL
-2234 DSPVTPGQ
+2234 DSPVTLGQ
-2242 TLSAEERE
+2242 PLSPEERE
-2250 ALKFGVNVPAGSNG
+2250 AVTFGVNVPAGSNG
-2264 QIHVPENA
+2264 QIHVPDNA
-2272 AVKLDG
+2272 SVKLVG
-2278 DKPVVEA
+2278 DKPVVEV
-2285 EVRYPDGT
+2285 EVRYSDGT

-2314 NPKEVPIS
+2314 EAKEVPIS
-2322 VEPTND
+2322 VEPTNG
-2328 TQITSPDDAA
+2328 TSITSPDDAA
-2338 ILANVDVPAAGTKP
+2338 ILANVDVPAATQDGTKP

-2376 VEITYPDKSKEKIE
+2376 VEITYPDKSKETIE

-2398 QVHNPEAPT
+2398 QVHNPEAPA
-2407 KPVQLDVAATTDT
+2407 KPVQVDAPAVQDGT
-2420 SLSDADKQAVKDAV
+2420 LSEDDKKAVKDAV

-2456 GTPVVPVTVTYPDG
+2456 GTLVVPVTVTYPDG
-2470 TTETVDVP
+2470 TIETVDVP
-2478 VVQKDSTKH
+2478 VVQKDSKKH
-2487 TPVLTEANSPVLT
+2487 TPVLTDANSPVLT
-2500 DTPAKANEPVQETD
+2500 DTPAKANEPVQE
-2514 KAAIAAKVDKT
+2514 
-2525 NLPQGTETKV
+2525 E
-2535 PDDAVVEL
+2535 
-2543 ENGKP
+2543 
-2548 VVPVLVSYPDGTS
+2548 
-2561 ETIKVPVDQKDD
+2561 
-2573 LTYNPVAPN
+2573 
-2582 KDNAVAITSPQ
+2582 
-2593 TPGTEITDP
+2593 
-2602 TDKAAILDSVTVPAV
+2602 
-2617 DGGQAP
+2617 
-2623 KVTKEI
+2623 
-2629 TSPVTEGPDGPYVTV
+2629 
-2644 KVSYPDGTSETV
+2644 
-2656 NVPVNQKDNE
+2656 
-2666 THNPTA
+2666 
-2672 PAESVKLDAPAVQ
+2672 
-2685 DGTLSED
+2685 
-2692 DKKAVKDAVVI
+2692 
-2703 PDGSGGVASLP
+2703 
-2714 EDAKVELVDNKP
+2714 
-2726 VVPVTVTYPDNTKDT
+2726 
-2741 VYVPVVQKDSVKYTP
+2741 
-2756 SLTDADQPVLTDTPA
+2756 
-2771 KAETPVQD
+2771 
-2779 TDKAAIAA
+2779 DKAAIAA

-2807 VELDGDKPVV
+2807 VELENGKPVV

-2902 DGKAFVEVTVT
+2902 DGKAFVQVTVT
-2913 YPDDTYEKVNV
+2913 YPDGTKDFVDV

-2938 TAPEKPAP
+2938 PAPEKPAP

-3032 PELGKPAEV
+3032 PELGKPAEA

-3047 TPGVAINNPMDKEA
+3047 TPGVAITNQADKDA
-3061 IAAKVDLSKLPAG
+3061 AVAKVDLSKLPAG
-3074 TTAEVADGAVVA
+3074 TTAAVADGAVVA

-3096 PVTVTYPDGTSETI
+3096 PVTVTYPDGTSEII
-3110 NVPVKQADNLAMDP
+3110 NVPVKQADNLALDP

-3145 DKANLDAIVA
+3145 DKANLDAIAA

-3204 KQADNVVKEPSLT
+3204 KQADNVANEPSLT

-3229 TGTPVPA
+3229 TGTLVPA
-3236 SDKQAILD
+3236 DDKPAILA
-3244 KVEVPEGANATIAD
+3244 KVDLPAGAEATIAD
-3258 DATVVRENGQPV
+3258 DATVVREDGQAV

-3297 TPSPVTDPVQVDAA
+3297 TPSQVTDTVQVDAA

-3326 IIAAVPVP
+3326 IIAAVTVP

-3344 VSLPENP
+3344 VSLPENTQ
-3351 RVEEVNGQPVVKAIV
+3351 VEVVNDQPVVKAIV

-3387 KEPSLKEAEA
+3387 KEPSLKETEP
-3397 GKPAQ
+3397 GKSAQ
-3402 AVITENPTA
+3402 AVITEDPTA
-3411 GASITDPADQNVIL
+3411 GKAITDPADQKAIL

-3484 SQTPVGVMDAPA
+3484 NQTPVGVMDAPA
-3496 VGAQVEEPADLEAIK
+3496 VGAQVEESTDLEAIK

-3534 QPAVAVKVTYPD
+3534 QPAVAVTVTYPD
-3546 GTADTIL
+3546 GTTDTIL

-3570 TDPVLVS
+3570 TVPVLVS
-3577 VATDNGTAVPEA
+3577 VATDNGTAVPGA

-3609 PAVDLSIENPVVLQK
+3609 PAVALSIENPVVLQK

-3631 VTVTYPD
+3631 VTVTYQD

-3643 IFVPVDTDTDKDGF
+3643 IFVPVDSDTDKDGF
-3657 SNKEEEKAGTSATD
+3657 SNK
-3671 SASTPDGQ
+3671 
-3679 DSAERLNPGLTEPV
+3679 
-3693 EVKNPD
+3693 
-3699 KLTDAEKE
+3699 
-3707 AVKKAVEASNDLPAG
+3707 
-3722 TTVSVANDGTVTVT
+3722 
-3736 YPDNSTDTI
+3736 
-3745 QPKDAVTQFVDTDG
+3745 
-3759 DGISD
+3759 
-3764 RQETENG
+3764 
-3771 TDPSKVDSDNDGFSD
+3771 
-3786 KEEVERGTDPTKA
+3786 
-3799 DSKPASSETDTD
+3799 
-3811 GDGISNEDEAT
+3811 
-3822 RGTDP
+3822 
-3827 NKSDTDG
+3827 
-3834 DGFSDQEEITA
+3834 
-3845 GSNPTKA
+3845 
-3852 DSTPA
+3852 
-3857 NVDKDGDGFTDT
+3857 
-3869 EEAAAGTD
+3869 
-3877 ANNPSSTPEGQDS
+3877 
-3890 AERLNPGL
+3890 
-3898 TEPVEVKNS
+3898 
-3907 DKLTDAEKEAVKKAV
+3907 
-3922 EDSNDL
+3922 
-3928 PAGTTVSVANDGT
+3928 
-3941 VTVTYPDK
+3941 
-3949 STDTIQPAETVKV
+3949 
-3962 AKDTDKD
+3962 
-3969 GFTDTEEATAGTS
+3969 
-3982 ATDPSSTPAGQD
+3982 
-3994 SAGQL
+3994 
-3999 TPSLAEPVEVKN
+3999 
-4011 PDKLTDAE
+4011 
-4019 KESVKKAVEDS
+4019 
-4030 NDLPEGTEVTV
+4030 
-4041 SDNGTVT
+4041 
-4048 VTYPDKSTDTIQPA
+4048 
-4062 ETVKVAK
+4062 
-4069 DTDKDGFTDTEEAT
+4069 
-4083 AGTSATDPSSTPAGQ
+4083 
-4098 DSADRLNPG
+4098 
-4107 LTEPVEVK
+4107 
-4115 NPDKLTDAEKES
+4115 
-4127 VKRAVEETND
+4127 
-4137 LPAGTEVSVSDSGTV
+4137 
-4152 TVTYPDKSTDT
+4152 
-4163 IQPAETVK
+4163 
-4171 VAKDTDKD
+4171 
-4179 GFTDTEEATAGT
+4179 
-4191 DATNPSSTPAGQ
+4191 
-4203 DSAGQLT
+4203 
-4210 PSLAEPV
+4210 
-4217 EVKNPDKLTD
+4217 
-4227 AEKESVK
+4227 
-4234 KAVED
+4234 
-4239 SNDLPEGTE
+4239 
-4248 VSVSDNGT
+4248 
-4256 VTVTYPDKSTDTI
+4256 
-4269 QPAETVKVAK
+4269 
-4279 DTDKDGFTDTE
+4279 E

-4312 QLTPGLTEPVEV
+4312 QLTPGLGEPVEV
-4324 KNPDKLTDAEKDAVK
+4324 KNPDKLSDAEKEAVKDAVQ
-4339 KAVEAS
+4339 ES
-4345 NDLPEG
+4345 NDLPAG

-4373 IQPAETVKVAKDT
+4373 IKPAETVK
-4386 DKDGFTDTE
+4386 
-4395 EATAGTDATNPA
+4395 AT
-4407 STPAGQDSAGQL
+4407 
-4419 TPSLAE
+4419 
-4425 PVEVKNP
+4425 
-4432 DKLTDAEKESVKKAV
+4432 
-4447 EDSNDLPEGTE
+4447 
-4458 VSVSDNGTVTVTYP
+4458 
-4472 DKSTDTI
+4472 
-4479 QPAETVKVAKDTDKD
+4479 
-4494 GFTDTEEEKAGTNAT
+4494 
-4509 DPSST
+4509 
-4514 PAGQDSAGQ
+4514 
-4523 LTPSLTE
+4523 
-4530 PVEVKNPDKLTDAEK
+4530 
-4545 EAVKKAVEDSNDLPE
+4545 
-4560 GTEVTV
+4560 
-4566 SDNGTVTVTYP
+4566 
-4577 DKSADTI
+4577 
-4584 QPTDTVKAAKPVSE
+4584 KPVSE
-4598 TPVAPSKPEVTATDS
+4598 TPVAPSKPEVTSTAS
-4613 GAVVVTPPTDNVTNL
+4613 GD
-4628 DITFTPEGAS
+4628 
-4638 QPVTVVVSKDEN
+4638 
-4650 GIWTA
+4650 
-4655 PADSGL
+4655 
-4661 VINSDGTIT
+4661 
-4670 IPAEKVADGTAVTVV
+4670 
-4685 AENGSISSPEVGS
+4685 
-4698 TVVPVPAVTPE
+4698 
-4709 TPVAPSK
+4709 
-4716 PEVTATD
+4716 
-4723 SGAVVVTP
+4723 VVVTP

-4809 AVVPVPTPE
+4809 TVVPVPVVTPETPVVPSKPEVISTVSGDVVVTPPTDNVTNLDITFTPEGSSQPVTVVVSKDATGTWTAPAGSGLVVNPDGTITIPAENVADGTAVTVVAENGSVSSPEVGSTVVPVPTPE

-5030 TDTPVVE
+5030 TETPVVE

-5160 KLTDAEKKELEDV
+5160 KLTDAEKKELEDA

-5218 KGTSHSLP
+5218 EGTSHSLP

-5280 TKLSDAEKETV
+5280 TKLSDAEKKAV

-5331 TVLQVA
+5331 TVLHA
-5337 HGEGTSHSLPAYD
+5337 THGEGVSHSLPAYD

-5413 TAIRKNNTLPEGT
+5413 TAIRKNNILPEGT

-5460 SPDSGVSQSS
+5460 NPDSGVSQSS

-5475 LPGSAS
+5475 LPGFASA
-5481 STRAAKKPLP
+5481 TRAAKKPLP

>member
-1 MFKIKRNKL
+1 MNLFKIKRNKL
-10 NRQEAFNFEKRSRF
+10 NRQEAFDFEKRSRF
-24 GIRKLTIGVVSLVI
+24 SIRKLTIGVVSLAI
-38 GSGMVLSGVEQVQAG
+38 GSSMVLSDVEQVQAG

-68 SPKALAS
+68 SPKDLAS

-141 TEYRTWQGDYR
+141 TEYRTWQGNYR

-183 SPTDPGGDTIGG
+183 SPTDSGGDTIGG
-195 QSEGRWNGDWDRL
+195 QSEGRWNGDWNRL
-208 MFSVPNNAGSGKEA
+208 MFSAPNNAGSGQEA

-243 GSTDKHVYKFRAR
+243 GSNDKHVYKFRAR

-325 REANPDLFNGA
+325 REANPDLFNGSE
-336 GPLVTN
+336 PLVTG
-342 VTVSSDGIGGNAVLR
+342 VSVSTDGVGGNAVLQ

-460 FKNSARTFGPDNW
+460 FKNGARTFGPDNW
-473 KAQHLTASIKYTDS
+473 KAQYLTASIKYTDS

-494 IEVKGVTKDS
+494 IEVRGVTKDS
-504 RFGGPVNT
+504 RFGGTVNT

-843 ETIKQSSDYSRADRA
+843 DQIKRSSDYSNANSTQKGAFD
-858 KQNTFNTALDA
+858 TALDA

-951 IAVRDKANPV
+951 IAVRDKANPA

-1041 VTDQESGINI
+1041 VRDQESGINI
-1051 DSVTFDEA
+1051 DSITFEEA

-1102 AKFYFTVANTHGV
+1102 AKLYFTVANTHGV

-1142 RGQEATITIPIQD
+1142 SGQTATITIPIQD

-1231 SQTLERTTY
+1231 SQTLGRTTY
-1240 KFRVADGNTPRGT
+1240 KFRLADGNTPRGT
-1253 SEKVTFTDITF
+1253 TEKVTFTDITF

-1272 PEESAKVSVN
+1272 PEENAKVSVN

-1297 AVRTAN
+1297 AVKTAN
-1303 PHIAEIDN
+1303 PHIAAIDN
-1311 AANGDTNKQVRIDV
+1311 AANGDTSKQVRIDV
-1325 AENGRVTV
+1325 ANNGQVTV
-1333 TYPHGGKQ
+1333 TYPHGGKT
-1341 DTLTADQVLR
+1341 DTLAANLVTKE
-1351 VNQAPVADV
+1351 NQAPVAHV
-1360 NNFGPMRNIPGNAI
+1360 EEFGPNRLVNGTNM
-1374 PDGGTRNRPT
+1374 PDNRPTDRNRPT
-1384 VFVFAKQ
+1384 VFVFANQ
-1391 AISNDG
+1391 SIPEG
-1397 RATKTRQELEAA
+1397 RNTLTEEQLRAG
-1409 NMGYLP
+1409 NMGFLKM
-1415 ITDPDNDALKEVA
+1415 TDPDGDTLQEINI
-1428 VTNFEGAP
+1428 TNINSSSIGI
-1436 LGSGLKVASNGT
+1436 KVAPNGT
-1448 LSGNAFTTVSP
+1448 LSGTPVNVLNP
-1459 GGGWVARIV
+1459 GQGWVAMVR
-1468 PKDAHDKLGNPVY
+1468 PKDQHGKLGEKAY
-1481 FHIRAYTDKLIDPT
+1481 FHFRAYTDELVADAET
-1495 QANPVEGTYNQAVTA
+1495 NPVAGTYGQAVTDQA
-1510 EKIFEKLTID
+1510 IFSKLTID
-1520 APIGNSS
+1520 ARSRDTAVPETF
-1527 ITVPDGSN
+1527 TVPDGSN
-1535 PDEKA
+1535 PAEKA

-1549 KTTENGEVTTV
+1549 SSTNNGQGVTPV
-1560 DNGVAGLPKQGTYF
+1560 NNGVAGLPTQGTYY

-1586 IKNYVKVVHQED
+1586 IKNYVKVVYALLTDTLNPQAPTTPVNIQGDTVQES
-1598 LAARTDLV
+1598 
-1606 APEAVQVKGTT
+1606 
-1617 VAEDEKQTIIDALK
+1617 EKPRIIQALK
-1631 AANPGKLPDDP
+1631 DANPSITFPETTRFE
-1642 SSYSVAPNGTVTV
+1642 VAGDGTVTIIYPDDSTATPSRDTV
-1655 TYSDNSSEPIDVPLK
+1655 RVPTESNPAPTFGDFGVNTTVGNSTHKTIFVFGAKTNGSQVVEDAPNFVPANATGRIPVQDNTGIAKVELIGIDNENK
-1670 SGIPTVTA
+1670 VTA
-1678 QPHDIVVFKNTDMT
+1678 TGIAFTPEGKLVGEFDKNQSTNL
-1692 TPVELAGFTDNES
+1692 VRHGINGRWHHRIKATDN
-1705 IKDIQIVGTD
+1705 GNP
-1715 GSSLDQMGL
+1715 
-1724 TVDEKAKENNV
+1724 A
-1735 KSALISGKTNSAVG
+1735 KSAITSTIRFQAYRVEKT
-1749 KHTRKLRA
+1749 
-1757 LDNLDQASA
+1757 D
-1766 ATNDF
+1766 
-1771 SVRIVDAT
+1771 
-1779 VNQPETAITKEFG
+1779 ETAIAKVYGT
-1792 QALTPEEVR
+1792 ALTQDELTNKLRVAV
-1801 STINFNVGSGQN
+1801 SSGMT
-1813 NLIDFDVV
+1813 V
-1821 IPADAPTSGKNV
+1821 PADNHSHKVAGYTVNNQFTAITNISELPTSGNYTVKMETTNV
-1833 EVPVIIRTKAHASAS
+1833 YGQTIVN
-1848 EEFKR
+1848 
-1853 TFVSQ
+1853 
-1858 DKTVT
+1858 
-1863 VRATWPTQADNI
+1863 NI
-1875 EVTAPAD
+1875 EVDYNEQKDVIEPIAPTQQA
-1882 TTPVLI
+1882 LI
-1888 DGARPTS
+1888 DSARPTT
-1895 EADKTALIDALKEA
+1895 EADKNALINALKEA

-1920 ENTRF
+1920 ENTTF
-1925 DVAENGAVTITYPD
+1925 DVAEDGTVTITYPD
-1939 RSSETVTVPFKQ
+1939 SSSETVNVPFKQ
-1951 KDSAQHT
+1951 KDSKT
-1958 PTVAETPINSAA
+1958 YPPTVAETPIDSAT
-1970 TAGTPLTEDERN
+1970 TAGTPLTETERN
-1982 AVKAAVTVPNFPGD
+1982 AVKAAVTVPNFPAGD
-1996 RQPTVTVPENARVT
+1996 RQPTITVPADARVT
-2010 NGTEGNTGK
+2010 DGTKGNTGK

-2117 PDQTTDTVYVPVD
+2117 SDQTTDTVYVPVD

-2208 DIVDVPVVQK
+2208 DIVAVPVVQK
-2218 DSTKYDATAS
+2218 DSTKYDATAKE
-2228 TTPVPL
+2228 TPVPL

-2250 ALKFGVNVPAGSNG
+2250 ALKFGVNVPAGSGG
-2264 QIHVPENA
+2264 QIHVPDNA
-2272 AVKLDG
+2272 AVKLVG

-2299 PVRQYDRAVYTPNLV
+2299 PVRQYDKAVYTPNLV
-2314 NPKEVPIS
+2314 NSKEVPIS
-2322 VEPTND
+2322 VDPAGNPSIISQDDTN
-2328 TQITSPDDAA
+2328 A
-2338 ILANVDVPAAGTKP
+2338 ILANVDVPAATPDGTKP
-2352 EVTKTIASPVKDG
+2352 QVTKTIASPVKDG
-2365 TGANQ
+2365 TGTNQ

-2398 QVHNPEAPT
+2398 QVHNP
-2407 KPVQLDVAATTDT
+2407 
-2420 SLSDADKQAVKDAV
+2420 
-2434 TIPQGSGGVAS
+2434 
-2445 LPEDAKVVDRN
+2445 
-2456 GTPVVPVTVTYPDG
+2456 
-2470 TTETVDVP
+2470 
-2478 VVQKDSTKH
+2478 
-2487 TPVLTEANSPVLT
+2487 
-2500 DTPAKANEPVQETD
+2500 
-2514 KAAIAAKVDKT
+2514 
-2525 NLPQGTETKV
+2525 
-2535 PDDAVVEL
+2535 
-2543 ENGKP
+2543 
-2548 VVPVLVSYPDGTS
+2548 
-2561 ETIKVPVDQKDD
+2561 
-2573 LTYNPVAPN
+2573 
-2582 KDNAVAITSPQ
+2582 
-2593 TPGTEITDP
+2593 
-2602 TDKAAILDSVTVPAV
+2602 
-2617 DGGQAP
+2617 
-2623 KVTKEI
+2623 
-2629 TSPVTEGPDGPYVTV
+2629 
-2644 KVSYPDGTSETV
+2644 
-2656 NVPVNQKDNE
+2656 
-2666 THNPTA
+2666 TA
-2672 PAESVKLDAPAVQ
+2672 PAETVKVDAPAVQ
-2685 DGTLSED
+2685 DGTLSEN
-2692 DKKAVKDAVVI
+2692 DKQAVKDAVTI

-2726 VVPVTVTYPDNTKDT
+2726 VVPVKVTYPDNTTDT

-2756 SLTDADQPVLTDTPA
+2756 SLTDANSPVLTKTPA
-2771 KAETPVQD
+2771 KANEPVQED
-2779 TDKAAIAA
+2779 DKAAIAA
-2787 KVDLS
+2787 KVD
-2792 KLPENTTAKVPDGAK
+2792 KTNLPQDTEIKVPDGAK
-2807 VELDGDKPVV
+2807 VELVDNKPVV
-2817 PVLVSYPDGT
+2817 PVKVTYPDGT
-2827 SETIKVP
+2827 SETINVP
-2834 VDQKDSETYTPTA
+2834 VDQKDDLTYNPTA
-2847 PAAETPVAITGSDAP
+2847 PNKDNAVAITSPQTPGTEIIDP
-2862 DAPIAET
+2862 T
-2869 DKPAILNSVTV
+2869 DKAAILDSVTV

-2888 PKVTKEI
+2888 PQVTKEI
-2895 TSPVKVV
+2895 TSPVTEGP
-2902 DGKAFVEVTVT
+2902 DGPYVTVTVT
-2913 YPDDTYEKVNV
+2913 YPDDTSETVNV
-2924 PVNQKDNEANDPTV
+2924 PVNQKDNAANNPTV

-2979 QSVKVA
+2979 KSVKVE

-3022 NQTNTPSLKE
+3022 NQTNTPSLKDANSPVLTNTPAKANESVQEDDKAAIAAKVDLNKLPAGTTAAVLDGAVVANDPLTNKPVVPVTVTYPDNTEDTVYVPVDQKDSETYTPTAPNKDNAVAITSPQTPGTEITDPKDKAAILDSVTVPAVDGGQAPNVTKEITSPVTEGPEGPYVTVTVTYPDDTSEKVNVPVNQKDNAANNPTVTAPEKPAPISVPVAENTPVVSDADKKLITDKVNVAGLPNPPQSVKVEEPAKVVLDPAGNPVVNVEVTYPDGTKDIVPVPVKQADNQTNTPSLKE
-3032 PELGKPAEV
+3032 PELGKPAEA

-3047 TPGVAINNPMDKEA
+3047 TPGAAITNQADKDA
-3061 IAAKVDLSKLPAG
+3061 AVAKVDLSKLPTG
-3074 TTAEVADGAVVA
+3074 TTAAVADGAVVA

-3096 PVTVTYPDGTSETI
+3096 PVTVTYPDGTSEII
-3110 NVPVKQADNLAMDP
+3110 NVPVKQADNLALDP

-3204 KQADNVVKEPSLT
+3204 KQADNVANEPSLT

-3236 SDKQAILD
+3236 DDKPAILA
-3244 KVEVPEGANATIAD
+3244 KVNLPEGAEATIAD
-3258 DATVVRENGQPV
+3258 DATVIREDGQAV

-3297 TPSPVTDPVQVDAA
+3297 TPSQVTDTVQVDAA

-3326 IIAAVPVP
+3326 IIAAVTVP

-3351 RVEEVNGQPVVKAIV
+3351 QVEVVNDQPVVKAIV

-3387 KEPSLKEAEA
+3387 KEPSLKETEP

-3411 GASITDPADQNVIL
+3411 GKAITDPADQKAIL

-3484 SQTPVGVMDAPA
+3484 NQTPVGVMDAPA
-3496 VGAQVEEPADLEAIK
+3496 VGAQVEEPTDLEAIK

-3546 GTADTIL
+3546 GTTDTIL

-3631 VTVTYPD
+3631 VTVTYQD

-3643 IFVPVDTDTDKDGF
+3643 IFVPVDSDTDKDGF
-3657 SNKEEEKAGTSATD
+3657 SNKEEEKAGT
-3671 SASTPDGQ
+3671 
-3679 DSAERLNPGLTEPV
+3679 
-3693 EVKNPD
+3693 
-3699 KLTDAEKE
+3699 
-3707 AVKKAVEASNDLPAG
+3707 
-3722 TTVSVANDGTVTVT
+3722 
-3736 YPDNSTDTI
+3736 
-3745 QPKDAVTQFVDTDG
+3745 
-3759 DGISD
+3759 
-3764 RQETENG
+3764 
-3771 TDPSKVDSDNDGFSD
+3771 
-3786 KEEVERGTDPTKA
+3786 
-3799 DSKPASSETDTD
+3799 
-3811 GDGISNEDEAT
+3811 
-3822 RGTDP
+3822 
-3827 NKSDTDG
+3827 
-3834 DGFSDQEEITA
+3834 
-3845 GSNPTKA
+3845 
-3852 DSTPA
+3852 
-3857 NVDKDGDGFTDT
+3857 
-3869 EEAAAGTD
+3869 
-3877 ANNPSSTPEGQDS
+3877 
-3890 AERLNPGL
+3890 
-3898 TEPVEVKNS
+3898 
-3907 DKLTDAEKEAVKKAV
+3907 
-3922 EDSNDL
+3922 
-3928 PAGTTVSVANDGT
+3928 
-3941 VTVTYPDK
+3941 
-3949 STDTIQPAETVKV
+3949 
-3962 AKDTDKD
+3962 
-3969 GFTDTEEATAGTS
+3969 
-3982 ATDPSSTPAGQD
+3982 
-3994 SAGQL
+3994 
-3999 TPSLAEPVEVKN
+3999 
-4011 PDKLTDAE
+4011 
-4019 KESVKKAVEDS
+4019 
-4030 NDLPEGTEVTV
+4030 
-4041 SDNGTVT
+4041 
-4048 VTYPDKSTDTIQPA
+4048 
-4062 ETVKVAK
+4062 
-4069 DTDKDGFTDTEEAT
+4069 
-4083 AGTSATDPSSTPAGQ
+4083 
-4098 DSADRLNPG
+4098 
-4107 LTEPVEVK
+4107 
-4115 NPDKLTDAEKES
+4115 
-4127 VKRAVEETND
+4127 
-4137 LPAGTEVSVSDSGTV
+4137 
-4152 TVTYPDKSTDT
+4152 
-4163 IQPAETVK
+4163 
-4171 VAKDTDKD
+4171 
-4179 GFTDTEEATAGT
+4179 
-4191 DATNPSSTPAGQ
+4191 
-4203 DSAGQLT
+4203 
-4210 PSLAEPV
+4210 
-4217 EVKNPDKLTD
+4217 
-4227 AEKESVK
+4227 
-4234 KAVED
+4234 
-4239 SNDLPEGTE
+4239 
-4248 VSVSDNGT
+4248 
-4256 VTVTYPDKSTDTI
+4256 
-4269 QPAETVKVAK
+4269 
-4279 DTDKDGFTDTE
+4279 
-4290 EEKAGTNATDPSST
+4290 NATDPSST
-4304 PAGQDSAG
+4304 PA
-4312 QLTPGLTEPVEV
+4312 
-4324 KNPDKLTDAEKDAVK
+4324 
-4339 KAVEAS
+4339 
-4345 NDLPEG
+4345 
-4351 TEVTVSD
+4351 
-4358 NGTVTVTYPD
+4358 
-4368 KSTDT
+4368 
-4373 IQPAETVKVAKDT
+4373 
-4386 DKDGFTDTE
+4386 
-4395 EATAGTDATNPA
+4395 
-4407 STPAGQDSAGQL
+4407 
-4419 TPSLAE
+4419 
-4425 PVEVKNP
+4425 
-4432 DKLTDAEKESVKKAV
+4432 
-4447 EDSNDLPEGTE
+4447 
-4458 VSVSDNGTVTVTYP
+4458 
-4472 DKSTDTI
+4472 
-4479 QPAETVKVAKDTDKD
+4479 
-4494 GFTDTEEEKAGTNAT
+4494 
-4509 DPSST
+4509 
-4514 PAGQDSAGQ
+4514 
-4523 LTPSLTE
+4523 
-4530 PVEVKNPDKLTDAEK
+4530 
-4545 EAVKKAVEDSNDLPE
+4545 
-4560 GTEVTV
+4560 
-4566 SDNGTVTVTYP
+4566 
-4577 DKSADTI
+4577 
-4584 QPTDTVKAAKPVSE
+4584 
-4598 TPVAPSKPEVTATDS
+4598 
-4613 GAVVVTPPTDNVTNL
+4613 
-4628 DITFTPEGAS
+4628 
-4638 QPVTVVVSKDEN
+4638 
-4650 GIWTA
+4650 
-4655 PADSGL
+4655 
-4661 VINSDGTIT
+4661 
-4670 IPAEKVADGTAVTVV
+4670 
-4685 AENGSISSPEVGS
+4685 
-4698 TVVPVPAVTPE
+4698 
-4709 TPVAPSK
+4709 
-4716 PEVTATD
+4716 
-4723 SGAVVVTP
+4723 
-4731 PTDNVTNLDITFTPE
+4731 
-4746 GSSQPVTVVVSKDAT
+4746 
-4761 GTWTAPADSGLVVN
+4761 
-4775 PDGTITIPA
+4775 
-4784 ENVAD
+4784 
-4789 GTAVTVVAEN
+4789 
-4799 GSVSSPEVGS
+4799 
-4809 AVVPVPTPE
+4809 
-4818 LPAIPAKPT
+4818 
-4827 SVTNA
+4827 
-4832 DGSVTIVP
+4832 
-4840 PVENVTGL
+4840 
-4848 DITFTPEGA
+4848 
-4857 TEPVTVTLGKD
+4857 
-4868 ATGAWTAPADS
+4868 
-4879 GLVVNPDGTITIP
+4879 
-4892 ADRLADG
+4892 
-4899 TEGQVGLVAKNGDLT
+4899 
-4914 SNDPAPQVPET
+4914 
-4925 PAKSSVETNE
+4925 
-4935 NGSVTIV
+4935 
-4942 PPVENVTGID
+4942 
-4952 ITFTPEGA
+4952 
-4960 SQPVTVVVSKDAT
+4960 
-4973 GAWTAPADSGLV
+4973 
-4985 VNPDGTITI
+4985 
-4994 PADKVADGT
+4994 
-5003 AVSVVTKNGQV
+5003 
-5014 PSDEA
+5014 
-5019 SATYVPAKPAS
+5019 
-5030 TDTPVVE
+5030 
-5037 VPATPSLAL
+5037 
-5046 DGSGNVLIT
+5046 
-5055 PPAENATS
+5055 
-5063 LDITFTPAGSETPI
+5063 
-5077 TVTANKDATG
+5077 
-5087 NWILPETSIAVVNP
+5087 
-5101 DGTISISTSE
+5101 
-5111 MEGGTAV
+5111 
-5118 SVVAK
+5118 
-5123 NEGVPSSQAATL
+5123 
-5135 LVQPKQTAEELAPTV
+5135 
-5150 KKPIAVEDAS
+5150 
-5160 KLTDAEKKELEDV
+5160 
-5173 VRKDNV
+5173 
-5179 LPEGTEV
+5179 
-5186 SVADDG
+5186 
-5192 TVTVTY
+5192 
-5198 PDKSTDTILPTKTV
+5198 
-5212 MDAQNG
+5212 
-5218 KGTSHSLP
+5218 
-5226 AYDLTADEDKDG
+5226 
-5238 FTNEEELKQGSNV
+5238 
-5251 ADAKSV
+5251 
-5257 PAGKSSAE
+5257 
-5265 RLTPTNDLAVKVKDL
+5265 
-5280 TKLSDAEKETV
+5280 
-5291 ETAIRKDKDL
+5291 
-5301 PEGTQIE
+5301 
-5308 VANDGSVT
+5308 
-5316 ITYPDGSIGRLPADQ
+5316 
-5331 TVLQVA
+5331 
-5337 HGEGTSHSLPAYD
+5337 
-5350 LTADE
+5350 
-5355 DKDGFTNEEELKQGS
+5355 
-5370 NVADAKSV
+5370 
-5378 PAGKSSAERL
+5378 
-5388 TPTNDL
+5388 
-5394 AVKVKDLTKLTD
+5394 
-5406 AEKKAVE
+5406 
-5413 TAIRKNNTLPEGT
+5413 
-5426 QIEVA
+5426 
-5431 NDGSVTITY
+5431 
-5440 PDGSVDQIVATKVV
+5440 
-5454 ATDSTV
+5454 
-5460 SPDSGVSQSS
+5460 
-5470 GTTKV
+5470 
-5475 LPGSAS
+5475 
-5481 STRAAKKPLP
+5481 
-5491 ATGENG
+5491 
-5497 SPILVLS
+5497 
-5504 GLALLAGVAMF
+5504 
-5515 RKAKREDEN
+5515 

>member
-1 MFKIKRNKL
+1 
-10 NRQEAFNFEKRSRF
+10 
-24 GIRKLTIGVVSLVI
+24 
-38 GSGMVLSGVEQVQAG
+38 
-53 TDYDPGVEIRYVRNG
+53 
-68 SPKALAS
+68 
-75 DGDFKIEKSF
+75 
-85 VEVNGVQ
+85 
-92 YVDVTLTF
+92 
-100 NQDHDGYARRFLYFN
+100 

-292 LAEKSTINPP
+292 LAEKSTITPP
-302 ARIGVNSLQDLS
+302 TRLGVSSLQDLNA
-314 QQTRNNIAQKI
+314 QTQNTIKQNIQN
-325 REANPDLFNGA
+325 ANPELFNGTD
-336 GPLVTN
+336 PLVTN
-342 VTVSSDGIGGNAVLR
+342 VTVSSDGVGGNATLH
-357 FKDGSEKTI
+357 FKDGSQKTI
-366 PMKQL
+366 PMNQL
-371 VYKINTASGAA
+371 VYKTNNATGGA
-382 PTAPSTSTNFV
+382 PTASQVPTKLVDKS
-393 LKGRG
+393 GR
-398 VVGNDMVGLQGED
+398 VGLQGED

-419 KAVANIA
+419 IKVDNIA
-426 TIGNKATYLTQWQE
+426 TIEDATKYSVQWNTQVTEFLKANTSTHWSGNG
-440 QLNKFLELNKQLQ
+440 KQFF
-453 SWNNQWG
+453 NA
-460 FKNSARTFGPDNW
+460 ARLYGSQNW
-473 KAQHLTASIKYTDS
+473 KAEFLTAKIKYVNGS
-487 RQTQIQG
+487 NNRQIQG
-494 IEVKGVTKDS
+494 IEVSGPTKEYENVNIKPN
-504 RFGGPVNT
+504 GKVNT

-529 LKTTKDEAKATIDS
+529 LKTTKDEAKKTIDS

-548 GKAADWKSRIDAA
+548 GKANEWKRRIDEA
-561 QNQQAIEA
+561 QNQQAIED
-569 IITEA
+569 IIAEA
-574 RNEKNALD
+574 RREKNELD
-582 KKKAAAIQ
+582 KKKEAAIK

-597 LSQNE
+597 LSNDQ
-602 KTAAIN
+602 KTQAIN
-608 AINSATTTTVVDQ
+608 AINSATTTAVVEQ
-621 KLNDAKALNTTNMR
+621 KLNDAKALNKTNMR
-635 NKGKEA
+635 NKAKET
-641 INALSKLNDGEK
+641 INGLNKLNGDQK
-653 TPYRNRIDNATTQD
+653 RPFLDRIDGADTQD
-667 QINAIIEEAAFE
+667 QINAIIEDASF
-679 DLKRSALEQLDNM
+679 DNLKQNALEQLNNM
-692 NPAPSNKDELRAQI
+692 DPAPSNKDELLQNINNINRNDI
-706 TETNFNTVSSDG
+706 SSDG
-718 KKPAERIEAILE
+718 KTPAERIEAILE
-730 RAKAEVLRDQARR
+730 SAKAEVLKDQAKR

-749 GLPEEKKNEFLG
+749 GLPEEKRNEFLG

-900 GTTQPVTKDVDKGN
+900 GTTQPVTKDVDKGK
-914 LRAEIDRSSQVKDP
+914 LRAEIDRSSQVKAP

-983 HAPDRDTT
+983 HAP
-991 PPVLGGD
+991 
-998 RMEIYSDV
+998 
-1006 AAHAI
+1006 
-1011 STVGRK
+1011 
-1017 VPRPNQ
+1017 
-1023 PTPVEEYGE
+1023 
-1032 NSTRLNELI
+1032 
-1041 VTDQESGINI
+1041 
-1051 DSVTFDEA
+1051 
-1059 TQRHL
+1059 
-1064 QLLGLKFVKYD
+1064 
-1075 RQQDNGAVGYFTTIE
+1075 
-1090 ENGVVNFTGTGI
+1090 
-1102 AKFYFTVANTHGV
+1102 
-1115 VSPRLEYRYILK
+1115 
-1127 DDIAPTATPTEHVLI
+1127 
-1142 RGQEATITIPIQD
+1142 
-1155 NSMFGTEGGVSTGT
+1155 
-1169 MSIRPENNTSDP
+1169 
-1181 LTPAILNFTNGNTP
+1181 
-1195 QAFTISIPDS
+1195 
-1205 SPEFVFEN
+1205 
-1213 HNYGKRSR
+1213 
-1221 TGTVSLTANP
+1221 
-1231 SQTLERTTY
+1231 ER
-1240 KFRVADGNTPRGT
+1240 V
-1253 SEKVTFTDITF
+1253 
-1264 TVVDRLAA
+1264 
-1272 PEESAKVSVN
+1272 
-1282 NPSRLT
+1282 
-1288 EDEKNAIKQ
+1288 
-1297 AVRTAN
+1297 
-1303 PHIAEIDN
+1303 
-1311 AANGDTNKQVRIDV
+1311 
-1325 AENGRVTV
+1325 
-1333 TYPHGGKQ
+1333 Q
-1341 DTLTADQVLR
+1341 DTLAD
-1351 VNQAPVADV
+1351 
-1360 NNFGPMRNIPGNAI
+1360 
-1374 PDGGTRNRPT
+1374 
-1384 VFVFAKQ
+1384 
-1391 AISNDG
+1391 S
-1397 RATKTRQELEAA
+1397 
-1409 NMGYLP
+1409 
-1415 ITDPDNDALKEVA
+1415 
-1428 VTNFEGAP
+1428 
-1436 LGSGLKVASNGT
+1436 
-1448 LSGNAFTTVSP
+1448 
-1459 GGGWVARIV
+1459 
-1468 PKDAHDKLGNPVY
+1468 
-1481 FHIRAYTDKLIDPT
+1481 
-1495 QANPVEGTYNQAVTA
+1495 
-1510 EKIFEKLTID
+1510 
-1520 APIGNSS
+1520 
-1527 ITVPDGSN
+1527 
-1535 PDEKA
+1535 
-1540 QYTRTITGY
+1540 
-1549 KTTENGEVTTV
+1549 
-1560 DNGVAGLPKQGTYF
+1560 
-1574 AEVTTTNIWGQT
+1574 
-1586 IKNYVKVVHQED
+1586 
-1598 LAARTDLV
+1598 TDLV
-1606 APEAVQVKGTT
+1606 VPEAVQIKGTT

-1631 AANPGKLPDDP
+1631 AANPGKLSDDTR
-1642 SSYSVAPNGTVTV
+1642 YEVASNGVVTV
-1655 TYSDNSSEPIDVPLK
+1655 IYNDGSREDVNVPLK
-1670 SGIPTVTA
+1670 SGLPTVTT
-1678 QPHDIVVFKNTDMT
+1678 QPNDLVVFKNTDMT
-1692 TPVELAGFTDNES
+1692 TPVELGGFTDNES
-1705 IKDIQIVGTD
+1705 IKDVQIVSTN
-1715 GSSLDQMGL
+1715 GSTKDEMGL
-1724 TVDEKAKENNV
+1724 TVGEKDKGSNTKA
-1735 KSALISGKTNSAVG
+1735 ALISGKTDSAIG

-1771 SVRIVDAT
+1771 YVRIVDAT
-1779 VNQPETAITKEFG
+1779 VNQPETAIEKAFD
-1792 QALTPEEVR
+1792 QALTPEDVR
-1801 STINFNVGSGQN
+1801 PKINFNVGSGQD
-1813 NLIDFDVV
+1813 NLIDFEV
-1821 IPADAPTSGKNV
+1821 IIPTDAPTSGQNK
-1833 EVPVIIRTKAHASAS
+1833 EVSVIIRTKAHANAP
-1848 EEFKR
+1848 EDFKR

-1863 VRATWPTQADNI
+1863 VRATWPTQAAHI
-1875 EVTAPAD
+1875 EVAPPADTAPA
-1882 TTPVLI
+1882 LI
-1888 DGARPTS
+1888 DSARPTTD
-1895 EADKTALIDALKEA
+1895 ADKTALINALKEA
-1909 NKTPEGTSKFP
+1909 NKTPEGASKFP
-1920 ENTRF
+1920 ENTDF
-1925 DVAENGAVTITYPD
+1925 NVAENGTVTITYPD
-1939 RSSETVTVPFKQ
+1939 RSSEQVTVPFKQ

-1958 PTVAETPINSAA
+1958 PSVTETPINSAA
-1970 TAGTPLTEDERN
+1970 TAGTELTETERN
-1982 AVKAAVTVPNFPGD
+1982 AVKAAVTVPNFPAGD
-1996 RQPTVTVPENARVT
+1996 KQPTITVPDNASVT
-2010 NGTEGNTGK
+2010 NGTNGNTGK

-2028 PDGSSET
+2028 PDGSTEQ

-2138 PTAPAESVK
+2138 PTAPAEAVK

-2160 DDKAAVKA
+2160 DDKNAIKA
-2168 AVTVPDGSRG
+2168 AVTVPANSGG
-2178 EVSLPEGAKVELVGD
+2178 QVSLPEDAKVELVGD

-2218 DSTKYDATAS
+2218 DSTKYDATAKE
-2228 TTPVPL
+2228 TPVPL

-2264 QIHVPENA
+2264 EIHVPENA

-2322 VEPTND
+2322 VEPAGNPS
-2328 TQITSPDDAA
+2328 ITSQDDTNA
-2338 ILANVDVPAAGTKP
+2338 ILANVDVPAATPDGTKP

-2365 TGANQ
+2365 TGTNQ

-2376 VEITYPDKSKEKIE
+2376 VEITYPDQSKEKIE

-2500 DTPAKANEPVQETD
+2500 DTPAKANEPVQEED

-2573 LTYNPVAPN
+2573 LTYNPTAPN

-2623 KVTKEI
+2623 RVTKEI

-2672 PAESVKLDAPAVQ
+2672 PETAVQVDAPAVQ

-2756 SLTDADQPVLTDTPA
+2756 SLTDANSPVLTDTPA

-2807 VELDGDKPVV
+2807 VELVDNKPVV

-2888 PKVTKEI
+2888 PEVTKEI

-2913 YPDDTYEKVNV
+2913 YPDKTKEVIPV
-2924 PVNQKDNEANDPTV
+2924 PVNQKDNEANEPTV

-2991 MDQAGNPVVNV
+2991 RDQAGNPVVNV

-3032 PELGKPAEV
+3032 PELGKPAEA

-3047 TPGVAINNPMDKEA
+3047 TPGAAITNQADKDA
-3061 IAAKVDLSKLPAG
+3061 AAAKVDLSKLPAG
-3074 TTAEVADGAVVA
+3074 TTAAVADGAVVA

-3096 PVTVTYPDGTSETI
+3096 PVTVTYPDGTSEII
-3110 NVPVKQADNLAMDP
+3110 NVPVKQADNLALEP

-3145 DKANLDAIVA
+3145 DKANLDAIAA

-3204 KQADNVVKEPSLT
+3204 KQADNVANEPSLT

-3236 SDKQAILD
+3236 DDKPAILA
-3244 KVEVPEGANATIAD
+3244 KVKVPEGANATIAD
-3258 DATVVRENGQPV
+3258 DATVVREDGQPV

-3297 TPSPVTDPVQVDAA
+3297 TPSQVTDPVQVDAA

-3631 VTVTYPD
+3631 VTVTYQD

-3671 SASTPDGQ
+3671 PASTPAGQ

-3707 AVKKAVEASNDLPAG
+3707 AVKKAVEDSNDLPAG

-3745 QPKDAVTQFVDTDG
+3745 KPKDAVTQFVDTDG

-3811 GDGISNEDEAT
+3811 GDGINNEDEVA

-3877 ANNPSSTPEGQDS
+3877 ANNPASTPAGQDS
-3890 AERLNPGL
+3890 ADRLNPGL
-3898 TEPVEVKNS
+3898 TEPVEVKNP
-3907 DKLTDAEKEAVKKAV
+3907 DKLTDAEKESVKKAV

-3928 PAGTTVSVANDGT
+3928 PEGTEVTVSDNGT

-3969 GFTDTEEATAGTS
+3969 GFTDTEEAAAGTD
-3982 ATDPSSTPAGQD
+3982 ANNPASTPAGQD
-3994 SAGQL
+3994 SADRLNPGL
-3999 TPSLAEPVEVKN
+3999 TEPVEVKN

-4083 AGTSATDPSSTPAGQ
+4083 AGT
-4098 DSADRLNPG
+4098 
-4107 LTEPVEVK
+4107 
-4115 NPDKLTDAEKES
+4115 
-4127 VKRAVEETND
+4127 
-4137 LPAGTEVSVSDSGTV
+4137 
-4152 TVTYPDKSTDT
+4152 
-4163 IQPAETVK
+4163 
-4171 VAKDTDKD
+4171 
-4179 GFTDTEEATAGT
+4179 
-4191 DATNPSSTPAGQ
+4191 DATNPASTPAGQ

-4210 PSLAEPV
+4210 PSLADPV

-4248 VSVSDNGT
+4248 V
-4256 VTVTYPDKSTDTI
+4256 
-4269 QPAETVKVAK
+4269 
-4279 DTDKDGFTDTE
+4279 
-4290 EEKAGTNATDPSST
+4290 
-4304 PAGQDSAG
+4304 
-4312 QLTPGLTEPVEV
+4312 
-4324 KNPDKLTDAEKDAVK
+4324 
-4339 KAVEAS
+4339 
-4345 NDLPEG
+4345 
-4351 TEVTVSD
+4351 TVSD

-4373 IQPAETVKVAKDT
+4373 IQPAE
-4386 DKDGFTDTE
+4386 
-4395 EATAGTDATNPA
+4395 
-4407 STPAGQDSAGQL
+4407 
-4419 TPSLAE
+4419 
-4425 PVEVKNP
+4425 
-4432 DKLTDAEKESVKKAV
+4432 
-4447 EDSNDLPEGTE
+4447 
-4458 VSVSDNGTVTVTYP
+4458 
-4472 DKSTDTI
+4472 
-4479 QPAETVKVAKDTDKD
+4479 
-4494 GFTDTEEEKAGTNAT
+4494 
-4509 DPSST
+4509 
-4514 PAGQDSAGQ
+4514 
-4523 LTPSLTE
+4523 
-4530 PVEVKNPDKLTDAEK
+4530 
-4545 EAVKKAVEDSNDLPE
+4545 
-4560 GTEVTV
+4560 
-4566 SDNGTVTVTYP
+4566 
-4577 DKSADTI
+4577 
-4584 QPTDTVKAAKPVSE
+4584 
-4598 TPVAPSKPEVTATDS
+4598 
-4613 GAVVVTPPTDNVTNL
+4613 
-4628 DITFTPEGAS
+4628 
-4638 QPVTVVVSKDEN
+4638 
-4650 GIWTA
+4650 
-4655 PADSGL
+4655 
-4661 VINSDGTIT
+4661 
-4670 IPAEKVADGTAVTVV
+4670 
-4685 AENGSISSPEVGS
+4685 
-4698 TVVPVPAVTPE
+4698 
-4709 TPVAPSK
+4709 
-4716 PEVTATD
+4716 
-4723 SGAVVVTP
+4723 
-4731 PTDNVTNLDITFTPE
+4731 
-4746 GSSQPVTVVVSKDAT
+4746 
-4761 GTWTAPADSGLVVN
+4761 
-4775 PDGTITIPA
+4775 
-4784 ENVAD
+4784 
-4789 GTAVTVVAEN
+4789 
-4799 GSVSSPEVGS
+4799 
-4809 AVVPVPTPE
+4809 
-4818 LPAIPAKPT
+4818 
-4827 SVTNA
+4827 
-4832 DGSVTIVP
+4832 
-4840 PVENVTGL
+4840 
-4848 DITFTPEGA
+4848 
-4857 TEPVTVTLGKD
+4857 
-4868 ATGAWTAPADS
+4868 
-4879 GLVVNPDGTITIP
+4879 
-4892 ADRLADG
+4892 
-4899 TEGQVGLVAKNGDLT
+4899 
-4914 SNDPAPQVPET
+4914 
-4925 PAKSSVETNE
+4925 
-4935 NGSVTIV
+4935 
-4942 PPVENVTGID
+4942 
-4952 ITFTPEGA
+4952 
-4960 SQPVTVVVSKDAT
+4960 
-4973 GAWTAPADSGLV
+4973 
-4985 VNPDGTITI
+4985 
-4994 PADKVADGT
+4994 
-5003 AVSVVTKNGQV
+5003 
-5014 PSDEA
+5014 
-5019 SATYVPAKPAS
+5019 
-5030 TDTPVVE
+5030 
-5037 VPATPSLAL
+5037 
-5046 DGSGNVLIT
+5046 
-5055 PPAENATS
+5055 
-5063 LDITFTPAGSETPI
+5063 
-5077 TVTANKDATG
+5077 
-5087 NWILPETSIAVVNP
+5087 
-5101 DGTISISTSE
+5101 
-5111 MEGGTAV
+5111 
-5118 SVVAK
+5118 
-5123 NEGVPSSQAATL
+5123 
-5135 LVQPKQTAEELAPTV
+5135 
-5150 KKPIAVEDAS
+5150 
-5160 KLTDAEKKELEDV
+5160 
-5173 VRKDNV
+5173 
-5179 LPEGTEV
+5179 
-5186 SVADDG
+5186 
-5192 TVTVTY
+5192 
-5198 PDKSTDTILPTKTV
+5198 
-5212 MDAQNG
+5212 
-5218 KGTSHSLP
+5218 
-5226 AYDLTADEDKDG
+5226 
-5238 FTNEEELKQGSNV
+5238 
-5251 ADAKSV
+5251 
-5257 PAGKSSAE
+5257 
-5265 RLTPTNDLAVKVKDL
+5265 
-5280 TKLSDAEKETV
+5280 
-5291 ETAIRKDKDL
+5291 
-5301 PEGTQIE
+5301 
-5308 VANDGSVT
+5308 
-5316 ITYPDGSIGRLPADQ
+5316 
-5331 TVLQVA
+5331 
-5337 HGEGTSHSLPAYD
+5337 
-5350 LTADE
+5350 
-5355 DKDGFTNEEELKQGS
+5355 
-5370 NVADAKSV
+5370 
-5378 PAGKSSAERL
+5378 
-5388 TPTNDL
+5388 
-5394 AVKVKDLTKLTD
+5394 
-5406 AEKKAVE
+5406 
-5413 TAIRKNNTLPEGT
+5413 
-5426 QIEVA
+5426 
-5431 NDGSVTITY
+5431 
-5440 PDGSVDQIVATKVV
+5440 
-5454 ATDSTV
+5454 
-5460 SPDSGVSQSS
+5460 
-5470 GTTKV
+5470 
-5475 LPGSAS
+5475 
-5481 STRAAKKPLP
+5481 
-5491 ATGENG
+5491 
-5497 SPILVLS
+5497 
-5504 GLALLAGVAMF
+5504 
-5515 RKAKREDEN
+5515 

>member
-1 MFKIKRNKL
+1 M
-10 NRQEAFNFEKRSRF
+10 
-24 GIRKLTIGVVSLVI
+24 
-38 GSGMVLSGVEQVQAG
+38 
-53 TDYDPGVEIRYVRNG
+53 
-68 SPKALAS
+68 
-75 DGDFKIEKSF
+75 
-85 VEVNGVQ
+85 
-92 YVDVTLTF
+92 
-100 NQDHDGYARRFLYFN
+100 
-115 MPKSLYE
+115 
-122 PEKITRELYWQ
+122 
-133 GERTPRET
+133 
-141 TEYRTWQGDYR
+141 
-152 FADEPW
+152 
-158 YRLWDHRYII
+158 
-168 GSPDS
+168 
-173 LQGERHKKVT
+173 
-183 SPTDPGGDTIGG
+183 
-195 QSEGRWNGDWDRL
+195 
-208 MFSVPNNAGSGKEA
+208 
-222 LTKAASDFK
+222 
-231 ATSRTVYINRFS
+231 
-243 GSTDKHVYKFRAR
+243 
-256 VKDGNA
+256 
-262 PMNFVVGLNE
+262 
-272 ESGSHAN
+272 
-279 FLAQYGTTPDTRT
+279 
-292 LAEKSTINPP
+292 
-302 ARIGVNSLQDLS
+302 
-314 QQTRNNIAQKI
+314 
-325 REANPDLFNGA
+325 
-336 GPLVTN
+336 
-342 VTVSSDGIGGNAVLR
+342 TVSSDGIGGNAVLR

-653 TPYRNRIDNATTQD
+653 TPYRNRIDKATTQD

-951 IAVRDKANPV
+951 IAVRDKANPA

-983 HAPDRDTT
+983 HAPERDTT

-1272 PEESAKVSVN
+1272 PAENAKVTVN

-1297 AVRTAN
+1297 AVKTAN
-1303 PHIAEIDN
+1303 PHIAAIDN

-1333 TYPHGGKQ
+1333 TYPHGGKT
-1341 DTLTADQVLR
+1341 DTLEANLVTKENR
-1351 VNQAPVADV
+1351 APIAHVEE
-1360 NNFGPMRNIPGNAI
+1360 FGPKRQVTGNQI
-1374 PDGGTRNRPT
+1374 PDSNPNDRNRPT
-1384 VFVFAKQ
+1384 VFVFANQ
-1391 AISNDG
+1391 AIPTG
-1397 RATKTRQELEAA
+1397 REGLTREVLETK
-1409 NMGYLP
+1409 NMGFLKM
-1415 ITDPDNDALKEVA
+1415 TDPDGDTLREVNI
-1428 VTNFEGAP
+1428 TNINSASIGI
-1436 LGSGLKVASNGT
+1436 KVSPNGT
-1448 LSGNAFTTVSP
+1448 LSGTPTSVLNP
-1459 GGGWVARIV
+1459 GQGWIAMVKPV
-1468 PKDAHDKLGNPVY
+1468 DQHGKQGNPVY
-1481 FHIRAYTDKLIDPT
+1481 FHFRAYTDKLVADAET
-1495 QANPVEGTYNQAVTA
+1495 NPVAGTYGQAVRDQD
-1510 EKIFEKLTID
+1510 IFSKLTID
-1520 APIGNSS
+1520 ARSRDTAVPETF
-1527 ITVPDGSN
+1527 TVPDGSN
-1535 PDEKA
+1535 PAEKA

-1549 KTTENGEVTTV
+1549 SSTNNGQGVTTV
-1560 DNGVAGLPKQGTYF
+1560 KNGVAGLPTQGTYY

-1586 IKNYVKVVHQED
+1586 IKNYVKVVYA
-1598 LAARTDLV
+1598 LLTDTLNPQ
-1606 APEAVQVKGTT
+1606 APTTPVNIQGDTVQ
-1617 VAEDEKQTIIDALK
+1617 DSEKPRIIQALK
-1631 AANPGKLPDDP
+1631 DANPSITFPETTRFE
-1642 SSYSVAPNGTVTV
+1642 VAGDGTVTIIYPDDSTATPSRDTV
-1655 TYSDNSSEPIDVPLK
+1655 RVPTESNPAPTFGDFGVNTTSGNSTYKTLFVFGAKTNGSEVVEYAPDFVPDNATG
-1670 SGIPTVTA
+1670 GIPV
-1678 QPHDIVVFKNTDMT
+1678 QDNTGIAK
-1692 TPVELAGFTDNES
+1692 VELIGIDNENKVTNTGIAFTPEGKLLGEFDRNQSTNLVRNGINSVWHHRIKATDN
-1705 IKDIQIVGTD
+1705 GNP
-1715 GSSLDQMGL
+1715 
-1724 TVDEKAKENNV
+1724 A
-1735 KSALISGKTNSAVG
+1735 KSAITSTIRIKAYRVEKT
-1749 KHTRKLRA
+1749 
-1757 LDNLDQASA
+1757 D
-1766 ATNDF
+1766 
-1771 SVRIVDAT
+1771 
-1779 VNQPETAITKEFG
+1779 ETAIAKVYGT
-1792 QALTPEEVR
+1792 ALTQDELTNKLRVAV
-1801 STINFNVGSGQN
+1801 SSGMT
-1813 NLIDFDVV
+1813 V
-1821 IPADAPTSGKNV
+1821 PADNHSHKVAGYTPENGQFTAITNISELPTSGNYTVKMETTNV
-1833 EVPVIIRTKAHASAS
+1833 YGQTIVNNIAVDYNEQKDVIEPIA
-1848 EEFKR
+1848 
-1853 TFVSQ
+1853 
-1858 DKTVT
+1858 
-1863 VRATWPTQADNI
+1863 PTQQ
-1875 EVTAPAD
+1875 
-1882 TTPVLI
+1882 VLI
-1888 DGARPTS
+1888 DGAAPTTD
-1895 EADKTALIDALKEA
+1895 ADKTALINALKEA
-1909 NKTPEGTSKFP
+1909 NKTPEGASKFP
-1920 ENTRF
+1920 ENTDF
-1925 DVAENGAVTITYPD
+1925 SVAENGAVTITYPD
-1939 RSSETVTVPFKQ
+1939 RSSEQVTVPFKQ

-1958 PTVAETPINSAA
+1958 PSVTETPINSAA
-1970 TAGTPLTEDERN
+1970 TTGTPLTEDERN
-1982 AVKAAVTVPNFPGD
+1982 AVKAAVTVPNFPAGD
-1996 RQPTVTVPENARVT
+1996 RQPTVTVPADARVT
-2010 NGTEGNTGK
+2010 DGTNGNTGK

-2028 PDGSSET
+2028 PDGSREN
-2035 VEVPVKQRDNAK
+2035 VEVPVRQRDTAK
-2047 YEATISNPET
+2047 YEASVTNPEA

-2065 ASDTAITD
+2065 ETGTQITD
-2073 EADKNAILAKVSVPE
+2073 QADKDAILAKVSVPT
-2088 GSSGRP
+2088 GSKGTP

-2102 EERDGKQVVK
+2102 EERDGKPVVK

-2138 PTAPAESVK
+2138 PTAPAEAVK

-2160 DDKAAVKA
+2160 DDKNAIKA

-2178 EVSLPEGAKVELVGD
+2178 EVSLAPDAKVELVGD

-2200 VTYPDGTT
+2200 VTYPDSTT
-2208 DIVDVPVVQK
+2208 DIVEVPVVQK
-2218 DSTKYDATAS
+2218 DSTKYDATAKE
-2228 TTPVPL
+2228 TPVPL

-2264 QIHVPENA
+2264 EIHVPDNA
-2272 AVKLDG
+2272 AVKLVG

-2314 NPKEVPIS
+2314 ETKEVPIS
-2322 VEPTND
+2322 VEPTNG
-2328 TQITSPDDAA
+2328 TSITSPDDAS
-2338 ILANVDVPAAGTKP
+2338 ILANVDVPAAAQDGTKP
-2352 EVTKTIASPVKDG
+2352 RVDKAIASPVKDG
-2365 TGANQ
+2365 TGTNQ

-2407 KPVQLDVAATTDT
+2407 RPVQLDVAATTDT

-2525 NLPQGTETKV
+2525 TLPPGTETKV
-2535 PDDAVVEL
+2535 PDDSVVEL

-2561 ETIKVPVDQKDD
+2561 EIIKVPVDQKDD
-2573 LTYNPVAPN
+2573 LTYNPEAPN

-2593 TPGTEITDP
+2593 TQGTEITDP

-2617 DGGQAP
+2617 DGGQVP
-2623 KVTKEI
+2623 QVTKEI
-2629 TSPVTEGPDGPYVTV
+2629 ASPVTEGPDGPYVTV

-2666 THNPTA
+2666 THNPTVPEKA
-2672 PAESVKLDAPAVQ
+2672 VQVDAPAVQ

-2692 DKKAVKDAVVI
+2692 DKKAIKDTVVI
-2703 PDGSGGVASLP
+2703 PEGSGGQASLP
-2714 EDAKVELVDNKP
+2714 ADAKVIDRNGTP
-2726 VVPVTVTYPDNTKDT
+2726 VVPVTVTYPDNTTDT
-2741 VYVPVVQKDSVKYTP
+2741 VYVPVVQKDSVKHTP

-2827 SETIKVP
+2827 SEIIKVP

-2847 PAAETPVAITGSDAP
+2847 PAAEAPVAITGSDAP
-2862 DAPIAET
+2862 DAPIAEA

-2913 YPDDTYEKVNV
+2913 YPDKTSEVIPV
-2924 PVNQKDNEANDPTV
+2924 PVNQKDNEANNPTV

-3022 NQTNTPSLKE
+3022 NQTNTPSLKDQE
-3032 PELGKPAEV
+3032 VGKPAEV

-3047 TPGVAINNPMDKEA
+3047 TPGVAITNPTDKEA

-3145 DKANLDAIVA
+3145 DKANLDAIAA

-3204 KQADNVVKEPSLT
+3204 KQADNVANEPSLT

-3236 SDKQAILD
+3236 DDKQAILA
-3244 KVEVPEGANATIAD
+3244 KVKVPEGAEATIAD
-3258 DATVVRENGQPV
+3258 DATVVREDGQPV
-3270 VPVTVTYPDGTTDT
+3270 VPVTVTYPDGTQDT

-3297 TPSPVTDPVQVDAA
+3297 TPSQVTDTVQVDAA

-3326 IIAAVPVP
+3326 IIAAVTVP

-3351 RVEEVNGQPVVKAIV
+3351 QVEVVNDQPVVKAIV

-3387 KEPSLKEAEA
+3387 KEPSLKETEP

-3411 GASITDPADQNVIL
+3411 GKAITDPADQKAIF

-3484 SQTPVGVMDAPA
+3484 NQTPVGVMDAPA
-3496 VGAQVEEPADLEAIK
+3496 VGAQVEESTDLEAIK

-3534 QPAVAVKVTYPD
+3534 QPAVAVTVTYPD
-3546 GTADTIL
+3546 GTTDTIL

-3570 TDPVLVS
+3570 TVPVLVS
-3577 VATDNGTAVPEA
+3577 VATDNGTAVPGA

-3609 PAVDLSIENPVVLQK
+3609 PAVALSIENPVVLQK

-3631 VTVTYPD
+3631 VTVTYQD

-3643 IFVPVDTDTDKDGF
+3643 IFVPVDSDTDKDGF
-3657 SNKEEEKAGTSATD
+3657 SNKEEEKAGTNATD
-3671 SASTPDGQ
+3671 PSSTPAGQ
-3679 DSAERLNPGLTEPV
+3679 DSAGRLTPGLTEPV

-3699 KLTDAEKE
+3699 KLSDAEKE
-3707 AVKKAVEASNDLPAG
+3707 AVKDAVQESNDLPA
-3722 TTVSVANDGTVTVT
+3722 
-3736 YPDNSTDTI
+3736 
-3745 QPKDAVTQFVDTDG
+3745 
-3759 DGISD
+3759 
-3764 RQETENG
+3764 
-3771 TDPSKVDSDNDGFSD
+3771 
-3786 KEEVERGTDPTKA
+3786 
-3799 DSKPASSETDTD
+3799 
-3811 GDGISNEDEAT
+3811 
-3822 RGTDP
+3822 
-3827 NKSDTDG
+3827 
-3834 DGFSDQEEITA
+3834 
-3845 GSNPTKA
+3845 
-3852 DSTPA
+3852 
-3857 NVDKDGDGFTDT
+3857 
-3869 EEAAAGTD
+3869 
-3877 ANNPSSTPEGQDS
+3877 
-3890 AERLNPGL
+3890 
-3898 TEPVEVKNS
+3898 
-3907 DKLTDAEKEAVKKAV
+3907 
-3922 EDSNDL
+3922 
-3928 PAGTTVSVANDGT
+3928 
-3941 VTVTYPDK
+3941 
-3949 STDTIQPAETVKV
+3949 
-3962 AKDTDKD
+3962 
-3969 GFTDTEEATAGTS
+3969 
-3982 ATDPSSTPAGQD
+3982 
-3994 SAGQL
+3994 
-3999 TPSLAEPVEVKN
+3999 
-4011 PDKLTDAE
+4011 
-4019 KESVKKAVEDS
+4019 
-4030 NDLPEGTEVTV
+4030 GTEVTV

-4048 VTYPDKSTDTIQPA
+4048 VTYPDKSTDTIEPA
-4062 ETVKVAK
+4062 ETVK
-4069 DTDKDGFTDTEEAT
+4069 AT
-4083 AGTSATDPSSTPAGQ
+4083 
-4098 DSADRLNPG
+4098 
-4107 LTEPVEVK
+4107 
-4115 NPDKLTDAEKES
+4115 
-4127 VKRAVEETND
+4127 
-4137 LPAGTEVSVSDSGTV
+4137 
-4152 TVTYPDKSTDT
+4152 
-4163 IQPAETVK
+4163 
-4171 VAKDTDKD
+4171 
-4179 GFTDTEEATAGT
+4179 
-4191 DATNPSSTPAGQ
+4191 
-4203 DSAGQLT
+4203 
-4210 PSLAEPV
+4210 
-4217 EVKNPDKLTD
+4217 
-4227 AEKESVK
+4227 
-4234 KAVED
+4234 
-4239 SNDLPEGTE
+4239 
-4248 VSVSDNGT
+4248 
-4256 VTVTYPDKSTDTI
+4256 
-4269 QPAETVKVAK
+4269 
-4279 DTDKDGFTDTE
+4279 
-4290 EEKAGTNATDPSST
+4290 
-4304 PAGQDSAG
+4304 
-4312 QLTPGLTEPVEV
+4312 
-4324 KNPDKLTDAEKDAVK
+4324 
-4339 KAVEAS
+4339 
-4345 NDLPEG
+4345 
-4351 TEVTVSD
+4351 
-4358 NGTVTVTYPD
+4358 
-4368 KSTDT
+4368 
-4373 IQPAETVKVAKDT
+4373 
-4386 DKDGFTDTE
+4386 
-4395 EATAGTDATNPA
+4395 
-4407 STPAGQDSAGQL
+4407 
-4419 TPSLAE
+4419 
-4425 PVEVKNP
+4425 
-4432 DKLTDAEKESVKKAV
+4432 
-4447 EDSNDLPEGTE
+4447 
-4458 VSVSDNGTVTVTYP
+4458 
-4472 DKSTDTI
+4472 
-4479 QPAETVKVAKDTDKD
+4479 
-4494 GFTDTEEEKAGTNAT
+4494 
-4509 DPSST
+4509 
-4514 PAGQDSAGQ
+4514 
-4523 LTPSLTE
+4523 
-4530 PVEVKNPDKLTDAEK
+4530 
-4545 EAVKKAVEDSNDLPE
+4545 
-4560 GTEVTV
+4560 
-4566 SDNGTVTVTYP
+4566 
-4577 DKSADTI
+4577 
-4584 QPTDTVKAAKPVSE
+4584 KPVSE
-4598 TPVAPSKPEVTATDS
+4598 TPVAPSKPEVTSTAS
-4613 GAVVVTPPTDNVTNL
+4613 GD
-4628 DITFTPEGAS
+4628 
-4638 QPVTVVVSKDEN
+4638 
-4650 GIWTA
+4650 
-4655 PADSGL
+4655 
-4661 VINSDGTIT
+4661 
-4670 IPAEKVADGTAVTVV
+4670 
-4685 AENGSISSPEVGS
+4685 
-4698 TVVPVPAVTPE
+4698 
-4709 TPVAPSK
+4709 
-4716 PEVTATD
+4716 
-4723 SGAVVVTP
+4723 VVVTP

-4746 GSSQPVTVVVSKDAT
+4746 GS
-4761 GTWTAPADSGLVVN
+4761 
-4775 PDGTITIPA
+4775 
-4784 ENVAD
+4784 
-4789 GTAVTVVAEN
+4789 
-4799 GSVSSPEVGS
+4799 
-4809 AVVPVPTPE
+4809 
-4818 LPAIPAKPT
+4818 
-4827 SVTNA
+4827 
-4832 DGSVTIVP
+4832 
-4840 PVENVTGL
+4840 
-4848 DITFTPEGA
+4848 
-4857 TEPVTVTLGKD
+4857 
-4868 ATGAWTAPADS
+4868 
-4879 GLVVNPDGTITIP
+4879 
-4892 ADRLADG
+4892 
-4899 TEGQVGLVAKNGDLT
+4899 
-4914 SNDPAPQVPET
+4914 
-4925 PAKSSVETNE
+4925 
-4935 NGSVTIV
+4935 
-4942 PPVENVTGID
+4942 
-4952 ITFTPEGA
+4952 

-5030 TDTPVVE
+5030 TETPVVE
-5037 VPATPSLAL
+5037 VPATPSLIL
-5046 DGSGNVLIT
+5046 DGSGNVIIT

-5123 NEGVPSSQAATL
+5123 NEGVPSSQAATV

-5212 MDAQNG
+5212 MDAQN
-5218 KGTSHSLP
+5218 
-5226 AYDLTADEDKDG
+5226 
-5238 FTNEEELKQGSNV
+5238 
-5251 ADAKSV
+5251 
-5257 PAGKSSAE
+5257 
-5265 RLTPTNDLAVKVKDL
+5265 
-5280 TKLSDAEKETV
+5280 
-5291 ETAIRKDKDL
+5291 
-5301 PEGTQIE
+5301 
-5308 VANDGSVT
+5308 
-5316 ITYPDGSIGRLPADQ
+5316 
-5331 TVLQVA
+5331 
-5337 HGEGTSHSLPAYD
+5337 GEGTSHSLPAYD

-5431 NDGSVTITY
+5431 NDGSVTITC

>member
-38 GSGMVLSGVEQVQAG
+38 GSGMVLNGVEQVYAG
-53 TDYDPGVEIRYVRNG
+53 TDYEPGVEIRYARNG
-68 SPKALAS
+68 SPKALSSA
-75 DGDFKIEKSF
+75 GDFKIDTSP
-85 VEVNGVQ
+85 VEVFENGQVVH

-100 NQDHDGYARRFLYFN
+100 NEDGDNYTNRRFIGFN
-115 MPKSLYE
+115 IPDSLYE
-122 PEKITRELYWQ
+122 PESITREIYYNAGGNQALK
-133 GERTPRET
+133 EKT
-141 TEYRTWQGDYR
+141 TFSTWWHTQPSVGTTWWGTWPAYADARFIAGRPDLLSGDSYKK
-152 FADEPW
+152 
-158 YRLWDHRYII
+158 IT
-168 GSPDS
+168 GPDNAV
-173 LQGERHKKVT
+173 K
-183 SPTDPGGDTIGG
+183 DTIGW
-195 QSEGRWNGDWDRL
+195 QSEDKWNNQDWARL
-208 MFSVPNNAGSGKEA
+208 FSYFNTNGVDVRETVNR
-222 LTKAASDFK
+222 DFK
-231 ATSRTVYINRFS
+231 DKSRTFYLNRYPA
-243 GSTDKHVYKFRAR
+243 STDKFVYKFRAR

-262 PMNFVVGLNE
+262 PMNFILGVNVDIANG
-272 ESGSHAN
+272 HAN

-292 LAEKSTINPP
+292 LADKSIINPS
-302 ARIGVNSLQDLS
+302 ARHGVTKLEDLGS
-314 QQTRNNIAQKI
+314 QTRNTIKQNI
-325 REANPDLFNGA
+325 ENANPDLFYGIH
-336 GPLVTN
+336 PLVTN
-342 VTVSSDGIGGNAVLR
+342 VTVSTDGIGGNATLY
-357 FKDGSEKTI
+357 FKDGSQKTI
-366 PMKQL
+366 PMNQL
-371 VYKINTASGAA
+371 VYKINNATGGTATAS
-382 PTAPSTSTNFV
+382 PVQTAFV
-393 LKGRG
+393 NKGQG
-398 VVGNDMVGLQGED
+398 IAGYEMVGLANEN

-419 KAVANIA
+419 KPVDSLINIENA
-426 TIGNKATYLTQWQE
+426 DLY
-440 QLNKFLELNKQLQ
+440 LNKWNEQMTAFLGLNKTFQ
-453 SWNNQWG
+453 SWSNAWG
-460 FKNSARTFGPDNW
+460 FYNGARLYGTQNW
-473 KAQHLTASIKYTDS
+473 KAEFLTAQIKYVEGS
-487 RQTQIQG
+487 NNKRIQG
-494 IEVKGVTKDS
+494 IELSGPTKEYENVNIKP
-504 RFGGPVNT
+504 RNGVNT

-529 LKTTKDEAKATIDS
+529 LKTTKDEAKKTIDS

-548 GKAADWKSRIDAA
+548 GKSAEWKRRIDEA
-561 QNQQAIEA
+561 QSQQAIET
-569 IITEA
+569 IIAEA

-582 KKKAAAIQ
+582 KKKEVAIK

-597 LSQNE
+597 LSNDE
-602 KTAAIN
+602 KTQAIN
-608 AINSATTTTVVDQ
+608 AVTSATATTAIEQ
-621 KLNDAKALNTTNMR
+621 KLDEAKNLNKTNMR
-635 NKGKEA
+635 NKAKET
-641 INALSKLNDGEK
+641 INGLNKLNDDQK
-653 TPYRNRIDNATTQD
+653 RPFLDRINSANTPEEIK
-667 QINAIIEEAAFE
+667 AIIEEASF
-679 DLKRSALEQLDNM
+679 DNLKQNALDQLNNM
-692 NPAPSNKDELRAQI
+692 DSAPSNKDELLQNLNNINRNDI
-706 TETNFNTVSSDG
+706 SSDG
-718 KKPAERIEAILE
+718 KTPAERIEAILE
-730 RAKAEVLRDQARR
+730 SAKAEVLKDQAKR

-749 GLPEEKKNEFLG
+749 GLPEDKKNEF
-761 IVDRA
+761 IRTVDNA
-766 QTPSEITNA
+766 QTPAEITNA

-783 DYIQAKDAI
+783 DYVKAKEEI
-792 NQLTNI
+792 NKLTNL
-798 NNKQKEELLAG
+798 NDKQKEDLLAR
-809 LERDKSQQGVAD
+809 LEADKSQEGVTDTLA
-821 MLTSARALDGEMKH
+821 TARSLDGDMKH
-835 LKDLVAQA
+835 LKDLEAQA
-843 ETIKQSSDYSRADRA
+843 ETIKQSSDYSRADSA
-858 KQNTFNTALDA
+858 KQNAFNTALDA
-869 AKRVS
+869 AKKVT
-874 PQTGELPTTSV
+874 PKGGELPTVPVS
-885 GQLISNLTDAIRGLG
+885 QLISDLTDAIRGLG
-900 GTTQPVTKDVDKGN
+900 GSTQPVTKDVDKTN
-914 LRAEIDRSSQVKDP
+914 LKAEIDRSSQVKDS
-928 ANAEYTYA
+928 ANAEYIYA
-936 SEDKKQAYEQALTQA
+936 SEDKKQAYEQALTKA
-951 IAVRDKANPV
+951 REVHDKANPA
-961 ATQAEVDAAL
+961 ATQAEVDEAL
-971 AKLQEARIALDG
+971 GKLQAARIALDG
-983 HAPDRDTT
+983 HAPERVVDQT
-991 PPVLGGD
+991 PPSELGGANLTN
-998 RMEIYSDV
+998 YSDV
-1006 AAHAI
+1006 PIHGV
-1011 STVGRK
+1011 STIGKKIATPDTVATATAEDYGQNTTGLVEMIVVDNESAVSPASVEFTEESKNLMTMVG
-1017 VPRPNQ
+1017 
-1023 PTPVEEYGE
+1023 
-1032 NSTRLNELI
+1032 I
-1041 VTDQESGINI
+1041 
-1051 DSVTFDEA
+1051 
-1059 TQRHL
+1059 
-1064 QLLGLKFVKYD
+1064 KFVAYPEQKE
-1075 RQQDNGAVGYFTTIE
+1075 NKAIGYFTTIDPNGTLKE
-1090 ENGVVNFTGTGI
+1090 TGAENLEL
-1102 AKFYFTVANTHGV
+1102 KFTVANVDNARSNQFTF
-1115 VSPRLEYRYILK
+1115 RYNMK
-1127 DDIAPTATPTEHVLI
+1127 DDIAPTVAETEHVLI
-1142 RGQEATITIPIQD
+1142 KDQSYNISVPISD
-1155 NSMFGTEGGVSTGT
+1155 NSLFGTDGNIDKDSISIKINRDGELANAESRTPAVLGITNGDNNNAWTVTPTNPQPFPNRGNRSNTGT
-1169 MSIRPENNTSDP
+1169 LGFSGTATNT
-1181 LTPAILNFTNGNTP
+1181 LT
-1195 QAFTISIPDS
+1195 
-1205 SPEFVFEN
+1205 
-1213 HNYGKRSR
+1213 
-1221 TGTVSLTANP
+1221 
-1231 SQTLERTTY
+1231 RTTY
-1240 KFRVADGNTPRGT
+1240 QLRVADSNKGHKMPENL
-1253 SEKVTFTDITF
+1253 SFANITF
-1264 TVVDRLAA
+1264 TVVAPLVV

-1282 NPSRLT
+1282 NPSSLSPT
-1288 EDEKNAIKQ
+1288 EKAAIEQ

-1303 PHIAEIDN
+1303 PHIAAIDN
-1311 AANGDTNKQVRIDV
+1311 AANGDTSKQVQIDV

-1333 TYPHGGKQ
+1333 TYPHGGKT
-1341 DTLTADQVLR
+1341 DTLETAQVLKE
-1351 VNQAPVADV
+1351 NQAPVFGTNDFLPTLWVKDKEARLQEIPTLLVFSAPTANKTAPGFPSDRQNLSAEEV
-1360 NNFGPMRNIPGNAI
+1360 TNRKLGKLPFTDPEGQALTFDPIKTLDQATIGLNVSPNGTLYGNGIGNFGPGASW
-1374 PDGGTRNRPT
+1374 T
-1384 VFVFAKQ
+1384 VNLK
-1391 AISNDG
+1391 
-1397 RATKTRQELEAA
+1397 ATDSQGKSKTSSEFRVV
-1409 NMGYLP
+1409 G
-1415 ITDPDNDALKEVA
+1415 
-1428 VTNFEGAP
+1428 
-1436 LGSGLKVASNGT
+1436 
-1448 LSGNAFTTVSP
+1448 
-1459 GGGWVARIV
+1459 
-1468 PKDAHDKLGNPVY
+1468 
-1481 FHIRAYTDKLIDPT
+1481 YTDKLKD
-1495 QANPVEGTYNQAVTA
+1495 ANHVTGTYGQAITENA
-1510 EKIFEKLTID
+1510 ILDKLTID
-1520 APIGNSS
+1520 ATSGLPQNFVKPNDSS
-1527 ITVPDGSN
+1527 YTFTVPAN
-1535 PDEKA
+1535 

-1549 KTTENGEVTTV
+1549 KQTADGQVRTV
-1560 DNGVAGLPKQGTYF
+1560 NNGVAGLPTEGTYF
-1574 AEVTTTNIWGQT
+1574 AEVTTTNIWGQI
-1586 IKNYVKVVHQED
+1586 IKNYVKVVYQD
-1598 LAARTDLV
+1598 TLAARTDLV
-1606 APEAVQVKGTT
+1606 APEAVQIKGTT

-1631 AANPGKLPDDP
+1631 AANPGKLPEDTR
-1642 SSYSVAPNGTVTV
+1642 YEVASNGAVTV
-1655 TYSDNSSEPIDVPLK
+1655 IYNDNSREVVNVPLK
-1670 SGIPTVTA
+1670 SGLPTVTT
-1678 QPHDIVVFKNTDMT
+1678 QPHDLVVFKNTDMT

-1705 IKDIQIVGTD
+1705 IKDVQIVSTD
-1715 GSSLDQMGL
+1715 GRTVDEMGL
-1724 TVDEKAKENNV
+1724 TVGEKDKENNT
-1735 KSALISGKTNSAVG
+1735 KSALISGKTNLPVG
-1749 KHTRKLRA
+1749 GNARKLRA
-1757 LDNLDQASA
+1757 LDNLDQPSA

-1771 SVRIVDAT
+1771 AVRIVDAT
-1779 VNQPETAITKEFG
+1779 VNQPETAIEKAFG
-1792 QALTPEEVR
+1792 QSLTPEDVR
-1801 STINFNVGSGQN
+1801 PKINFNVGSGQDN
-1813 NLIDFDVV
+1813 MIDFEV
-1821 IPADAPTSGKNV
+1821 IIPGNAPTSGQNKDI
-1833 EVPVIIRTKAHASAS
+1833 PVTIRTKAHANAS
-1848 EEFKR
+1848 EDFKQ

-1863 VRATWPTQADNI
+1863 VRATWPTQAAHI
-1875 EVTAPAD
+1875 EVVPPANTA
-1882 TTPVLI
+1882 PVLI
-1888 DGARPTS
+1888 DSARPTT
-1895 EADKTALIDALKEA
+1895 ETDKTALINALKEA
-1909 NKTPEGTSKFP
+1909 NKTSEGTSKFP
-1920 ENTRF
+1920 ENTTF
-1925 DVAENGAVTITYPD
+1925 DVAEDGTVTITYPD
-1939 RSSETVTVPFKQ
+1939 RSSEQVTVPFKQ

-1958 PTVAETPINSAA
+1958 PVVAETPIDSAT
-1970 TAGTPLTEDERN
+1970 TAGTSLTETERN
-1982 AVKAAVTVPNFPGD
+1982 AVKAAVTVPNFPAGD
-1996 RQPTVTVPENARVT
+1996 KQPTITVPDNARVT
-2010 NGTEGNTGK
+2010 DGTNGNTGK

-2028 PDGSSET
+2028 PDGTTEQ
-2035 VEVPVKQRDNAK
+2035 VEVPVRQRDNAK
-2047 YEATISNPET
+2047 YEATVTNPDA

-2065 ASDTAITD
+2065 ATGTPITEQD
-2073 EADKNAILAKVSVPE
+2073 DKNVILAKVSVPT
-2088 GSSGRP
+2088 GSNGTP

-2160 DDKAAVKA
+2160 ADKQAVKN
-2168 AVTVPDGSRG
+2168 AVTVPANSGG
-2178 EVSLPEGAKVELVGD
+2178 EVSLAPDAKVELVNGN
-2193 KPVVKAT
+2193 PVVKAT

-2208 DIVDVPVVQK
+2208 DIVEVPVVQK
-2218 DSTKYDATAS
+2218 DSTKYDATAKE
-2228 TTPVPL
+2228 TPVPL
-2234 DSPVTPGQ
+2234 DSPVMPGQ

-2264 QIHVPENA
+2264 QIHVPEKA
-2272 AVKLDG
+2272 AVKLVG

-2322 VEPTND
+2322 VEPTTD
-2328 TQITSPDDAA
+2328 TQITSPDDAT
-2338 ILANVDVPAAGTKP
+2338 ILANVDVPAATPDGTKP

-2365 TGANQ
+2365 TGTNQ

-2500 DTPAKANEPVQETD
+2500 DTPAKANEPVQEED

-2573 LTYNPVAPN
+2573 LTYNPTAPN

-2623 KVTKEI
+2623 RVTKEI

-2672 PAESVKLDAPAVQ
+2672 PETAVQVDAPAVQ

-2756 SLTDADQPVLTDTPA
+2756 SLTDANSPVLTDTPA

-2807 VELDGDKPVV
+2807 VELVDNKPVV

-2888 PKVTKEI
+2888 PEVTKEI

-2913 YPDDTYEKVNV
+2913 YPDKTKEVIPV
-2924 PVNQKDNEANDPTV
+2924 PVNQKDNEANEPTV

-2954 TPVESD
+2954 TPVES
-2960 ADKKLITDKVNVA
+2960 AEDKKLITDKVNVA

-2991 MDQAGNPVVNV
+2991 RDQAGNPVVNV

-3022 NQTNTPSLKE
+3022 NQTNTPSLKD
-3032 PELGKPAEV
+3032 PEVGKPAEV

-3110 NVPVKQADNLAMDP
+3110 NVPVKQADNLAMEP

-3244 KVEVPEGANATIAD
+3244 KVEVPEGAKATIAD

-3297 TPSPVTDPVQVDAA
+3297 TPSQVTDTVQVDAA

-3326 IIAAVPVP
+3326 IIAAVTVP

-3344 VSLPENP
+3344 VSLPENTQ
-3351 RVEEVNGQPVVKAIV
+3351 VEVVNDQPVVKAIV

-3546 GTADTIL
+3546 VTADTIL

-3671 SASTPDGQ
+3671 PASTPDGQ

-3722 TTVSVANDGTVTVT
+3722 TEVTVS
-3736 YPDNSTDTI
+3736 DN
-3745 QPKDAVTQFVDTDG
+3745 
-3759 DGISD
+3759 
-3764 RQETENG
+3764 
-3771 TDPSKVDSDNDGFSD
+3771 
-3786 KEEVERGTDPTKA
+3786 
-3799 DSKPASSETDTD
+3799 
-3811 GDGISNEDEAT
+3811 
-3822 RGTDP
+3822 
-3827 NKSDTDG
+3827 
-3834 DGFSDQEEITA
+3834 
-3845 GSNPTKA
+3845 
-3852 DSTPA
+3852 
-3857 NVDKDGDGFTDT
+3857 
-3869 EEAAAGTD
+3869 
-3877 ANNPSSTPEGQDS
+3877 
-3890 AERLNPGL
+3890 
-3898 TEPVEVKNS
+3898 
-3907 DKLTDAEKEAVKKAV
+3907 
-3922 EDSNDL
+3922 
-3928 PAGTTVSVANDGT
+3928 GT

-3949 STDTIQPAETVKV
+3949 STDTIEPAETVKV

-3969 GFTDTEEATAGTS
+3969 GFTDTEEEKAGTNV
-3982 ATDPSSTPAGQD
+3982 TDPSSTPAGQD

-3999 TPSLAEPVEVKN
+3999 TPGLTDPVEVKN
-4011 PDKLTDAE
+4011 PDKLSDAE
-4019 KESVKKAVEDS
+4019 KEAVKDAVQES
-4030 NDLPEGTEVTV
+4030 NDLPAGTEVTV

-4048 VTYPDKSTDTIQPA
+4048 VTYPDKSTDTIEPA

-4069 DTDKDGFTDTEEAT
+4069 DTDKDGFTDTEEEK
-4083 AGTSATDPSSTPAGQ
+4083 AGTNATD
-4098 DSADRLNPG
+4098 
-4107 LTEPVEVK
+4107 
-4115 NPDKLTDAEKES
+4115 
-4127 VKRAVEETND
+4127 
-4137 LPAGTEVSVSDSGTV
+4137 
-4152 TVTYPDKSTDT
+4152 
-4163 IQPAETVK
+4163 
-4171 VAKDTDKD
+4171 
-4179 GFTDTEEATAGT
+4179 
-4191 DATNPSSTPAGQ
+4191 PSSTPAGQ

-4210 PSLAEPV
+4210 PGLGEPV
-4217 EVKNPDKLTD
+4217 EVKNPDKLSD
-4227 AEKESVK
+4227 AEKEAVK
-4234 KAVED
+4234 DAVQE
-4239 SNDLPEGTE
+4239 SNDLPVGTE
-4248 VSVSDNGT
+4248 VTVSDNGT

-4269 QPAETVKVAK
+4269 EPAETVKVAK

-4312 QLTPGLTEPVEV
+4312 QLTPGLTDPVEV
-4324 KNPDKLTDAEKDAVK
+4324 KNPDKLSDAEKEAVKDAVQ
-4339 KAVEAS
+4339 ES
-4345 NDLPEG
+4345 NDLPAG

-4373 IQPAETVKVAKDT
+4373 IEPAETVK
-4386 DKDGFTDTE
+4386 
-4395 EATAGTDATNPA
+4395 AT
-4407 STPAGQDSAGQL
+4407 
-4419 TPSLAE
+4419 
-4425 PVEVKNP
+4425 
-4432 DKLTDAEKESVKKAV
+4432 
-4447 EDSNDLPEGTE
+4447 
-4458 VSVSDNGTVTVTYP
+4458 
-4472 DKSTDTI
+4472 
-4479 QPAETVKVAKDTDKD
+4479 
-4494 GFTDTEEEKAGTNAT
+4494 
-4509 DPSST
+4509 
-4514 PAGQDSAGQ
+4514 
-4523 LTPSLTE
+4523 
-4530 PVEVKNPDKLTDAEK
+4530 
-4545 EAVKKAVEDSNDLPE
+4545 
-4560 GTEVTV
+4560 
-4566 SDNGTVTVTYP
+4566 
-4577 DKSADTI
+4577 
-4584 QPTDTVKAAKPVSE
+4584 KPVSE
-4598 TPVAPSKPEVTATDS
+4598 TPVAPSKPEVTSTAS
-4613 GAVVVTPPTDNVTNL
+4613 GDVVVTPPTDNVTNL
-4628 DITFTPEGAS
+4628 DITFTPEGSS
-4638 QPVTVVVSKDEN
+4638 QPVTVVVSKDAT
-4650 GIWTA
+4650 GTWTA

-4661 VINSDGTIT
+4661 VVNPDGTIT
-4670 IPAEKVADGTAVTVV
+4670 IPADKVADGTAVTVV
-4685 AENGSISSPEVGS
+4685 AENGSVSSPEVGS
-4698 TVVPVPAVTPE
+4698 TVVPVPVVTPE

-4716 PEVTATD
+4716 PEVISTV
-4723 SGAVVVTP
+4723 SGDVVVTP

-4799 GSVSSPEVGS
+4799 GSISSPEVGS
-4809 AVVPVPTPE
+4809 TVVPVPTPE

-5123 NEGVPSSQAATL
+5123 NEGVPSSQAATV

-5218 KGTSHSLP
+5218 
-5226 AYDLTADEDKDG
+5226 
-5238 FTNEEELKQGSNV
+5238 
-5251 ADAKSV
+5251 
-5257 PAGKSSAE
+5257 
-5265 RLTPTNDLAVKVKDL
+5265 
-5280 TKLSDAEKETV
+5280 
-5291 ETAIRKDKDL
+5291 
-5301 PEGTQIE
+5301 
-5308 VANDGSVT
+5308 
-5316 ITYPDGSIGRLPADQ
+5316 
-5331 TVLQVA
+5331 
-5337 HGEGTSHSLPAYD
+5337 EGTSHSLPAYD

-5394 AVKVKDLTKLTD
+5394 AVKVKDVTKLSDVEKETVETAIRKDKDLPEGTQIEVANDGSVTITYPDGSIGRLPADQTVLYAAHGKGVSHSLPALNLSNEGEEGNNSSTPKDQKTADSFEPVIKSLVKVKDVTKLTD

-5413 TAIRKNNTLPEGT
+5413 TAIRKDNTLPEGT

>member
-10 NRQEAFNFEKRSRF
+10 NRQEAFNFEKRSQF

-460 FKNSARTFGPDNW
+460 FKNSARTFGSDNW

-1333 TYPHGGKQ
+1333 TYPHGGKT
-1341 DTLTADQVLR
+1341 DTLTAQQVSKTNPAPTFGDFGVDTTVGSSTYKTIFVFGAKTNGSEVVEYAPDFVPDNATGGIPVQDNTGIAKVELIGIDNENKVTNTGIAFTPEGKLLGEFDRNQSTNLVRNGINSVWHHRIKATDNGNPAKSAITSTIRIKAYRVEKTDETAIAKVYGTALTQDELTNKLR
-1351 VNQAPVADV
+1351 VAVSSGMTVPAD
-1360 NNFGPMRNIPGNAI
+1360 NH
-1374 PDGGTRNRPT
+1374 
-1384 VFVFAKQ
+1384 
-1391 AISNDG
+1391 SH
-1397 RATKTRQELEAA
+1397 
-1409 NMGYLP
+1409 
-1415 ITDPDNDALKEVA
+1415 
-1428 VTNFEGAP
+1428 
-1436 LGSGLKVASNGT
+1436 KVAGYTPENGQFT
-1448 LSGNAFTTVSP
+1448 AITNISELPTSGNYTV
-1459 GGGWVARIV
+1459 
-1468 PKDAHDKLGNPVY
+1468 KM
-1481 FHIRAYTDKLIDPT
+1481 
-1495 QANPVEGTYNQAVTA
+1495 E
-1510 EKIFEKLTID
+1510 
-1520 APIGNSS
+1520 
-1527 ITVPDGSN
+1527 
-1535 PDEKA
+1535 
-1540 QYTRTITGY
+1540 
-1549 KTTENGEVTTV
+1549 
-1560 DNGVAGLPKQGTYF
+1560 
-1574 AEVTTTNIWGQT
+1574 TTNVYGQT
-1586 IKNYVKVVHQED
+1586 IVNNI
-1598 LAARTDLV
+1598 
-1606 APEAVQVKGTT
+1606 AVDYNEQKDV
-1617 VAEDEKQTIIDALK
+1617 I
-1631 AANPGKLPDDP
+1631 
-1642 SSYSVAPNGTVTV
+1642 
-1655 TYSDNSSEPIDVPLK
+1655 EPI
-1670 SGIPTVTA
+1670 
-1678 QPHDIVVFKNTDMT
+1678 
-1692 TPVELAGFTDNES
+1692 
-1705 IKDIQIVGTD
+1705 
-1715 GSSLDQMGL
+1715 
-1724 TVDEKAKENNV
+1724 
-1735 KSALISGKTNSAVG
+1735 
-1749 KHTRKLRA
+1749 
-1757 LDNLDQASA
+1757 
-1766 ATNDF
+1766 
-1771 SVRIVDAT
+1771 
-1779 VNQPETAITKEFG
+1779 
-1792 QALTPEEVR
+1792 
-1801 STINFNVGSGQN
+1801 
-1813 NLIDFDVV
+1813 
-1821 IPADAPTSGKNV
+1821 APT
-1833 EVPVIIRTKAHASAS
+1833 
-1848 EEFKR
+1848 
-1853 TFVSQ
+1853 Q
-1858 DKTVT
+1858 
-1863 VRATWPTQADNI
+1863 Q
-1875 EVTAPAD
+1875 
-1882 TTPVLI
+1882 VLI
-1888 DGARPTS
+1888 DGAAPTTD
-1895 EADKTALIDALKEA
+1895 ADKTALINALKEA
-1909 NKTPEGTSKFP
+1909 NKTPEGASKFP
-1920 ENTRF
+1920 ENTDF
-1925 DVAENGAVTITYPD
+1925 SVAENGAVTITYPD
-1939 RSSETVTVPFKQ
+1939 RSSEQVTVPFKQ

-1958 PTVAETPINSAA
+1958 PSVTETPINSAA
-1970 TAGTPLTEDERN
+1970 TTGTPLTEDERN
-1982 AVKAAVTVPNFPGD
+1982 AVKAAVTVPNYPAGD
-1996 RQPTVTVPENARVT
+1996 RQPTVTVPADARVT

-2028 PDGSSET
+2028 PDGSSEN
-2035 VEVPVKQRDNAK
+2035 VEVPVRQRDNAK
-2047 YEATISNPET
+2047 YEATVTNPEA

-2065 ASDTAITD
+2065 ETGTQITD
-2073 EADKNAILAKVSVPE
+2073 QADKDAILAKVSVPT
-2088 GSSGRP
+2088 GSKGTP

-2102 EERDGKQVVK
+2102 EERDGKPVVK

-2138 PTAPAESVK
+2138 PTAPAEAVK

-2160 DDKAAVKA
+2160 DDKNAIKA

-2178 EVSLPEGAKVELVGD
+2178 EVSLAPDAKVELVGD

-2200 VTYPDGTT
+2200 VTYPDSTT
-2208 DIVDVPVVQK
+2208 DIVEVPVVQK
-2218 DSTKYDATAS
+2218 DSTKYDATAKE
-2228 TTPVPL
+2228 TPVPL

-2264 QIHVPENA
+2264 EIHVPDNA
-2272 AVKLDG
+2272 AVKLVG

-2314 NPKEVPIS
+2314 ETKEVPIS
-2322 VEPTND
+2322 VEPTNG
-2328 TQITSPDDAA
+2328 TSITSPDDAS
-2338 ILANVDVPAAGTKP
+2338 ILANVDVPAAAQDGTKP
-2352 EVTKTIASPVKDG
+2352 RVDKAIASPVKDG
-2365 TGANQ
+2365 TGTNQ

-2407 KPVQLDVAATTDT
+2407 RPVQLDVAATTDT

-2573 LTYNPVAPN
+2573 LTYNPEAPN

-2593 TPGTEITDP
+2593 TPGTEITVP
-2602 TDKAAILDSVTVPAV
+2602 TDKAAILDSVIVPAV

-2672 PAESVKLDAPAVQ
+2672 PETAVQVDAPAVQ

-2692 DKKAVKDAVVI
+2692 DKKAIKDAVVI
-2703 PDGSGGVASLP
+2703 PDGSGGEVSLAP
-2714 EDAKVELVDNKP
+2714 DAKVELVDGKP
-2726 VVPVTVTYPDNTKDT
+2726 VVPVTVTYPDNTTDT
-2741 VYVPVVQKDSVKYTP
+2741 VYVPVVQKDSVKHTP
-2756 SLTDADQPVLTDTPA
+2756 SLTDADQPVLTNTPA

-2779 TDKAAIAA
+2779 ADKEAIAA
-2787 KVDLS
+2787 KVD
-2792 KLPENTTAKVPDGAK
+2792 KKTLPQGTETKVPDDAV
-2807 VELDGDKPVV
+2807 VELENGKPVV

-2827 SETIKVP
+2827 SEIIKVP

-2991 MDQAGNPVVNV
+2991 LDQAGNPVVNV

-3022 NQTNTPSLKE
+3022 NQTNTPSLKD
-3032 PELGKPAEV
+3032 PEVGKPAEV

-3047 TPGVAINNPMDKEA
+3047 TPGVAINNPMDKAA

-3110 NVPVKQADNLAMDP
+3110 NVPVKQADNLAMEP

-3229 TGTPVPA
+3229 TGTTVPA
-3236 SDKQAILD
+3236 DDKQAILA
-3244 KVEVPEGANATIAD
+3244 KVKVPEGANATIAD
-3258 DATVVRENGQPV
+3258 DATVVREDGQPV

-3297 TPSPVTDPVQVDAA
+3297 TPSQVTDPVQVDAA

-3435 ASIADDAVVEMDGD
+3435 ASIADDTVVEMDGD

-3631 VTVTYPD
+3631 VTVTYQD

-3671 SASTPDGQ
+3671 PASTPAGQ

-3707 AVKKAVEASNDLPAG
+3707 AVKKAVEDSNDLPAG

-3745 QPKDAVTQFVDTDG
+3745 KPKDAVTQFVDTDG

-3811 GDGISNEDEAT
+3811 GDGISNEDEVA

-3877 ANNPSSTPEGQDS
+3877 ANNP
-3890 AERLNPGL
+3890 A
-3898 TEPVEVKNS
+3898 
-3907 DKLTDAEKEAVKKAV
+3907 
-3922 EDSNDL
+3922 
-3928 PAGTTVSVANDGT
+3928 
-3941 VTVTYPDK
+3941 
-3949 STDTIQPAETVKV
+3949 
-3962 AKDTDKD
+3962 
-3969 GFTDTEEATAGTS
+3969 
-3982 ATDPSSTPAGQD
+3982 STPAGQD
-3994 SAGQL
+3994 SADRLNPGL
-3999 TPSLAEPVEVKN
+3999 TEPVEVKN

-4098 DSADRLNPG
+4098 DSA
-4107 LTEPVEVK
+4107 
-4115 NPDKLTDAEKES
+4115 
-4127 VKRAVEETND
+4127 
-4137 LPAGTEVSVSDSGTV
+4137 
-4152 TVTYPDKSTDT
+4152 
-4163 IQPAETVK
+4163 
-4171 VAKDTDKD
+4171 
-4179 GFTDTEEATAGT
+4179 
-4191 DATNPSSTPAGQ
+4191 
-4203 DSAGQLT
+4203 GQLT

-4227 AEKESVK
+4227 AEKEAIKDAVK
-4234 KAVED
+4234 E
-4239 SNDLPEGTE
+4239 SNDLP
-4248 VSVSDNGT
+4248 
-4256 VTVTYPDKSTDTI
+4256 
-4269 QPAETVKVAK
+4269 A
-4279 DTDKDGFTDTE
+4279 
-4290 EEKAGTNATDPSST
+4290 
-4304 PAGQDSAG
+4304 
-4312 QLTPGLTEPVEV
+4312 
-4324 KNPDKLTDAEKDAVK
+4324 
-4339 KAVEAS
+4339 
-4345 NDLPEG
+4345 G

-4373 IQPAETVKVAKDT
+4373 IEPADTVKVAKDT

-4395 EATAGTDATNPA
+4395 EAAAGTDATNPA

-4419 TPSLAE
+4419 TPGLGE

-4432 DKLTDAEKESVKKAV
+4432 DKLS
-4447 EDSNDLPEGTE
+4447 
-4458 VSVSDNGTVTVTYP
+4458 
-4472 DKSTDTI
+4472 
-4479 QPAETVKVAKDTDKD
+4479 
-4494 GFTDTEEEKAGTNAT
+4494 
-4509 DPSST
+4509 
-4514 PAGQDSAGQ
+4514 
-4523 LTPSLTE
+4523 
-4530 PVEVKNPDKLTDAEK
+4530 DAEK
-4545 EAVKKAVEDSNDLPE
+4545 EAVKDAVKESNDL
-4560 GTEVTV
+4560 
-4566 SDNGTVTVTYP
+4566 
-4577 DKSADTI
+4577 
-4584 QPTDTVKAAKPVSE
+4584 
-4598 TPVAPSKPEVTATDS
+4598 
-4613 GAVVVTPPTDNVTNL
+4613 
-4628 DITFTPEGAS
+4628 
-4638 QPVTVVVSKDEN
+4638 
-4650 GIWTA
+4650 
-4655 PADSGL
+4655 
-4661 VINSDGTIT
+4661 
-4670 IPAEKVADGTAVTVV
+4670 
-4685 AENGSISSPEVGS
+4685 
-4698 TVVPVPAVTPE
+4698 
-4709 TPVAPSK
+4709 
-4716 PEVTATD
+4716 
-4723 SGAVVVTP
+4723 
-4731 PTDNVTNLDITFTPE
+4731 
-4746 GSSQPVTVVVSKDAT
+4746 
-4761 GTWTAPADSGLVVN
+4761 
-4775 PDGTITIPA
+4775 
-4784 ENVAD
+4784 
-4789 GTAVTVVAEN
+4789 
-4799 GSVSSPEVGS
+4799 
-4809 AVVPVPTPE
+4809 
-4818 LPAIPAKPT
+4818 
-4827 SVTNA
+4827 
-4832 DGSVTIVP
+4832 
-4840 PVENVTGL
+4840 
-4848 DITFTPEGA
+4848 
-4857 TEPVTVTLGKD
+4857 
-4868 ATGAWTAPADS
+4868 
-4879 GLVVNPDGTITIP
+4879 
-4892 ADRLADG
+4892 
-4899 TEGQVGLVAKNGDLT
+4899 
-4914 SNDPAPQVPET
+4914 
-4925 PAKSSVETNE
+4925 
-4935 NGSVTIV
+4935 
-4942 PPVENVTGID
+4942 
-4952 ITFTPEGA
+4952 
-4960 SQPVTVVVSKDAT
+4960 
-4973 GAWTAPADSGLV
+4973 
-4985 VNPDGTITI
+4985 
-4994 PADKVADGT
+4994 
-5003 AVSVVTKNGQV
+5003 
-5014 PSDEA
+5014 
-5019 SATYVPAKPAS
+5019 
-5030 TDTPVVE
+5030 
-5037 VPATPSLAL
+5037 
-5046 DGSGNVLIT
+5046 
-5055 PPAENATS
+5055 
-5063 LDITFTPAGSETPI
+5063 
-5077 TVTANKDATG
+5077 
-5087 NWILPETSIAVVNP
+5087 
-5101 DGTISISTSE
+5101 
-5111 MEGGTAV
+5111 
-5118 SVVAK
+5118 
-5123 NEGVPSSQAATL
+5123 
-5135 LVQPKQTAEELAPTV
+5135 
-5150 KKPIAVEDAS
+5150 
-5160 KLTDAEKKELEDV
+5160 
-5173 VRKDNV
+5173 
-5179 LPEGTEV
+5179 
-5186 SVADDG
+5186 
-5192 TVTVTY
+5192 
-5198 PDKSTDTILPTKTV
+5198 
-5212 MDAQNG
+5212 
-5218 KGTSHSLP
+5218 
-5226 AYDLTADEDKDG
+5226 
-5238 FTNEEELKQGSNV
+5238 
-5251 ADAKSV
+5251 
-5257 PAGKSSAE
+5257 
-5265 RLTPTNDLAVKVKDL
+5265 
-5280 TKLSDAEKETV
+5280 
-5291 ETAIRKDKDL
+5291 
-5301 PEGTQIE
+5301 
-5308 VANDGSVT
+5308 
-5316 ITYPDGSIGRLPADQ
+5316 
-5331 TVLQVA
+5331 
-5337 HGEGTSHSLPAYD
+5337 
-5350 LTADE
+5350 
-5355 DKDGFTNEEELKQGS
+5355 
-5370 NVADAKSV
+5370 
-5378 PAGKSSAERL
+5378 
-5388 TPTNDL
+5388 
-5394 AVKVKDLTKLTD
+5394 
-5406 AEKKAVE
+5406 
-5413 TAIRKNNTLPEGT
+5413 
-5426 QIEVA
+5426 
-5431 NDGSVTITY
+5431 
-5440 PDGSVDQIVATKVV
+5440 
-5454 ATDSTV
+5454 
-5460 SPDSGVSQSS
+5460 
-5470 GTTKV
+5470 
-5475 LPGSAS
+5475 
-5481 STRAAKKPLP
+5481 
-5491 ATGENG
+5491 
-5497 SPILVLS
+5497 
-5504 GLALLAGVAMF
+5504 
-5515 RKAKREDEN
+5515 

>member
-10 NRQEAFNFEKRSRF
+10 NRQEAFNFEKRSQF

-382 PTAPSTSTNFV
+382 PTASQVPTKLVDKS
-393 LKGRG
+393 GR
-398 VVGNDMVGLQGED
+398 VGLQGED

-419 KAVANIA
+419 IKVDNIA
-426 TIGNKATYLTQWQE
+426 TIEDATKYSAQWNTQVTEFLKANTSTHWSGTG
-440 QLNKFLELNKQLQ
+440 KQFF
-453 SWNNQWG
+453 NA
-460 FKNSARTFGPDNW
+460 ARLYGSQNW
-473 KAQHLTASIKYTDS
+473 KAEFLTAKIKYVEGS
-487 RQTQIQG
+487 NNKRIQG
-494 IEVKGVTKDS
+494 IEVSGPTKEYENVNMKPNGS
-504 RFGGPVNT
+504 VNT

-529 LKTTKDEAKATIDS
+529 LKTTKDEAKKTIDS

-548 GKAADWKSRIDAA
+548 GKANEWKRRIDEA

-653 TPYRNRIDNATTQD
+653 TPYRNRIDKATTQD

-951 IAVRDKANPV
+951 IAVRDKANPA

-983 HAPDRDTT
+983 HAPERDTT

-1017 VPRPNQ
+1017 VPRPKQ

-1333 TYPHGGKQ
+1333 TYPHGGKT
-1341 DTLTADQVLR
+1341 DTLTAQQVSKTNPAPTFGDFGVNTTSGNSTYKTIFVFGAKTNGSEVVEYAPDFVPDNATGGIPVQDNTGIAKVELIGIDNENKVTNTGIAFTPEGKLLGEFDRNQSTNLVRNGINSVWHHRIKATDNGNPAKSAITSTIRIKAYRVEKTDETAIAKVYGTALTQDELTNKLR
-1351 VNQAPVADV
+1351 VAVSSGMTVPAD
-1360 NNFGPMRNIPGNAI
+1360 NH
-1374 PDGGTRNRPT
+1374 
-1384 VFVFAKQ
+1384 
-1391 AISNDG
+1391 SH
-1397 RATKTRQELEAA
+1397 
-1409 NMGYLP
+1409 
-1415 ITDPDNDALKEVA
+1415 
-1428 VTNFEGAP
+1428 
-1436 LGSGLKVASNGT
+1436 KVAGYTPENGQFT
-1448 LSGNAFTTVSP
+1448 AITNISELPTSGNYTV
-1459 GGGWVARIV
+1459 
-1468 PKDAHDKLGNPVY
+1468 KM
-1481 FHIRAYTDKLIDPT
+1481 
-1495 QANPVEGTYNQAVTA
+1495 E
-1510 EKIFEKLTID
+1510 
-1520 APIGNSS
+1520 
-1527 ITVPDGSN
+1527 
-1535 PDEKA
+1535 
-1540 QYTRTITGY
+1540 
-1549 KTTENGEVTTV
+1549 
-1560 DNGVAGLPKQGTYF
+1560 
-1574 AEVTTTNIWGQT
+1574 TTNVYGQT
-1586 IKNYVKVVHQED
+1586 IVNNI
-1598 LAARTDLV
+1598 
-1606 APEAVQVKGTT
+1606 AVDYNEQKDV
-1617 VAEDEKQTIIDALK
+1617 I
-1631 AANPGKLPDDP
+1631 
-1642 SSYSVAPNGTVTV
+1642 
-1655 TYSDNSSEPIDVPLK
+1655 EPI
-1670 SGIPTVTA
+1670 
-1678 QPHDIVVFKNTDMT
+1678 
-1692 TPVELAGFTDNES
+1692 
-1705 IKDIQIVGTD
+1705 
-1715 GSSLDQMGL
+1715 
-1724 TVDEKAKENNV
+1724 
-1735 KSALISGKTNSAVG
+1735 
-1749 KHTRKLRA
+1749 
-1757 LDNLDQASA
+1757 
-1766 ATNDF
+1766 
-1771 SVRIVDAT
+1771 
-1779 VNQPETAITKEFG
+1779 
-1792 QALTPEEVR
+1792 
-1801 STINFNVGSGQN
+1801 
-1813 NLIDFDVV
+1813 
-1821 IPADAPTSGKNV
+1821 APT
-1833 EVPVIIRTKAHASAS
+1833 
-1848 EEFKR
+1848 
-1853 TFVSQ
+1853 Q
-1858 DKTVT
+1858 
-1863 VRATWPTQADNI
+1863 QA
-1875 EVTAPAD
+1875 
-1882 TTPVLI
+1882 LI
-1888 DGARPTS
+1888 DGAAPTTD
-1895 EADKTALIDALKEA
+1895 ADKTALINALKEA

-1920 ENTRF
+1920 ENTDF
-1925 DVAENGAVTITYPD
+1925 NVAENGAVTITYPD

-1958 PTVAETPINSAA
+1958 PVVTETPINSAA
-1970 TAGTPLTEDERN
+1970 TANTPLTEEERN
-1982 AVKAAVTVPNFPGD
+1982 AVKEAVTVPTFTGD
-1996 RQPTVTVPENARVT
+1996 RQPTVTVPADARVT

-2028 PDGSSET
+2028 PDGSSEN
-2035 VEVPVKQRDNAK
+2035 VEVPVRQRDNAK
-2047 YEATISNPET
+2047 YEATVTNPEA

-2065 ASDTAITD
+2065 ETGTQITD
-2073 EADKNAILAKVSVPE
+2073 QADKDAILAKVSVPT
-2088 GSSGRP
+2088 GSNGTP

-2102 EERDGKQVVK
+2102 EEQGGKPVVK

-2130 QKDNETHN
+2130 QKDNEAHN
-2138 PTAPAESVK
+2138 PTAPAEAVK

-2160 DDKAAVKA
+2160 DDKNAIKA
-2168 AVTVPDGSRG
+2168 AVTVPANSGG
-2178 EVSLPEGAKVELVGD
+2178 QVSLAPDAKVELVNGN
-2193 KPVVKAT
+2193 PVVKAT

-2208 DIVDVPVVQK
+2208 DIVEVPVVQK
-2218 DSTKYDATAS
+2218 DSTKYDATAKE
-2228 TTPVPL
+2228 TPVPL
-2234 DSPVTPGQ
+2234 DSPVTAGQ

-2250 ALKFGVNVPAGSNG
+2250 ALKFGVNVPEGSNG
-2264 QIHVPENA
+2264 EIHVPENA
-2272 AVKLDG
+2272 AVKLVG

-2299 PVRQYDRAVYTPNLV
+2299 PVRQYDKAVYTPNLV
-2314 NPKEVPIS
+2314 EAKEVPIS
-2322 VEPTND
+2322 VEPTNG
-2328 TQITSPDDAA
+2328 TSITSPDDAA
-2338 ILANVDVPAAGTKP
+2338 ILANVDVPAATPDGTKP

-2390 VPVKHADN
+2390 VPVKHADK
-2398 QVHNPEAPT
+2398 QVHNPETPA
-2407 KPVQLDVAATTDT
+2407 KPVQV
-2420 SLSDADKQAVKDAV
+2420 
-2434 TIPQGSGGVAS
+2434 
-2445 LPEDAKVVDRN
+2445 
-2456 GTPVVPVTVTYPDG
+2456 
-2470 TTETVDVP
+2470 
-2478 VVQKDSTKH
+2478 
-2487 TPVLTEANSPVLT
+2487 
-2500 DTPAKANEPVQETD
+2500 
-2514 KAAIAAKVDKT
+2514 
-2525 NLPQGTETKV
+2525 
-2535 PDDAVVEL
+2535 
-2543 ENGKP
+2543 
-2548 VVPVLVSYPDGTS
+2548 
-2561 ETIKVPVDQKDD
+2561 
-2573 LTYNPVAPN
+2573 
-2582 KDNAVAITSPQ
+2582 
-2593 TPGTEITDP
+2593 
-2602 TDKAAILDSVTVPAV
+2602 
-2617 DGGQAP
+2617 
-2623 KVTKEI
+2623 
-2629 TSPVTEGPDGPYVTV
+2629 
-2644 KVSYPDGTSETV
+2644 
-2656 NVPVNQKDNE
+2656 
-2666 THNPTA
+2666 
-2672 PAESVKLDAPAVQ
+2672 DAPAVQ

-2692 DKKAVKDAVVI
+2692 DKKAIKDAVVI

-2714 EDAKVELVDNKP
+2714 EDAKVELVENKP
-2726 VVPVTVTYPDNTKDT
+2726 VVPVTVTYPDNTTDT

-2756 SLTDADQPVLTDTPA
+2756 SLTDANSPVLTNTPA
-2771 KAETPVQD
+2771 KANEPVQEDDKAAIAAKVDKTNLPQDTEIKVPDGAKVELVDNKPVVPVTVTYPDNTEDTVYVPVDQKDDLTYNPTAPNKDNAVAITSPQTPGTEIIDPTDKAAILDSVTVPAVDGGQAPQVTKEITSPVTEGPDGPYVTVTVTYPDDTSETVNVPVNQKDNAANNPTVTAPEKPAPISVPVAENTPVESDADKKLITDKVNVAGLPNPPKSVKVEEPAKVVMDQAGNPVVNVEVIYPD
-2779 TDKAAIAA
+2779 GTKDIVPVPVKQADNQTNTPSLKDANSPVLTNTPAKANESVQEDDKAAIAA
-2787 KVDLS
+2787 KVDLN
-2792 KLPENTTAKVPDGAK
+2792 KLPAGTTAAVLDGAVVANDPLTNK
-2807 VELDGDKPVV
+2807 LVV
-2817 PVLVSYPDGT
+2817 PVKVTYPDGT
-2827 SETIKVP
+2827 SEFINVP

-2847 PAAETPVAITGSDAP
+2847 PNKDNAVAITSPQTPGTE
-2862 DAPIAET
+2862 IT
-2869 DKPAILNSVTV
+2869 DPKDKAAILDSVTV

-2888 PKVTKEI
+2888 PNVTKEI
-2895 TSPVKVV
+2895 TSPVTEGPEGPYVT
-2902 DGKAFVEVTVT
+2902 VTVT
-2913 YPDDTYEKVNV
+2913 YPDDTSEEVNV
-2924 PVNQKDNEANDPTV
+2924 PVNQKDNAANDPTV

-3032 PELGKPAEV
+3032 PELGKPAEA

-3047 TPGVAINNPMDKEA
+3047 TPGAAITNQADKDA
-3061 IAAKVDLSKLPAG
+3061 VVAKVDLNKLPAG
-3074 TTAEVADGAVVA
+3074 TTATVADDAVVA

-3096 PVTVTYPDGTSETI
+3096 PVKVTYPDGTSEFI
-3110 NVPVKQADNLAMDP
+3110 NVPVKQADNLALDP

-3145 DKANLDAIVA
+3145 DKANLDAIAA

-3190 TYPDGTQDTIEVPV
+3190 TYPDGTQDKIEVPV

-3229 TGTPVPA
+3229 TGTTVPA
-3236 SDKQAILD
+3236 DDKQAILA
-3244 KVEVPEGANATIAD
+3244 KVKVPEGANATIAD
-3258 DATVVRENGQPV
+3258 DATVVREEGQPV

-3297 TPSPVTDPVQVDAA
+3297 TPSQVTDPVQVDAA

-3351 RVEEVNGQPVVKAIV
+3351 QVEVVNDQPVVKAIV

-3387 KEPSLKEAEA
+3387 KEPSLKETEP

-3411 GASITDPADQNVIL
+3411 GKAITDPADQKAIL

-3449 QPVLPVTVTYTDGSK
+3449 QPVLPVTVTYPDGSK

-3484 SQTPVGVMDAPA
+3484 NQTPVGVMDAPA
-3496 VGAQVEEPADLEAIK
+3496 VGAQVEEPTDLEAIK

-3546 GTADTIL
+3546 GTTDTIL

-3631 VTVTYPD
+3631 VTVTYQD

-3671 SASTPDGQ
+3671 PASTPAGQ

-3707 AVKKAVEASNDLPAG
+3707 AVKKAVEDSNDLPAG

-3745 QPKDAVTQFVDTDG
+3745 KPKDAVTQFVDTDG

-3811 GDGISNEDEAT
+3811 GDGISNEDEVV

-3827 NKSDTDG
+3827 NKSDSDG

-3877 ANNPSSTPEGQDS
+3877 ANNP
-3890 AERLNPGL
+3890 A
-3898 TEPVEVKNS
+3898 
-3907 DKLTDAEKEAVKKAV
+3907 
-3922 EDSNDL
+3922 
-3928 PAGTTVSVANDGT
+3928 
-3941 VTVTYPDK
+3941 
-3949 STDTIQPAETVKV
+3949 
-3962 AKDTDKD
+3962 
-3969 GFTDTEEATAGTS
+3969 
-3982 ATDPSSTPAGQD
+3982 STPAGQD
-3994 SAGQL
+3994 SADRLNPGL
-3999 TPSLAEPVEVKN
+3999 TEPVEVKN

-4191 DATNPSSTPAGQ
+4191 DATNPASTPAGQ

-4339 KAVEAS
+4339 KAVEDS

-4373 IQPAETVKVAKDT
+4373 IQP
-4386 DKDGFTDTE
+4386 
-4395 EATAGTDATNPA
+4395 
-4407 STPAGQDSAGQL
+4407 
-4419 TPSLAE
+4419 
-4425 PVEVKNP
+4425 
-4432 DKLTDAEKESVKKAV
+4432 
-4447 EDSNDLPEGTE
+4447 
-4458 VSVSDNGTVTVTYP
+4458 
-4472 DKSTDTI
+4472 
-4479 QPAETVKVAKDTDKD
+4479 
-4494 GFTDTEEEKAGTNAT
+4494 
-4509 DPSST
+4509 
-4514 PAGQDSAGQ
+4514 
-4523 LTPSLTE
+4523 
-4530 PVEVKNPDKLTDAEK
+4530 
-4545 EAVKKAVEDSNDLPE
+4545 
-4560 GTEVTV
+4560 
-4566 SDNGTVTVTYP
+4566 
-4577 DKSADTI
+4577 
-4584 QPTDTVKAAKPVSE
+4584 TDTVKAAKPVS
-4598 TPVAPSKPEVTATDS
+4598 
-4613 GAVVVTPPTDNVTNL
+4613 
-4628 DITFTPEGAS
+4628 
-4638 QPVTVVVSKDEN
+4638 
-4650 GIWTA
+4650 
-4655 PADSGL
+4655 
-4661 VINSDGTIT
+4661 
-4670 IPAEKVADGTAVTVV
+4670 
-4685 AENGSISSPEVGS
+4685 
-4698 TVVPVPAVTPE
+4698 E

-5160 KLTDAEKKELEDV
+5160 KLTDAEKKELEDA

-5212 MDAQNG
+5212 MDAQN
-5218 KGTSHSLP
+5218 
-5226 AYDLTADEDKDG
+5226 
-5238 FTNEEELKQGSNV
+5238 
-5251 ADAKSV
+5251 
-5257 PAGKSSAE
+5257 
-5265 RLTPTNDLAVKVKDL
+5265 
-5280 TKLSDAEKETV
+5280 
-5291 ETAIRKDKDL
+5291 
-5301 PEGTQIE
+5301 
-5308 VANDGSVT
+5308 
-5316 ITYPDGSIGRLPADQ
+5316 
-5331 TVLQVA
+5331 
-5337 HGEGTSHSLPAYD
+5337 GEGTSHSLPAYD

-5394 AVKVKDLTKLTD
+5394 AVTVKDLTKLSD
-5406 AEKKAVE
+5406 VEKETVE
-5413 TAIRKNNTLPEGT
+5413 TAIRKDKDLPEGT

-5440 PDGSVDQIVATKVV
+5440 PDGSIGRLPADQTVLHATHGE
-5454 ATDSTV
+5454 
-5460 SPDSGVSQSS
+5460 GVSHS
-5470 GTTKV
+5470 
-5475 LPGSAS
+5475 
-5481 STRAAKKPLP
+5481 LP
-5491 ATGENG
+5491 AYDLTADEDKDGFTNEEELKQG
-5497 SPILVLS
+5497 SN
-5504 GLALLAGVAMF
+5504 VAD
-5515 RKAKREDEN
+5515 AKSVP